1 MKAKKLLSLLLAL
14 IMCAGLVP
22 AQVLAAGNKTIVIN
36 TDGVENG
43 TVEIVSIPDDATQD
57 GNKITGLTA
66 KTGFISIKAT
76 PKEGY
81 EFINWTARF
90 TMNNGKTWVP
100 KTTPNAHYVLKS
112 GNTFGSNPMEIAP
125 GSVGSAKAY
134 LELTPNFGKPLKLA
148 VESSDPEMGEVVL
161 GPNTGKQLTEKT
173 EKGYVGSYT
182 AGNVEIGYRLK
193 DSEKYQFVGW
203 TIRYTN
209 GESGIVDD
217 LDEYHYHD
225 LNMAKTT
232 TWPYDKNPWSTDE
245 TVVGNTVRDLIDTNK
260 KGIKHD
266 ATITAVFNDKTSP
279 NYALQDSY
287 WNIRM
292 HVIFQTQTIY
302 YPTITGWDNTTNEV
316 VVEFNDIPAADV
328 LKSANEC
335 SIFMPIGKSGNT
347 GKTAPGLAINFTDD
361 APKYTYK
368 DENKL
373 EYGFGQYTIDDFAD
387 VYEIHF
393 NVLDNNGNTKPGVI
407 RLNFKNRGKLTA
419 EHGAVQYLGKQY
431 ENGSVIDFV
440 PDGDGDA
447 TMTAVP
453 EEGYK
458 LLKWIIN
465 GAEYPANG
473 NDITFAVPESTFDI
487 QAVFAAPEFVVA
499 GKTPRFDIRD
509 NLLEL
514 TPFVTL
520 ATEGTVT
527 GWSNDTDEQVVV
539 TFNNVGTLPQYVAAY
554 YRLNKDSYAPDG
566 TSLSFGGRETGE
578 KGSWLS
584 WSRYYYTQL
593 NADDYEIPFTITDKN
608 GFVKR
613 GVIRFERDGK
623 AGIEAEHGSVI
634 YNDTEY
640 TNGQTIDV
648 AAGEITLQAKADEGY
663 AFAGWEIA
671 GKEYSD
677 NPLTIEADGKFFII
691 KAKFAKLVT
700 VSTGEGIVSEGAAR
714 FADDETA
721 ESKTVAAGGSVSIT
735 NVPGEKSKFVA
746 WHVEY
751 EKAEGKFMPAEE
763 GRHYALGAGE
773 SLTDGTITIVAKEY
787 NLRVYPEF
795 ERTYSI
801 TLQQAEGGKASFAK
815 PISAIGKDTVSGLTK
830 DSAEVT
836 WEIDS
841 TEAGYKFSSWG
852 IEYFD
857 TAKNE
862 WVTDTTG
869 SSQFERFNYWT
880 PVNGD
885 GRTQRSM
892 SAKVTKYDLRIT
904 PQFAKGN
911 IVEAVADP
919 AAGGTAEVTGDADG
933 YFYKY
938 SNSAQLKATAADG
951 YNFGGWTIEYKQ
963 EDGTYAPAELMKQYS
978 SASGNENTPNM
989 SINVM
994 GYDLRFTA
1002 KFTKQL
1008 YVELAQGEHGT
1019 AEFVGVTPD
1028 ADNRVYGPDDST
1040 GNIVAT
1046 VKATPEEGYVFGG
1059 WNVVDAET
1067 GNSVMPSE
1075 PGFDFYYEIAD
1086 GGTVASNPMGV
1097 GFSKSEM
1104 DRYHVNLKI
1113 KPVFGKGI
1121 KVIVGS
1127 DNSAYGTVTPEG
1139 ENIISG
1145 TNGRLDFSA
1154 KPAEGCMFM
1163 GWEVTYADGTE
1174 IPDEEKG
1181 NMFMFNVNTVNNDE
1195 TGDNNQ
1201 LLTFNCE
1208 KDLKLT
1214 AHFVKKGEPNFVRYN
1229 TNSYHAGCLMMPES
1243 TIYAPGRTVP
1253 SSFTGWSNDLSEP
1266 IVITFNAAAQADKA
1280 VSIFYRYRYTVLAA
1294 PDVSFDFGEG
1304 TEHSNASDSTR
1315 SYKYTFSAEQAA
1327 TLYELPFT
1335 ATDANGNVKKG
1346 VIRFTPARRALI
1358 EAENGAVSYN
1368 DATYAAG
1375 SIIDFPAGEATITAA
1390 ANEGYA
1396 FAGWEIEGVELSE
1409 EQAKSETITFNVPEK
1424 FFTIK
1429 ARFEV
1434 AAKQLYVELAQG
1446 EHGTAE
1452 FVGVTPDAN
1461 NRVYGPDDST
1471 GNIVATVKATPEE
1484 GYAFGGW
1491 TILNADTGK
1500 KAVGLMGGQYGNYF
1514 LEDGESEASN
1524 PLRIGFSK
1532 HSSANFHVNLKLVPV
1547 FGKEMKVT
1555 VASDNSEYGTVTP
1568 EGENIVSSVG
1578 GKLDFGAKPAE
1589 DCLFMGWEITYAD
1602 GTEIPEKE
1610 KDNLFS
1616 FNTNSTDNDA
1626 TGDNNQLT
1634 IFSCEKDLKLTAH
1647 FVKKGEPNFVRYNS
1661 HKSDRGSMQAPRV
1674 TVFAPNMTLPSSYT
1688 GWSNDVSEPIVIIF
1702 DAPAMQSKSGL
1713 RLFYRYKSTD
1723 LTAAGVTFN
1732 LGEGT
1737 EHDASRDTTKY
1748 YVYNITAEEAAT
1760 LYELPFT
1767 ATDANGNV
1775 KKGVI
1780 RFTPARRALI
1790 EAENGAVSYNDAT
1803 YAAGSIIDFPAGE
1816 ATITAAAN
1824 EGYAF
1829 AGWEIEGV
1837 ELSEEQAKSETLTFN
1852 VPEKFF
1858 TIKAK
1863 FEVENK
1869 VNVTLSV
1876 NEATYGTLTSESN
1889 LTGLKKGDKVEL
1901 VAARNPDGYEDFL
1914 LWHISGKEGTDYT
1927 IDNDP
1932 EVPGKATLTVLGTK
1946 DISVMAV
1953 FRGKVVGLQ
1962 TSGRKYAIMPVK
1974 HGQRLII
1981 TYLGH
1986 QDVKV
1991 GVTEVTG
1998 WNNNPNETL
2007 AVTITLNGFNDGGS
2021 LVVLKKYMGMMRDNA
2036 PDILAPGASYVFP
2049 DMEDTAGPVTSIGAM
2064 YLHFT
2069 NGWDRTKTYHFSIVD
2084 ESGNVL
2090 KNGTVEFR
2098 AKGLAKIEAENGAVE
2113 FDGTKY
2119 NNGEKVYL
2127 GTGSATITAAANE
2140 GYAFAGWEIEGV
2152 ELSEEQA
2159 KSETLT
2165 FTVPEKFFTIKAKFE
2180 ADTTPGIKVT
2190 VKSEN
2195 TAKGSAAATTDG
2207 LDNFK
2212 PNGTSII
2219 ELSATPAANCTLV
2232 GWTVTDTASGEYLDK
2247 SLYTLYE
2254 EGENKLLLAKGVDKD
2269 VTVTAYF
2276 ANSTEGVFVMPG
2288 ERLPAFTI
2296 TGKDG
2301 TVYTGAIEN
2310 WDNNTYNEIVV
2321 TFSGFGTSDILG
2333 QDMLI
2338 TLSNG
2343 SSDVLAPTDLV
2354 MKRTDAGN
2362 GKEEVVRHENDG
2374 KVYYSL
2380 SGYQRESRIPFTFT
2394 DRNGNVKKGT
2404 IKLNLDYRAE
2414 VYIVGFC
2421 QPSGDRL
2428 GGYVL
2433 YNGNKYYSGDV
2444 IPFEPDTEG
2453 YVTIT
2458 AVPEEKFANIEYVFK
2473 NWKMDTVELTADEVY
2488 ANPLKFKP
2496 SKEYC
2501 VIQPQFAGDGRL
2513 VVVTDAE
2520 NGHAEI
2526 KKNGEL
2532 VEGGEANGIAYGTD
2546 KLSVEA
2552 IPDDGYVFVRWQV
2565 EMNNSIIDP
2574 DSWVGEKFTE
2584 DEQARLLARNTS
2596 LSESDISEAKLDFT
2610 LEGSGA
2616 YGLRLTP
2623 LFGLDAK
2630 GATITLDNSES
2641 EKGTISSEDDLTD
2654 VRWYLPAVTIKAE
2667 KKDGYEFQGWTVTS
2681 TATGKRLYNGKDYEM
2696 VEVDEYTM
2704 TIRPL
2709 RSSTQDMTVKGIFI
2723 DYQPV
2728 HGTVKG
2734 HGYAVVYEGKEYRE
2748 GDVITF
2754 PNGKGIATLEWKPDN
2769 ADTHFVFWFFSNY
2782 VMNNESEARRQPR
2795 IDVQLLERDFD
2806 INVVMGYYVDYR
2818 IMCDGVDITNSDD
2831 WANSIGPS
2839 IYNLQGRYGYDI
2851 SKYPTIDDAI
2861 DNYSEITSS
2870 GNHTN
2875 YVAPGDGMIFWFD
2888 ENFRLGGNVGDGR
2901 VKYVYDSVTTE
2912 PAAEEIGITK
2922 ELIDKQYSGRTDK
2935 SDEYRVWAAYVMPE
2949 SDITIVIN
2957 VRRIGY
2963 SQITAQPNNTAYG
2976 SVTMS
2981 PESTGGDGYYREGIY
2996 LRINAAA
3003 KSGYRF
3009 VKWEEAQGSSYLS
3022 EEQKLSSSL
3031 NLRVGIDSAAL
3042 TAVFEEDTNPV
3053 AQALNL
3059 VVDPAGKANV
3069 LVNGAKGVTGA
3080 FEGESVTVSLGDL
3093 DDYYEFDHWEITR
3106 DSSGESLITSAASY
3120 NESVTF
3126 VVPNGSVSVKAVL
3139 NQRAIEVTWMYY
3151 VKKGENS
3158 YVSSSVTT
3166 PYMADISIWKNGVYQ
3181 DPNSKTTVVKGDTIS
3196 FEVKLKDANKYILEK
3211 IWLVSS
3217 GTMVQNYDDYNGEYT
3232 VTSWK
3237 YKGKNIYQLTINAY
3251 FDTNNGDIQRYN
3263 LNVVQPA
3270 SGGTIECSSVYP
3282 LADSIVKL
3290 TAKPEENYRLKRWIV
3305 TDEYNNAV
3313 DVTVDDSDANSAK
3326 FTMPAADVTVTAEF
3340 EQTDVRGAEM
3350 LAVDILSGKGGAVI
3364 ASGALAGDAWTV
3376 DLSGVIDKAT
3386 ADGIPQGTSGLYM
3399 RITANEGTT
3408 VEQVNA
3414 FTGDWS
3420 NGDIACYMPLNQGV
3434 IFIAHNGEQS
3444 RNYTIT
3450 LAYSEPGAPELSNG
3464 SAERISDKEANIKF
3478 TSSEGGSCY
3487 YVVVES
3493 GAAEPAIDTEGRGM
3507 SISAGEN
3514 TLMLTNLAKGA
3525 RDIYIVVKNASGV
3538 ASKPMKIEIPA
3549 FSSGEEEG
3557 EYTISVAEHV
3567 GGTLTPSRTRANEG
3581 DEVTISISAADGMQ
3595 MKAGSLTYTEAIE
3608 NGKTV
3613 TIENGKFTMPA
3624 CDVTISC
3631 QWESTASQPT
3641 GGGITG
3647 FVIDGIPG
3655 TIDASGN
3662 IVVTMPYKTDVTA
3675 LRPVIT
3681 GVNIAEMT
3689 PASGEAVDFTKPVIY
3704 TVTLTDGTVKL
3715 YTVTVQ
3721 LQNAGAADEL
3731 WDKLTDP
3738 SQTLPWWKYAEQQR
3752 NSGYYPRYW

>member
-22 AQVLAAGNKTIVIN
+22 AQVLAAGNMTLMIN
-36 TDGVENG
+36 TEGIENG
-43 TVEIVSIPDDATQD
+43 TVEIVSIPDGATQE
-57 GNKITGLTA
+57 GNKVSGLTA
-66 KTGFISIKAT
+66 KTGFVTVKAT

-81 EFINWTARF
+81 EFLNWTVKIS
-90 TMNNGKTWVP
+90 TNGTKWLSTA
-100 KTTPNAHYVLKS
+100 KPNSGYVLKS
-112 GNTFGSNPMEIAP
+112 GQTFASNPIEIAN
-125 GSVGSAKAY
+125 GTMAKF
-134 LELTPNFGKPLKLA
+134 LQLTPNFGIPLKLA

-173 EKGYVGSYT
+173 EKGYVGSYN

-209 GESGIVDD
+209 GESGITED
-217 LDEYHYHD
+217 LDAYHYMD
-225 LNMAKTT
+225 LSMRPTT
-232 TWPYDKNPWSTDE
+232 TWPYDQNPWSKDD
-245 TVVGNTVRDLIDTNK
+245 TVVGNTVRDLISYNR

-266 ATITAVFNDKTSP
+266 ITITAVFNDKTSP
-279 NYALQDSY
+279 NYTLADDNWKIGMTVRPQNGNQS
-287 WNIRM
+287 
-292 HVIFQTQTIY
+292 IY
-302 YPTITGWDNTTNEV
+302 SANVTGWDNTTNEV
-316 VVEFNDIPAADV
+316 VAEFNGAVTAAE
-328 LKSANEC
+328 LKDANTYFI
-335 SIFMPIGKSGNT
+335 SMPIGMDGGTIRTASGLT
-347 GKTAPGLAINFTDD
+347 VEFTDEK
-361 APKYTYK
+361 PGYTYGVG
-368 DENKL
+368 DIQGLSPDTYHVGN
-373 EYGFGQYTIDDFAD
+373 FAD

-407 RLNFKNRGKLTA
+407 RLNLKNRGRLTA

-663 AFAGWEIA
+663 AFAGWEIG

-721 ESKTVAAGGSVSIT
+721 ESKTVAAGESVSIT
-735 NVPGEKSKFVA
+735 NVPGKKSKFVA

-763 GRHYALGAGE
+763 GRHYTLGEGA
-773 SLTDGTITIVAKEY
+773 SYTDGTITIVTKEY
-787 NLRVYPEF
+787 NIKVYPEF

-801 TLQQAEGGKASFAK
+801 TLQQAEGGKASFAE
-815 PISAIGKDTVSGLTK
+815 PVSAIGKDAVSGLTK
-830 DSAEVT
+830 DSAAVT
-836 WEIDS
+836 WEREVE
-841 TEAGYKFSSWG
+841 TGYRFDKWG

-862 WVTDTTG
+862 WVADPTG
-869 SSQFERFNYWT
+869 GGSTAIYRYWT

-885 GRTQRSM
+885 GRMRPSM
-892 SAKVTKYDLRIT
+892 SVKVTEYDLRIT
-904 PQFAKGN
+904 PQFSKGLT
-911 IVEAVADP
+911 VEAVADP
-919 AAGGTAEVTGDADG
+919 AAGGTAEVTGDTDG
-933 YFYKY
+933 YFYKNQY
-938 SNSAQLKATAADG
+938 AKLKAAAADG

-963 EDGTYAPAELMKQYS
+963 EDGIYAPAVAGTHYRAIIG
-978 SASGNENTPNM
+978 SADTAEITAAVLDHS
-989 SINVM
+989 
-994 GYDLRFTA
+994 LRFTA

-1028 ADNRVYGPDDST
+1028 ANNRVYGPDDST

-1059 WNVVDAET
+1059 WDVVDAET

-1195 TGDNNQ
+1195 TGDDNQ
-1201 LLTFNCE
+1201 LTIFECE

-1266 IVITFNAAAQADKA
+1266 IVITFNVAAQADKA

-1315 SYKYTFSAEQAA
+1315 SYKYTFSEEEAA

-1335 ATDANGNVKKG
+1335 ATDANGNVKNG
-1346 VIRFTPARRALI
+1346 VIRFAPARRALI

-1409 EQAKSETITFNVPEK
+1409 EQAKSETITF
-1424 FFTIK
+1424 T
-1429 ARFEV
+1429 
-1434 AAKQLYVELAQG
+1434 
-1446 EHGTAE
+1446 
-1452 FVGVTPDAN
+1452 
-1461 NRVYGPDDST
+1461 
-1471 GNIVATVKATPEE
+1471 
-1484 GYAFGGW
+1484 
-1491 TILNADTGK
+1491 
-1500 KAVGLMGGQYGNYF
+1500 
-1514 LEDGESEASN
+1514 
-1524 PLRIGFSK
+1524 
-1532 HSSANFHVNLKLVPV
+1532 
-1547 FGKEMKVT
+1547 
-1555 VASDNSEYGTVTP
+1555 
-1568 EGENIVSSVG
+1568 
-1578 GKLDFGAKPAE
+1578 
-1589 DCLFMGWEITYAD
+1589 
-1602 GTEIPEKE
+1602 
-1610 KDNLFS
+1610 
-1616 FNTNSTDNDA
+1616 
-1626 TGDNNQLT
+1626 
-1634 IFSCEKDLKLTAH
+1634 
-1647 FVKKGEPNFVRYNS
+1647 
-1661 HKSDRGSMQAPRV
+1661 
-1674 TVFAPNMTLPSSYT
+1674 
-1688 GWSNDVSEPIVIIF
+1688 
-1702 DAPAMQSKSGL
+1702 
-1713 RLFYRYKSTD
+1713 
-1723 LTAAGVTFN
+1723 
-1732 LGEGT
+1732 
-1737 EHDASRDTTKY
+1737 
-1748 YVYNITAEEAAT
+1748 
-1760 LYELPFT
+1760 
-1767 ATDANGNV
+1767 
-1775 KKGVI
+1775 
-1780 RFTPARRALI
+1780 
-1790 EAENGAVSYNDAT
+1790 
-1803 YAAGSIIDFPAGE
+1803 
-1816 ATITAAAN
+1816 
-1824 EGYAF
+1824 
-1829 AGWEIEGV
+1829 
-1837 ELSEEQAKSETLTFN
+1837 

-1889 LTGLKKGDKVEL
+1889 LTGLKNGDKVEL

-2007 AVTITLNGFNDGGS
+2007 AVTITLNGFNDGGD

-2049 DMEDTAGPVTSIGAM
+2049 GMKDTATGVSVIGM
-2064 YLHFT
+2064 MRMQFT
-2069 NGWDRTKTYHFSIVD
+2069 DGWDRTKTYNFSIVD
-2084 ESGNVL
+2084 ENGNVL

-2098 AKGLAKIEAENGAVE
+2098 AKGLAKIDAENGAVE
-2113 FDGTKY
+2113 FGGTKY

-2127 GTGSATITAAANE
+2127 GTDSATITAAANE

-2254 EGENKLLLAKGVDKD
+2254 EGENKLLLAKGVDND

-2354 MKRTDAGN
+2354 MKRTDAGD
-2362 GKEEVVRHENDG
+2362 GKEEVVRHENGG

-2444 IPFEPDTEG
+2444 IPFEPDAEG

-2520 NGHAEI
+2520 NGRAEF

-2532 VEGGEANGIAYGTD
+2532 VEGGEADGIAYGTD

-2565 EMNNSIIDP
+2565 EKNYSIIDQ

-2596 LSESDISEAKLDFT
+2596 LSESDIREAKLDFT
-2610 LEGSGA
+2610 LEGGIYA
-2616 YGLRLTP
+2616 LRLTP

-2709 RSSTQDMTVKGIFI
+2709 RTSTQDMTVKGIFPE
-2723 DYQPV
+2723 YQPV

-2769 ADTHFVFWFFSNY
+2769 ANAHFVYWFFSNY

-2795 IDVQLLERDFD
+2795 IDVQLLERDFE
-2806 INVVMGYYVDYR
+2806 INVTMGYQVNYR
-2818 IMCDGVDITNSDD
+2818 IICDGKDITRSDD
-2831 WANSIGPS
+2831 WASAGTAN
-2839 IYNLQGRYGYDI
+2839 IYALQGLYGYNR

-2861 DNYSEITSS
+2861 DNYSEIAKAASRS
-2870 GNHTN
+2870 
-2875 YVAPGDGMIFWFD
+2875 YVIPGDGVIFWLN
-2888 ENFRLGGNVGDGR
+2888 ENFRLGGAINGR
-2901 VKYVYDSVTTE
+2901 IKYIYDSITVE
-2912 PAAEEIGITK
+2912 PAAEEIGVTK
-2922 ELIDKQYSGRTDK
+2922 ELIDKQYGAYEDK

-2949 SDITIVIN
+2949 SDITIDIN
-2957 VRRIGY
+2957 IRRIGY

-3031 NLRVGIDSAAL
+3031 NLRVGVDSAAL
-3042 TAVFEEDTNPV
+3042 TAVFEEDTNPI

-3120 NESVTF
+3120 SESLTF
-3126 VVPNGSVSVKAVL
+3126 VMPNGSVTVKAVL
-3139 NQRAIEVTWMYY
+3139 NAKSVNVSWRFMI
-3151 VKKGENS
+3151 KKGENT
-3158 YVSSSVTT
+3158 YVGSSAIT
-3166 PYMADISIWKNGVYQ
+3166 PYMADMSIWKNGVLQ
-3181 DPNSKTTVVKGDTIS
+3181 DPNSKITVVKGDTIS
-3196 FEVKLKDANKYILEK
+3196 FEVKLKDPNKYILEK
-3211 IWLVSS
+3211 IWLDLS
-3217 GTMVQNYDDYNGEYT
+3217 GTTAKNYYDYKGEYT

-3237 YKGKNIYQLTINAY
+3237 FRGKKIYQFLINVG
-3251 FDTNNGDIQRYN
+3251 FDMNDGDIQRYN

-3270 SGGTIECSSVYP
+3270 SGGTIECDSVYP
-3282 LADSIVKL
+3282 LADSVVNLI
-3290 TAKPEENYRLKRWIV
+3290 AKPEENYRLKRWIV

-3313 DVTVDDSDANSAK
+3313 EVTVDDSDANSAK

-3386 ADGIPQGTSGLYM
+3386 ANGIPQGTSGLYM

-3549 FSSGEEEG
+3549 FSSGEDDG

-3595 MKAGSLTYTEAIE
+3595 MKVGSLTYTEAIE

-3655 TIDASGN
+3655 TIDVGGN

-3689 PASGEAVDFTKPVIY
+3689 PASSEAVDFTKPVIY

-3721 LQNAGAADEL
+3721 LHNAGAADEL

>member
-22 AQVLAAGNKTIVIN
+22 AQVLAAGNMTLMIN
-36 TDGVENG
+36 TEGIENG
-43 TVEIVSIPDDATQD
+43 TVEIVSIPDGATQD
-57 GNKITGLTA
+57 GNTVTGLTA
-66 KTGFISIKAT
+66 KTSFVTVKAT

-81 EFINWTARF
+81 EFLNWTVKISP
-90 TMNNGKTWVP
+90 NGKKWLSTA
-100 KTTPNAHYVLKS
+100 KPNSGYVLKS
-112 GNTFGSNPMEIAP
+112 GQTFASNPIEIANGP
-125 GSVGSAKAY
+125 MAKF
-134 LELTPNFGKPLKLA
+134 LQLTPNFGIPLKLA

-173 EKGYVGSYT
+173 EKGYVGSYN

-209 GESGIVDD
+209 GESGITED
-217 LDEYHYHD
+217 LDAYHYMD
-225 LNMAKTT
+225 LSMRPTT
-232 TWPYDKNPWSTDE
+232 TWPYDQNPWSKDD
-245 TVVGNTVRDLIDTNK
+245 TVVGNTVRDLISYNR

-266 ATITAVFNDKTSP
+266 ITITAVFNDKTSP
-279 NYALQDSY
+279 NYTLADDNWKIGMTVRPQNGNQS
-287 WNIRM
+287 
-292 HVIFQTQTIY
+292 IY
-302 YPTITGWDNTTNEV
+302 SANVTGWDNTTNEV
-316 VVEFNDIPAADV
+316 VAEFNGAVTAAE
-328 LKSANEC
+328 LKDANTYFI
-335 SIFMPIGKSGNT
+335 SMPIGMDGGT
-347 GKTAPGLAINFTDD
+347 IRTAPGLTVEFTDEN
-361 APKYTYK
+361 PNYTYGIG
-368 DENKL
+368 DTQGLSPDTYHVGN
-373 EYGFGQYTIDDFAD
+373 FAD

-419 EHGAVQYLGKQY
+419 EHGAVQYFGKQY

-465 GAEYPANG
+465 DVEYPANG

-527 GWSNDTDEQVVV
+527 GWSNDTDEQGVV

-566 TSLSFGGRETGE
+566 TSLSFDGRETGE

-663 AFAGWEIA
+663 AFAGWEIG
-671 GKEYSD
+671 GKEYSN

-721 ESKTVAAGGSVSIT
+721 ESKTVAAGESVSIT
-735 NVPGEKSKFVA
+735 NVPGEKSKFVR
-746 WHVEY
+746 WHVDY

-763 GRHYALGAGE
+763 GRHYTLGEGA
-773 SLTDGTITIVAKEY
+773 SYTDGTITIVAKEY
-787 NLRVYPEF
+787 NIKVYPEF

-801 TLQQAEGGKASFAK
+801 TLQQAEGGKASFAE
-815 PISAIGKDTVSGLTK
+815 PVSAIGKDAVSGLTK
-830 DSAEVT
+830 DSAAVT
-836 WEIDS
+836 WEREVE
-841 TEAGYKFSSWG
+841 TGYRFVKWG

-862 WVTDTTG
+862 WVADPTG
-869 SSQFERFNYWT
+869 GGSTAIYRYWT

-885 GRTQRSM
+885 GRMRPSM
-892 SAKVTKYDLRIT
+892 SVKVTEYDLRIT
-904 PQFAKGN
+904 PQFSKGLT
-911 IVEAVADP
+911 VEAVADP
-919 AAGGTAEVTGDADG
+919 AAGGTAEVTGDTDG
-933 YFYKY
+933 YFYKNQY
-938 SNSAQLKATAADG
+938 AKLKAAAADG

-963 EDGTYAPAELMKQYS
+963 EDGIYAPAVAGTHYRAIIG
-978 SASGNENTPNM
+978 SADTAEITAAVLDHS
-989 SINVM
+989 
-994 GYDLRFTA
+994 LRFTA

-1028 ADNRVYGPDDST
+1028 ANNRVYGPDDST

-1059 WNVVDAET
+1059 WEVVDAET
-1067 GNSVMPSE
+1067 GDMMFPSE
-1075 PGFDFYYEIAD
+1075 PDFDFHYEIAD
-1086 GGTVASNPMGV
+1086 GGTVASNPMSV
-1097 GFSKSEM
+1097 GFSKSGM
-1104 DRYHVNLKI
+1104 DSYHVNLKI

-1121 KVIVGS
+1121 KVTVGS

-1154 KPAEGCMFM
+1154 KPADGCLFM
-1163 GWEVTYADGTE
+1163 GWEVTYADGTA
-1174 IPDEEKG
+1174 IPDAEKG

-1195 TGDNNQ
+1195 TGDDNQ
-1201 LLTFNCE
+1201 LTIFECE

-1229 TNSYHAGCLMMPES
+1229 TDSYHAGCRMPLEIDLSDKTS
-1243 TIYAPGRTVP
+1243 TRIYP
-1253 SSFTGWSNDLSEP
+1253 SSVTGWSNDLSELF
-1266 IVITFNAAAQADKA
+1266 VITFDVAAPADES
-1280 VSIFYRYRYTVLAA
+1280 VMICYRYRFTDLAA
-1294 PDVSFDFGEG
+1294 PDVSFDYGEG
-1304 TEHSNASDSTR
+1304 TEKGSSTGG
-1315 SYKYTFSAEQAA
+1315 STIGYNYYFTEEQAA

-1434 AAKQLYVELAQG
+1434 
-1446 EHGTAE
+1446 
-1452 FVGVTPDAN
+1452 
-1461 NRVYGPDDST
+1461 
-1471 GNIVATVKATPEE
+1471 
-1484 GYAFGGW
+1484 
-1491 TILNADTGK
+1491 
-1500 KAVGLMGGQYGNYF
+1500 
-1514 LEDGESEASN
+1514 
-1524 PLRIGFSK
+1524 
-1532 HSSANFHVNLKLVPV
+1532 
-1547 FGKEMKVT
+1547 
-1555 VASDNSEYGTVTP
+1555 
-1568 EGENIVSSVG
+1568 
-1578 GKLDFGAKPAE
+1578 
-1589 DCLFMGWEITYAD
+1589 
-1602 GTEIPEKE
+1602 
-1610 KDNLFS
+1610 
-1616 FNTNSTDNDA
+1616 
-1626 TGDNNQLT
+1626 
-1634 IFSCEKDLKLTAH
+1634 
-1647 FVKKGEPNFVRYNS
+1647 
-1661 HKSDRGSMQAPRV
+1661 
-1674 TVFAPNMTLPSSYT
+1674 
-1688 GWSNDVSEPIVIIF
+1688 
-1702 DAPAMQSKSGL
+1702 
-1713 RLFYRYKSTD
+1713 
-1723 LTAAGVTFN
+1723 
-1732 LGEGT
+1732 
-1737 EHDASRDTTKY
+1737 
-1748 YVYNITAEEAAT
+1748 
-1760 LYELPFT
+1760 
-1767 ATDANGNV
+1767 
-1775 KKGVI
+1775 
-1780 RFTPARRALI
+1780 
-1790 EAENGAVSYNDAT
+1790 
-1803 YAAGSIIDFPAGE
+1803 
-1816 ATITAAAN
+1816 
-1824 EGYAF
+1824 
-1829 AGWEIEGV
+1829 
-1837 ELSEEQAKSETLTFN
+1837 
-1852 VPEKFF
+1852 
-1858 TIKAK
+1858 
-1863 FEVENK
+1863 ENK

-1901 VAARNPDGYEDFL
+1901 IAARNPNGYEDFL

-2159 KSETLT
+2159 KSETIT
-2165 FTVPEKFFTIKAKFE
+2165 FTVPEKFFTIKARFE

-2343 SSDVLAPTDLV
+2343 SSDVLAPTDLA
-2354 MKRTDAGN
+2354 MKRTDAGD
-2362 GKEEVVRHENDG
+2362 GKEEVVRHENGG

-2414 VYIVGFC
+2414 VYVNGFC

-2444 IPFEPDTEG
+2444 IPFEPDAEG

-2501 VIQPQFAGDGRL
+2501 MIQPQFAGDGRL

-2520 NGHAEI
+2520 NGRAEF

-2565 EMNNSIIDP
+2565 EKNYSIIDQ

-2584 DEQARLLARNTS
+2584 EEQARLLALVTS
-2596 LSESDISEAKLDFT
+2596 LSENDIREAKLDFT
-2610 LEGSGA
+2610 LEDGLYA
-2616 YGLRLTP
+2616 LRLTP

-2709 RSSTQDMTVKGIFI
+2709 RTGTQDMTVKGIFPE
-2723 DYQPV
+2723 YQPV

-2769 ADTHFVFWFFSNY
+2769 ANAHFVYWFFSDY

-2795 IDVQLLERDFD
+2795 IDVQLLERDFE
-2806 INVVMGYYVDYR
+2806 INVTMGYQVNYR
-2818 IMCDGVDITNSDD
+2818 IMCDGKDITRSDD
-2831 WANSIGPS
+2831 WASAGTAN
-2839 IYNLQGRYGYDI
+2839 IYALQGLYGYNR

-2861 DNYSEITSS
+2861 DNYSEIAKAASRS
-2870 GNHTN
+2870 
-2875 YVAPGDGMIFWFD
+2875 YVIPGDGVIFWLN
-2888 ENFRLGGNVGDGR
+2888 ENFRLGGAINGR
-2901 VKYVYDSVTTE
+2901 IKYVYDSITVE
-2912 PAAEEIGITK
+2912 PAAEEIGVTK
-2922 ELIDKQYSGRTDK
+2922 ELIDKQYGAYEDK

-2949 SDITIVIN
+2949 SDITIDIN
-2957 VRRIGY
+2957 IRRIGY

-3031 NLRVGIDSAAL
+3031 NLRVGVDSAAL
-3042 TAVFEEDTNPV
+3042 TAVFEEDTNPI

-3059 VVDPAGKANV
+3059 VVEPAGKANV
-3069 LVNGAKGVTGA
+3069 LVNGAKGVAGA

-3126 VVPNGSVSVKAVL
+3126 VMPNGSVSVKAVL
-3139 NQRAIEVTWMYY
+3139 NAKSVNVAWRFMI
-3151 VKKGENS
+3151 KKGNNT
-3158 YVSSSVTT
+3158 YVGSSATT

-3181 DPNSKTTVVKGDTIS
+3181 DPNSKITVVKGDTIS
-3196 FEVKLKDANKYILEK
+3196 FEVKLKDPNKYILEK
-3211 IWLVSS
+3211 IWLDLS
-3217 GTMVQNYDDYNGEYT
+3217 GTTAKNYYDYKGEYT

-3237 YKGKNIYQLTINAY
+3237 FRGKKIYQFLINVG
-3251 FDTNNGDIQRYN
+3251 FDMNDGDIQRYN

-3282 LADSIVKL
+3282 LADSVVKL

-3326 FTMPAADVTVTAEF
+3326 FTMPAADVTITAEF
-3340 EQTDVRGAEM
+3340 EQTDASGAEM

-3364 ASGALAGDAWTV
+3364 ASGTLAGDAWTV

-3478 TSSEGGSCY
+3478 TLSEGGSCY

-3549 FSSGEEEG
+3549 FSSGEDDG

-3567 GGTLTPSRTRANEG
+3567 GGTLTPSRTKANEG
-3581 DEVTISISAADGMQ
+3581 NEVTISISAADGMQ
-3595 MKAGSLTYTEAIE
+3595 MKVGSLTYTEAIE

-3655 TIDASGN
+3655 TIDVGGN

-3738 SQTLPWWKYAEQQR
+3738 SQTLPWWKYAEHQQ
-3752 NSGYYPRYW
+3752 SYGKYPRYW

>member
-22 AQVLAAGNKTIVIN
+22 AQVLAAGNMTLMIN
-36 TDGVENG
+36 TEGIENG
-43 TVEIVSIPDDATQD
+43 TVEIVSIPDGATQE
-57 GNKITGLTA
+57 GNKVSGLTA
-66 KTGFISIKAT
+66 KTGFVTVKAT

-81 EFINWTARF
+81 EFLNWTVKIS
-90 TMNNGKTWVP
+90 TNGTKWLSTA
-100 KTTPNAHYVLKS
+100 KPNSGYVLKS
-112 GNTFGSNPMEIAP
+112 GQTFASNPIEIAN
-125 GSVGSAKAY
+125 GTMAKF
-134 LELTPNFGKPLKLA
+134 LQLTPNFGIPLKLA

-173 EKGYVGSYT
+173 EKGYVGSYN

-209 GESGIVDD
+209 GESGITED
-217 LDEYHYHD
+217 LDAYHYMD
-225 LNMAKTT
+225 LSMRPTT
-232 TWPYDKNPWSTDE
+232 TWPYDQNPWSKDD
-245 TVVGNTVRDLIDTNK
+245 TVVGNTVRDLISYNR

-266 ATITAVFNDKTSP
+266 ITITAVFNDKTSP
-279 NYALQDSY
+279 NYTLADDNWKIGMTVRPQNGNQS
-287 WNIRM
+287 
-292 HVIFQTQTIY
+292 IY
-302 YPTITGWDNTTNEV
+302 SANVTGWDNTTNEV
-316 VVEFNDIPAADV
+316 VAEFNGAVTAAE
-328 LKSANEC
+328 LKDANTYFI
-335 SIFMPIGKSGNT
+335 SMPIGMDGGTIRTASGLT
-347 GKTAPGLAINFTDD
+347 VEFTDEK
-361 APKYTYK
+361 PGYTYGVG
-368 DENKL
+368 DIQGLSPDTYHVGN
-373 EYGFGQYTIDDFAD
+373 FAD

-407 RLNFKNRGKLTA
+407 RLNLKNRGRLTA

-663 AFAGWEIA
+663 AFAGWEIG

-721 ESKTVAAGGSVSIT
+721 ESKTVAAGESVSIT
-735 NVPGEKSKFVA
+735 NVPGEKSKFVR
-746 WHVEY
+746 WHVDY

-763 GRHYALGAGE
+763 GRHYTLGDDT
-773 SLTDGTITIVAKEY
+773 SLSDGTITIVAKEY

-795 ERTYSI
+795 EPTYSI
-801 TLQQAEGGKASFAK
+801 TLQQAEGGKASFAW
-815 PISAIGKDTVSGLTK
+815 PVSAIGKDAVSGLTK
-830 DSAEVT
+830 DSNAVT
-836 WEIDS
+836 WELES
-841 TEAGYKFSSWG
+841 TETGYRFVKWG

-862 WVTDTTG
+862 WVADPTLAG
-869 SSQFERFNYWT
+869 SFVTYRFWT

-892 SAKVTKYDLRIT
+892 SAKVTEYDLRIT
-904 PQFAKGN
+904 PQFSKGLT
-911 IVEAVADP
+911 VEAVADP
-919 AAGGTAEVTGDADG
+919 AAGGKVEASGDTDG
-933 YFYKY
+933 YFYT
-938 SNSAQLKATAADG
+938 NDMAFVTATANDG
-951 YNFGGWTIEYKQ
+951 YEFNGWTVEYKQ
-963 EDGTYAPAELMKQYS
+963 EDGTYAPAELAKHYSPFGSLDDADLGVRMKDYS
-978 SASGNENTPNM
+978 
-989 SINVM
+989 
-994 GYDLRFTA
+994 LRFTA

-1028 ADNRVYGPDDST
+1028 AD
-1040 GNIVAT
+1040 
-1046 VKATPEEGYVFGG
+1046 
-1059 WNVVDAET
+1059 
-1067 GNSVMPSE
+1067 
-1075 PGFDFYYEIAD
+1075 
-1086 GGTVASNPMGV
+1086 
-1097 GFSKSEM
+1097 
-1104 DRYHVNLKI
+1104 
-1113 KPVFGKGI
+1113 
-1121 KVIVGS
+1121 
-1127 DNSAYGTVTPEG
+1127 
-1139 ENIISG
+1139 
-1145 TNGRLDFSA
+1145 
-1154 KPAEGCMFM
+1154 
-1163 GWEVTYADGTE
+1163 
-1174 IPDEEKG
+1174 
-1181 NMFMFNVNTVNNDE
+1181 
-1195 TGDNNQ
+1195 
-1201 LLTFNCE
+1201 
-1208 KDLKLT
+1208 
-1214 AHFVKKGEPNFVRYN
+1214 
-1229 TNSYHAGCLMMPES
+1229 
-1243 TIYAPGRTVP
+1243 
-1253 SSFTGWSNDLSEP
+1253 
-1266 IVITFNAAAQADKA
+1266 
-1280 VSIFYRYRYTVLAA
+1280 
-1294 PDVSFDFGEG
+1294 
-1304 TEHSNASDSTR
+1304 
-1315 SYKYTFSAEQAA
+1315 
-1327 TLYELPFT
+1327 
-1335 ATDANGNVKKG
+1335 
-1346 VIRFTPARRALI
+1346 
-1358 EAENGAVSYN
+1358 
-1368 DATYAAG
+1368 
-1375 SIIDFPAGEATITAA
+1375 
-1390 ANEGYA
+1390 
-1396 FAGWEIEGVELSE
+1396 
-1409 EQAKSETITFNVPEK
+1409 
-1424 FFTIK
+1424 
-1429 ARFEV
+1429 
-1434 AAKQLYVELAQG
+1434 
-1446 EHGTAE
+1446 
-1452 FVGVTPDAN
+1452 

-1775 KKGVI
+1775 KNGVI
-1780 RFTPARRALI
+1780 RFAPARRALI
-1790 EAENGAVSYNDAT
+1790 EAENGAVSYNNAT

-1837 ELSEEQAKSETLTFN
+1837 ELSEEQAKSETITFN

-1858 TIKAK
+1858 TIKAR

-1914 LWHISGKEGTDYT
+1914 LWYISGTEGTDYT

-1974 HGQRLII
+1974 HGQKLII

-1998 WNNNPNETL
+1998 WNNNPNEPL
-2007 AVTITLNGFNDGGS
+2007 AVTITLNGFNDGGD

-2049 DMEDTAGPVTSIGAM
+2049 GMKDTATGVSVIGM
-2064 YLHFT
+2064 MRMQFID
-2069 NGWDRTKTYHFSIVD
+2069 GWDRTKTYNFSIVD
-2084 ESGNVL
+2084 ENGNVL

-2113 FDGTKY
+2113 FGGTKY

-2127 GTGSATITAAANE
+2127 GTDSATITAAANE

-2354 MKRTDAGN
+2354 MKRTDAGD
-2362 GKEEVVRHENDG
+2362 GKEEVVRHEDGG

-2421 QPSGDRL
+2421 QPAGDRL

-2444 IPFEPDTEG
+2444 IPFEPDAEG

-2520 NGHAEI
+2520 NGRAEF

-2532 VEGGEANGIAYGTD
+2532 VESGEADGIAYGTD

-2565 EMNNSIIDP
+2565 EMNNSITDP
-2574 DSWVGEKFTE
+2574 DLWVGEKFTE

-2596 LSESDISEAKLDFT
+2596 LSESDIREAKLDFT
-2610 LEGSGA
+2610 LEGGIYA
-2616 YGLRLTP
+2616 LRLTP

-2709 RSSTQDMTVKGIFI
+2709 RTSTQDMTVKGIFLE
-2723 DYQPV
+2723 YQPV

-2769 ADTHFVFWFFSNY
+2769 ANAHFVYWFFSDY

-2795 IDVQLLERDFD
+2795 IDVQLLERDFE
-2806 INVVMGYYVDYR
+2806 INVTMGYQVNYR
-2818 IMCDGVDITNSDD
+2818 IMCDGKDITRSDD
-2831 WANSIGPS
+2831 WASAGTAN
-2839 IYNLQGRYGYDI
+2839 IYALQGLYGYNR

-2861 DNYSEITSS
+2861 DNYSEIAKAASRS
-2870 GNHTN
+2870 
-2875 YVAPGDGMIFWFD
+2875 YVIPGDGVIFWLN
-2888 ENFRLGGNVGDGR
+2888 ENFRLGGATNGR
-2901 VKYVYDSVTTE
+2901 IKYVYDSITVE

-2922 ELIDKQYSGRTDK
+2922 ELIDKQYGGYEDK

-2949 SDITIVIN
+2949 SDITIDIN
-2957 VRRIGY
+2957 IRRIGY

-3031 NLRVGIDSAAL
+3031 NLRVGVDSAAL
-3042 TAVFEEDTNPV
+3042 TAVFEEDTNPI

-3120 NESVTF
+3120 SESLTF
-3126 VVPNGSVSVKAVL
+3126 VMPNGSVTVKAVL
-3139 NQRAIEVTWMYY
+3139 NAKSVNVSWRFMI
-3151 VKKGENS
+3151 KKGENT
-3158 YVSSSVTT
+3158 YVGSSAIT
-3166 PYMADISIWKNGVYQ
+3166 PYMADMSIWKNGVLQ
-3181 DPNSKTTVVKGDTIS
+3181 DPNSKITVVKGDTIS
-3196 FEVKLKDANKYILEK
+3196 FEVKLKDPNKYILEK
-3211 IWLVSS
+3211 IWLDLS
-3217 GTMVQNYDDYNGEYT
+3217 GTTAKNYYDYKGEYT

-3237 YKGKNIYQLTINAY
+3237 FRGKKIYQFLINVG
-3251 FDTNNGDIQRYN
+3251 FDMNDGDIQRYN

-3270 SGGTIECSSVYP
+3270 SGGTIECDSVYP
-3282 LADSIVKL
+3282 LADSVVNLI
-3290 TAKPEENYRLKRWIV
+3290 AKPEENYRLKRWIV

-3313 DVTVDDSDANSAK
+3313 EVTVDDSDANSAK

-3386 ADGIPQGTSGLYM
+3386 ANGIPQGTSGLYM

-3549 FSSGEEEG
+3549 FSSGEDDG

-3595 MKAGSLTYTEAIE
+3595 MKVGSLTYTEAIE

-3655 TIDASGN
+3655 TIDVGGN

-3689 PASGEAVDFTKPVIY
+3689 PASSEAVDFTKPVIY

-3721 LQNAGAADEL
+3721 LHNAGAADEL

>member
-66 KTGFISIKAT
+66 KTGFVTVKAT

-90 TMNNGKTWVP
+90 TMNNGSTWVP
-100 KTTPNAHYVLKS
+100 KTTPNVHYVLKS

-125 GSVGSAKAY
+125 GSIGSAKAY
-134 LELTPNFGKPLKLA
+134 LELTPNFGIPLKLA

-217 LDEYHYHD
+217 LDVYHYHD
-225 LNMAKTT
+225 LGMSKTT
-232 TWPYDKNPWSTDE
+232 TWPYDKEPWSTDE
-245 TVVGNTVRDLIDTNK
+245 TVVGNTVRDLIDYNR

-347 GKTAPGLAINFTDD
+347 GKTAPGLVISFTDD

-387 VYEIHF
+387 AYEIHF

-465 GAEYPANG
+465 GTEYPANG

-539 TFNNVGTLPQYVAAY
+539 TFNNVGTLPLYVAAY

-566 TSLSFGGRETGE
+566 TSLSFDGRETGE
-578 KGSWLS
+578 KGSWLG

-721 ESKTVAAGGSVSIT
+721 ESKTVAAGESVSIT
-735 NVPGEKSKFVA
+735 NVPGEKSKFA
-746 WHVEY
+746 RWHVDY

-763 GRHYALGAGE
+763 GRHYTLGNDT
-773 SLTDGTITIVAKEY
+773 SLSDDTITIVAKEY

-795 ERTYSI
+795 EPTYSI
-801 TLQQAEGGKASFAK
+801 TLQQAEGGKASFAW
-815 PISAIGKDTVSGLTK
+815 PVSAIGKDAVSGLTK
-830 DSAEVT
+830 DSNAVT
-836 WEIDS
+836 WELES
-841 TEAGYKFSSWG
+841 TETGYRFTKWG

-862 WVTDTTG
+862 WVADPTLAG
-869 SSQFERFNYWT
+869 SFVTYRFWT

-892 SAKVTKYDLRIT
+892 SAKVTEYDLRIT
-904 PQFAKGN
+904 PQFSKGLT
-911 IVEAVADP
+911 VEAVADP
-919 AAGGTAEVTGDADG
+919 AAGGKVEASGDTDG
-933 YFYKY
+933 YFYT
-938 SNSAQLKATAADG
+938 NDMAFVTATANDG
-951 YNFGGWTIEYKQ
+951 YEFNGWTVEYKQ
-963 EDGTYAPAELMKQYS
+963 EDGTYAPAELAKHYSPFGSLDDADLGVRMKDYS
-978 SASGNENTPNM
+978 
-989 SINVM
+989 
-994 GYDLRFTA
+994 LRFTA

-1028 ADNRVYGPDDST
+1028 AD
-1040 GNIVAT
+1040 
-1046 VKATPEEGYVFGG
+1046 
-1059 WNVVDAET
+1059 
-1067 GNSVMPSE
+1067 
-1075 PGFDFYYEIAD
+1075 
-1086 GGTVASNPMGV
+1086 
-1097 GFSKSEM
+1097 
-1104 DRYHVNLKI
+1104 
-1113 KPVFGKGI
+1113 
-1121 KVIVGS
+1121 
-1127 DNSAYGTVTPEG
+1127 
-1139 ENIISG
+1139 
-1145 TNGRLDFSA
+1145 
-1154 KPAEGCMFM
+1154 
-1163 GWEVTYADGTE
+1163 
-1174 IPDEEKG
+1174 
-1181 NMFMFNVNTVNNDE
+1181 
-1195 TGDNNQ
+1195 
-1201 LLTFNCE
+1201 
-1208 KDLKLT
+1208 
-1214 AHFVKKGEPNFVRYN
+1214 
-1229 TNSYHAGCLMMPES
+1229 
-1243 TIYAPGRTVP
+1243 
-1253 SSFTGWSNDLSEP
+1253 
-1266 IVITFNAAAQADKA
+1266 
-1280 VSIFYRYRYTVLAA
+1280 
-1294 PDVSFDFGEG
+1294 
-1304 TEHSNASDSTR
+1304 
-1315 SYKYTFSAEQAA
+1315 
-1327 TLYELPFT
+1327 
-1335 ATDANGNVKKG
+1335 
-1346 VIRFTPARRALI
+1346 
-1358 EAENGAVSYN
+1358 
-1368 DATYAAG
+1368 
-1375 SIIDFPAGEATITAA
+1375 
-1390 ANEGYA
+1390 
-1396 FAGWEIEGVELSE
+1396 
-1409 EQAKSETITFNVPEK
+1409 
-1424 FFTIK
+1424 
-1429 ARFEV
+1429 
-1434 AAKQLYVELAQG
+1434 
-1446 EHGTAE
+1446 
-1452 FVGVTPDAN
+1452 

-1780 RFTPARRALI
+1780 RFAPARRALI

-1837 ELSEEQAKSETLTFN
+1837 ELSEEQAKSETITFN

-1863 FEVENK
+1863 FEVAAK
-1869 VNVTLSV
+1869 QL
-1876 NEATYGTLTSESN
+1876 Y
-1889 LTGLKKGDKVEL
+1889 VEL
-1901 VAARNPDGYEDFL
+1901 AQGE
-1914 LWHISGKEGTDYT
+1914 HGTA
-1927 IDNDP
+1927 
-1932 EVPGKATLTVLGTK
+1932 E
-1946 DISVMAV
+1946 
-1953 FRGKVVGLQ
+1953 F
-1962 TSGRKYAIMPVK
+1962 
-1974 HGQRLII
+1974 
-1981 TYLGH
+1981 
-1986 QDVKV
+1986 V
-1991 GVTEVTG
+1991 GVTPDANNRVYGPDDSTGNIVATVKATPEEGYVFGGWDVVDAETGDMMFPSEPDYNFHYEIADGGTVGSNPMGIGFSKSSFDGFHHSLKITPTFGKGIKVTVDSDNSAYGTVTPEGDNTVSGTNGVLDISAKPADGCLFMGWELTYADGTAIPDAEKVLMFMFTRDTADNDEVGGNKQLTVINCEKDLKLTAHFVKKGEPNFVRYNTDEYNDMGSMVVPEFAHNTARSTKADITG
-1998 WNNNPNETL
+1998 WSNDLSETI
-2007 AVTITLNGFNDGGS
+2007 VVTLNTIPADTEAGVRVFYRLVYEDLTAAGVTFDFGEGTENDGLS
-2021 LVVLKKYMGMMRDNA
+2021 ASSRVFVYYPSEEQLVGLYEL
-2036 PDILAPGASYVFP
+2036 PF
-2049 DMEDTAGPVTSIGAM
+2049 TATDA
-2064 YLHFT
+2064 
-2069 NGWDRTKTYHFSIVD
+2069 N
-2084 ESGNVL
+2084 GNV
-2090 KNGTVEFR
+2090 KKGVIRFTPARR
-2098 AKGLAKIEAENGAVE
+2098 ALIEAENGAVS
-2113 FDGTKY
+2113 Y
-2119 NNGEKVYL
+2119 NDATYAAGSVIDFPAGE
-2127 GTGSATITAAANE
+2127 ATITAAANE

-2180 ADTTPGIKVT
+2180 VDTTPGIKVT

-2354 MKRTDAGN
+2354 MKRTDAGD
-2362 GKEEVVRHENDG
+2362 GKEEVVRHEDGG

-2380 SGYQRESRIPFTFT
+2380 SDYQRESRIPFTFT

-2414 VYIVGFC
+2414 VYINGFC
-2421 QPSGDRL
+2421 QPAGDRL

-2444 IPFEPDTEG
+2444 IPFEPDAEG

-2496 SKEYC
+2496 SREYC

-2520 NGHAEI
+2520 NGRAEF

-2532 VEGGEANGIAYGTD
+2532 VEGGEADGIAYGTD

-2565 EMNNSIIDP
+2565 EMNNSITDP
-2574 DSWVGEKFTE
+2574 DLWVGEKFTE

-2596 LSESDISEAKLDFT
+2596 LSESDIREAKLDFT
-2610 LEGSGA
+2610 LEGGIYA
-2616 YGLRLTP
+2616 LRLTP

-2641 EKGTISSEDDLTD
+2641 EKGTLSSEDDLTD

-2709 RSSTQDMTVKGIFI
+2709 RTSTQDMTVKGIFPE
-2723 DYQPV
+2723 YQPV

-2769 ADTHFVFWFFSNY
+2769 ANAHFVYWSFSDY

-2795 IDVQLLERDFD
+2795 IDVQLLERDFE
-2806 INVVMGYYVDYR
+2806 INVVMGYHVDYR
-2818 IMCDGVDITNSDD
+2818 IMCDGVDITRSDD
-2831 WANSIGPS
+2831 WGNATGTN
-2839 IYNLQGRYGYDI
+2839 IYSLQGRESYDI

-2861 DNYSEITSS
+2861 DNYSEIARNSNS
-2870 GNHTN
+2870 IN
-2875 YVAPGDGMIFWFD
+2875 YAAPGDGVIFWFD
-2888 ENFRLGGNVGDGR
+2888 ENFRLGGNVINGR
-2901 VKYVYDSVTTE
+2901 VKYVYDSITIE
-2912 PAAEEIGITK
+2912 PAAEEIGIAK
-2922 ELIDKQYSGRTDK
+2922 RLIDKQYGGYEDK

-2957 VRRIGY
+2957 IRRVSY

-2976 SVTMS
+2976 SVTIS
-2981 PESTGGDGYYREGIY
+2981 PEAASGDGYYKEGTY
-2996 LRINAAA
+2996 LCINAAA

-3022 EEQKLSSSL
+3022 EEQKLNSSL
-3031 NLRVGIDSAAL
+3031 NLKVGADSAAL
-3042 TAVFEEDTNPV
+3042 TAVFEEDPEPV

-3120 NESVTF
+3120 SESITF
-3126 VVPNGSVSVKAVL
+3126 VMPNGSVTVKAVL
-3139 NQRAIEVTWMYY
+3139 NERAIGVNWRYWI
-3151 VKKGENS
+3151 KKGDNA
-3158 YVSSSVTT
+3158 YTGSSVTT
-3166 PYMADISIWKNGVYQ
+3166 PYMADISIWKNGVLQ
-3181 DPNSKTTVVKGDTIS
+3181 DLNSKITVVKGDTIS
-3196 FEVKLKDANKYILEK
+3196 FEVKLKDPNKYILEK

-3217 GTMVQNYDDYNGEYT
+3217 NYMVKNYDDYKGEYT

-3237 YKGKNIYQLTINAY
+3237 HRGKKIYGLTIEVY

-3282 LADSIVKL
+3282 LADSVVKL

-3340 EQTDVRGAEM
+3340 EQTDASGAEI

-3364 ASGALAGDAWTV
+3364 ASGTLAGDAWTV

-3549 FSSGEEEG
+3549 FSSGEDDG

-3595 MKAGSLTYTEAIE
+3595 MKVGSLTYTEAIE

-3655 TIDASGN
+3655 TIDVGGN

>member
-22 AQVLAAGNKTIVIN
+22 TQALAAGNMTLMIN
-36 TDGVENG
+36 TEGIENG
-43 TVEIVSIPDDATQD
+43 TVEIVSIPDGATQE
-57 GNKITGLTA
+57 GNKVSGLTA
-66 KTGFISIKAT
+66 KTGFVTVKAT

-81 EFINWTARF
+81 EFLNWTVKIS
-90 TMNNGKTWVP
+90 TNGTKWLSTA
-100 KTTPNAHYVLKS
+100 KPNSGYVLKS
-112 GNTFGSNPMEIAP
+112 GQTFASNPIEIAN
-125 GSVGSAKAY
+125 GTMAKF
-134 LELTPNFGKPLKLA
+134 LQLTPNFGIPLKLA

-173 EKGYVGSYT
+173 EKGYVGSYN

-209 GESGIVDD
+209 GESGITED
-217 LDEYHYHD
+217 LDAYHYMD
-225 LNMAKTT
+225 LSMRPTT
-232 TWPYDKNPWSTDE
+232 TWPYDKNPWSKDD
-245 TVVGNTVRDLIDTNK
+245 TVVGNTVRDLISYNR

-266 ATITAVFNDKTSP
+266 ITITAVFNDKTSP
-279 NYALQDSY
+279 NYTLADDNWKIGMTVRPQNGNQS
-287 WNIRM
+287 
-292 HVIFQTQTIY
+292 IY
-302 YPTITGWDNTTNEV
+302 SANVTGWDNTTNEV
-316 VVEFNDIPAADV
+316 VAEFNGAVTAAE
-328 LKSANEC
+328 LKDANTYFI
-335 SIFMPIGKSGNT
+335 SMPIGMDGGTIRTASGLT
-347 GKTAPGLAINFTDD
+347 VEFTDEK
-361 APKYTYK
+361 PGYTYGVG
-368 DENKL
+368 DIQGLSPDTYHVGN
-373 EYGFGQYTIDDFAD
+373 FAD

-465 GAEYPANG
+465 GTEYPANG

-663 AFAGWEIA
+663 AFAGWEIG

-721 ESKTVAAGGSVSIT
+721 ESKTVAAGESVSIT

-801 TLQQAEGGKASFAK
+801 TLQQAEGGKASFAE
-815 PISAIGKDTVSGLTK
+815 PVSAIGKDAVSGLTK
-830 DSAEVT
+830 DSAAVT
-836 WEIDS
+836 WEREVE
-841 TEAGYKFSSWG
+841 TGYKFVKWG

-862 WVTDTTG
+862 WVADPTG
-869 SSQFERFNYWT
+869 GGSTAIYRYWT

-885 GRTQRSM
+885 GRMRPSM
-892 SAKVTKYDLRIT
+892 SVKVTEYDLRIT
-904 PQFAKGN
+904 PQFSKGLT
-911 IVEAVADP
+911 VEAVADP
-919 AAGGTAEVTGDADG
+919 AAGGKVEVTGGTDG
-933 YFYKY
+933 YFYKNQY
-938 SNSAQLKATAADG
+938 AKLKAAAADG

-963 EDGTYAPAELMKQYS
+963 EDGTYAPAVAGTHYRAIIG
-978 SASGNENTPNM
+978 SADTAEITAAVLDHS
-989 SINVM
+989 
-994 GYDLRFTA
+994 LRFTA

-1028 ADNRVYGPDDST
+1028 AD
-1040 GNIVAT
+1040 
-1046 VKATPEEGYVFGG
+1046 
-1059 WNVVDAET
+1059 
-1067 GNSVMPSE
+1067 
-1075 PGFDFYYEIAD
+1075 
-1086 GGTVASNPMGV
+1086 
-1097 GFSKSEM
+1097 
-1104 DRYHVNLKI
+1104 
-1113 KPVFGKGI
+1113 
-1121 KVIVGS
+1121 
-1127 DNSAYGTVTPEG
+1127 
-1139 ENIISG
+1139 
-1145 TNGRLDFSA
+1145 
-1154 KPAEGCMFM
+1154 
-1163 GWEVTYADGTE
+1163 
-1174 IPDEEKG
+1174 
-1181 NMFMFNVNTVNNDE
+1181 
-1195 TGDNNQ
+1195 
-1201 LLTFNCE
+1201 
-1208 KDLKLT
+1208 
-1214 AHFVKKGEPNFVRYN
+1214 
-1229 TNSYHAGCLMMPES
+1229 
-1243 TIYAPGRTVP
+1243 
-1253 SSFTGWSNDLSEP
+1253 
-1266 IVITFNAAAQADKA
+1266 
-1280 VSIFYRYRYTVLAA
+1280 
-1294 PDVSFDFGEG
+1294 
-1304 TEHSNASDSTR
+1304 
-1315 SYKYTFSAEQAA
+1315 
-1327 TLYELPFT
+1327 
-1335 ATDANGNVKKG
+1335 
-1346 VIRFTPARRALI
+1346 
-1358 EAENGAVSYN
+1358 
-1368 DATYAAG
+1368 
-1375 SIIDFPAGEATITAA
+1375 
-1390 ANEGYA
+1390 
-1396 FAGWEIEGVELSE
+1396 
-1409 EQAKSETITFNVPEK
+1409 
-1424 FFTIK
+1424 
-1429 ARFEV
+1429 
-1434 AAKQLYVELAQG
+1434 
-1446 EHGTAE
+1446 
-1452 FVGVTPDAN
+1452 

-1837 ELSEEQAKSETLTFN
+1837 ELSEEQAKSETITFN

-1858 TIKAK
+1858 TIKAR
-1863 FEVENK
+1863 FEAENK

-2127 GTGSATITAAANE
+2127 GTDSATITAAANE

-2159 KSETLT
+2159 KSETIT

-2343 SSDVLAPTDLV
+2343 SSDVLAPTDLA
-2354 MKRTDAGN
+2354 MKRTDAGD
-2362 GKEEVVRHENDG
+2362 GKEEVVRHENGG

-2444 IPFEPDTEG
+2444 IPFEPDAEG

-2520 NGHAEI
+2520 NGRAEI

-2565 EMNNSIIDP
+2565 EKNYSIIDQ

-2584 DEQARLLARNTS
+2584 EEQARLLALVTS
-2596 LSESDISEAKLDFT
+2596 LSENDIREAKLDFT
-2610 LEGSGA
+2610 LEDGLYA
-2616 YGLRLTP
+2616 LRLTP

-2709 RSSTQDMTVKGIFI
+2709 RTSTQDMTVKGIFPE
-2723 DYQPV
+2723 YQPV

-2754 PNGKGIATLEWKPDN
+2754 PNGKGIATLEWKPDDAN
-2769 ADTHFVFWFFSNY
+2769 AHFVYWFFSDY

-2795 IDVQLLERDFD
+2795 IDVQLLERDFE
-2806 INVVMGYYVDYR
+2806 INVTMGYQVNYR
-2818 IMCDGVDITNSDD
+2818 IMCDGKDITRSDD
-2831 WANSIGPS
+2831 WASAGTAN
-2839 IYNLQGRYGYDI
+2839 IYTLQGLYGYDR

-2861 DNYSEITSS
+2861 DNYSEIFKAASRS
-2870 GNHTN
+2870 
-2875 YVAPGDGMIFWFD
+2875 YVIPGDGVIFWLN
-2888 ENFRLGGNVGDGR
+2888 ENFRLGGATNGR
-2901 VKYVYDSVTTE
+2901 IKYVYDSITVE

-2922 ELIDKQYSGRTDK
+2922 ELIDKQYGGYEDK

-2949 SDITIVIN
+2949 SDITIDIN
-2957 VRRIGY
+2957 IRRIGY

-3031 NLRVGIDSAAL
+3031 NLKVGADSAAL

-3069 LVNGAKGVTGA
+3069 LVNGTKGVTGA
-3080 FEGESVTVSLGDL
+3080 FEGESVTVSLGDV
-3093 DDYYEFDHWEITR
+3093 DDYYAFDHWEITR

-3120 NESVTF
+3120 GKSVTF
-3126 VVPNGSVSVKAVL
+3126 VVPNSPVTVKAVL
-3139 NQRAIEVTWMYY
+3139 NAKSVNVAWRFMI
-3151 VKKGENS
+3151 KKGNNT
-3158 YVSSSVTT
+3158 YVGSSATT
-3166 PYMADISIWKNGVYQ
+3166 PYMADISIWKNGVLQ
-3181 DPNSKTTVVKGDTIS
+3181 DPNSKITVVKGDTIG
-3196 FEVKLKDANKYILEK
+3196 FEVKLKDPNKYILEK
-3211 IWLVSS
+3211 IWLDLS
-3217 GTMVQNYDDYNGEYT
+3217 GTTAKNYYDYKGEYT
-3232 VTSWK
+3232 LTSWK
-3237 YKGKNIYQLTINAY
+3237 HNGKAIYQFLINVG
-3251 FDTNNGDIQRYN
+3251 FDMNDGDIQRYN

-3282 LADSIVKL
+3282 LADSVVKL

-3340 EQTDVRGAEM
+3340 EQTDVHGAEI

-3364 ASGALAGDAWTV
+3364 ASGTLAGDAWTV

-3549 FSSGEEEG
+3549 FSSGEDDG

-3595 MKAGSLTYTEAIE
+3595 MKVGSLTYTEAIE

-3655 TIDASGN
+3655 TIDVGGN

-3689 PASGEAVDFTKPVIY
+3689 PASSEAVDFTKPVIY

-3721 LQNAGAADEL
+3721 LHNAGAADEL

>member
-66 KTGFISIKAT
+66 KTGFITIKAT

-112 GNTFGSNPMEIAP
+112 GNTFGSNPLEIAP

-148 VESSDPEMGEVVL
+148 IESSDPEMGEVVL

-217 LDEYHYHD
+217 LDVYHYHD

-373 EYGFGQYTIDDFAD
+373 EYGFGRYTINDFAD

-407 RLNFKNRGKLTA
+407 RLNLKNRGRLTA

-431 ENGSVIDFV
+431 ENGSVIDFITDS
-440 PDGDGDA
+440 DGEA

-509 NLLEL
+509 NLLTL
-514 TPFVTL
+514 TPFVDL

-554 YRLNKDSYAPDG
+554 YKLNSDSYAPDG
-566 TSLSFGGRETGE
+566 TSLSFGGRETGD

-663 AFAGWEIA
+663 AFAGWEIG
-671 GKEYSD
+671 GKEYSN
-677 NPLTIEADGKFFII
+677 NPLTIEADSKFFII

-700 VSTGEGIVSEGAAR
+700 VSTGEGIVSEGVSR

-721 ESKTVAAGGSVSIT
+721 ESKTVAAGESVSLT
-735 NVPGEKSKFVA
+735 NVPGEKSKFA
-746 WHVEY
+746 RWHVDY

-763 GRHYALGAGE
+763 GRHYTLGEGA
-773 SLTDGTITIVAKEY
+773 SYTDGTITIVTKEY
-787 NLRVYPEF
+787 NIKVYPEF

-801 TLQQAEGGKASFAK
+801 TLQQAEGGKASFAE
-815 PISAIGKDTVSGLTK
+815 PVIAIGKDAVSGLTK
-830 DSAEVT
+830 DSAAVT
-836 WEIDS
+836 WELES
-841 TEAGYKFSSWG
+841 TETGYKFTKWG
-852 IEYFD
+852 IEYFNTD
-857 TAKNE
+857 KNE
-862 WVTDTTG
+862 WVTDPTG
-869 SSQFERFNYWT
+869 SGSYVRFDYWT

-885 GRTQRSM
+885 GRQLTTM
-892 SAKVTKYDLRIT
+892 SAQVTKYDLRIT
-904 PQFAKGN
+904 PQFSKGLT
-911 IVEAVADP
+911 IELVADP
-919 AAGGTAEVTGDADG
+919 AAGGKVEASGDTDG
-933 YFYKY
+933 YFYT
-938 SNSAQLKATAADG
+938 NDMAFVTATANDG
-951 YNFGGWTIEYKQ
+951 YEFNGWTVEYKQ
-963 EDGTYAPAELMKQYS
+963 EDGTYAPAELAKHYSPFGSLDDADLGVRMKDYS
-978 SASGNENTPNM
+978 
-989 SINVM
+989 
-994 GYDLRFTA
+994 LRFTA

-1046 VKATPEEGYVFGG
+1046 VKATPEEGYAFGG
-1059 WNVVDAET
+1059 WTILNADT
-1067 GNSVMPSE
+1067 GKKAVGLMGKKYINYVL
-1075 PGFDFYYEIAD
+1075 AD
-1086 GGTVASNPMGV
+1086 GESAASNPLNI
-1097 GFSKSEM
+1097 GFSNNSNANF
-1104 DRYHVNLKI
+1104 HINLKLV
-1113 KPVFGKGI
+1113 PVFNEAKEI
-1121 KVIVGS
+1121 IIVS
-1127 DNSAYGTVTPEG
+1127 DNPEYGTVTPDG
-1139 ENIISG
+1139 STQISLG
-1145 TNGRLDFSA
+1145 GLLDITA

-1163 GWEVTYADGTE
+1163 GWEVVYADGSSFSSDKDRGNVYGLKTSLNNTAGE
-1174 IPDEEKG
+1174 TNTIKLYNGEK
-1181 NMFMFNVNTVNNDE
+1181 V
-1195 TGDNNQ
+1195 
-1201 LLTFNCE
+1201 
-1208 KDLKLT
+1208 LKVIG
-1214 AHFVKKGEPNFVRYN
+1214 HFVKAGDPNFVVYN
-1229 TNSYHAGCLMMPES
+1229 WNGIKGIMGLPDFAFRQNPPIASNSIIGWNNNTDEEIVVTFNTAAVEGSMGIGTTYSNGSVLQV
-1243 TIYAPGRTVP
+1243 APGV
-1253 SSFTGWSNDLSEP
+1253 
-1266 IVITFNAAAQADKA
+1266 K
-1280 VSIFYRYRYTVLAA
+1280 
-1294 PDVSFDFGEG
+1294 FDFGEG
-1304 TEHSNASDSTR
+1304 T
-1315 SYKYTFSAEQAA
+1315 YTMAGPNVVYMKEITEEEAA

-1346 VIRFTPARRALI
+1346 VIRFAPARRALI

-1429 ARFEV
+1429 AR
-1434 AAKQLYVELAQG
+1434 
-1446 EHGTAE
+1446 
-1452 FVGVTPDAN
+1452 
-1461 NRVYGPDDST
+1461 
-1471 GNIVATVKATPEE
+1471 
-1484 GYAFGGW
+1484 
-1491 TILNADTGK
+1491 
-1500 KAVGLMGGQYGNYF
+1500 
-1514 LEDGESEASN
+1514 
-1524 PLRIGFSK
+1524 
-1532 HSSANFHVNLKLVPV
+1532 
-1547 FGKEMKVT
+1547 
-1555 VASDNSEYGTVTP
+1555 
-1568 EGENIVSSVG
+1568 
-1578 GKLDFGAKPAE
+1578 
-1589 DCLFMGWEITYAD
+1589 
-1602 GTEIPEKE
+1602 
-1610 KDNLFS
+1610 
-1616 FNTNSTDNDA
+1616 
-1626 TGDNNQLT
+1626 
-1634 IFSCEKDLKLTAH
+1634 
-1647 FVKKGEPNFVRYNS
+1647 
-1661 HKSDRGSMQAPRV
+1661 
-1674 TVFAPNMTLPSSYT
+1674 
-1688 GWSNDVSEPIVIIF
+1688 
-1702 DAPAMQSKSGL
+1702 
-1713 RLFYRYKSTD
+1713 
-1723 LTAAGVTFN
+1723 
-1732 LGEGT
+1732 
-1737 EHDASRDTTKY
+1737 
-1748 YVYNITAEEAAT
+1748 
-1760 LYELPFT
+1760 
-1767 ATDANGNV
+1767 
-1775 KKGVI
+1775 
-1780 RFTPARRALI
+1780 
-1790 EAENGAVSYNDAT
+1790 
-1803 YAAGSIIDFPAGE
+1803 
-1816 ATITAAAN
+1816 
-1824 EGYAF
+1824 
-1829 AGWEIEGV
+1829 
-1837 ELSEEQAKSETLTFN
+1837 
-1852 VPEKFF
+1852 
-1858 TIKAK
+1858 

-1974 HGQRLII
+1974 HGQKLII
-1981 TYLGH
+1981 TYLGP
-1986 QDVKV
+1986 QDQKV

-1998 WNNNPNETL
+1998 WNNNPNEPLT
-2007 AVTITLNGFNDGGS
+2007 VTIKLTDKPTGNGNAE
-2021 LVVLKKYMGMMRDNA
+2021 LVVLKKFMGMMYANI

-2049 DMEDTAGPVTSIGAM
+2049 GTVDNAKGTSVVGMMRLQFVDEDW
-2064 YLHFT
+2064 
-2069 NGWDRTKTYHFSIVD
+2069 GWTTYHFSIVD
-2084 ESGNVL
+2084 ESGSVL
-2090 KNGTVEFR
+2090 KNGIVEFEYN
-2098 AKGLAKIEAENGAVE
+2098 GLAKIEAENGAVE

-2127 GTGSATITAAANE
+2127 GTDSATITAAANE

-2343 SSDVLAPTDLV
+2343 SSDVLSPTDLV

-2362 GKEEVVRHENDG
+2362 GKEEVVRHENGG

-2444 IPFEPDTEG
+2444 IPFEPDAEG

-2520 NGHAEI
+2520 NGRAEI

-2565 EMNNSIIDP
+2565 EKNYSIIDQ

-2584 DEQARLLARNTS
+2584 EEQARLLALVTS
-2596 LSESDISEAKLDFT
+2596 LSENDIREAKLDFT
-2610 LEGSGA
+2610 LEDGLYA
-2616 YGLRLTP
+2616 LRLTP

-2709 RSSTQDMTVKGIFI
+2709 RTSTQDMTVKGIFPE
-2723 DYQPV
+2723 YQPV

-2769 ADTHFVFWFFSNY
+2769 ANVHFVYWFFSNY
-2782 VMNNESEARRQPR
+2782 VMNNESEARKQPR
-2795 IDVQLLERDFD
+2795 IDVQLLERDFE
-2806 INVVMGYYVDYR
+2806 INVVMGYHVDYR
-2818 IMCDGVDITNSDD
+2818 IMCDGVDITRSDD
-2831 WANSIGPS
+2831 WASAGTAN
-2839 IYNLQGRYGYDI
+2839 IYTLQGLYGYDR

-2861 DNYSEITSS
+2861 DNYSEIFKAASRS
-2870 GNHTN
+2870 
-2875 YVAPGDGMIFWFD
+2875 YVIPGDGVIFWLN
-2888 ENFRLGGNVGDGR
+2888 ENFRLGGATNGR
-2901 VKYVYDSVTTE
+2901 IKYVYDSITVE

-2922 ELIDKQYSGRTDK
+2922 ELIDKQYGAYDDK

-2949 SDITIVIN
+2949 SDITIDIN
-2957 VRRIGY
+2957 IRRIGY
-2963 SQITAQPNNTAYG
+2963 SQITAQPNNTTYG

-2981 PESTGGDGYYREGIY
+2981 PESTGGDGYYREGAY

-3031 NLRVGIDSAAL
+3031 NLRVGVDSAAL
-3042 TAVFEEDTNPV
+3042 TAVFEEDTNPI

-3080 FEGESVTVSLGDL
+3080 FEGESVTVSLGAL

-3120 NESVTF
+3120 SESLTF
-3126 VVPNGSVSVKAVL
+3126 VMPNGSVTVKAVL
-3139 NQRAIEVTWMYY
+3139 NAKSVNVSWRFMI
-3151 VKKGENS
+3151 KKGENT
-3158 YVSSSVTT
+3158 YVGSSAIT
-3166 PYMADISIWKNGVYQ
+3166 PYMADMSIWKNGVLQ
-3181 DPNSKTTVVKGDTIS
+3181 DPNSKITVVKGDTIS
-3196 FEVKLKDANKYILEK
+3196 FEVKLKDPNKYILEK
-3211 IWLVSS
+3211 IWLDLS
-3217 GTMVQNYDDYNGEYT
+3217 GTTAKNYYDYKGEYT

-3237 YKGKNIYQLTINAY
+3237 FRGKKIYQFLINVG
-3251 FDTNNGDIQRYN
+3251 FDMNDGDIQRYN

-3270 SGGTIECSSVYP
+3270 SGGTIECDSVYP
-3282 LADSIVKL
+3282 LADSVVNLI
-3290 TAKPEENYRLKRWIV
+3290 AKPEENYRLKRWIV

-3340 EQTDVRGAEM
+3340 EQTDASGAEI

-3364 ASGALAGDAWTV
+3364 ASGTLAGDAWTV

-3420 NGDIACYMPLNQGV
+3420 KGDIACYMPLNQGV

-3549 FSSGEEEG
+3549 FSSGEDDG

-3581 DEVTISISAADGMQ
+3581 DEVTMSISAADGMQ
-3595 MKAGSLTYTEAIE
+3595 MKVGSLTYTEAIE

-3655 TIDASGN
+3655 TIDVGGN

-3689 PASGEAVDFTKPVIY
+3689 PASSEAVDFTKPVIY

-3721 LQNAGAADEL
+3721 LHNAGAADEL

>member
-22 AQVLAAGNKTIVIN
+22 AQVLAAGNMTLMIN
-36 TDGVENG
+36 TEGIENG
-43 TVEIVSIPDDATQD
+43 TVEIVSIPDGATQD
-57 GNKITGLTA
+57 GNTVTGLTA
-66 KTGFISIKAT
+66 RTSFVTVKAT

-81 EFINWTARF
+81 EFLNWTVKIS
-90 TMNNGKTWVP
+90 TNGKNWLS
-100 KTTPNAHYVLKS
+100 KAMPNAGYVLKS
-112 GNTFGSNPMEIAP
+112 GQTFASNPIEIAN
-125 GSVGSAKAY
+125 GTMAKF
-134 LELTPNFGKPLKLA
+134 LQLTPNFGIPLKLA

-217 LDEYHYHD
+217 LDVYHYHD
-225 LNMAKTT
+225 LGMSKTT
-232 TWPYDKNPWSTDE
+232 TWPYDKNPWSKDD
-245 TVVGNTVRDLIDTNK
+245 TVVGNTVRDLISYNR

-292 HVIFQTQTIY
+292 YVILQSQTVY

-316 VVEFNDIPAADV
+316 VVEFNDVPSADV
-328 LKSANEC
+328 LKSAQQC
-335 SIFMPIGKSGNT
+335 HIYMPIGKSGTT
-347 GKTAPGLAINFTDD
+347 GITAPGLAINFTDD

-387 VYEIHF
+387 AYEIHF

-499 GKTPRFDIRD
+499 GNTPRFDIRD
-509 NLLEL
+509 NLLTL
-514 TPFVTL
+514 TPFVDL

-554 YRLNKDSYAPDG
+554 YRLNNDSYAPDG

-663 AFAGWEIA
+663 AFAGWEIG

-721 ESKTVAAGGSVSIT
+721 ESKTVAAGESVSLT
-735 NVPGEKSKFVA
+735 NVPGEKSKFVR
-746 WHVEY
+746 WHVDY

-763 GRHYALGAGE
+763 GRHYTLGEGA
-773 SLTDGTITIVAKEY
+773 SYTDGTITIVTKEY
-787 NLRVYPEF
+787 NIKVYPEF

-801 TLQQAEGGKASFAK
+801 TLQQAEGGKASFAE
-815 PISAIGKDTVSGLTK
+815 PVSAIGKDAVSGLTK
-830 DSAEVT
+830 DSNAVT
-836 WEIDS
+836 WELES
-841 TEAGYKFSSWG
+841 TETGYRFTKWG

-862 WVTDTTG
+862 WVADPTLAG
-869 SSQFERFNYWT
+869 SFVTYRFWT

-885 GRTQRSM
+885 GRMWPSM
-892 SAKVTKYDLRIT
+892 SAKVTEYDLRIT
-904 PQFAKGN
+904 PQFSKGLT
-911 IVEAVADP
+911 VEAVADP
-919 AAGGTAEVTGDADG
+919 AAGGTVEASGDTDG
-933 YFYKY
+933 YFYT
-938 SNSAQLKATAADG
+938 NDMAFVTATANDG
-951 YNFGGWTIEYKQ
+951 YEFNGWTVEYKQ
-963 EDGTYAPAELMKQYS
+963 EDGTYAPAELAKHYSPFGSLDDADLGVRMKDYS
-978 SASGNENTPNM
+978 
-989 SINVM
+989 
-994 GYDLRFTA
+994 LRFTA

-1028 ADNRVYGPDDST
+1028 AD
-1040 GNIVAT
+1040 
-1046 VKATPEEGYVFGG
+1046 
-1059 WNVVDAET
+1059 
-1067 GNSVMPSE
+1067 
-1075 PGFDFYYEIAD
+1075 
-1086 GGTVASNPMGV
+1086 
-1097 GFSKSEM
+1097 
-1104 DRYHVNLKI
+1104 
-1113 KPVFGKGI
+1113 
-1121 KVIVGS
+1121 
-1127 DNSAYGTVTPEG
+1127 
-1139 ENIISG
+1139 
-1145 TNGRLDFSA
+1145 
-1154 KPAEGCMFM
+1154 
-1163 GWEVTYADGTE
+1163 
-1174 IPDEEKG
+1174 
-1181 NMFMFNVNTVNNDE
+1181 
-1195 TGDNNQ
+1195 
-1201 LLTFNCE
+1201 
-1208 KDLKLT
+1208 
-1214 AHFVKKGEPNFVRYN
+1214 
-1229 TNSYHAGCLMMPES
+1229 
-1243 TIYAPGRTVP
+1243 
-1253 SSFTGWSNDLSEP
+1253 
-1266 IVITFNAAAQADKA
+1266 
-1280 VSIFYRYRYTVLAA
+1280 
-1294 PDVSFDFGEG
+1294 
-1304 TEHSNASDSTR
+1304 
-1315 SYKYTFSAEQAA
+1315 
-1327 TLYELPFT
+1327 
-1335 ATDANGNVKKG
+1335 
-1346 VIRFTPARRALI
+1346 
-1358 EAENGAVSYN
+1358 
-1368 DATYAAG
+1368 
-1375 SIIDFPAGEATITAA
+1375 
-1390 ANEGYA
+1390 
-1396 FAGWEIEGVELSE
+1396 
-1409 EQAKSETITFNVPEK
+1409 
-1424 FFTIK
+1424 
-1429 ARFEV
+1429 
-1434 AAKQLYVELAQG
+1434 
-1446 EHGTAE
+1446 
-1452 FVGVTPDAN
+1452 

-1524 PLRIGFSK
+1524 PLRIGFSNN
-1532 HSSANFHVNLKLVPV
+1532 SNANFHINLKLVPV

-1674 TVFAPNMTLPSSYT
+1674 TVFAPGMTLPSSYT

-1775 KKGVI
+1775 KNGVI

-1837 ELSEEQAKSETLTFN
+1837 ELSEEQAKSETITFN

-1858 TIKAK
+1858 TIKAR

-1974 HGQRLII
+1974 HGQKLII

-2049 DMEDTAGPVTSIGAM
+2049 GMKDTATGVSVIGM
-2064 YLHFT
+2064 MRMQFT
-2069 NGWDRTKTYHFSIVD
+2069 DGWDRTKTYHFSIVD
-2084 ESGNVL
+2084 ENGNVL

-2098 AKGLAKIEAENGAVE
+2098 AKGLAKIDAENGAVE
-2113 FDGTKY
+2113 FGGTKY

-2127 GTGSATITAAANE
+2127 GTDSATITAAANEGYAFAGWEIEGVELSEEQAKSETLTFTVPEKFFTIKARFEAENKVNVTLSVNEATYGTLTSESNLTGLKKGDKVELVAARNPDGYEDFLLWHISGKEGTDYTIDNDPEVPGKATLTVLGTKDISVMAVFRGKVVGLQTSGRKYAIMPVKHGQKLIITYLGHQDVKVGVTEVTGWNNNPNETLAVTITLNGFNDGGSLVVLKKYMGMMRDNAPDILAPGASYVFPGMKDTATGVSVIGMMRMQFTDGWDRTKTYHFSIVDENGNVLKNGTVEFRAKGLAKIDAENGAVEFGGTKYNNGEKVYLGTDSATITAAANE

-2362 GKEEVVRHENDG
+2362 GKEEVVRHENGG

-2444 IPFEPDTEG
+2444 IPFEPDAEG

-2501 VIQPQFAGDGRL
+2501 MIQPQFAGDGRL

-2520 NGHAEI
+2520 NGRAEF

-2532 VEGGEANGIAYGTD
+2532 VEGGEADGIAYGTD

-2565 EMNNSIIDP
+2565 EMNNSITDP
-2574 DSWVGEKFTE
+2574 DLWVGEKFTE

-2596 LSESDISEAKLDFT
+2596 LSESDIREAKLDFT
-2610 LEGSGA
+2610 LEGGIYA
-2616 YGLRLTP
+2616 LRLTP

-2709 RSSTQDMTVKGIFI
+2709 RTSTQDMTVKGIFPE
-2723 DYQPV
+2723 YQPV

-2769 ADTHFVFWFFSNY
+2769 ANAHFVYWFFSDY

-2795 IDVQLLERDFD
+2795 IDVQLLERDFE
-2806 INVVMGYYVDYR
+2806 INVTMGYQVNYR
-2818 IMCDGVDITNSDD
+2818 IMCDGKDITRSDD
-2831 WANSIGPS
+2831 WASAGTAN
-2839 IYNLQGRYGYDI
+2839 IYTLQGLYGYNR

-2861 DNYSEITSS
+2861 DNYSEIAKAASRS
-2870 GNHTN
+2870 
-2875 YVAPGDGMIFWFD
+2875 YVIPGDGVIFWLN
-2888 ENFRLGGNVGDGR
+2888 ENFRLGGAINGR
-2901 VKYVYDSVTTE
+2901 IKYVYDSITVE
-2912 PAAEEIGITK
+2912 PAAEEIGVTK
-2922 ELIDKQYSGRTDK
+2922 ELIDKQYGAYEDK

-2963 SQITAQPNNTAYG
+2963 SQITAQPNNTTYG

-2981 PESTGGDGYYREGIY
+2981 PESTGGDGYYREGAY

-3031 NLRVGIDSAAL
+3031 NLRVGVDSAAL

-3059 VVDPAGKANV
+3059 VVEPEGKANV
-3069 LVNGAKGVTGA
+3069 LVNGAKGVAGA
-3080 FEGESVTVSLGDL
+3080 FEGESVTVSLGDV
-3093 DDYYEFDHWEITR
+3093 DDYYAFDHWEITR

-3120 NESVTF
+3120 GKSVTF
-3126 VVPNGSVSVKAVL
+3126 VMPNSPVTVKAVL
-3139 NQRAIEVTWMYY
+3139 NAKSVNVAWRFMI
-3151 VKKGENS
+3151 KKGNNT
-3158 YVSSSVTT
+3158 YVGSSATT

-3181 DPNSKTTVVKGDTIS
+3181 DPNSKITVVKGDTIS
-3196 FEVKLKDANKYILEK
+3196 FEVKLKDPNKYILEK
-3211 IWLVSS
+3211 IWLDLS
-3217 GTMVQNYDDYNGEYT
+3217 GTTAKNYYDYKGEYT
-3232 VTSWK
+3232 LTSWK
-3237 YKGKNIYQLTINAY
+3237 HNGKAIYQFLINVG
-3251 FDTNNGDIQRYN
+3251 FDMNDGDIQRYN

-3282 LADSIVKL
+3282 LADSVVNL
-3290 TAKPEENYRLKRWIV
+3290 TAKPEENYKLKRWIV

-3313 DVTVDDSDANSAK
+3313 DVAVDDSDANSAK
-3326 FTMPAADVTVTAEF
+3326 FTMPAADVTITAEF

-3549 FSSGEEEG
+3549 FSSGEDDG

-3595 MKAGSLTYTEAIE
+3595 MKVGSLTYTEAIE

-3655 TIDASGN
+3655 TIDVGGN

-3689 PASGEAVDFTKPVIY
+3689 PASSEAVDFTKPVIY

-3721 LQNAGAADEL
+3721 LHNAGAADEL

>member
-22 AQVLAAGNKTIVIN
+22 TQALAAGNKTIVIN

-66 KTGFISIKAT
+66 KTGFVTVKAT

-81 EFINWTARF
+81 EFLNWTVKIS
-90 TMNNGKTWVP
+90 TNGTKWLSTA
-100 KTTPNAHYVLKS
+100 KPNSGYVLKS
-112 GNTFGSNPMEIAP
+112 GQTFASNPIEIANGP
-125 GSVGSAKAY
+125 MAKF
-134 LELTPNFGKPLKLA
+134 LQLTPNFGIPLKLA

-173 EKGYVGSYT
+173 EKGYVGSYN

-209 GESGIVDD
+209 GESGITED
-217 LDEYHYHD
+217 LDAYHYMD
-225 LNMAKTT
+225 LSMRPTT
-232 TWPYDKNPWSTDE
+232 TWPYDQNPWSKDD
-245 TVVGNTVRDLIDTNK
+245 TVVGNTVRDLISYNR

-266 ATITAVFNDKTSP
+266 ITITAVFNDKTSP
-279 NYALQDSY
+279 NYTLADDNWKIGMTVRPQNGNQS
-287 WNIRM
+287 
-292 HVIFQTQTIY
+292 IY
-302 YPTITGWDNTTNEV
+302 SANVTGWDNTTNEV
-316 VVEFNDIPAADV
+316 VAEFNGTVTAAE
-328 LKSANEC
+328 LKDANTYFI
-335 SIFMPIGKSGNT
+335 SMPIGMDGGT
-347 GKTAPGLAINFTDD
+347 IRTAPGLTVEFTDEN
-361 APKYTYK
+361 PNYTYGIG
-368 DENKL
+368 DTQGLSPDTYHVGN
-373 EYGFGQYTIDDFAD
+373 FAD

-431 ENGSVIDFV
+431 ENGSVIDFITDS
-440 PDGDGDA
+440 DGEA

-465 GAEYPANG
+465 GTEYPANG

-539 TFNNVGTLPQYVAAY
+539 TFNNVGTLPRYVAAY

-663 AFAGWEIA
+663 AFAGWEIG
-671 GKEYSD
+671 GKEYSN

-721 ESKTVAAGGSVSIT
+721 ESKTVAAGESVSIT

-801 TLQQAEGGKASFAK
+801 TLQQAEGGKASFAE
-815 PISAIGKDTVSGLTK
+815 PVSAIGKDAVSGLTK
-830 DSAEVT
+830 DSAAVT
-836 WEIDS
+836 WEREVE
-841 TEAGYKFSSWG
+841 TGYRFVKWG

-862 WVTDTTG
+862 WVADPTG
-869 SSQFERFNYWT
+869 GGSTAIYRYWT

-885 GRTQRSM
+885 GRMRPSM
-892 SAKVTKYDLRIT
+892 SAKVTEYDLRIT
-904 PQFAKGN
+904 PQFSKGLT
-911 IVEAVADP
+911 VEAVADP
-919 AAGGTAEVTGDADG
+919 AAGGTAEVTGDTDG
-933 YFYKY
+933 YFYKNQY
-938 SNSAQLKATAADG
+938 AKLKAAAADG

-963 EDGTYAPAELMKQYS
+963 EDGIYAPAVAGTHYRAIIG
-978 SASGNENTPNM
+978 SADTAEITAAVLDHS
-989 SINVM
+989 
-994 GYDLRFTA
+994 LRFTA

-1028 ADNRVYGPDDST
+1028 ANNRVYGPDDST

-1059 WNVVDAET
+1059 WEVVNGET
-1067 GNSVMPSE
+1067 GNSVSPSE
-1075 PGFDFYYEIAD
+1075 TGYSFHYEIAD

-1315 SYKYTFSAEQAA
+1315 SYKYTFSE
-1327 TLYELPFT
+1327 
-1335 ATDANGNVKKG
+1335 
-1346 VIRFTPARRALI
+1346 
-1358 EAENGAVSYN
+1358 
-1368 DATYAAG
+1368 
-1375 SIIDFPAGEATITAA
+1375 
-1390 ANEGYA
+1390 
-1396 FAGWEIEGVELSE
+1396 
-1409 EQAKSETITFNVPEK
+1409 
-1424 FFTIK
+1424 
-1429 ARFEV
+1429 
-1434 AAKQLYVELAQG
+1434 
-1446 EHGTAE
+1446 
-1452 FVGVTPDAN
+1452 
-1461 NRVYGPDDST
+1461 
-1471 GNIVATVKATPEE
+1471 
-1484 GYAFGGW
+1484 
-1491 TILNADTGK
+1491 
-1500 KAVGLMGGQYGNYF
+1500 
-1514 LEDGESEASN
+1514 
-1524 PLRIGFSK
+1524 
-1532 HSSANFHVNLKLVPV
+1532 
-1547 FGKEMKVT
+1547 
-1555 VASDNSEYGTVTP
+1555 
-1568 EGENIVSSVG
+1568 
-1578 GKLDFGAKPAE
+1578 
-1589 DCLFMGWEITYAD
+1589 
-1602 GTEIPEKE
+1602 
-1610 KDNLFS
+1610 
-1616 FNTNSTDNDA
+1616 
-1626 TGDNNQLT
+1626 
-1634 IFSCEKDLKLTAH
+1634 
-1647 FVKKGEPNFVRYNS
+1647 
-1661 HKSDRGSMQAPRV
+1661 
-1674 TVFAPNMTLPSSYT
+1674 
-1688 GWSNDVSEPIVIIF
+1688 
-1702 DAPAMQSKSGL
+1702 
-1713 RLFYRYKSTD
+1713 
-1723 LTAAGVTFN
+1723 
-1732 LGEGT
+1732 
-1737 EHDASRDTTKY
+1737 
-1748 YVYNITAEEAAT
+1748 EEAAT

-1780 RFTPARRALI
+1780 RFAPARRALI
-1790 EAENGAVSYNDAT
+1790 EAENGAVSYNNAT

-1837 ELSEEQAKSETLTFN
+1837 ELSEEQAKSETLTFT

-1889 LTGLKKGDKVEL
+1889 LTGLKNGDKVEL

-2113 FDGTKY
+2113 FNGTKY

-2362 GKEEVVRHENDG
+2362 GKEEVVRHENGG

-2414 VYIVGFC
+2414 VYVKGFC

-2444 IPFEPDTEG
+2444 IPFEPDAEG

-2496 SKEYC
+2496 SREYC

-2520 NGHAEI
+2520 NGRAEF

-2532 VEGGEANGIAYGTD
+2532 VEGGEADGIAYGTD

-2565 EMNNSIIDP
+2565 EMNNSITDP
-2574 DSWVGEKFTE
+2574 DLWVGEKFTE

-2596 LSESDISEAKLDFT
+2596 LSESDIREAKLDFT
-2610 LEGSGA
+2610 LEGGIYA
-2616 YGLRLTP
+2616 LRLTP

-2709 RSSTQDMTVKGIFI
+2709 RSSTQDMTVKGIFLE
-2723 DYQPV
+2723 YQPV

-2769 ADTHFVFWFFSNY
+2769 ANVHFVYWFFSNY

-2795 IDVQLLERDFD
+2795 IDVQLLERDFE
-2806 INVVMGYYVDYR
+2806 INVTMGYQVNYR
-2818 IMCDGVDITNSDD
+2818 IMCDGKDITRSDD
-2831 WANSIGPS
+2831 WASAAGVN
-2839 IYNLQGRYGYDI
+2839 IYTLQGLYGYNR

-2861 DNYSEITSS
+2861 DNYSEIAKAASRS
-2870 GNHTN
+2870 
-2875 YVAPGDGMIFWFD
+2875 YVIPGDGVIFWLN
-2888 ENFRLGGNVGDGR
+2888 ENFRLGGAINGR
-2901 VKYVYDSVTTE
+2901 IKYVYDSITVE

-2922 ELIDKQYSGRTDK
+2922 ELIDKQYGAYEDK

-2981 PESTGGDGYYREGIY
+2981 PESTGGDGYYREGAY

-3031 NLRVGIDSAAL
+3031 NLRVGVDSAAL
-3042 TAVFEEDTNPV
+3042 TAVFEEDTNPI

-3120 NESVTF
+3120 SESLTF
-3126 VVPNGSVSVKAVL
+3126 VMPNGSVTVKAVL
-3139 NQRAIEVTWMYY
+3139 NAKSVNVSWRFMI
-3151 VKKGENS
+3151 KKGENT
-3158 YVSSSVTT
+3158 YVGSSAIT
-3166 PYMADISIWKNGVYQ
+3166 PYMADMSIWKNGVLQ
-3181 DPNSKTTVVKGDTIS
+3181 DPNSKITVVKGDTIS
-3196 FEVKLKDANKYILEK
+3196 FEVKLKDPNKYILEK
-3211 IWLVSS
+3211 IWLDLS
-3217 GTMVQNYDDYNGEYT
+3217 GTTAKNYYDYKGEYT

-3237 YKGKNIYQLTINAY
+3237 FRGKKIYQFLINVG
-3251 FDTNNGDIQRYN
+3251 FDMNDGDIQRYN

-3282 LADSIVKL
+3282 LADSVVKL

-3313 DVTVDDSDANSAK
+3313 DVTVDDSDANNAK
-3326 FTMPAADVTVTAEF
+3326 FTMPAADVTITAEF
-3340 EQTDVRGAEM
+3340 EQTDASGAEM

-3364 ASGALAGDAWTV
+3364 ASGTLAGDAWTV

-3420 NGDIACYMPLNQGV
+3420 KGDIACYMPLNQGV

-3549 FSSGEEEG
+3549 FSSGEDDG

-3581 DEVTISISAADGMQ
+3581 DEVTVSISAVDGMQ

-3655 TIDASGN
+3655 TIDAGGN

>member
-43 TVEIVSIPDDATQD
+43 TVEIVSIPDGATQD

-66 KTGFISIKAT
+66 KTGFITIKAT

-90 TMNNGKTWVP
+90 TMNNGSTWVP
-100 KTTPNAHYVLKS
+100 KTTPNVHYVLKS

-125 GSVGSAKAY
+125 GSMGSANAY
-134 LELTPNFGKPLKLA
+134 LELTPNFGIPLKLA

-173 EKGYVGSYT
+173 EKGYVGSYN

-217 LDEYHYHD
+217 LDVYHYHD
-225 LNMAKTT
+225 LGMSKTT

-287 WNIRM
+287 WNIKM
-292 HVIFQTQTIY
+292 QVILQSQTVY

-316 VVEFNDIPAADV
+316 VVEFNDVPSADV
-328 LKSANEC
+328 LKSAQQC
-335 SIFMPIGKSGNT
+335 SIYMPIGKSGTT
-347 GKTAPGLAINFTDD
+347 GRTAPGLAINFTDD

-387 VYEIHF
+387 AYEIHF

-499 GKTPRFDIRD
+499 GKTPRFDIRG

-539 TFNNVGTLPQYVAAY
+539 TFNNVGTLSLYVAAY

-663 AFAGWEIA
+663 AFAGWEIG
-671 GKEYSD
+671 GKEYSN

-721 ESKTVAAGGSVSIT
+721 ESKTVAAGESVSIT
-735 NVPGEKSKFVA
+735 NVPGKKSKFVA

-763 GRHYALGAGE
+763 GRHYTLGNDT
-773 SLTDGTITIVAKEY
+773 SLSDGTITIVAKEY

-795 ERTYSI
+795 EPTYSI
-801 TLQQAEGGKASFAK
+801 TLQQAEGGKASFAE
-815 PISAIGKDTVSGLTK
+815 PVSAIGKDAVSGLTK
-830 DSAEVT
+830 DSAAVT

-857 TAKNE
+857 TTKNE

-919 AAGGTAEVTGDADG
+919 AAGGTAEVTGGTDG
-933 YFYKY
+933 YFYK
-938 SNSAQLKATAADG
+938 NQNAKLKATATDG
-951 YNFGGWTIEYKQ
+951 YAFGGWTIEYRQ
-963 EDGTYAPAELMKQYS
+963 EDGTYAPAVAGTHYRAIIG
-978 SASGNENTPNM
+978 SADTAEITAAVLDHS
-989 SINVM
+989 
-994 GYDLRFTA
+994 LRFTA

-1046 VKATPEEGYVFGG
+1046 VKATPEEGYAFGG
-1059 WNVVDAET
+1059 WIILNADT
-1067 GNSVMPSE
+1067 GKKAVGLMGGQYGNYFLEDGESE
-1075 PGFDFYYEIAD
+1075 ASNPLRIGFSKHSSANFHVNLKLVPVFGKEMKV
-1086 GGTVASNPMGV
+1086 TVASNN
-1097 GFSKSEM
+1097 SE
-1104 DRYHVNLKI
+1104 
-1113 KPVFGKGI
+1113 
-1121 KVIVGS
+1121 
-1127 DNSAYGTVTPEG
+1127 YGTVTPEG
-1139 ENIISG
+1139 ENIVSSVG
-1145 TNGRLDFSA
+1145 GKLDFGA
-1154 KPAEGCMFM
+1154 KPAEDCLFM
-1163 GWEVTYADGTE
+1163 GWEITYADGTE
-1174 IPDEEKG
+1174 IPEKEKG
-1181 NMFMFNVNTVNNDE
+1181 NLFSFNTNSTDNDA

-1201 LLTFNCE
+1201 LTIFSCE

-1229 TNSYHAGCLMMPES
+1229 TDSYHAGCRMPLEIDLSDKTS
-1243 TIYAPGRTVP
+1243 TRIYP
-1253 SSFTGWSNDLSEP
+1253 SSVTGWSNDLSELF
-1266 IVITFNAAAQADKA
+1266 VITFDVAAPADES
-1280 VSIFYRYRYTVLAA
+1280 VRICYRYRFTDLAA
-1294 PDVSFDFGEG
+1294 PDVSFDYGEG
-1304 TEHSNASDSTR
+1304 TEKGSSTGG
-1315 SYKYTFSAEQAA
+1315 STIGYNYYFTEEQAA

-1335 ATDANGNVKKG
+1335 ATDANGNVKNG
-1346 VIRFTPARRALI
+1346 VIRFAPARRALI

-1434 AAKQLYVELAQG
+1434 
-1446 EHGTAE
+1446 
-1452 FVGVTPDAN
+1452 
-1461 NRVYGPDDST
+1461 
-1471 GNIVATVKATPEE
+1471 
-1484 GYAFGGW
+1484 
-1491 TILNADTGK
+1491 
-1500 KAVGLMGGQYGNYF
+1500 
-1514 LEDGESEASN
+1514 
-1524 PLRIGFSK
+1524 
-1532 HSSANFHVNLKLVPV
+1532 
-1547 FGKEMKVT
+1547 
-1555 VASDNSEYGTVTP
+1555 
-1568 EGENIVSSVG
+1568 
-1578 GKLDFGAKPAE
+1578 
-1589 DCLFMGWEITYAD
+1589 
-1602 GTEIPEKE
+1602 
-1610 KDNLFS
+1610 
-1616 FNTNSTDNDA
+1616 
-1626 TGDNNQLT
+1626 
-1634 IFSCEKDLKLTAH
+1634 
-1647 FVKKGEPNFVRYNS
+1647 
-1661 HKSDRGSMQAPRV
+1661 
-1674 TVFAPNMTLPSSYT
+1674 
-1688 GWSNDVSEPIVIIF
+1688 
-1702 DAPAMQSKSGL
+1702 
-1713 RLFYRYKSTD
+1713 
-1723 LTAAGVTFN
+1723 
-1732 LGEGT
+1732 
-1737 EHDASRDTTKY
+1737 
-1748 YVYNITAEEAAT
+1748 
-1760 LYELPFT
+1760 
-1767 ATDANGNV
+1767 
-1775 KKGVI
+1775 
-1780 RFTPARRALI
+1780 
-1790 EAENGAVSYNDAT
+1790 
-1803 YAAGSIIDFPAGE
+1803 
-1816 ATITAAAN
+1816 
-1824 EGYAF
+1824 
-1829 AGWEIEGV
+1829 
-1837 ELSEEQAKSETLTFN
+1837 
-1852 VPEKFF
+1852 
-1858 TIKAK
+1858 
-1863 FEVENK
+1863 ENK

-1901 VAARNPDGYEDFL
+1901 VAARNPNGYEDFL

-2021 LVVLKKYMGMMRDNA
+2021 LVVLKKYMGMMRADA

-2127 GTGSATITAAANE
+2127 GTDSATITAAANE

-2180 ADTTPGIKVT
+2180 VDTTPGIKVT

-2195 TAKGSAAATTDG
+2195 TAKDSAAATTDG

-2362 GKEEVVRHENDG
+2362 GKEEVVRHENGG

-2444 IPFEPDTEG
+2444 IPFEPDAEG

-2501 VIQPQFAGDGRL
+2501 MIQPQFAGDGRL

-2520 NGHAEI
+2520 NGRAEF

-2532 VEGGEANGIAYGTD
+2532 VESGEADGIAYGTD

-2565 EMNNSIIDP
+2565 EKNNSIIDQ

-2584 DEQARLLARNTS
+2584 EEQARLLALVTS
-2596 LSESDISEAKLDFT
+2596 LSENDIREAKLDFT
-2610 LEGSGA
+2610 LEGGLYA
-2616 YGLRLTP
+2616 LRLTP

-2709 RSSTQDMTVKGIFI
+2709 RSSTQDMTVKGIFLE
-2723 DYQPV
+2723 YQPV

-2769 ADTHFVFWFFSNY
+2769 ADIHFVFWFFSNY

-2795 IDVQLLERDFD
+2795 IDVQLLERDFE
-2806 INVVMGYYVDYR
+2806 INVVMGYKVNYR
-2818 IMCDGVDITNSDD
+2818 IMCDGVDITRNDD

-2839 IYNLQGRYGYDI
+2839 IYNLQGLYGYDI

-2861 DNYSEITSS
+2861 NNYSEIAKAASLS
-2870 GNHTN
+2870 
-2875 YVAPGDGMIFWFD
+2875 YVIPGDGVIFWFN
-2888 ENFRLGGNVGDGR
+2888 ENFRLGGNLVNGR
-2901 VKYVYDSVTTE
+2901 IKYVYDSITTE

-2922 ELIDKQYSGRTDK
+2922 RLIDKQYGGYEDK

-2949 SDITIVIN
+2949 SDITIDIN
-2957 VRRIGY
+2957 IRRIGY

-2981 PESTGGDGYYREGIY
+2981 PESTGGDGYYREGAY

-3031 NLRVGIDSAAL
+3031 NLKVGADSAAL

-3080 FEGESVTVSLGDL
+3080 FEGESVTVSLGDM
-3093 DDYYEFDHWEITR
+3093 DDYYAFDHWEITR

-3158 YVSSSVTT
+3158 YVSSSATT
-3166 PYMADISIWKNGVYQ
+3166 PYMADISIWKNGVLQ
-3181 DPNSKTTVVKGDTIS
+3181 DPNSKITVVKGDTIG

-3282 LADSIVKL
+3282 LADSVVKL

-3326 FTMPAADVTVTAEF
+3326 FTMPAADVTITAEF

-3549 FSSGEEEG
+3549 FSSGEDDG

-3595 MKAGSLTYTEAIE
+3595 MKVGSLTYTEAIE

-3655 TIDASGN
+3655 TIDVGGN
-3662 IVVTMPYKTDVTA
+3662 IVVIMPYKTDVTA

-3689 PASGEAVDFTKPVIY
+3689 PASSEAVDFTKPVIY
-3704 TVTLTDGTVKL
+3704 TVTLTDGTVKT
-3715 YTVTVQ
+3715 YTATVYVQ
-3721 LQNAGAADEL
+3721 SGTAADQM
-3731 WDKLTDP
+3731 WGKLTD
-3738 SQTLPWWKYAEQQR
+3738 SYNQVPWWKYAEHQQ
-3752 NSGYYPRYW
+3752 SYGKYPRYW

>member
-66 KTGFISIKAT
+66 KTGFVTVKAT

-81 EFINWTARF
+81 EFLNWTVKIS
-90 TMNNGKTWVP
+90 TNGTKWLSTA
-100 KTTPNAHYVLKS
+100 KPNSGYVLKS
-112 GNTFGSNPMEIAP
+112 GQTFASNPIEIAN
-125 GSVGSAKAY
+125 GTMAKF
-134 LELTPNFGKPLKLA
+134 LQLTPNFGIPLKLA

-173 EKGYVGSYT
+173 EKGYVGSYN

-203 TIRYTN
+203 AIRYTN
-209 GESGIVDD
+209 GESGITED
-217 LDEYHYHD
+217 LDPYHYMD
-225 LNMAKTT
+225 LSMRPTT
-232 TWPYDKNPWSTDE
+232 TWPYDKNPWSKDD
-245 TVVGNTVRDLIDTNK
+245 TVVGNTVRDLISYNR

-266 ATITAVFNDKTSP
+266 ITITAMFNDKTSP
-279 NYALQDSY
+279 NYTLADDNWKIGMTVRPQNGNQS
-287 WNIRM
+287 
-292 HVIFQTQTIY
+292 IY
-302 YPTITGWDNTTNEV
+302 SANVTGWDNTTNEV
-316 VVEFNDIPAADV
+316 VAEFNGAVTAAE
-328 LKSANEC
+328 LKDANTYFI
-335 SIFMPIGKSGNT
+335 SMPIGMDGGTIRTASGLT
-347 GKTAPGLAINFTDD
+347 VEFTDEK
-361 APKYTYK
+361 PGYTYGVG
-368 DENKL
+368 DIQGLSPTTYHVGN
-373 EYGFGQYTIDDFAD
+373 FAD

-407 RLNFKNRGKLTA
+407 RLNLKNRGRLTA

-440 PDGDGDA
+440 PDGDGEA

-691 KAKFAKLVT
+691 KAKFTKLVT
-700 VSTGEGIVSEGAAR
+700 VSTGEGIVSEGVSR

-721 ESKTVAAGGSVSIT
+721 ESKTVAAGESVSLT
-735 NVPGEKSKFVA
+735 NVPGEKSKFVR
-746 WHVEY
+746 WHVDY

-763 GRHYALGAGE
+763 GRHYTLGDDT
-773 SLTDGTITIVAKEY
+773 SLSDGTITIVAKEY

-795 ERTYSI
+795 EPTYSI
-801 TLQQAEGGKASFAK
+801 TLQQAEGGKASFAW
-815 PISAIGKDTVSGLTK
+815 PVSAIGKDAVSGLTK
-830 DSAEVT
+830 DSNAVT
-836 WEIDS
+836 WELES
-841 TEAGYKFSSWG
+841 TETGYRFVKWG

-862 WVTDTTG
+862 WVADPTLAG
-869 SSQFERFNYWT
+869 SFVTYRFWT

-892 SAKVTKYDLRIT
+892 SAKVTEYDLRIT
-904 PQFAKGN
+904 PQFSKGLT
-911 IVEAVADP
+911 VEAVADP
-919 AAGGTAEVTGDADG
+919 AAGGKVEASGDTDG
-933 YFYKY
+933 YFYT
-938 SNSAQLKATAADG
+938 NDMAFVTATANDG
-951 YNFGGWTIEYKQ
+951 YEFNGWTVEYKQ
-963 EDGTYAPAELMKQYS
+963 EDGTYAPAELAKHYSPFGSLDDADLGVRMKDYS
-978 SASGNENTPNM
+978 
-989 SINVM
+989 
-994 GYDLRFTA
+994 LRFTA

-1028 ADNRVYGPDDST
+1028 AD
-1040 GNIVAT
+1040 
-1046 VKATPEEGYVFGG
+1046 
-1059 WNVVDAET
+1059 
-1067 GNSVMPSE
+1067 
-1075 PGFDFYYEIAD
+1075 
-1086 GGTVASNPMGV
+1086 
-1097 GFSKSEM
+1097 
-1104 DRYHVNLKI
+1104 
-1113 KPVFGKGI
+1113 
-1121 KVIVGS
+1121 
-1127 DNSAYGTVTPEG
+1127 
-1139 ENIISG
+1139 
-1145 TNGRLDFSA
+1145 
-1154 KPAEGCMFM
+1154 
-1163 GWEVTYADGTE
+1163 
-1174 IPDEEKG
+1174 
-1181 NMFMFNVNTVNNDE
+1181 
-1195 TGDNNQ
+1195 
-1201 LLTFNCE
+1201 
-1208 KDLKLT
+1208 
-1214 AHFVKKGEPNFVRYN
+1214 
-1229 TNSYHAGCLMMPES
+1229 
-1243 TIYAPGRTVP
+1243 
-1253 SSFTGWSNDLSEP
+1253 
-1266 IVITFNAAAQADKA
+1266 
-1280 VSIFYRYRYTVLAA
+1280 
-1294 PDVSFDFGEG
+1294 
-1304 TEHSNASDSTR
+1304 
-1315 SYKYTFSAEQAA
+1315 
-1327 TLYELPFT
+1327 
-1335 ATDANGNVKKG
+1335 
-1346 VIRFTPARRALI
+1346 
-1358 EAENGAVSYN
+1358 
-1368 DATYAAG
+1368 
-1375 SIIDFPAGEATITAA
+1375 
-1390 ANEGYA
+1390 
-1396 FAGWEIEGVELSE
+1396 
-1409 EQAKSETITFNVPEK
+1409 
-1424 FFTIK
+1424 
-1429 ARFEV
+1429 
-1434 AAKQLYVELAQG
+1434 
-1446 EHGTAE
+1446 
-1452 FVGVTPDAN
+1452 

-1775 KKGVI
+1775 KNGVI
-1780 RFTPARRALI
+1780 RFAPARRALI
-1790 EAENGAVSYNDAT
+1790 EAENGAVSYNNAT

-1837 ELSEEQAKSETLTFN
+1837 ELSEEQAKSETITFN

-1858 TIKAK
+1858 TIKAR

-2098 AKGLAKIEAENGAVE
+2098 AKGLAKIDAENGAVE

-2127 GTGSATITAAANE
+2127 GTDSATITAAANE

-2159 KSETLT
+2159 KSETIT

-2354 MKRTDAGN
+2354 MKRTDAGD
-2362 GKEEVVRHENDG
+2362 GKEEVVRHEDGG

-2421 QPSGDRL
+2421 QPAGDRL

-2444 IPFEPDTEG
+2444 IPFEPDAEG

-2520 NGHAEI
+2520 NGRAEF

-2532 VEGGEANGIAYGTD
+2532 VESGEADGIAYGTD

-2565 EMNNSIIDP
+2565 EMNNSITDP

-2596 LSESDISEAKLDFT
+2596 LSESDIREAKLDFT
-2610 LEGSGA
+2610 LEGGIYA
-2616 YGLRLTP
+2616 LRLTP

-2709 RSSTQDMTVKGIFI
+2709 RTSTQDMTVKGIFLE
-2723 DYQPV
+2723 YQPV

-2769 ADTHFVFWFFSNY
+2769 ANVHFVYWFFSNY
-2782 VMNNESEARRQPR
+2782 VMNNESEARKQPR
-2795 IDVQLLERDFD
+2795 IDVQLLERDFE
-2806 INVVMGYYVDYR
+2806 INVVMGYHVDYR
-2818 IMCDGVDITNSDD
+2818 IMCDGVDITRSDD
-2831 WANSIGPS
+2831 WASAGTAN
-2839 IYNLQGRYGYDI
+2839 IYTLQGLYGYDR

-2861 DNYSEITSS
+2861 DNYSEIFKAASRS
-2870 GNHTN
+2870 
-2875 YVAPGDGMIFWFD
+2875 YVIPGDGVIFWLN
-2888 ENFRLGGNVGDGR
+2888 ENFRLGGATNGR
-2901 VKYVYDSVTTE
+2901 IKYVYDSITVE

-2922 ELIDKQYSGRTDK
+2922 ELIDKQYGAYDDK

-2949 SDITIVIN
+2949 SDITIDIN
-2957 VRRIGY
+2957 IRRIGY
-2963 SQITAQPNNTAYG
+2963 SQITAQPNNTTYG

-2981 PESTGGDGYYREGIY
+2981 PESTGGDGYYREGAY

-3031 NLRVGIDSAAL
+3031 NLRVGVDSAAL
-3042 TAVFEEDTNPV
+3042 TAVFEEDTNPI

-3120 NESVTF
+3120 SESLTF
-3126 VVPNGSVSVKAVL
+3126 VMPNGSVTVKAVL
-3139 NQRAIEVTWMYY
+3139 NAKSVNVSWRFMI
-3151 VKKGENS
+3151 KKGENT
-3158 YVSSSVTT
+3158 YVGSSAIT
-3166 PYMADISIWKNGVYQ
+3166 PYMADMSIWKNGVLQ
-3181 DPNSKTTVVKGDTIS
+3181 DPNSKITVVKGDTIS
-3196 FEVKLKDANKYILEK
+3196 FEVKLKDPNKYILEK
-3211 IWLVSS
+3211 IWLDLS
-3217 GTMVQNYDDYNGEYT
+3217 GTTAKNYYDYKGEYT

-3237 YKGKNIYQLTINAY
+3237 FRGKKIYQFLINVG
-3251 FDTNNGDIQRYN
+3251 FDMNDGDIQRYN

-3270 SGGTIECSSVYP
+3270 SGGTIECDSVYP
-3282 LADSIVKL
+3282 LADSVVNLI
-3290 TAKPEENYRLKRWIV
+3290 AKPEENYRLKRWIV

-3313 DVTVDDSDANSAK
+3313 EVTVDDSDANSAK

-3386 ADGIPQGTSGLYM
+3386 ANGIPQGTSGLYM

-3549 FSSGEEEG
+3549 FSSGEDDG

-3595 MKAGSLTYTEAIE
+3595 MKVGSLTYTEAIE

-3655 TIDASGN
+3655 TIDVGGN

-3689 PASGEAVDFTKPVIY
+3689 PASSEAVDFTKPVIY

-3721 LQNAGAADEL
+3721 LHNAGAADEL

>member
-22 AQVLAAGNKTIVIN
+22 AQVLAAGNMTLMIN
-36 TDGVENG
+36 TEGIENG
-43 TVEIVSIPDDATQD
+43 TVEIVSIPDGATQD
-57 GNKITGLTA
+57 GNTVTGLTA
-66 KTGFISIKAT
+66 KTSFVTVKAT

-81 EFINWTARF
+81 EFLNWTVKISP
-90 TMNNGKTWVP
+90 NGKKWLSTA
-100 KTTPNAHYVLKS
+100 KPNSGYVLKS
-112 GNTFGSNPMEIAP
+112 GQTFASNPIEIAN
-125 GSVGSAKAY
+125 GTMAKF
-134 LELTPNFGKPLKLA
+134 LQLTPNFGIPLKLA

-209 GESGIVDD
+209 GESGITED
-217 LDEYHYHD
+217 LDAYHYMD
-225 LNMAKTT
+225 LSMRPTT
-232 TWPYDKNPWSTDE
+232 TWPYDQNPWSKDD
-245 TVVGNTVRDLIDTNK
+245 TVVGNTVRDLISYNR

-266 ATITAVFNDKTSP
+266 ITITAVFNDKTSP
-279 NYALQDSY
+279 NYTLADDNWKIGMTVRPQNGNQS
-287 WNIRM
+287 
-292 HVIFQTQTIY
+292 IY
-302 YPTITGWDNTTNEV
+302 SANVTGWDNTTNEV
-316 VVEFNDIPAADV
+316 VAEFNGAVTAAE
-328 LKSANEC
+328 LKDANTYFI
-335 SIFMPIGKSGNT
+335 SMPIGMDGGTIRTASGLT
-347 GKTAPGLAINFTDD
+347 VEFTDEK
-361 APKYTYK
+361 PGYTYGVG
-368 DENKL
+368 DIQGLSPDTYHVGN
-373 EYGFGQYTIDDFAD
+373 FAD

-465 GAEYPANG
+465 GTEYPANG

-514 TPFVTL
+514 TPFVDL

-539 TFNNVGTLPQYVAAY
+539 TFNNVGTLPRYVAAY

-721 ESKTVAAGGSVSIT
+721 ESKTVAAGESVSIT

-801 TLQQAEGGKASFAK
+801 TLQQAEGGKASFAE
-815 PISAIGKDTVSGLTK
+815 PVSAIGKDAVSGLTK
-830 DSAEVT
+830 DSAAVT
-836 WEIDS
+836 WEREVE
-841 TEAGYKFSSWG
+841 TGYKFDKWG

-862 WVTDTTG
+862 WVADPTLAG
-869 SSQFERFNYWT
+869 SFVTYRFWT

-885 GRTQRSM
+885 GRMRPSM
-892 SAKVTKYDLRIT
+892 SAKVTEYDLRIT
-904 PQFAKGN
+904 PQFSKGLT
-911 IVEAVADP
+911 VEAVADP
-919 AAGGTAEVTGDADG
+919 AAGGKVEVTGGTDG
-933 YFYKY
+933 YFYK
-938 SNSAQLKATAADG
+938 NQTAKLKATATDG
-951 YNFGGWTIEYKQ
+951 YAFGGWTIEYRQ
-963 EDGTYAPAELMKQYS
+963 EDGTYAPAVAGTHYRAIIG
-978 SASGNENTPNM
+978 SADTAEITAAVLDHS
-989 SINVM
+989 
-994 GYDLRFTA
+994 LRFTA

-1046 VKATPEEGYVFGG
+1046 VKATPEEGYAFGG
-1059 WNVVDAET
+1059 WTILNADT
-1067 GNSVMPSE
+1067 GKKAVGLMGGQYGNYFLEDGESE
-1075 PGFDFYYEIAD
+1075 
-1086 GGTVASNPMGV
+1086 ASNPLRI
-1097 GFSKSEM
+1097 GFSKHSSANF
-1104 DRYHVNLKI
+1104 HINLKLV
-1113 KPVFGKGI
+1113 PVFGKGI

-1139 ENIISG
+1139 ENTVSG
-1145 TNGRLDFSA
+1145 TNGVLSFSA

-1163 GWEVTYADGTE
+1163 GWEITYADGTE
-1174 IPDEEKG
+1174 IPDAEKG

-1315 SYKYTFSAEQAA
+1315 SYKYTFSE
-1327 TLYELPFT
+1327 
-1335 ATDANGNVKKG
+1335 
-1346 VIRFTPARRALI
+1346 
-1358 EAENGAVSYN
+1358 
-1368 DATYAAG
+1368 
-1375 SIIDFPAGEATITAA
+1375 
-1390 ANEGYA
+1390 
-1396 FAGWEIEGVELSE
+1396 
-1409 EQAKSETITFNVPEK
+1409 
-1424 FFTIK
+1424 
-1429 ARFEV
+1429 
-1434 AAKQLYVELAQG
+1434 
-1446 EHGTAE
+1446 
-1452 FVGVTPDAN
+1452 
-1461 NRVYGPDDST
+1461 
-1471 GNIVATVKATPEE
+1471 
-1484 GYAFGGW
+1484 
-1491 TILNADTGK
+1491 
-1500 KAVGLMGGQYGNYF
+1500 
-1514 LEDGESEASN
+1514 
-1524 PLRIGFSK
+1524 
-1532 HSSANFHVNLKLVPV
+1532 
-1547 FGKEMKVT
+1547 
-1555 VASDNSEYGTVTP
+1555 
-1568 EGENIVSSVG
+1568 
-1578 GKLDFGAKPAE
+1578 
-1589 DCLFMGWEITYAD
+1589 
-1602 GTEIPEKE
+1602 
-1610 KDNLFS
+1610 
-1616 FNTNSTDNDA
+1616 
-1626 TGDNNQLT
+1626 
-1634 IFSCEKDLKLTAH
+1634 
-1647 FVKKGEPNFVRYNS
+1647 
-1661 HKSDRGSMQAPRV
+1661 
-1674 TVFAPNMTLPSSYT
+1674 
-1688 GWSNDVSEPIVIIF
+1688 
-1702 DAPAMQSKSGL
+1702 
-1713 RLFYRYKSTD
+1713 
-1723 LTAAGVTFN
+1723 
-1732 LGEGT
+1732 
-1737 EHDASRDTTKY
+1737 
-1748 YVYNITAEEAAT
+1748 EEAAT

-1767 ATDANGNV
+1767 ATDAYGNV

-1780 RFTPARRALI
+1780 RFAPARRALI

-1837 ELSEEQAKSETLTFN
+1837 ELSEEQAKSETLTFT

-1998 WNNNPNETL
+1998 WNNNPNEPL
-2007 AVTITLNGFNDGGS
+2007 AVTITLNDFINDGGD

-2049 DMEDTAGPVTSIGAM
+2049 GMKDTATGVSVIGM
-2064 YLHFT
+2064 MRMQFT
-2069 NGWDRTKTYHFSIVD
+2069 DGWDRTKTYNFSIVD
-2084 ESGNVL
+2084 ENGNVL

-2140 GYAFAGWEIEGV
+2140 GYAFACWV
-2152 ELSEEQA
+2152 VSASNLAFMA

-2165 FTVPEKFFTIKAKFE
+2165 FTVPEKFFTIKARFE

-2354 MKRTDAGN
+2354 MKRTDAGD
-2362 GKEEVVRHENDG
+2362 GKEEVVRHEDGG

-2380 SGYQRESRIPFTFT
+2380 SDYQRESRIPFTFT

-2414 VYIVGFC
+2414 VYINGFC
-2421 QPSGDRL
+2421 QPAGDRL

-2444 IPFEPDTEG
+2444 IPFEPDAEG

-2520 NGHAEI
+2520 NGRAEF

-2532 VEGGEANGIAYGTD
+2532 VESGEADGIAYGTD

-2565 EMNNSIIDP
+2565 EMNNSITDP
-2574 DSWVGEKFTE
+2574 DLWVGEKFTE

-2610 LEGSGA
+2610 LEGGIYA
-2616 YGLRLTP
+2616 LRLTP

-2709 RSSTQDMTVKGIFI
+2709 RTSTQDMTVKGIFPE
-2723 DYQPV
+2723 YQPV

-2769 ADTHFVFWFFSNY
+2769 ANAHFVYWFFSDY

-2795 IDVQLLERDFD
+2795 IDVQLLERDFE
-2806 INVVMGYYVDYR
+2806 INVTMGYQVNYR
-2818 IMCDGVDITNSDD
+2818 IMCDGKDITRSDD
-2831 WANSIGPS
+2831 WASAGTAN
-2839 IYNLQGRYGYDI
+2839 IYALQGLYGYNR

-2861 DNYSEITSS
+2861 DNYSEIAKAASRS
-2870 GNHTN
+2870 
-2875 YVAPGDGMIFWFD
+2875 YVIPGDGVIFWLN
-2888 ENFRLGGNVGDGR
+2888 ENFRLGGAINGR
-2901 VKYVYDSVTTE
+2901 IKYVYDSITVE
-2912 PAAEEIGITK
+2912 PAAEEIGVTK
-2922 ELIDKQYSGRTDK
+2922 ELIDKQYGAYEDK

-3080 FEGESVTVSLGDL
+3080 FEGESVTVSLGDV
-3093 DDYYEFDHWEITR
+3093 DDYYAFDHWEITR

-3166 PYMADISIWKNGVYQ
+3166 PYMADISIWRNGVLQ
-3181 DPNSKTTVVKGDTIS
+3181 DPNSKITVVKGDTIG

-3270 SGGTIECSSVYP
+3270 SGGTIECDSVYP
-3282 LADSIVKL
+3282 LADSVVKL

-3326 FTMPAADVTVTAEF
+3326 FTMPAADVTITAEF

-3581 DEVTISISAADGMQ
+3581 DEVTMSISAADGMQ
-3595 MKAGSLTYTEAIE
+3595 MKVGSLTYTEAIE

-3738 SQTLPWWKYAEQQR
+3738 SQTLPWWKYAEHQQ
-3752 NSGYYPRYW
+3752 SYGKYPRYW

>member
-22 AQVLAAGNKTIVIN
+22 AQALAAGNKTIVIN

-66 KTGFISIKAT
+66 KTGFITIKAT

-90 TMNNGKTWVP
+90 TMNNGSTWVP

-112 GNTFGSNPMEIAP
+112 GNTFGSNPLEIAP

-217 LDEYHYHD
+217 LDVYHYHD

-368 DENKL
+368 DKNKL
-373 EYGFGQYTIDDFAD
+373 EYGFGQYTINDFAD

-407 RLNFKNRGKLTA
+407 RLNLKNRGRLTA

-431 ENGSVIDFV
+431 ENGSVIDFITDS
-440 PDGDGDA
+440 DGEA

-465 GAEYPANG
+465 GTEYPANG

-509 NLLEL
+509 NLLTL
-514 TPFVTL
+514 TPFVNL

-554 YRLNKDSYAPDG
+554 YRLNSVSYAPDG
-566 TSLSFGGRETGE
+566 TSLSFDGRETGD

-663 AFAGWEIA
+663 AFAGWEIG
-671 GKEYSD
+671 GKEYSN

-721 ESKTVAAGGSVSIT
+721 ESKTVAAGESVSIT
-735 NVPGEKSKFVA
+735 NVPGKKSKFVA

-763 GRHYALGAGE
+763 GRHYTLGDDT
-773 SLTDGTITIVAKEY
+773 SLSDGTITIVAKEY
-787 NLRVYPEF
+787 NIKVYPEF

-801 TLQQAEGGKASFAK
+801 TLQQAEGGKASFAE
-815 PISAIGKDTVSGLTK
+815 PVSAIGKDAVSGLTK
-830 DSAEVT
+830 DSAAVT
-836 WEIDS
+836 WEREVETGCRFD
-841 TEAGYKFSSWG
+841 KWG

-862 WVTDTTG
+862 WVADPTG
-869 SSQFERFNYWT
+869 GGSTAIYRYWT

-885 GRTQRSM
+885 GRQLTTM
-892 SAKVTKYDLRIT
+892 SAQVTKYDLRIT
-904 PQFAKGN
+904 PQFSKGLT
-911 IVEAVADP
+911 IELVADP
-919 AAGGTAEVTGDADG
+919 AAGGKVEASGDTDG
-933 YFYKY
+933 YFYT
-938 SNSAQLKATAADG
+938 NDMAFVTATANDG
-951 YNFGGWTIEYKQ
+951 YEFNGWTVEYKQ
-963 EDGTYAPAELMKQYS
+963 EDGTYAPAELAKHYSPFGSLDDADLGVRMKDYS
-978 SASGNENTPNM
+978 
-989 SINVM
+989 
-994 GYDLRFTA
+994 LRFTA

-1046 VKATPEEGYVFGG
+1046 VKATPEEGY
-1059 WNVVDAET
+1059 
-1067 GNSVMPSE
+1067 
-1075 PGFDFYYEIAD
+1075 
-1086 GGTVASNPMGV
+1086 
-1097 GFSKSEM
+1097 
-1104 DRYHVNLKI
+1104 
-1113 KPVFGKGI
+1113 
-1121 KVIVGS
+1121 
-1127 DNSAYGTVTPEG
+1127 
-1139 ENIISG
+1139 
-1145 TNGRLDFSA
+1145 
-1154 KPAEGCMFM
+1154 
-1163 GWEVTYADGTE
+1163 
-1174 IPDEEKG
+1174 
-1181 NMFMFNVNTVNNDE
+1181 
-1195 TGDNNQ
+1195 
-1201 LLTFNCE
+1201 
-1208 KDLKLT
+1208 
-1214 AHFVKKGEPNFVRYN
+1214 
-1229 TNSYHAGCLMMPES
+1229 
-1243 TIYAPGRTVP
+1243 
-1253 SSFTGWSNDLSEP
+1253 
-1266 IVITFNAAAQADKA
+1266 
-1280 VSIFYRYRYTVLAA
+1280 
-1294 PDVSFDFGEG
+1294 
-1304 TEHSNASDSTR
+1304 
-1315 SYKYTFSAEQAA
+1315 
-1327 TLYELPFT
+1327 
-1335 ATDANGNVKKG
+1335 
-1346 VIRFTPARRALI
+1346 
-1358 EAENGAVSYN
+1358 
-1368 DATYAAG
+1368 
-1375 SIIDFPAGEATITAA
+1375 
-1390 ANEGYA
+1390 
-1396 FAGWEIEGVELSE
+1396 
-1409 EQAKSETITFNVPEK
+1409 
-1424 FFTIK
+1424 
-1429 ARFEV
+1429 
-1434 AAKQLYVELAQG
+1434 
-1446 EHGTAE
+1446 
-1452 FVGVTPDAN
+1452 
-1461 NRVYGPDDST
+1461 
-1471 GNIVATVKATPEE
+1471 
-1484 GYAFGGW
+1484 AFGGW
-1491 TILNADTGK
+1491 IILNADTGK
-1500 KAVGLMGGQYGNYF
+1500 KAVGLMGKKYINYV
-1514 LEDGESEASN
+1514 LADGESAASN
-1524 PLRIGFSK
+1524 PLNIGFSNN
-1532 HSSANFHVNLKLVPV
+1532 SNANFHINLKLVPV
-1547 FGKEMKVT
+1547 FNEAKEIIIV
-1555 VASDNSEYGTVTP
+1555 SDNPEYGTVTP
-1568 EGENIVSSVG
+1568 DGSTQISLG
-1578 GKLDFGAKPAE
+1578 GLLDITAKPAE
-1589 DCLFMGWEITYAD
+1589 GCMFMGWEVVYAD
-1602 GTEIPEKE
+1602 GSSFSSDKDRGNVYGLKTSLNNTAGETNTIKLYNGEKV
-1610 KDNLFS
+1610 
-1616 FNTNSTDNDA
+1616 
-1626 TGDNNQLT
+1626 
-1634 IFSCEKDLKLTAH
+1634 LKVIGH
-1647 FVKKGEPNFVRYNS
+1647 FVKAGDPNFVVYNWNGI
-1661 HKSDRGSMQAPRV
+1661 KGIMGLPD
-1674 TVFAPNMTLPSSYT
+1674 FAFRQNPPIASNSIV
-1688 GWSNDVSEPIVIIF
+1688 GWNNNTDEEIV
-1702 DAPAMQSKSGL
+1702 
-1713 RLFYRYKSTD
+1713 
-1723 LTAAGVTFN
+1723 VTFN
-1732 LGEGT
+1732 TAAVEGSMGIGTTYSNGSVLQVAPGVKFDFGEGT
-1737 EHDASRDTTKY
+1737 YTMAGPNV
-1748 YVYNITAEEAAT
+1748 VYMKEITEEEAAT

-1780 RFTPARRALI
+1780 RFAPARRALI

-1837 ELSEEQAKSETLTFN
+1837 ELSEEQAKSETLTFT

-1974 HGQRLII
+1974 HGQKLII
-1981 TYLGH
+1981 TYLGP
-1986 QDVKV
+1986 QDQKV

-1998 WNNNPNETL
+1998 WNNNPNEPLT
-2007 AVTITLNGFNDGGS
+2007 VTIKLTDKPTGNGNAE
-2021 LVVLKKYMGMMRDNA
+2021 LVVLKKFMGMMYANI

-2049 DMEDTAGPVTSIGAM
+2049 GTVDNAKGTSVVGMMRLQFVDEDW
-2064 YLHFT
+2064 
-2069 NGWDRTKTYHFSIVD
+2069 GWTTYHFSIVD
-2084 ESGNVL
+2084 ESGSVL
-2090 KNGTVEFR
+2090 KNGIVEFEYN
-2098 AKGLAKIEAENGAVE
+2098 GLAKIEAENGAVE

-2127 GTGSATITAAANE
+2127 GTDSATITAAANE

-2362 GKEEVVRHENDG
+2362 GKEEVVRHENGG

-2444 IPFEPDTEG
+2444 IPFEPDAEG

-2473 NWKMDTVELTADEVY
+2473 NWKMDTVKLTEDEVY

-2520 NGHAEI
+2520 NGRAEF

-2532 VEGGEANGIAYGTD
+2532 VEGGEADGIAYGTD

-2565 EMNNSIIDP
+2565 EMNNSITDP
-2574 DSWVGEKFTE
+2574 DLWVGEKFTE

-2596 LSESDISEAKLDFT
+2596 LSESDIREAKLDFT
-2610 LEGSGA
+2610 LEGGIYA
-2616 YGLRLTP
+2616 LRLTP

-2709 RSSTQDMTVKGIFI
+2709 RTSTQDMTVKGIFPE
-2723 DYQPV
+2723 YQPV

-2769 ADTHFVFWFFSNY
+2769 ANAHFVYWFFSDY

-2795 IDVQLLERDFD
+2795 IDVQLLERDFE
-2806 INVVMGYYVDYR
+2806 INVTMGYQVNYR
-2818 IMCDGVDITNSDD
+2818 IMCDGKDITRSDD
-2831 WANSIGPS
+2831 WASAGTAN
-2839 IYNLQGRYGYDI
+2839 IYALQGLYGYNR

-2861 DNYSEITSS
+2861 DNYSEIAKAASRS
-2870 GNHTN
+2870 
-2875 YVAPGDGMIFWFD
+2875 YVIPGDGVIFWLN
-2888 ENFRLGGNVGDGR
+2888 ENFRLGGAINGR
-2901 VKYVYDSVTTE
+2901 IKYVYDSITVE
-2912 PAAEEIGITK
+2912 PAAEEIGVTK
-2922 ELIDKQYSGRTDK
+2922 ELIDKQYGAYEDK

-2963 SQITAQPNNTAYG
+2963 SQITAQPNNTTYG

-2981 PESTGGDGYYREGIY
+2981 PESTGGDGYYREGTY

-3158 YVSSSVTT
+3158 YVSSSVTA
-3166 PYMADISIWKNGVYQ
+3166 PYMADISIWKNGVLQ
-3181 DPNSKTTVVKGDTIS
+3181 DPNSKITVVKGDTIG

-3217 GTMVQNYDDYNGEYT
+3217 GTMVQNYDDYKGEYT

-3237 YKGKNIYQLTINAY
+3237 FRGKRIYQLAINVY

-3282 LADSIVKL
+3282 LADSVVKL

-3326 FTMPAADVTVTAEF
+3326 FTMPAADVTITAEF
-3340 EQTDVRGAEM
+3340 EQTDASGAEI

-3549 FSSGEEEG
+3549 FSSGEDDG

-3581 DEVTISISAADGMQ
+3581 DEVTMSISAADGMQ
-3595 MKAGSLTYTEAIE
+3595 MKVGSLTYTEAIE

-3641 GGGITG
+3641 GSGITG

-3721 LQNAGAADEL
+3721 LHNAGAANEL

>member
-22 AQVLAAGNKTIVIN
+22 TQALAAGNMTLMIN
-36 TDGVENG
+36 TEGIENG
-43 TVEIVSIPDDATQD
+43 TVEIVSIPDGAAQD
-57 GNKITGLTA
+57 GNKVTGLTA
-66 KTGFISIKAT
+66 KTGFVTVKAT

-81 EFINWTARF
+81 EFLNWTVKIS
-90 TMNNGKTWVP
+90 TNGTKWLSTA
-100 KTTPNAHYVLKS
+100 KPNTGYVLKS
-112 GNTFGSNPMEIAP
+112 GQSFASNPIEIAN
-125 GSVGSAKAY
+125 GTMAKF
-134 LELTPNFGKPLKLA
+134 LQLTPNFGIPLKLA

-173 EKGYVGSYT
+173 EKGYVGSYN

-203 TIRYTN
+203 AIRYTN
-209 GESGIVDD
+209 GESGITED
-217 LDEYHYHD
+217 LDPYHYMD
-225 LNMAKTT
+225 LSMRPTT
-232 TWPYDKNPWSTDE
+232 TWPYDKNPWSKDD
-245 TVVGNTVRDLIDTNK
+245 TVVGNTVRDLISYNR

-266 ATITAVFNDKTSP
+266 ITITAVFNDKTSP
-279 NYALQDSY
+279 NYTLADDNWKIGMTVRSQDS
-287 WNIRM
+287 I
-292 HVIFQTQTIY
+292 QSIY
-302 YPTITGWDNTTNEV
+302 HANVTGWDNTTNEV
-316 VVEFNDIPAADV
+316 VAEFDGTVTAAE
-328 LKSANEC
+328 LKGAKEYL
-335 SIFMPIGKSGNT
+335 IDLPIGMDGGT
-347 GKTAPGLAINFTDD
+347 IRTAPGLTVEFTDEN
-361 APKYTYK
+361 PGYTYGVG
-368 DENKL
+368 DTQGLSPDTYHVGN
-373 EYGFGQYTIDDFAD
+373 FAD

-407 RLNFKNRGKLTA
+407 RLNLKNRGKLTA

-431 ENGSVIDFV
+431 ENGSVIDFITDS
-440 PDGDGDA
+440 DGEA

-453 EEGYK
+453 EGGYK

-465 GAEYPANG
+465 GTEYPANG

-509 NLLEL
+509 NLLTL
-514 TPFVTL
+514 TPFVDL

-554 YRLNKDSYAPDG
+554 YKLNSDSYAPDG
-566 TSLSFGGRETGE
+566 TTLSFDGRETGD

-677 NPLTIEADGKFFII
+677 NPLTVETDGKFFII

-714 FADDETA
+714 FADGETA
-721 ESKTVAAGGSVSIT
+721 ESKTVAAGESVSIT
-735 NVPGEKSKFVA
+735 NVPGEKSKFVV

-751 EKAEGKFMPAEE
+751 EKAEGRFMPAEE
-763 GRHYALGAGE
+763 GRHYTLGDGE
-773 SLTDGTITIVAKEY
+773 SLTDGTITIVTKEY

-795 ERTYSI
+795 EPTYSI
-801 TLQQAEGGKASFAK
+801 TLQQAEGGKASFAE
-815 PISAIGKDTVSGLTK
+815 PVSAIGKDTVSGLTK
-830 DSAEVT
+830 DSAAVT
-836 WEIDS
+836 WEREVE
-841 TEAGYKFSSWG
+841 TGYRFDRWG

-862 WVTDTTG
+862 WVADPTG
-869 SSQFERFNYWT
+869 GGSTAIYRYWT

-885 GRTQRSM
+885 GRSKTSM
-892 SAKVTKYDLRIT
+892 SVKVTEYDLRIT
-904 PQFAKGN
+904 PQFSKGLT
-911 IVEAVADP
+911 VEAVADP
-919 AAGGTAEVTGDADG
+919 AAGGTAEVTGDTNG
-933 YFYKY
+933 YFYKNQY
-938 SNSAQLKATAADG
+938 AKLKATAADG

-1028 ADNRVYGPDDST
+1028 ANNRVYGPDDST

-1046 VKATPEEGYVFGG
+1046 VKATPEEGYMFGG
-1059 WNVVDAET
+1059 WEVVNGET
-1067 GNSVMPSE
+1067 GNSVLPSK
-1075 PGFDFYYEIAD
+1075 PGYSFYYEIAD
-1086 GGTVASNPMGV
+1086 GGTVASNPMSV

-1104 DRYHVNLKI
+1104 DSYHVNLKI

-1121 KVIVGS
+1121 KVTVGS

-1139 ENIISG
+1139 ENIVSG

-1154 KPAEGCMFM
+1154 KPADGCLFM

-1174 IPDEEKG
+1174 IPDAEKG
-1181 NMFMFNVNTVNNDE
+1181 NMFMFNVNTVDNDE

-1229 TNSYHAGCLMMPES
+1229 SNSSYAGSKQIPRV
-1243 TIYAPGRTVP
+1243 TVFAPGMTLP
-1253 SSFTGWSNDLSEP
+1253 SSYTGWSNDVSEP
-1266 IVITFNAAAQADKA
+1266 IVITFDAPAMKSKSGLRLFYRFKTTDLTAAGVTFNLGEGTEHDASRDTTKYYVYNITAEEAATLYELPFTATDANGNVKKGVIRFTPARRALIEAENGAVSYNNATYAAGSIIDFPAGEATITAAANEGYAFAGWEIEGVELTEEQAKSETLTFTVPEKFFTIKAKFEVAAKQLYVELAQGEHGTAEFVGVTPDANNRVYGPDDSTGNIVATVKATPEEGYAFGGWTILNADTGKKA
-1280 VSIFYRYRYTVLAA
+1280 VGLMGKKYINYVLADGESAASNPLNIGFSNNSNANFHINLKLVPVFNEAKEIIIVSDNPEYGTVTPDGSTQISLGGSLAITAKPAEGCMFMGWEVVYADGSSFSSDKDRGNVYGLKTSLNNTAGETNTIKLYNGEKVLKVIGHFVKTGDPNFVVYNWNGIKGIMGLPDFAFRQNPPIASNSIVGWNNNTDEEIVVTFNTAAVEGSMGIGTTYSNGSVLQVA
-1294 PDVSFDFGEG
+1294 PGVKFDFGEG
-1304 TEHSNASDSTR
+1304 T
-1315 SYKYTFSAEQAA
+1315 YTMAGPNVVYMKEITEEEAA

-1409 EQAKSETITFNVPEK
+1409 EQAKSETITFTVPEK

-1429 ARFEV
+1429 AR
-1434 AAKQLYVELAQG
+1434 
-1446 EHGTAE
+1446 
-1452 FVGVTPDAN
+1452 
-1461 NRVYGPDDST
+1461 
-1471 GNIVATVKATPEE
+1471 
-1484 GYAFGGW
+1484 
-1491 TILNADTGK
+1491 
-1500 KAVGLMGGQYGNYF
+1500 
-1514 LEDGESEASN
+1514 
-1524 PLRIGFSK
+1524 
-1532 HSSANFHVNLKLVPV
+1532 
-1547 FGKEMKVT
+1547 
-1555 VASDNSEYGTVTP
+1555 
-1568 EGENIVSSVG
+1568 
-1578 GKLDFGAKPAE
+1578 
-1589 DCLFMGWEITYAD
+1589 
-1602 GTEIPEKE
+1602 
-1610 KDNLFS
+1610 
-1616 FNTNSTDNDA
+1616 
-1626 TGDNNQLT
+1626 
-1634 IFSCEKDLKLTAH
+1634 
-1647 FVKKGEPNFVRYNS
+1647 
-1661 HKSDRGSMQAPRV
+1661 
-1674 TVFAPNMTLPSSYT
+1674 
-1688 GWSNDVSEPIVIIF
+1688 
-1702 DAPAMQSKSGL
+1702 
-1713 RLFYRYKSTD
+1713 
-1723 LTAAGVTFN
+1723 
-1732 LGEGT
+1732 
-1737 EHDASRDTTKY
+1737 
-1748 YVYNITAEEAAT
+1748 
-1760 LYELPFT
+1760 
-1767 ATDANGNV
+1767 
-1775 KKGVI
+1775 
-1780 RFTPARRALI
+1780 
-1790 EAENGAVSYNDAT
+1790 
-1803 YAAGSIIDFPAGE
+1803 
-1816 ATITAAAN
+1816 
-1824 EGYAF
+1824 
-1829 AGWEIEGV
+1829 
-1837 ELSEEQAKSETLTFN
+1837 
-1852 VPEKFF
+1852 
-1858 TIKAK
+1858 

-1889 LTGLKKGDKVEL
+1889 LTGLKNGDKVEL

-1998 WNNNPNETL
+1998 WNNNPNEPL
-2007 AVTITLNGFNDGGS
+2007 AVTITLDGFNDGGS

-2049 DMEDTAGPVTSIGAM
+2049 GMEDTAGSITAIGAM

-2098 AKGLAKIEAENGAVE
+2098 AKGLAKIDAENGAVE

-2159 KSETLT
+2159 KSATLT

-2195 TAKGSAAATTDG
+2195 AAKGSAAAMTEG

-2219 ELSATPAANCTLV
+2219 ELSAAPAANCTLV

-2354 MKRTDAGN
+2354 MKRTDAGD
-2362 GKEEVVRHENDG
+2362 GKEDVVRHEDGG

-2380 SGYQRESRIPFTFT
+2380 SDYQRESRIPFTFT

-2414 VYIVGFC
+2414 VYINGFC
-2421 QPSGDRL
+2421 QPAGDRL

-2444 IPFEPDTEG
+2444 IPFEPDAEG

-2458 AVPEEKFANIEYVFK
+2458 AVPSEKLTNIEYVFK

-2520 NGHAEI
+2520 NGRAEF

-2532 VEGGEANGIAYGTD
+2532 VEGGEADGIAYGTD

-2565 EMNNSIIDP
+2565 EMNNSITDP
-2574 DSWVGEKFTE
+2574 DLWVGEKFTE

-2596 LSESDISEAKLDFT
+2596 LSESDIREAKLDFT
-2610 LEGSGA
+2610 LEGGIYA
-2616 YGLRLTP
+2616 LRLTP

-2709 RSSTQDMTVKGIFI
+2709 RSSTQDMTVKGIFPE
-2723 DYQPV
+2723 YQPV

-2754 PNGKGIATLEWKPDN
+2754 PNGKGIATLEWKPDDAN
-2769 ADTHFVFWFFSNY
+2769 AHFVYWFFSDY

-2795 IDVQLLERDFD
+2795 IDVQLLERDFE
-2806 INVVMGYYVDYR
+2806 INVTMGYQVNYR
-2818 IMCDGVDITNSDD
+2818 IMCDGKDITRSDD
-2831 WANSIGPS
+2831 WASAGTAN
-2839 IYNLQGRYGYDI
+2839 IYTLQGLYGYDR

-2861 DNYSEITSS
+2861 DNYSEIFKAASRS
-2870 GNHTN
+2870 
-2875 YVAPGDGMIFWFD
+2875 YVIPGDGVIFWLN
-2888 ENFRLGGNVGDGR
+2888 ENFRLGGATNGR
-2901 VKYVYDSVTTE
+2901 IKYVYDSITVE

-2922 ELIDKQYSGRTDK
+2922 ELIDKQYGGYDDK

-2949 SDITIVIN
+2949 SDITIDIN
-2957 VRRIGY
+2957 IRRVSY

-3031 NLRVGIDSAAL
+3031 TIKVGVDSAAL

-3059 VVDPAGKANV
+3059 VVEPEGKANV
-3069 LVNGAKGVTGA
+3069 LVNGAKGVAGA

-3126 VVPNGSVSVKAVL
+3126 VVPNSPVTVKAVL
-3139 NQRAIEVTWMYY
+3139 NAKSVNVAWRFMI
-3151 VKKGENS
+3151 KKGNNT
-3158 YVSSSVTT
+3158 YVGSSATT
-3166 PYMADISIWKNGVYQ
+3166 PYMADISIWKNGVLQ
-3181 DPNSKTTVVKGDTIS
+3181 DPNSKITVVKGDTIS
-3196 FEVKLKDANKYILEK
+3196 FEVKLKDPNKYILEK
-3211 IWLVSS
+3211 IWLDLS
-3217 GTMVQNYDDYNGEYT
+3217 GTTAKNYYDYKGEYT
-3232 VTSWK
+3232 LTSWK
-3237 YKGKNIYQLTINAY
+3237 HNGKAIYQFLINVG
-3251 FDTNNGDIQRYN
+3251 FDMNDGDIQRYN

-3270 SGGTIECSSVYP
+3270 SGGTIECGSVYP
-3282 LADSIVKL
+3282 LADSVVKL

-3305 TDEYNNAV
+3305 KDEYNNAV

-3326 FTMPAADVTVTAEF
+3326 FTMPAADVTITAEF

-3478 TSSEGGSCY
+3478 TLSEGGSCY

-3549 FSSGEEEG
+3549 FSSGEDDG

-3595 MKAGSLTYTEAIE
+3595 MKVGSLTYTEAIE

-3655 TIDASGN
+3655 TIDAGGN

>member
-43 TVEIVSIPDDATQD
+43 TVEIVSIPDGATQD

-100 KTTPNAHYVLKS
+100 KTTPNVHYVLKS

-125 GSVGSAKAY
+125 GSMGSANAY
-134 LELTPNFGKPLKLA
+134 LELTPNFGIPLKLA

-217 LDEYHYHD
+217 LDVYHYHD
-225 LNMAKTT
+225 LGMSKTT
-232 TWPYDKNPWSTDE
+232 TWPYDKEPWSTDE

-347 GKTAPGLAINFTDD
+347 GRTAPGLAINFTDD

-387 VYEIHF
+387 AYEIHF

-566 TSLSFGGRETGE
+566 TSLSFDGRETGE

-593 NADDYEIPFTITDKN
+593 NANDYEIPFTITDKN

-795 ERTYSI
+795 EPTYSI
-801 TLQQAEGGKASFAK
+801 TLQQAEGGKASFAE
-815 PISAIGKDTVSGLTK
+815 PVSAIGKDAVSGLTK
-830 DSAEVT
+830 DSAAVT
-836 WEIDS
+836 WEREVE
-841 TEAGYKFSSWG
+841 TGYRFDKWG

-862 WVTDTTG
+862 WVADPTMTG
-869 SSQFERFNYWT
+869 STVIYRFWT

-885 GRTQRSM
+885 GRMRPSM
-892 SAKVTKYDLRIT
+892 SAKVTEYDLRIT
-904 PQFAKGN
+904 PQFSKGLT
-911 IVEAVADP
+911 VEAVADP
-919 AAGGTAEVTGDADG
+919 AAGGTAEVTGGTDG
-933 YFYKY
+933 YFYK
-938 SNSAQLKATAADG
+938 NQNAKLKATATDG
-951 YNFGGWTIEYKQ
+951 YAFGGWTIEYRQ
-963 EDGTYAPAELMKQYS
+963 EDGTYAPAVAGTHYRAIIG
-978 SASGNENTPNM
+978 SADTAEITAAVLDHS
-989 SINVM
+989 
-994 GYDLRFTA
+994 LRFTA

-1046 VKATPEEGYVFGG
+1046 VKATPEEGY
-1059 WNVVDAET
+1059 
-1067 GNSVMPSE
+1067 
-1075 PGFDFYYEIAD
+1075 
-1086 GGTVASNPMGV
+1086 
-1097 GFSKSEM
+1097 
-1104 DRYHVNLKI
+1104 
-1113 KPVFGKGI
+1113 
-1121 KVIVGS
+1121 
-1127 DNSAYGTVTPEG
+1127 
-1139 ENIISG
+1139 
-1145 TNGRLDFSA
+1145 
-1154 KPAEGCMFM
+1154 
-1163 GWEVTYADGTE
+1163 
-1174 IPDEEKG
+1174 
-1181 NMFMFNVNTVNNDE
+1181 
-1195 TGDNNQ
+1195 
-1201 LLTFNCE
+1201 
-1208 KDLKLT
+1208 
-1214 AHFVKKGEPNFVRYN
+1214 
-1229 TNSYHAGCLMMPES
+1229 
-1243 TIYAPGRTVP
+1243 
-1253 SSFTGWSNDLSEP
+1253 
-1266 IVITFNAAAQADKA
+1266 
-1280 VSIFYRYRYTVLAA
+1280 
-1294 PDVSFDFGEG
+1294 
-1304 TEHSNASDSTR
+1304 
-1315 SYKYTFSAEQAA
+1315 
-1327 TLYELPFT
+1327 
-1335 ATDANGNVKKG
+1335 
-1346 VIRFTPARRALI
+1346 
-1358 EAENGAVSYN
+1358 
-1368 DATYAAG
+1368 
-1375 SIIDFPAGEATITAA
+1375 
-1390 ANEGYA
+1390 
-1396 FAGWEIEGVELSE
+1396 
-1409 EQAKSETITFNVPEK
+1409 
-1424 FFTIK
+1424 
-1429 ARFEV
+1429 
-1434 AAKQLYVELAQG
+1434 
-1446 EHGTAE
+1446 
-1452 FVGVTPDAN
+1452 
-1461 NRVYGPDDST
+1461 
-1471 GNIVATVKATPEE
+1471 
-1484 GYAFGGW
+1484 AFGGW
-1491 TILNADTGK
+1491 IILNADTGK
-1500 KAVGLMGGQYGNYF
+1500 KAVGPMGGQYGNYF

-1555 VASDNSEYGTVTP
+1555 VASNNSEYGTVTP

-1610 KDNLFS
+1610 KGNLFS

-1661 HKSDRGSMQAPRV
+1661 NKSDRGSMQAPRV
-1674 TVFAPNMTLPSSYT
+1674 TVLAPNMTLPSSYT

-1702 DAPAMQSKSGL
+1702 DAPAMQSQSGL

-1737 EHDASRDTTKY
+1737 EHDASSDTTKC

-1775 KKGVI
+1775 KNGVI
-1780 RFTPARRALI
+1780 RSAPARRALI
-1790 EAENGAVSYNDAT
+1790 EAENGAVSYNNAT

-1816 ATITAAAN
+1816 
-1824 EGYAF
+1824 
-1829 AGWEIEGV
+1829 
-1837 ELSEEQAKSETLTFN
+1837 
-1852 VPEKFF
+1852 
-1858 TIKAK
+1858 
-1863 FEVENK
+1863 
-1869 VNVTLSV
+1869 
-1876 NEATYGTLTSESN
+1876 
-1889 LTGLKKGDKVEL
+1889 
-1901 VAARNPDGYEDFL
+1901 
-1914 LWHISGKEGTDYT
+1914 
-1927 IDNDP
+1927 
-1932 EVPGKATLTVLGTK
+1932 
-1946 DISVMAV
+1946 
-1953 FRGKVVGLQ
+1953 
-1962 TSGRKYAIMPVK
+1962 
-1974 HGQRLII
+1974 
-1981 TYLGH
+1981 
-1986 QDVKV
+1986 
-1991 GVTEVTG
+1991 
-1998 WNNNPNETL
+1998 
-2007 AVTITLNGFNDGGS
+2007 
-2021 LVVLKKYMGMMRDNA
+2021 
-2036 PDILAPGASYVFP
+2036 
-2049 DMEDTAGPVTSIGAM
+2049 
-2064 YLHFT
+2064 
-2069 NGWDRTKTYHFSIVD
+2069 
-2084 ESGNVL
+2084 
-2090 KNGTVEFR
+2090 
-2098 AKGLAKIEAENGAVE
+2098 
-2113 FDGTKY
+2113 
-2119 NNGEKVYL
+2119 
-2127 GTGSATITAAANE
+2127 ATITAAANE

-2362 GKEEVVRHENDG
+2362 GKEEVVRHENGG

-2394 DRNGNVKKGT
+2394 DRNGNVKNGT

-2444 IPFEPDTEG
+2444 IPFEPDAEG

-2584 DEQARLLARNTS
+2584 EEQARLLARNTS

-2709 RSSTQDMTVKGIFI
+2709 RSSTQDMTVKGIFLE
-2723 DYQPV
+2723 YQPV

-2769 ADTHFVFWFFSNY
+2769 ADAHFVFWFFSNY
-2782 VMNNESEARRQPR
+2782 VMNNESEARKQPR
-2795 IDVQLLERDFD
+2795 IDVQLLERDFE
-2806 INVVMGYYVDYR
+2806 INVVMGYKVNYR
-2818 IMCDGVDITNSDD
+2818 IMCDGVDITRNDD
-2831 WANSIGPS
+2831 WTNTIGPN
-2839 IYNLQGRYGYDI
+2839 IYALQGLYGYDI

-2861 DNYSEITSS
+2861 DNYSEIAKAASHS
-2870 GNHTN
+2870 
-2875 YVAPGDGMIFWFD
+2875 YVIPGDGVIFWFN
-2888 ENFRLGGNVGDGR
+2888 ENFRLGGNLINGR
-2901 VKYVYDSVTTE
+2901 IKYVYDSITTE

-2922 ELIDKQYSGRTDK
+2922 RLIDKQYGGYEDK

-2949 SDITIVIN
+2949 SDITIDIN
-2957 VRRIGY
+2957 IRRIGY
-2963 SQITAQPNNTAYG
+2963 SQITAQPNNTTYG

-2981 PESTGGDGYYREGIY
+2981 PESTGGDGYYREGTY

-3080 FEGESVTVSLGDL
+3080 FEGESVTVSLGDV
-3093 DDYYEFDHWEITR
+3093 DDYYAFDHWEITR

-3158 YVSSSVTT
+3158 YVSSSATT
-3166 PYMADISIWKNGVYQ
+3166 PYMADISIWKNGVLQ
-3181 DPNSKTTVVKGDTIS
+3181 DPNSKITVVKGDTIG

-3211 IWLVSS
+3211 IWLDLS
-3217 GTMVQNYDDYNGEYT
+3217 GTTAKNYYDYKGEYT

-3237 YKGKNIYQLTINAY
+3237 FRGKKIYQFLINVG
-3251 FDTNNGDIQRYN
+3251 FDMNDGDIQRYN

-3270 SGGTIECSSVYP
+3270 SGGTIECDSVYP
-3282 LADSIVKL
+3282 LADSVVNLI
-3290 TAKPEENYRLKRWIV
+3290 AKPEENYRLKRWIV

-3313 DVTVDDSDANSAK
+3313 EVTVDDSDANSAK

-3549 FSSGEEEG
+3549 FSSGEDDG

-3581 DEVTISISAADGMQ
+3581 DEVTMSISAADGMQ
-3595 MKAGSLTYTEAIE
+3595 MKVGSLTYTEAIE

-3655 TIDASGN
+3655 TIDVGGN

-3689 PASGEAVDFTKPVIY
+3689 PASSEAVDFTKPVIY
-3704 TVTLTDGTVKL
+3704 TVTLTDGTVKT
-3715 YTVTVQ
+3715 YTATVYVQ
-3721 LQNAGAADEL
+3721 SGTAADQM
-3731 WDKLTDP
+3731 WGKLTD
-3738 SQTLPWWKYAEQQR
+3738 SYNQVPWWKYAEHQQ
-3752 NSGYYPRYW
+3752 SYGKYPRYW

>member
-66 KTGFISIKAT
+66 KTGFVTVKAT

-81 EFINWTARF
+81 EFLNWTVKIS
-90 TMNNGKTWVP
+90 TNGTKWLSTA
-100 KTTPNAHYVLKS
+100 KPNSGYVLKS
-112 GNTFGSNPMEIAP
+112 GQTFASNPIEIAN
-125 GSVGSAKAY
+125 GTMAKF
-134 LELTPNFGKPLKLA
+134 LQLTPNFGIPLKLA

-173 EKGYVGSYT
+173 EKGYVGSYN

-209 GESGIVDD
+209 GESGITED
-217 LDEYHYHD
+217 LDAYHYMD
-225 LNMAKTT
+225 LSMRPTT
-232 TWPYDKNPWSTDE
+232 TWPYDQNPWSKDD
-245 TVVGNTVRDLIDTNK
+245 TVVGNTVRDLISYNR

-266 ATITAVFNDKTSP
+266 ITITAVFNDKTSP
-279 NYALQDSY
+279 NYTLADDNWKIGMTVRPQNGNQS
-287 WNIRM
+287 
-292 HVIFQTQTIY
+292 IY
-302 YPTITGWDNTTNEV
+302 SANVTGWDNTTNEV
-316 VVEFNDIPAADV
+316 VAEFNGAVTAAE
-328 LKSANEC
+328 LKDANTYFI
-335 SIFMPIGKSGNT
+335 SMPIGMDGGTIRTASGLT
-347 GKTAPGLAINFTDD
+347 VEFTDEK
-361 APKYTYK
+361 PGYTYGVG
-368 DENKL
+368 DIQGLSPDTYHVGN
-373 EYGFGQYTIDDFAD
+373 FAD

-566 TSLSFGGRETGE
+566 TSLSFDGRETGE

-721 ESKTVAAGGSVSIT
+721 ESKTVAAGESVSIT
-735 NVPGEKSKFVA
+735 NVPGEKSKFA
-746 WHVEY
+746 RWHVDY

-763 GRHYALGAGE
+763 GRHYTLGNDT
-773 SLTDGTITIVAKEY
+773 SLSDDTITIVAKEY

-795 ERTYSI
+795 EPTYSI
-801 TLQQAEGGKASFAK
+801 TLQQAEGGKASFAW
-815 PISAIGKDTVSGLTK
+815 PVSAIGKDAVSGLTK
-830 DSAEVT
+830 DSNAVT
-836 WEIDS
+836 WELES
-841 TEAGYKFSSWG
+841 TETGYRFTKWG

-862 WVTDTTG
+862 WVADPTLAG
-869 SSQFERFNYWT
+869 SFVTYRFWT

-892 SAKVTKYDLRIT
+892 SAKVTEYDLRIT
-904 PQFAKGN
+904 PQFSKGLT
-911 IVEAVADP
+911 VEAVADP
-919 AAGGTAEVTGDADG
+919 AAGGKVEASGDTDG
-933 YFYKY
+933 YFYT
-938 SNSAQLKATAADG
+938 NDMAFVTATANDG
-951 YNFGGWTIEYKQ
+951 YEFNGWTVEYKQ
-963 EDGTYAPAELMKQYS
+963 EDGTYAPAELAKHYSPFGSLDDADLGVRMKDYS
-978 SASGNENTPNM
+978 
-989 SINVM
+989 
-994 GYDLRFTA
+994 LRFTA

-1028 ADNRVYGPDDST
+1028 AD
-1040 GNIVAT
+1040 
-1046 VKATPEEGYVFGG
+1046 
-1059 WNVVDAET
+1059 
-1067 GNSVMPSE
+1067 
-1075 PGFDFYYEIAD
+1075 
-1086 GGTVASNPMGV
+1086 
-1097 GFSKSEM
+1097 
-1104 DRYHVNLKI
+1104 
-1113 KPVFGKGI
+1113 
-1121 KVIVGS
+1121 
-1127 DNSAYGTVTPEG
+1127 
-1139 ENIISG
+1139 
-1145 TNGRLDFSA
+1145 
-1154 KPAEGCMFM
+1154 
-1163 GWEVTYADGTE
+1163 
-1174 IPDEEKG
+1174 
-1181 NMFMFNVNTVNNDE
+1181 
-1195 TGDNNQ
+1195 
-1201 LLTFNCE
+1201 
-1208 KDLKLT
+1208 
-1214 AHFVKKGEPNFVRYN
+1214 
-1229 TNSYHAGCLMMPES
+1229 
-1243 TIYAPGRTVP
+1243 
-1253 SSFTGWSNDLSEP
+1253 
-1266 IVITFNAAAQADKA
+1266 
-1280 VSIFYRYRYTVLAA
+1280 
-1294 PDVSFDFGEG
+1294 
-1304 TEHSNASDSTR
+1304 
-1315 SYKYTFSAEQAA
+1315 
-1327 TLYELPFT
+1327 
-1335 ATDANGNVKKG
+1335 
-1346 VIRFTPARRALI
+1346 
-1358 EAENGAVSYN
+1358 
-1368 DATYAAG
+1368 
-1375 SIIDFPAGEATITAA
+1375 
-1390 ANEGYA
+1390 
-1396 FAGWEIEGVELSE
+1396 
-1409 EQAKSETITFNVPEK
+1409 
-1424 FFTIK
+1424 
-1429 ARFEV
+1429 
-1434 AAKQLYVELAQG
+1434 
-1446 EHGTAE
+1446 
-1452 FVGVTPDAN
+1452 

-1780 RFTPARRALI
+1780 RFAPARRALI

-1837 ELSEEQAKSETLTFN
+1837 ELSEEQAKSETITFN

-1863 FEVENK
+1863 FEVAAK
-1869 VNVTLSV
+1869 QL
-1876 NEATYGTLTSESN
+1876 Y
-1889 LTGLKKGDKVEL
+1889 VEL
-1901 VAARNPDGYEDFL
+1901 AQGE
-1914 LWHISGKEGTDYT
+1914 HGTA
-1927 IDNDP
+1927 
-1932 EVPGKATLTVLGTK
+1932 E
-1946 DISVMAV
+1946 
-1953 FRGKVVGLQ
+1953 F
-1962 TSGRKYAIMPVK
+1962 
-1974 HGQRLII
+1974 
-1981 TYLGH
+1981 
-1986 QDVKV
+1986 V
-1991 GVTEVTG
+1991 GVTPDANNRVYGPDDSTGNIVATVKATPEEGYVFGGWDVVDAETGDMMFPSEPDYNFHYEIADGGTVGSNPMGIGFSKSSFDGFHHSLKITPTFGKGIKVTVDSDNSAYGTVTPEGDNTVSGTNGVLDISAKPADGCLFMGWELTYADGTAIPDAEKVLMFMFTRDTADNDEVGGNKQLTVINCEKDLKLTAHFVKKGEPNFVRYNTDEYNDMGSMVVPEFAHNTARSTKADITG
-1998 WNNNPNETL
+1998 WSNDLSETI
-2007 AVTITLNGFNDGGS
+2007 VVTLNTIPADTEAGVRVFYRLVYEDLTAAGVTFDFGEGTENDGS
-2021 LVVLKKYMGMMRDNA
+2021 SASSRVFVYYPSEEQLVGLYEL
-2036 PDILAPGASYVFP
+2036 PF
-2049 DMEDTAGPVTSIGAM
+2049 TATDA
-2064 YLHFT
+2064 
-2069 NGWDRTKTYHFSIVD
+2069 N
-2084 ESGNVL
+2084 GNV
-2090 KNGTVEFR
+2090 KKGVIRFTPARR
-2098 AKGLAKIEAENGAVE
+2098 ALIEAENGAVS
-2113 FDGTKY
+2113 Y
-2119 NNGEKVYL
+2119 NDATYAAGSVIDFPAGE
-2127 GTGSATITAAANE
+2127 ATITAAANE

-2180 ADTTPGIKVT
+2180 VDTTPGIKVT

-2354 MKRTDAGN
+2354 MKRTDAGD
-2362 GKEEVVRHENDG
+2362 GKEEVVRHEDGG

-2380 SGYQRESRIPFTFT
+2380 SDYQRESRIPFTFT

-2414 VYIVGFC
+2414 VYINGFC
-2421 QPSGDRL
+2421 QPAGDRL

-2444 IPFEPDTEG
+2444 IPFEPDAEG

-2496 SKEYC
+2496 SREYC

-2520 NGHAEI
+2520 NGRAEF

-2532 VEGGEANGIAYGTD
+2532 VEGGEADGIAYGTD

-2565 EMNNSIIDP
+2565 EMNNSITDP
-2574 DSWVGEKFTE
+2574 DLWVGEKFTE

-2596 LSESDISEAKLDFT
+2596 LSESDIREAKLDFT
-2610 LEGSGA
+2610 LEGGIYA
-2616 YGLRLTP
+2616 LRLTP

-2641 EKGTISSEDDLTD
+2641 EKGTLSSEDDLTD

-2709 RSSTQDMTVKGIFI
+2709 RTSTQDMTVKGIFPE
-2723 DYQPV
+2723 YQPV

-2769 ADTHFVFWFFSNY
+2769 ANAHFVYWSFSDY

-2795 IDVQLLERDFD
+2795 IDVQLLERDFE
-2806 INVVMGYYVDYR
+2806 INVVMGYHVDYR
-2818 IMCDGVDITNSDD
+2818 IMCDGVDITRSDD
-2831 WANSIGPS
+2831 WGNATGTN
-2839 IYNLQGRYGYDI
+2839 IYSLQGRESYDI

-2861 DNYSEITSS
+2861 DNYSEIARNSNS
-2870 GNHTN
+2870 IN
-2875 YVAPGDGMIFWFD
+2875 YAAPGDGVIFWFD
-2888 ENFRLGGNVGDGR
+2888 ENFRLGGNVINGR
-2901 VKYVYDSVTTE
+2901 VKYVYDSITIE
-2912 PAAEEIGITK
+2912 PAAEEIGIAK
-2922 ELIDKQYSGRTDK
+2922 RLIDKQYGGYEDK

-2957 VRRIGY
+2957 IRRVSY

-2976 SVTMS
+2976 SVTIS
-2981 PESTGGDGYYREGIY
+2981 PEAASGDGYYKEGTY
-2996 LRINAAA
+2996 LCINAAA

-3022 EEQKLSSSL
+3022 EEQKLNSSL
-3031 NLRVGIDSAAL
+3031 NLKVGADSAAL
-3042 TAVFEEDTNPV
+3042 TAVFEEDPEPV

-3120 NESVTF
+3120 SESITF
-3126 VVPNGSVSVKAVL
+3126 VMPNGSVTVKAVL
-3139 NQRAIEVTWMYY
+3139 NERAIGVNWRYWI
-3151 VKKGENS
+3151 KKGDNA
-3158 YVSSSVTT
+3158 YTGSSVTT
-3166 PYMADISIWKNGVYQ
+3166 PYMADISIWKNGVLQ
-3181 DPNSKTTVVKGDTIS
+3181 DLNSKITVVKGDTIS
-3196 FEVKLKDANKYILEK
+3196 FEVKLKDPNKYILEK

-3217 GTMVQNYDDYNGEYT
+3217 NYMVKNYDDYKGEYT

-3237 YKGKNIYQLTINAY
+3237 HRGKKIYGLTIEVY

-3282 LADSIVKL
+3282 LADSVVKL

-3340 EQTDVRGAEM
+3340 EQTDASGAEI

-3364 ASGALAGDAWTV
+3364 ASGTLAGDAWTV

-3549 FSSGEEEG
+3549 FSSGEDDG

-3595 MKAGSLTYTEAIE
+3595 MKVGSLTYTEAIE

-3655 TIDASGN
+3655 TIDVGGN

>member
-22 AQVLAAGNKTIVIN
+22 AQVLAAGNMTLMIN
-36 TDGVENG
+36 TEGIENG
-43 TVEIVSIPDDATQD
+43 TVEIVSIPDGATQE
-57 GNKITGLTA
+57 GNKVSGLTA
-66 KTGFISIKAT
+66 KTGFVTVKAT

-81 EFINWTARF
+81 EFLNWTVKIS
-90 TMNNGKTWVP
+90 TNGTKWLSTA
-100 KTTPNAHYVLKS
+100 KPNSGYVLKS
-112 GNTFGSNPMEIAP
+112 GQTFASNPIEIAN
-125 GSVGSAKAY
+125 GTMAKF
-134 LELTPNFGKPLKLA
+134 LQLTPNFGIPLKLA

-173 EKGYVGSYT
+173 EKGYVGSYN

-209 GESGIVDD
+209 GESGITED
-217 LDEYHYHD
+217 LDAYHYMD
-225 LNMAKTT
+225 LSMRPTT
-232 TWPYDKNPWSTDE
+232 TWPYDQNPWSKDD
-245 TVVGNTVRDLIDTNK
+245 TVVGNTVRDLISYNR

-266 ATITAVFNDKTSP
+266 ITITAVFNDKTSP
-279 NYALQDSY
+279 NYTLADDNWKIGMTVRPQNGNQS
-287 WNIRM
+287 
-292 HVIFQTQTIY
+292 IY
-302 YPTITGWDNTTNEV
+302 SANVTGWDNTTNEV
-316 VVEFNDIPAADV
+316 VAEFNGAVTAAE
-328 LKSANEC
+328 LKDANTYFI
-335 SIFMPIGKSGNT
+335 SMPIGMDGGTIRTASGLT
-347 GKTAPGLAINFTDD
+347 VEFTDEK
-361 APKYTYK
+361 PGYTYGVG
-368 DENKL
+368 DIQGLSPDTYHVGN
-373 EYGFGQYTIDDFAD
+373 FAD

-407 RLNFKNRGKLTA
+407 RLNLKNRGRLTA

-663 AFAGWEIA
+663 AFAGWEIG
-671 GKEYSD
+671 GKEYSN

-691 KAKFAKLVT
+691 KAKFTKLVT
-700 VSTGEGIVSEGAAR
+700 VSTGEGIVSEGVSR

-721 ESKTVAAGGSVSIT
+721 ESKTVAAGESVSLT
-735 NVPGEKSKFVA
+735 NVPGEKSKFA
-746 WHVEY
+746 RWHVDY

-763 GRHYALGAGE
+763 GRHYTLGEGA
-773 SLTDGTITIVAKEY
+773 SYTDGTITIVTKEY
-787 NLRVYPEF
+787 NIKVYPEF

-801 TLQQAEGGKASFAK
+801 TLQQAEGGKASFAE
-815 PISAIGKDTVSGLTK
+815 PVSAIGKDAVSGLTK
-830 DSAEVT
+830 DSNAVT
-836 WEIDS
+836 WEREVE
-841 TEAGYKFSSWG
+841 TGYRFVKWG

-862 WVTDTTG
+862 WVADPTG
-869 SSQFERFNYWT
+869 GGSTAIYRYWT

-885 GRTQRSM
+885 GRMRPSM
-892 SAKVTKYDLRIT
+892 SVKVTEYDLRIT
-904 PQFAKGN
+904 PQFSKGLT
-911 IVEAVADP
+911 VEAVADP
-919 AAGGTAEVTGDADG
+919 AAGGTAEVTGDTDG
-933 YFYKY
+933 YFYKNQY
-938 SNSAQLKATAADG
+938 AKLKAAAADG
-951 YNFGGWTIEYKQ
+951 YSFGGWTIEYKQ
-963 EDGTYAPAELMKQYS
+963 EDGIYAPAVAGTHYRAVIGSTDTAEITATVLDYS
-978 SASGNENTPNM
+978 
-989 SINVM
+989 
-994 GYDLRFTA
+994 LRFTA

-1059 WNVVDAET
+1059 WEVVDAET
-1067 GNSVMPSE
+1067 GDMMFPSE
-1075 PGFDFYYEIAD
+1075 PDFDFHYEIAD
-1086 GGTVASNPMGV
+1086 GGTVGSNPMGI
-1097 GFSKSEM
+1097 GFSKSSF
-1104 DRYHVNLKI
+1104 DGFHHSLKI
-1113 KPVFGKGI
+1113 TPTFGKGI
-1121 KVIVGS
+1121 KVTVDS

-1139 ENIISG
+1139 DNTVSG
-1145 TNGRLDFSA
+1145 TNGVLDISA
-1154 KPAEGCMFM
+1154 KPADGCLFM
-1163 GWEVTYADGTE
+1163 GWELTYADGTA
-1174 IPDEEKG
+1174 IPDAEKVL
-1181 NMFMFNVNTVNNDE
+1181 MFMFTRDTADNDE
-1195 TGDNNQ
+1195 VGGNKQ
-1201 LLTFNCE
+1201 LTVINCE

-1229 TNSYHAGCLMMPES
+1229 TDEYNDMGSMVVPEFAHNTARS
-1243 TIYAPGRTVP
+1243 TKADI
-1253 SSFTGWSNDLSEP
+1253 TGWSNDLSET
-1266 IVITFNAAAQADKA
+1266 IVVTLNTIPADTEA
-1280 VSIFYRYRYTVLAA
+1280 GVRVFYRLVYEDLTAA
-1294 PDVSFDFGEG
+1294 GVTFDFGEG
-1304 TEHSNASDSTR
+1304 TENDGSSASSR
-1315 SYKYTFSAEQAA
+1315 VFVYYPSEEQLVG
-1327 TLYELPFT
+1327 LYELPFT

-1434 AAKQLYVELAQG
+1434 
-1446 EHGTAE
+1446 
-1452 FVGVTPDAN
+1452 
-1461 NRVYGPDDST
+1461 
-1471 GNIVATVKATPEE
+1471 
-1484 GYAFGGW
+1484 
-1491 TILNADTGK
+1491 
-1500 KAVGLMGGQYGNYF
+1500 
-1514 LEDGESEASN
+1514 
-1524 PLRIGFSK
+1524 
-1532 HSSANFHVNLKLVPV
+1532 
-1547 FGKEMKVT
+1547 
-1555 VASDNSEYGTVTP
+1555 
-1568 EGENIVSSVG
+1568 
-1578 GKLDFGAKPAE
+1578 
-1589 DCLFMGWEITYAD
+1589 
-1602 GTEIPEKE
+1602 
-1610 KDNLFS
+1610 
-1616 FNTNSTDNDA
+1616 
-1626 TGDNNQLT
+1626 
-1634 IFSCEKDLKLTAH
+1634 
-1647 FVKKGEPNFVRYNS
+1647 
-1661 HKSDRGSMQAPRV
+1661 
-1674 TVFAPNMTLPSSYT
+1674 
-1688 GWSNDVSEPIVIIF
+1688 
-1702 DAPAMQSKSGL
+1702 
-1713 RLFYRYKSTD
+1713 
-1723 LTAAGVTFN
+1723 
-1732 LGEGT
+1732 
-1737 EHDASRDTTKY
+1737 
-1748 YVYNITAEEAAT
+1748 
-1760 LYELPFT
+1760 
-1767 ATDANGNV
+1767 
-1775 KKGVI
+1775 
-1780 RFTPARRALI
+1780 
-1790 EAENGAVSYNDAT
+1790 
-1803 YAAGSIIDFPAGE
+1803 
-1816 ATITAAAN
+1816 
-1824 EGYAF
+1824 
-1829 AGWEIEGV
+1829 
-1837 ELSEEQAKSETLTFN
+1837 
-1852 VPEKFF
+1852 
-1858 TIKAK
+1858 
-1863 FEVENK
+1863 ENK

-1901 VAARNPDGYEDFL
+1901 IAARNPNGYEDFL

-1946 DISVMAV
+1946 DVSVMAV

-1962 TSGRKYAIMPVK
+1962 PSGRKYAIMPVK

-2113 FDGTKY
+2113 FDSTKY

-2127 GTGSATITAAANE
+2127 GTDSATITAAANE

-2362 GKEEVVRHENDG
+2362 GKEEVVRHENGG

-2444 IPFEPDTEG
+2444 IPFEPDAEG

-2520 NGHAEI
+2520 NGRAEF

-2532 VEGGEANGIAYGTD
+2532 VEGGEADGIAYGTD

-2565 EMNNSIIDP
+2565 EKNYSIIDQ

-2584 DEQARLLARNTS
+2584 EEQARLLALVTS
-2596 LSESDISEAKLDFT
+2596 LSENDIREAKLDFT
-2610 LEGSGA
+2610 LEDGLYA
-2616 YGLRLTP
+2616 LRLTP

-2709 RSSTQDMTVKGIFI
+2709 RTSTQDMTVKGIFLE
-2723 DYQPV
+2723 YQPV

-2769 ADTHFVFWFFSNY
+2769 ANAHFVYWFFSDY

-2795 IDVQLLERDFD
+2795 IDVQLLERDFE
-2806 INVVMGYYVDYR
+2806 INVTMGYQVNYR
-2818 IMCDGVDITNSDD
+2818 IMCDGKDITRSDD
-2831 WANSIGPS
+2831 WASAGTAN
-2839 IYNLQGRYGYDI
+2839 IYALQGLYGYNR

-2861 DNYSEITSS
+2861 DNYSEIAKAASRS
-2870 GNHTN
+2870 
-2875 YVAPGDGMIFWFD
+2875 YVIPGDGVIFWLN
-2888 ENFRLGGNVGDGR
+2888 ENFRLGGATNGR
-2901 VKYVYDSVTTE
+2901 IKYVYDSITVE

-2922 ELIDKQYSGRTDK
+2922 ELIDKQYGGYEDK

-2949 SDITIVIN
+2949 SDITIDIN
-2957 VRRIGY
+2957 IRRIGY

-3031 NLRVGIDSAAL
+3031 NLRVGVDSAAL
-3042 TAVFEEDTNPV
+3042 TAVFEEDTNPI

-3120 NESVTF
+3120 SESLTF
-3126 VVPNGSVSVKAVL
+3126 VMPNGSVTVKAVL
-3139 NQRAIEVTWMYY
+3139 NAKSVNVSWRFMI
-3151 VKKGENS
+3151 KKGENT
-3158 YVSSSVTT
+3158 YVGSSAIT
-3166 PYMADISIWKNGVYQ
+3166 PYMADMSIWKNGVLQ
-3181 DPNSKTTVVKGDTIS
+3181 DPNSKITVVKGDTIS
-3196 FEVKLKDANKYILEK
+3196 FEVKLKDPNKYILEK
-3211 IWLVSS
+3211 IWLDLS
-3217 GTMVQNYDDYNGEYT
+3217 GTTAKNYYDYKGEYT

-3237 YKGKNIYQLTINAY
+3237 FRGKKIYQFLINVG
-3251 FDTNNGDIQRYN
+3251 FDMNDGDIQRYN

-3270 SGGTIECSSVYP
+3270 SGGTIECDSVYP
-3282 LADSIVKL
+3282 LADSVVNLI
-3290 TAKPEENYRLKRWIV
+3290 AKPEENYRLKRWIV

-3313 DVTVDDSDANSAK
+3313 EVTVDDSDANSAK

-3386 ADGIPQGTSGLYM
+3386 ANGIPQGTSGLYM

-3549 FSSGEEEG
+3549 FSSGEDDG

-3595 MKAGSLTYTEAIE
+3595 MKVGSLTYTEAIE

-3655 TIDASGN
+3655 TIDVGGN

-3689 PASGEAVDFTKPVIY
+3689 PASSEAVDFTKPVIY

-3721 LQNAGAADEL
+3721 LHNAGAADEL

>member
-22 AQVLAAGNKTIVIN
+22 TQALAAGNMTLMIN
-36 TDGVENG
+36 TEGIENG
-43 TVEIVSIPDDATQD
+43 TVEIVSIPDGATQE
-57 GNKITGLTA
+57 GNKVSGLTA
-66 KTGFISIKAT
+66 KTGFVTVKAT

-81 EFINWTARF
+81 EFLNWTVKIS
-90 TMNNGKTWVP
+90 TNGTKWLSTA
-100 KTTPNAHYVLKS
+100 KPNSGYVLKS
-112 GNTFGSNPMEIAP
+112 GQTFASNPIEIAN
-125 GSVGSAKAY
+125 GTMAKF
-134 LELTPNFGKPLKLA
+134 LQLTPNFGIPLKLA

-173 EKGYVGSYT
+173 EMGYVGSYN

-203 TIRYTN
+203 AIRYTN
-209 GESGIVDD
+209 GESGITED
-217 LDEYHYHD
+217 LDPYHYMD
-225 LNMAKTT
+225 LSMRPTT
-232 TWPYDKNPWSTDE
+232 TWPYDKNPWSKDD
-245 TVVGNTVRDLIDTNK
+245 TVVGNTVRDLISYNR

-266 ATITAVFNDKTSP
+266 ITITAMFNDKTSP
-279 NYALQDSY
+279 NYTLADDNWKIGMTVRPQNGNQS
-287 WNIRM
+287 
-292 HVIFQTQTIY
+292 IY
-302 YPTITGWDNTTNEV
+302 SANVTGWDNTTNEV
-316 VVEFNDIPAADV
+316 VAEFNGAVTAAE
-328 LKSANEC
+328 LKDANTYFI
-335 SIFMPIGKSGNT
+335 SMPIGMDGGTIRTASGLT
-347 GKTAPGLAINFTDD
+347 VEFTDEK
-361 APKYTYK
+361 PGYTYGVG
-368 DENKL
+368 DIQGLSPDTYHVGN
-373 EYGFGQYTIDDFAD
+373 FAD

-465 GAEYPANG
+465 GTEYPANG

-663 AFAGWEIA
+663 AFAGWEIG
-671 GKEYSD
+671 GKEYSN

-721 ESKTVAAGGSVSIT
+721 ESKTVAAGESVSIT
-735 NVPGEKSKFVA
+735 NVPGKKSKFVA

-763 GRHYALGAGE
+763 GRHYTLGNDT
-773 SLTDGTITIVAKEY
+773 SLSDGTITIVAKEY

-795 ERTYSI
+795 EPTYSI
-801 TLQQAEGGKASFAK
+801 TLQQAEGGKASFAE
-815 PISAIGKDTVSGLTK
+815 PVSAIGKDAVSGLTK
-830 DSAEVT
+830 DSAAVT
-836 WEIDS
+836 WEREVE
-841 TEAGYKFSSWG
+841 TGYRFVKWG

-862 WVTDTTG
+862 WVTDPTG
-869 SSQFERFNYWT
+869 GGSTAIYRYWT

-885 GRTQRSM
+885 GRMRPSM
-892 SAKVTKYDLRIT
+892 SVKVTEYDLRIT
-904 PQFAKGN
+904 PQFSKGLT
-911 IVEAVADP
+911 VEAVADP
-919 AAGGTAEVTGDADG
+919 AAGGTAEVTGDTDG
-933 YFYKY
+933 YFYKNQY
-938 SNSAQLKATAADG
+938 AKLKAAAADG

-963 EDGTYAPAELMKQYS
+963 EDGTYAPAVAGTHYRAIIG
-978 SASGNENTPNM
+978 SADTAEITAAVLDHS
-989 SINVM
+989 
-994 GYDLRFTA
+994 LRFTA

-1059 WNVVDAET
+1059 WEVVNGET
-1067 GNSVMPSE
+1067 GNSVSPSE
-1075 PGFDFYYEIAD
+1075 TGYSFHYEIAD
-1086 GGTVASNPMGV
+1086 GGTVASNPMSV

-1104 DRYHVNLKI
+1104 DSYHVNLKI

-1121 KVIVGS
+1121 KVTVGS

-1154 KPAEGCMFM
+1154 KPADGCLFM
-1163 GWEVTYADGTE
+1163 GWEVTYADGTA
-1174 IPDEEKG
+1174 IPDAEKG
-1181 NMFMFNVNTVNNDE
+1181 NMFMFNVNTVDNDE
-1195 TGDNNQ
+1195 TGDDNQ
-1201 LLTFNCE
+1201 LTIFECE

-1229 TNSYHAGCLMMPES
+1229 SNSSYAGSKQIPRV
-1243 TIYAPGRTVP
+1243 TVFAPGMTLP
-1253 SSFTGWSNDLSEP
+1253 SSYTGWSNDVSEP
-1266 IVITFNAAAQADKA
+1266 IVITFDAPAMESK
-1280 VSIFYRYRYTVLAA
+1280 SGLRLFYRFMSTDLTAA
-1294 PDVSFDFGEG
+1294 GVTFDLGEG
-1304 TEHSNASDSTR
+1304 TENSNSSASTKCFI
-1315 SYKYTFSAEQAA
+1315 YYFTEEQAA

-1375 SIIDFPAGEATITAA
+1375 SVIDFPAGE
-1390 ANEGYA
+1390 
-1396 FAGWEIEGVELSE
+1396 
-1409 EQAKSETITFNVPEK
+1409 
-1424 FFTIK
+1424 
-1429 ARFEV
+1429 
-1434 AAKQLYVELAQG
+1434 
-1446 EHGTAE
+1446 
-1452 FVGVTPDAN
+1452 
-1461 NRVYGPDDST
+1461 
-1471 GNIVATVKATPEE
+1471 
-1484 GYAFGGW
+1484 
-1491 TILNADTGK
+1491 
-1500 KAVGLMGGQYGNYF
+1500 
-1514 LEDGESEASN
+1514 
-1524 PLRIGFSK
+1524 
-1532 HSSANFHVNLKLVPV
+1532 
-1547 FGKEMKVT
+1547 
-1555 VASDNSEYGTVTP
+1555 
-1568 EGENIVSSVG
+1568 
-1578 GKLDFGAKPAE
+1578 
-1589 DCLFMGWEITYAD
+1589 
-1602 GTEIPEKE
+1602 
-1610 KDNLFS
+1610 
-1616 FNTNSTDNDA
+1616 
-1626 TGDNNQLT
+1626 
-1634 IFSCEKDLKLTAH
+1634 
-1647 FVKKGEPNFVRYNS
+1647 
-1661 HKSDRGSMQAPRV
+1661 
-1674 TVFAPNMTLPSSYT
+1674 
-1688 GWSNDVSEPIVIIF
+1688 
-1702 DAPAMQSKSGL
+1702 
-1713 RLFYRYKSTD
+1713 
-1723 LTAAGVTFN
+1723 
-1732 LGEGT
+1732 
-1737 EHDASRDTTKY
+1737 
-1748 YVYNITAEEAAT
+1748 
-1760 LYELPFT
+1760 
-1767 ATDANGNV
+1767 
-1775 KKGVI
+1775 
-1780 RFTPARRALI
+1780 
-1790 EAENGAVSYNDAT
+1790 
-1803 YAAGSIIDFPAGE
+1803 
-1816 ATITAAAN
+1816 
-1824 EGYAF
+1824 
-1829 AGWEIEGV
+1829 
-1837 ELSEEQAKSETLTFN
+1837 
-1852 VPEKFF
+1852 
-1858 TIKAK
+1858 
-1863 FEVENK
+1863 
-1869 VNVTLSV
+1869 
-1876 NEATYGTLTSESN
+1876 
-1889 LTGLKKGDKVEL
+1889 
-1901 VAARNPDGYEDFL
+1901 
-1914 LWHISGKEGTDYT
+1914 
-1927 IDNDP
+1927 
-1932 EVPGKATLTVLGTK
+1932 
-1946 DISVMAV
+1946 
-1953 FRGKVVGLQ
+1953 
-1962 TSGRKYAIMPVK
+1962 
-1974 HGQRLII
+1974 
-1981 TYLGH
+1981 
-1986 QDVKV
+1986 
-1991 GVTEVTG
+1991 
-1998 WNNNPNETL
+1998 
-2007 AVTITLNGFNDGGS
+2007 
-2021 LVVLKKYMGMMRDNA
+2021 
-2036 PDILAPGASYVFP
+2036 
-2049 DMEDTAGPVTSIGAM
+2049 
-2064 YLHFT
+2064 
-2069 NGWDRTKTYHFSIVD
+2069 
-2084 ESGNVL
+2084 
-2090 KNGTVEFR
+2090 
-2098 AKGLAKIEAENGAVE
+2098 
-2113 FDGTKY
+2113 
-2119 NNGEKVYL
+2119 
-2127 GTGSATITAAANE
+2127 ATITAAANE

-2362 GKEEVVRHENDG
+2362 GKEEVVRHENGG

-2444 IPFEPDTEG
+2444 IPFEPDAEG

-2520 NGHAEI
+2520 NGRAEF

-2532 VEGGEANGIAYGTD
+2532 VEGGDADGIAYGTD

-2565 EMNNSIIDP
+2565 EMNNSITDP
-2574 DSWVGEKFTE
+2574 DLWVGEKFTE

-2596 LSESDISEAKLDFT
+2596 LSESDIREAKLDFT
-2610 LEGSGA
+2610 LEGGIYA
-2616 YGLRLTP
+2616 LRLTP

-2709 RSSTQDMTVKGIFI
+2709 RTSTQDMTVKGIFPE
-2723 DYQPV
+2723 YQPV

-2769 ADTHFVFWFFSNY
+2769 ANAHFVYWFFSDY

-2795 IDVQLLERDFD
+2795 IDVQLLERDFE
-2806 INVVMGYYVDYR
+2806 INVTMGYQVNYR
-2818 IMCDGVDITNSDD
+2818 IMCDGKDITRSDD
-2831 WANSIGPS
+2831 WASAGTAN
-2839 IYNLQGRYGYDI
+2839 IYTLQGLYGYDR

-2861 DNYSEITSS
+2861 DNYSEIFKAASRS
-2870 GNHTN
+2870 
-2875 YVAPGDGMIFWFD
+2875 YVIPGDGVIFWLN
-2888 ENFRLGGNVGDGR
+2888 ENFRLGGATNGR
-2901 VKYVYDSVTTE
+2901 IKYVYDSITVE
-2912 PAAEEIGITK
+2912 PAAEEIGVTK
-2922 ELIDKQYSGRTDK
+2922 ELIDKQYGGYDDK

-2949 SDITIVIN
+2949 SDITIDIN

-3031 NLRVGIDSAAL
+3031 TIKVGADSAAL
-3042 TAVFEEDTNPV
+3042 TAVFEEDPEPV

-3069 LVNGAKGVTGA
+3069 LVNGANGVTGA
-3080 FEGESVTVSLGDL
+3080 FEGESITVSLGDL
-3093 DDYYEFDHWEITR
+3093 DDDYRFDHWEITR

-3120 NESVTF
+3120 GKSVTF
-3126 VVPNGSVSVKAVL
+3126 VMPNSPVTVKAVL
-3139 NQRAIEVTWMYY
+3139 NAKSVNVAWRFMI
-3151 VKKGENS
+3151 KKGNNT
-3158 YVSSSVTT
+3158 YVGSSATT

-3181 DPNSKTTVVKGDTIS
+3181 DPNSKITVVKGDTIS
-3196 FEVKLKDANKYILEK
+3196 FEVKLKDPNKYILEK
-3211 IWLVSS
+3211 IWLDLS
-3217 GTMVQNYDDYNGEYT
+3217 GTTAKNYYDYKGEYT
-3232 VTSWK
+3232 LTSWK
-3237 YKGKNIYQLTINAY
+3237 HNGKAIYQFLINVG
-3251 FDTNNGDIQRYN
+3251 FDMNDGDIQRYN

-3282 LADSIVKL
+3282 LADSVVKL

-3326 FTMPAADVTVTAEF
+3326 FTMPAADVTITAEF

-3478 TSSEGGSCY
+3478 TLSEGGSCY

-3549 FSSGEEEG
+3549 FSSGEDDG

-3595 MKAGSLTYTEAIE
+3595 MKVGSLTYTEAIE

>member
-22 AQVLAAGNKTIVIN
+22 AQVLAAGNMTLMIN
-36 TDGVENG
+36 TEGIENG
-43 TVEIVSIPDDATQD
+43 TVEIVSIPDGATQD
-57 GNKITGLTA
+57 GNTVTGLTA
-66 KTGFISIKAT
+66 KTSFVTVKAT

-81 EFINWTARF
+81 EFLNWTVKISP
-90 TMNNGKTWVP
+90 NGTKWLSTA
-100 KTTPNAHYVLKS
+100 KPNSGYVLKS
-112 GNTFGSNPMEIAP
+112 GQTFASNPIEIAN
-125 GSVGSAKAY
+125 GTMAKY
-134 LELTPNFGKPLKLA
+134 LQLTPNFGIPLKLA

-173 EKGYVGSYT
+173 ERGYVGSYN

-203 TIRYTN
+203 AIRYTN
-209 GESGIVDD
+209 GESGITED
-217 LDEYHYHD
+217 LDPYHYMD
-225 LNMAKTT
+225 LSMRPTT
-232 TWPYDKNPWSTDE
+232 TWPYDKNPWSKDD
-245 TVVGNTVRDLIDTNK
+245 TVVGNTVRDLISYNR

-266 ATITAVFNDKTSP
+266 ITITAMFNDKTSP
-279 NYALQDSY
+279 NYTLADDNWKIGMTVRPQNGNQS
-287 WNIRM
+287 
-292 HVIFQTQTIY
+292 IY
-302 YPTITGWDNTTNEV
+302 SANVTGWDNTTNEV
-316 VVEFNDIPAADV
+316 VAEFNGAVTAAE
-328 LKSANEC
+328 LKDANTYFI
-335 SIFMPIGKSGNT
+335 SMPIGMDGGTIRTASGLT
-347 GKTAPGLAINFTDD
+347 VEFTDEK
-361 APKYTYK
+361 PGYTYGVG
-368 DENKL
+368 DIQGLSPTTYHVGN
-373 EYGFGQYTIDDFAD
+373 FAD

-407 RLNFKNRGKLTA
+407 RLNLKNRGKLTA

-431 ENGSVIDFV
+431 ENGSVIDFITDS
-440 PDGDGDA
+440 DGEA

-465 GAEYPANG
+465 GTEYPANG

-721 ESKTVAAGGSVSIT
+721 ESKTVAAGESVSIT
-735 NVPGEKSKFVA
+735 NVPGKKSKFVA

-763 GRHYALGAGE
+763 GRHYTLGEGA
-773 SLTDGTITIVAKEY
+773 SYTDGTITIVTKEY
-787 NLRVYPEF
+787 NIKVYPEF

-801 TLQQAEGGKASFAK
+801 TLQQAEGGKASFAE
-815 PISAIGKDTVSGLTK
+815 PVSAIGKDAVSGLTK
-830 DSAEVT
+830 DSAAVT
-836 WEIDS
+836 WEREVE
-841 TEAGYKFSSWG
+841 TGYRFDKWG

-862 WVTDTTG
+862 WVADPTG
-869 SSQFERFNYWT
+869 GGSTAIYRYWT

-885 GRTQRSM
+885 GRMRPSM
-892 SAKVTKYDLRIT
+892 SVKVTEYDLRIT
-904 PQFAKGN
+904 PQFSKGLT
-911 IVEAVADP
+911 VEAVADP
-919 AAGGTAEVTGDADG
+919 AAGGTAEVTGDTDG
-933 YFYKY
+933 YFYKNQY
-938 SNSAQLKATAADG
+938 AKLKAAAADG

-963 EDGTYAPAELMKQYS
+963 EDGIYAPAVAGTHYRAIIG
-978 SASGNENTPNM
+978 SADTAEITAAVLDHS
-989 SINVM
+989 
-994 GYDLRFTA
+994 LRFTA

-1028 ADNRVYGPDDST
+1028 ANNRVYGPDDST

-1059 WNVVDAET
+1059 WEVVNGET
-1067 GNSVMPSE
+1067 GNSVSPSE
-1075 PGFDFYYEIAD
+1075 TGYSFHYEIAD
-1086 GGTVASNPMGV
+1086 GGTVASNPMSV

-1104 DRYHVNLKI
+1104 DSYHVNLKI

-1121 KVIVGS
+1121 KVTVGS

-1315 SYKYTFSAEQAA
+1315 SYKYTFSEEEAA

-1368 DATYAAG
+1368 NATYAAG

-1429 ARFEV
+1429 A
-1434 AAKQLYVELAQG
+1434 
-1446 EHGTAE
+1446 
-1452 FVGVTPDAN
+1452 
-1461 NRVYGPDDST
+1461 
-1471 GNIVATVKATPEE
+1471 
-1484 GYAFGGW
+1484 
-1491 TILNADTGK
+1491 
-1500 KAVGLMGGQYGNYF
+1500 
-1514 LEDGESEASN
+1514 
-1524 PLRIGFSK
+1524 
-1532 HSSANFHVNLKLVPV
+1532 
-1547 FGKEMKVT
+1547 
-1555 VASDNSEYGTVTP
+1555 
-1568 EGENIVSSVG
+1568 
-1578 GKLDFGAKPAE
+1578 
-1589 DCLFMGWEITYAD
+1589 
-1602 GTEIPEKE
+1602 
-1610 KDNLFS
+1610 
-1616 FNTNSTDNDA
+1616 
-1626 TGDNNQLT
+1626 
-1634 IFSCEKDLKLTAH
+1634 
-1647 FVKKGEPNFVRYNS
+1647 
-1661 HKSDRGSMQAPRV
+1661 
-1674 TVFAPNMTLPSSYT
+1674 
-1688 GWSNDVSEPIVIIF
+1688 
-1702 DAPAMQSKSGL
+1702 
-1713 RLFYRYKSTD
+1713 
-1723 LTAAGVTFN
+1723 
-1732 LGEGT
+1732 
-1737 EHDASRDTTKY
+1737 
-1748 YVYNITAEEAAT
+1748 
-1760 LYELPFT
+1760 
-1767 ATDANGNV
+1767 
-1775 KKGVI
+1775 
-1780 RFTPARRALI
+1780 
-1790 EAENGAVSYNDAT
+1790 
-1803 YAAGSIIDFPAGE
+1803 
-1816 ATITAAAN
+1816 
-1824 EGYAF
+1824 
-1829 AGWEIEGV
+1829 
-1837 ELSEEQAKSETLTFN
+1837 
-1852 VPEKFF
+1852 
-1858 TIKAK
+1858 K
-1863 FEVENK
+1863 FEAENK

-2098 AKGLAKIEAENGAVE
+2098 AKGLAKIDAENGAVE

-2362 GKEEVVRHENDG
+2362 GKEEVVRHENGG

-2444 IPFEPDTEG
+2444 IPFEPDAEG

-2520 NGHAEI
+2520 NGRAEF

-2532 VEGGEANGIAYGTD
+2532 VEGGEADGIAYGTD

-2565 EMNNSIIDP
+2565 EMNNSITDP
-2574 DSWVGEKFTE
+2574 DLWVGEKFTE

-2596 LSESDISEAKLDFT
+2596 LSESDIREAKLDFT
-2610 LEGSGA
+2610 LEGGIYA
-2616 YGLRLTP
+2616 LRLTP

-2709 RSSTQDMTVKGIFI
+2709 RTSTQDMTVKGIFPE
-2723 DYQPV
+2723 YQPV

-2769 ADTHFVFWFFSNY
+2769 ANAHFVYWFFSNY

-2795 IDVQLLERDFD
+2795 IDVQLLERDFE
-2806 INVVMGYYVDYR
+2806 INVTMGYQVNYR
-2818 IMCDGVDITNSDD
+2818 IMCDGKDITRSDD
-2831 WANSIGPS
+2831 WASAGTAN
-2839 IYNLQGRYGYDI
+2839 IYALQGLYGYNR

-2861 DNYSEITSS
+2861 DNYSEIAKAASRS
-2870 GNHTN
+2870 
-2875 YVAPGDGMIFWFD
+2875 YVIPGDGVIFWLN
-2888 ENFRLGGNVGDGR
+2888 ENFRLGGAINGR
-2901 VKYVYDSVTTE
+2901 IKYVYDSITVE
-2912 PAAEEIGITK
+2912 PAAEEIGVTK
-2922 ELIDKQYSGRTDK
+2922 ELIDKQYGAYEDK

-3120 NESVTF
+3120 SESLTF
-3126 VVPNGSVSVKAVL
+3126 VMPNGSVTVKAVL
-3139 NQRAIEVTWMYY
+3139 NAKSVNVAWRFMI
-3151 VKKGENS
+3151 KKGENT
-3158 YVSSSVTT
+3158 YVGSSATT

-3181 DPNSKTTVVKGDTIS
+3181 DPNSKITVVKGDTIS
-3196 FEVKLKDANKYILEK
+3196 FEVKLKDPNKYILEK
-3211 IWLVSS
+3211 IWLDLS
-3217 GTMVQNYDDYNGEYT
+3217 GTTAKNYYDYKGEYT
-3232 VTSWK
+3232 LTSWK
-3237 YKGKNIYQLTINAY
+3237 HNGKAIYQFLINVG
-3251 FDTNNGDIQRYN
+3251 FDMNDGDIQRYN

-3326 FTMPAADVTVTAEF
+3326 FTMPAADVTITAEF
-3340 EQTDVRGAEM
+3340 EQTDVRGAEI

-3420 NGDIACYMPLNQGV
+3420 NGDIACYMPLNQSV

-3549 FSSGEEEG
+3549 FSSGEDDG

-3595 MKAGSLTYTEAIE
+3595 MKVGSLTYTEAIE

-3655 TIDASGN
+3655 TIDVGGN

-3689 PASGEAVDFTKPVIY
+3689 PASSEAVDFTKPVIY

-3721 LQNAGAADEL
+3721 LHNAGAANEL

>member
-66 KTGFISIKAT
+66 KTGFVTVKAT

-81 EFINWTARF
+81 EFLNWTVKIS
-90 TMNNGKTWVP
+90 TNGTKWLSTA
-100 KTTPNAHYVLKS
+100 KPNSGYVLKS
-112 GNTFGSNPMEIAP
+112 GQTFASNPIEIAN
-125 GSVGSAKAY
+125 GTMAKF
-134 LELTPNFGKPLKLA
+134 LQLTPNFGIPLKLA

-173 EKGYVGSYT
+173 EKGYVGSYN

-203 TIRYTN
+203 AIRYTN
-209 GESGIVDD
+209 GESGITED
-217 LDEYHYHD
+217 LDPYHYMD
-225 LNMAKTT
+225 LSMRPTT
-232 TWPYDKNPWSTDE
+232 TWPYDKNPWSKDD
-245 TVVGNTVRDLIDTNK
+245 TVVGNTVRDLISYNR

-266 ATITAVFNDKTSP
+266 ITITAMFNDKTSP
-279 NYALQDSY
+279 NYTLADDNWKIGMTVRPQNGNQS
-287 WNIRM
+287 
-292 HVIFQTQTIY
+292 IY
-302 YPTITGWDNTTNEV
+302 SANVTGWDNTTNEV
-316 VVEFNDIPAADV
+316 VAEFNGAVTAAE
-328 LKSANEC
+328 LKDANTYFI
-335 SIFMPIGKSGNT
+335 SMPIGMDGGTIRTASGLT
-347 GKTAPGLAINFTDD
+347 VEFTDEK
-361 APKYTYK
+361 PGYTYGVG
-368 DENKL
+368 DIQGLSPTTYHVGN
-373 EYGFGQYTIDDFAD
+373 FAD

-407 RLNFKNRGKLTA
+407 RLNLKNRGRLTA

-440 PDGDGDA
+440 PDGDGEA

-691 KAKFAKLVT
+691 KAKFTKLVT
-700 VSTGEGIVSEGAAR
+700 VSTGEGIVSEGVSR

-721 ESKTVAAGGSVSIT
+721 ESKTVAAGESVSLT
-735 NVPGEKSKFVA
+735 NVPGEKSKFVR
-746 WHVEY
+746 WHVDY

-763 GRHYALGAGE
+763 GRHYTLGDDT
-773 SLTDGTITIVAKEY
+773 SLSDGTITIVAKEY

-795 ERTYSI
+795 EPTYSI
-801 TLQQAEGGKASFAK
+801 TLQQAEGGKASFAW
-815 PISAIGKDTVSGLTK
+815 PVSAIGKDAVSGLTK
-830 DSAEVT
+830 DSNAVT
-836 WEIDS
+836 WELES
-841 TEAGYKFSSWG
+841 TETGYRFVKWG

-862 WVTDTTG
+862 WVADPTLAG
-869 SSQFERFNYWT
+869 SFVTYRFWT

-892 SAKVTKYDLRIT
+892 SAKVTEYDLRIT
-904 PQFAKGN
+904 PQFSKGLT
-911 IVEAVADP
+911 VEAVADP
-919 AAGGTAEVTGDADG
+919 AAGGKVEASGDTDG
-933 YFYKY
+933 YFYT
-938 SNSAQLKATAADG
+938 NDMAFVTATANDG
-951 YNFGGWTIEYKQ
+951 YEFNGWTVEYKQ
-963 EDGTYAPAELMKQYS
+963 EDGTYAPAELAKHYSPFGSLDDADLGVRMKDYS
-978 SASGNENTPNM
+978 
-989 SINVM
+989 
-994 GYDLRFTA
+994 LRFTA

-1028 ADNRVYGPDDST
+1028 AD
-1040 GNIVAT
+1040 
-1046 VKATPEEGYVFGG
+1046 
-1059 WNVVDAET
+1059 
-1067 GNSVMPSE
+1067 
-1075 PGFDFYYEIAD
+1075 
-1086 GGTVASNPMGV
+1086 
-1097 GFSKSEM
+1097 
-1104 DRYHVNLKI
+1104 
-1113 KPVFGKGI
+1113 
-1121 KVIVGS
+1121 
-1127 DNSAYGTVTPEG
+1127 
-1139 ENIISG
+1139 
-1145 TNGRLDFSA
+1145 
-1154 KPAEGCMFM
+1154 
-1163 GWEVTYADGTE
+1163 
-1174 IPDEEKG
+1174 
-1181 NMFMFNVNTVNNDE
+1181 
-1195 TGDNNQ
+1195 
-1201 LLTFNCE
+1201 
-1208 KDLKLT
+1208 
-1214 AHFVKKGEPNFVRYN
+1214 
-1229 TNSYHAGCLMMPES
+1229 
-1243 TIYAPGRTVP
+1243 
-1253 SSFTGWSNDLSEP
+1253 
-1266 IVITFNAAAQADKA
+1266 
-1280 VSIFYRYRYTVLAA
+1280 
-1294 PDVSFDFGEG
+1294 
-1304 TEHSNASDSTR
+1304 
-1315 SYKYTFSAEQAA
+1315 
-1327 TLYELPFT
+1327 
-1335 ATDANGNVKKG
+1335 
-1346 VIRFTPARRALI
+1346 
-1358 EAENGAVSYN
+1358 
-1368 DATYAAG
+1368 
-1375 SIIDFPAGEATITAA
+1375 
-1390 ANEGYA
+1390 
-1396 FAGWEIEGVELSE
+1396 
-1409 EQAKSETITFNVPEK
+1409 
-1424 FFTIK
+1424 
-1429 ARFEV
+1429 
-1434 AAKQLYVELAQG
+1434 
-1446 EHGTAE
+1446 
-1452 FVGVTPDAN
+1452 

-1775 KKGVI
+1775 KNGVI
-1780 RFTPARRALI
+1780 RFAPARRALI
-1790 EAENGAVSYNDAT
+1790 EAENGAVSYNNAT

-1837 ELSEEQAKSETLTFN
+1837 ELSEEQAKSETITFN

-1858 TIKAK
+1858 TIKAR

-2098 AKGLAKIEAENGAVE
+2098 AKGLAKIDAENGAVE

-2127 GTGSATITAAANE
+2127 GTDSATITAAANE

-2159 KSETLT
+2159 KSETIT

-2354 MKRTDAGN
+2354 MKRTDAGD
-2362 GKEEVVRHENDG
+2362 GKEEVVRHEDGG

-2421 QPSGDRL
+2421 QPAGDRL

-2444 IPFEPDTEG
+2444 IPFEPDAEG

-2520 NGHAEI
+2520 NGRAEF

-2532 VEGGEANGIAYGTD
+2532 VESGEADGIAYGTD

-2565 EMNNSIIDP
+2565 EMNNSITDP

-2596 LSESDISEAKLDFT
+2596 LSESDIREAKLDFT
-2610 LEGSGA
+2610 LEGGIYA
-2616 YGLRLTP
+2616 LRLTP

-2709 RSSTQDMTVKGIFI
+2709 RTSTQDMTVKGIFLE
-2723 DYQPV
+2723 YQPV

-2769 ADTHFVFWFFSNY
+2769 ANVHFVYWFFSNY
-2782 VMNNESEARRQPR
+2782 VMNNESEARKQPR
-2795 IDVQLLERDFD
+2795 IDVQLLERDFE
-2806 INVVMGYYVDYR
+2806 INVVMGYHVDYR
-2818 IMCDGVDITNSDD
+2818 IMCDGVDITRSDD
-2831 WANSIGPS
+2831 WASAGTAN
-2839 IYNLQGRYGYDI
+2839 IYTLQGLYGYDR

-2861 DNYSEITSS
+2861 DNYSEIFKAASRS
-2870 GNHTN
+2870 
-2875 YVAPGDGMIFWFD
+2875 YVIPGDGVIFWLN
-2888 ENFRLGGNVGDGR
+2888 ENFRLGGATNGR
-2901 VKYVYDSVTTE
+2901 IKYVYDSITVE

-2922 ELIDKQYSGRTDK
+2922 ELIDKQYGAYDDK

-2949 SDITIVIN
+2949 SDITIDIN
-2957 VRRIGY
+2957 IRRIGY
-2963 SQITAQPNNTAYG
+2963 SQITAQPNNTTYG

-2981 PESTGGDGYYREGIY
+2981 PESTGGDGYYREGAY

-3031 NLRVGIDSAAL
+3031 NLRVGVDSAAL
-3042 TAVFEEDTNPV
+3042 TAVFEEDTNPI

-3120 NESVTF
+3120 SESLTF
-3126 VVPNGSVSVKAVL
+3126 VMPNGSVTVKAVL
-3139 NQRAIEVTWMYY
+3139 NAKSVNVSWRFMI
-3151 VKKGENS
+3151 KKGENT
-3158 YVSSSVTT
+3158 YVGSSAIT
-3166 PYMADISIWKNGVYQ
+3166 PYMADMSIWKNGVLQ
-3181 DPNSKTTVVKGDTIS
+3181 DPNSKITVVKGDTIS
-3196 FEVKLKDANKYILEK
+3196 FEVKLKDPNKYILEK
-3211 IWLVSS
+3211 IWLDLS
-3217 GTMVQNYDDYNGEYT
+3217 GTTAKNYYDYKGEYT

-3237 YKGKNIYQLTINAY
+3237 FRGKKIYQFLINVG
-3251 FDTNNGDIQRYN
+3251 FDMNDGDIQRYN

-3270 SGGTIECSSVYP
+3270 SGGTIECDSVYP
-3282 LADSIVKL
+3282 LADSVVNLI
-3290 TAKPEENYRLKRWIV
+3290 AKPEENYRLKRWIV

-3313 DVTVDDSDANSAK
+3313 EVTVDDSDANSAK

-3386 ADGIPQGTSGLYM
+3386 ANGIPQGTSGLYM

-3549 FSSGEEEG
+3549 FSSGEDDG

-3595 MKAGSLTYTEAIE
+3595 MKVGSLTYTEAIE

-3655 TIDASGN
+3655 TIDVGGN

-3681 GVNIAEMT
+3681 GVNIAKMT
-3689 PASGEAVDFTKPVIY
+3689 PASSEAVDFTKPVIY

-3721 LQNAGAADEL
+3721 LHNAGAANEL

>member
-43 TVEIVSIPDDATQD
+43 TVEIVSIPDGATQD
-57 GNKITGLTA
+57 GNTVTGLTA
-66 KTGFISIKAT
+66 KTSFVTVKAT

-81 EFINWTARF
+81 EFLNWTVKIS
-90 TMNNGKTWVP
+90 TNGKKWLSTA
-100 KTTPNAHYVLKS
+100 KPNSGYVLKS
-112 GNTFGSNPMEIAP
+112 GQTFASNPIEIANGP
-125 GSVGSAKAY
+125 MAKF
-134 LELTPNFGKPLKLA
+134 LQLTPNFGIPLKLA

-173 EKGYVGSYT
+173 EKGYVGSYN

-209 GESGIVDD
+209 GESGITED
-217 LDEYHYHD
+217 LDAYHYMD
-225 LNMAKTT
+225 LSMRPTT
-232 TWPYDKNPWSTDE
+232 TWPYDQNPWSKDD
-245 TVVGNTVRDLIDTNK
+245 TVVGNTVRDLISYNR

-266 ATITAVFNDKTSP
+266 ITITAVFNDKTSP
-279 NYALQDSY
+279 NYTLADDNWKIGMTVRPQNGNQS
-287 WNIRM
+287 
-292 HVIFQTQTIY
+292 IY
-302 YPTITGWDNTTNEV
+302 SANVTGWDNTTNEV
-316 VVEFNDIPAADV
+316 VAEFNGAVTAAE
-328 LKSANEC
+328 LKDANTYFI
-335 SIFMPIGKSGNT
+335 SMPIGMDGGTIRTASGLT
-347 GKTAPGLAINFTDD
+347 VEFTDEK
-361 APKYTYK
+361 PGYTYGVG
-368 DENKL
+368 DIQGLSPDTYHVGN
-373 EYGFGQYTIDDFAD
+373 FAD

-407 RLNFKNRGKLTA
+407 RLNLKNRGKLTA

-566 TSLSFGGRETGE
+566 TSLSFDGRETGE
-578 KGSWLS
+578 KGSWLG

-663 AFAGWEIA
+663 AFAGWEIG

-691 KAKFAKLVT
+691 KAKFTKLVT
-700 VSTGEGIVSEGAAR
+700 VSTGEGIVSEGVSR

-721 ESKTVAAGGSVSIT
+721 ESKTVAAGESVSIT
-735 NVPGEKSKFVA
+735 NVPGEKSKFA
-746 WHVEY
+746 RWHVDY

-763 GRHYALGAGE
+763 GRHYTLGEGA
-773 SLTDGTITIVAKEY
+773 SYTDGTITIVTKEY
-787 NLRVYPEF
+787 NIKVYPEF

-801 TLQQAEGGKASFAK
+801 TLQQAEGGKASFAE
-815 PISAIGKDTVSGLTK
+815 PVSAIGKDAVSGLTK
-830 DSAEVT
+830 DSAAVT
-836 WEIDS
+836 WEREVE
-841 TEAGYKFSSWG
+841 TGYRFVKWG

-862 WVTDTTG
+862 WVADPTG
-869 SSQFERFNYWT
+869 GGSTAIYRYWT

-885 GRTQRSM
+885 GRMRPSM
-892 SAKVTKYDLRIT
+892 SVKVTEYDLRIT
-904 PQFAKGN
+904 PQFSKGLT
-911 IVEAVADP
+911 VEAVADP
-919 AAGGTAEVTGDADG
+919 AAGGTAEVTGDTDG
-933 YFYKY
+933 YFYKNQY
-938 SNSAQLKATAADG
+938 AKLKAAAADG

-963 EDGTYAPAELMKQYS
+963 EDGIYAPAVAGTHYRAIIG
-978 SASGNENTPNM
+978 SADTAEITAAVLDHS
-989 SINVM
+989 
-994 GYDLRFTA
+994 LRFTA
-1002 KFTKQL
+1002 KFT
-1008 YVELAQGEHGT
+1008 
-1019 AEFVGVTPD
+1019 
-1028 ADNRVYGPDDST
+1028 
-1040 GNIVAT
+1040 
-1046 VKATPEEGYVFGG
+1046 
-1059 WNVVDAET
+1059 
-1067 GNSVMPSE
+1067 
-1075 PGFDFYYEIAD
+1075 
-1086 GGTVASNPMGV
+1086 
-1097 GFSKSEM
+1097 
-1104 DRYHVNLKI
+1104 
-1113 KPVFGKGI
+1113 
-1121 KVIVGS
+1121 
-1127 DNSAYGTVTPEG
+1127 
-1139 ENIISG
+1139 
-1145 TNGRLDFSA
+1145 
-1154 KPAEGCMFM
+1154 
-1163 GWEVTYADGTE
+1163 
-1174 IPDEEKG
+1174 
-1181 NMFMFNVNTVNNDE
+1181 
-1195 TGDNNQ
+1195 
-1201 LLTFNCE
+1201 
-1208 KDLKLT
+1208 
-1214 AHFVKKGEPNFVRYN
+1214 
-1229 TNSYHAGCLMMPES
+1229 
-1243 TIYAPGRTVP
+1243 
-1253 SSFTGWSNDLSEP
+1253 
-1266 IVITFNAAAQADKA
+1266 
-1280 VSIFYRYRYTVLAA
+1280 
-1294 PDVSFDFGEG
+1294 
-1304 TEHSNASDSTR
+1304 
-1315 SYKYTFSAEQAA
+1315 
-1327 TLYELPFT
+1327 
-1335 ATDANGNVKKG
+1335 
-1346 VIRFTPARRALI
+1346 
-1358 EAENGAVSYN
+1358 
-1368 DATYAAG
+1368 
-1375 SIIDFPAGEATITAA
+1375 
-1390 ANEGYA
+1390 
-1396 FAGWEIEGVELSE
+1396 
-1409 EQAKSETITFNVPEK
+1409 
-1424 FFTIK
+1424 
-1429 ARFEV
+1429 
-1434 AAKQLYVELAQG
+1434 KQLYVELAQG

-1500 KAVGLMGGQYGNYF
+1500 KAVGLMGKQYMNYV

-1610 KDNLFS
+1610 KGNLFS

-1661 HKSDRGSMQAPRV
+1661 NKSDSGSMQAPRV

-1688 GWSNDVSEPIVIIF
+1688 GWSNDVSEPIVIVF

-1737 EHDASRDTTKY
+1737 VHDASRDTTKY

-1790 EAENGAVSYNDAT
+1790 EAENGAVSYNNAT

-1837 ELSEEQAKSETLTFN
+1837 ELSEEQAKSETITFN

-1858 TIKAK
+1858 TIKAR

-2098 AKGLAKIEAENGAVE
+2098 AKGLAKIDAENGAVE

-2127 GTGSATITAAANE
+2127 GTDSATITAAANE

-2159 KSETLT
+2159 KSETIT

-2362 GKEEVVRHENDG
+2362 GKEEVVRHENGG

-2444 IPFEPDTEG
+2444 IPFEPDAEG

-2520 NGHAEI
+2520 NGRAEF

-2565 EMNNSIIDP
+2565 EKNYSIIDQ

-2584 DEQARLLARNTS
+2584 EEQARLLALVTS
-2596 LSESDISEAKLDFT
+2596 LSENDIREAKLDFT
-2610 LEGSGA
+2610 LEDGLYA
-2616 YGLRLTP
+2616 LRLTP

-2709 RSSTQDMTVKGIFI
+2709 RTSTQDMTVKGIFPE
-2723 DYQPV
+2723 YQPV

-2769 ADTHFVFWFFSNY
+2769 ANAHFVYWFFSDY

-2795 IDVQLLERDFD
+2795 IDVQLLERDFE
-2806 INVVMGYYVDYR
+2806 INVTMGYQVNYR
-2818 IMCDGVDITNSDD
+2818 IMCDGKDITRSDD
-2831 WANSIGPS
+2831 WASAGTAN
-2839 IYNLQGRYGYDI
+2839 IYTLQGLYGYDR

-2861 DNYSEITSS
+2861 DNYSEIFKAASRS
-2870 GNHTN
+2870 
-2875 YVAPGDGMIFWFD
+2875 YVIPGDGVIFWLN
-2888 ENFRLGGNVGDGR
+2888 ENFRLGGATNGR
-2901 VKYVYDSVTTE
+2901 IKYVYDSITVE

-2922 ELIDKQYSGRTDK
+2922 ELIDKQYGGYDDK

-2949 SDITIVIN
+2949 SDITIDIN

-3031 NLRVGIDSAAL
+3031 NLRVGVDSAAL
-3042 TAVFEEDTNPV
+3042 TAVFEEDTNPI

-3059 VVDPAGKANV
+3059 VVEPAGKANV

-3120 NESVTF
+3120 SESLTF
-3126 VVPNGSVSVKAVL
+3126 VMPNGSVTVKAVL
-3139 NQRAIEVTWMYY
+3139 NAKSVNVAWRFMI
-3151 VKKGENS
+3151 KKGENT
-3158 YVSSSVTT
+3158 YVGSSATT

-3181 DPNSKTTVVKGDTIS
+3181 DPNSKITVVKGDTIS
-3196 FEVKLKDANKYILEK
+3196 FEVKLKDPNKYILEK
-3211 IWLVSS
+3211 IWLDLS
-3217 GTMVQNYDDYNGEYT
+3217 GTTAKNYYDYKGEYT
-3232 VTSWK
+3232 LTSWK
-3237 YKGKNIYQLTINAY
+3237 HNGKAIYQFLINVG
-3251 FDTNNGDIQRYN
+3251 FDMNDGDIQRYN

-3270 SGGTIECSSVYP
+3270 SGGTIECDSVYP
-3282 LADSIVKL
+3282 LADSVVNL

-3326 FTMPAADVTVTAEF
+3326 FTMPAADVTITAEF
-3340 EQTDVRGAEM
+3340 EQTDVHGAEI

-3364 ASGALAGDAWTV
+3364 ASGTLAGDAWTV

-3493 GAAEPAIDTEGRGM
+3493 GAAEPSIDTEGRGM

-3549 FSSGEEEG
+3549 FSSGEDDG

-3581 DEVTISISAADGMQ
+3581 DEVTISISAVDGMQ
-3595 MKAGSLTYTEAIE
+3595 MKVGSLTYTEAIE

-3655 TIDASGN
+3655 TIDAGGN

>member
-22 AQVLAAGNKTIVIN
+22 TQALAAGNKTIVIN

-66 KTGFISIKAT
+66 KTGFVTVKAT

-81 EFINWTARF
+81 EFLNWTVKIS
-90 TMNNGKTWVP
+90 TNGTKWLSTA
-100 KTTPNAHYVLKS
+100 KPNSGYVLKS
-112 GNTFGSNPMEIAP
+112 GQTFASNPIEIANGP
-125 GSVGSAKAY
+125 MAKF
-134 LELTPNFGKPLKLA
+134 LQLTPNFGIPLKLA

-173 EKGYVGSYT
+173 EKGYVGSYN

-209 GESGIVDD
+209 GESGITED
-217 LDEYHYHD
+217 LDAYHYMD
-225 LNMAKTT
+225 LSMRPTT
-232 TWPYDKNPWSTDE
+232 TWPYDQNPWSKDD
-245 TVVGNTVRDLIDTNK
+245 TVVGNTVRDLISYNR

-266 ATITAVFNDKTSP
+266 ITITAVFNDKTSP
-279 NYALQDSY
+279 NYTLADDNWKIGMTVRPQNGNQS
-287 WNIRM
+287 
-292 HVIFQTQTIY
+292 IY
-302 YPTITGWDNTTNEV
+302 SANVTGWDNTTNEV
-316 VVEFNDIPAADV
+316 VAEFNGTVTAAE
-328 LKSANEC
+328 LKDANTYFI
-335 SIFMPIGKSGNT
+335 SMPIGMDGGT
-347 GKTAPGLAINFTDD
+347 IRTAPGLTVEFTDEN
-361 APKYTYK
+361 PNYTYGIG
-368 DENKL
+368 DTQGLSPDTYHVGN
-373 EYGFGQYTIDDFAD
+373 FAD

-431 ENGSVIDFV
+431 ENGSVIDFITDS
-440 PDGDGDA
+440 DGEA

-465 GAEYPANG
+465 GTEYPANG

-539 TFNNVGTLPQYVAAY
+539 TFNNVGTLPRYVAAY

-663 AFAGWEIA
+663 AFAGWEIG
-671 GKEYSD
+671 GKEYSN

-721 ESKTVAAGGSVSIT
+721 ESKTVAAGESVSIT

-801 TLQQAEGGKASFAK
+801 TLQQAEGGKASFAE
-815 PISAIGKDTVSGLTK
+815 PVSAIGKDAVSGLTK
-830 DSAEVT
+830 DSAAVT
-836 WEIDS
+836 WEREVE
-841 TEAGYKFSSWG
+841 TGYRFVKWG

-862 WVTDTTG
+862 WVADPTG
-869 SSQFERFNYWT
+869 GGSTAIYRYWT

-885 GRTQRSM
+885 GRMRPSM
-892 SAKVTKYDLRIT
+892 SAKVTEYDLRIT
-904 PQFAKGN
+904 PQFSKGLT
-911 IVEAVADP
+911 VEAVADP
-919 AAGGTAEVTGDADG
+919 AAGGTAEVTGDTDG
-933 YFYKY
+933 YFYKNQY
-938 SNSAQLKATAADG
+938 AKLKAAAADG

-963 EDGTYAPAELMKQYS
+963 EDGIYAPAVAGTHYRAIIG
-978 SASGNENTPNM
+978 SADTAEITAAVLDHS
-989 SINVM
+989 
-994 GYDLRFTA
+994 LRFTA

-1028 ADNRVYGPDDST
+1028 ANNRVYGPDDST

-1059 WNVVDAET
+1059 WEVVNGET
-1067 GNSVMPSE
+1067 GNSVSPSE
-1075 PGFDFYYEIAD
+1075 TGYSFHYEIAD

-1315 SYKYTFSAEQAA
+1315 SYKYTFSE
-1327 TLYELPFT
+1327 
-1335 ATDANGNVKKG
+1335 
-1346 VIRFTPARRALI
+1346 
-1358 EAENGAVSYN
+1358 
-1368 DATYAAG
+1368 
-1375 SIIDFPAGEATITAA
+1375 
-1390 ANEGYA
+1390 
-1396 FAGWEIEGVELSE
+1396 
-1409 EQAKSETITFNVPEK
+1409 
-1424 FFTIK
+1424 
-1429 ARFEV
+1429 
-1434 AAKQLYVELAQG
+1434 
-1446 EHGTAE
+1446 
-1452 FVGVTPDAN
+1452 
-1461 NRVYGPDDST
+1461 
-1471 GNIVATVKATPEE
+1471 
-1484 GYAFGGW
+1484 
-1491 TILNADTGK
+1491 
-1500 KAVGLMGGQYGNYF
+1500 
-1514 LEDGESEASN
+1514 
-1524 PLRIGFSK
+1524 
-1532 HSSANFHVNLKLVPV
+1532 
-1547 FGKEMKVT
+1547 
-1555 VASDNSEYGTVTP
+1555 
-1568 EGENIVSSVG
+1568 
-1578 GKLDFGAKPAE
+1578 
-1589 DCLFMGWEITYAD
+1589 
-1602 GTEIPEKE
+1602 
-1610 KDNLFS
+1610 
-1616 FNTNSTDNDA
+1616 
-1626 TGDNNQLT
+1626 
-1634 IFSCEKDLKLTAH
+1634 
-1647 FVKKGEPNFVRYNS
+1647 
-1661 HKSDRGSMQAPRV
+1661 
-1674 TVFAPNMTLPSSYT
+1674 
-1688 GWSNDVSEPIVIIF
+1688 
-1702 DAPAMQSKSGL
+1702 
-1713 RLFYRYKSTD
+1713 
-1723 LTAAGVTFN
+1723 
-1732 LGEGT
+1732 
-1737 EHDASRDTTKY
+1737 
-1748 YVYNITAEEAAT
+1748 EEAAT

-1780 RFTPARRALI
+1780 RFAPARRALI
-1790 EAENGAVSYNDAT
+1790 EAENGAVSYNNAT

-1837 ELSEEQAKSETLTFN
+1837 ELSEEQAKSETLTFT

-1901 VAARNPDGYEDFL
+1901 IAARNPNGYEDFL

-1974 HGQRLII
+1974 HGQKLII
-1981 TYLGH
+1981 TYLGP
-1986 QDVKV
+1986 QDQKV

-1998 WNNNPNETL
+1998 WNNNPNEPLT
-2007 AVTITLNGFNDGGS
+2007 VTIKLTNKPTGNGNAE
-2021 LVVLKKYMGMMRDNA
+2021 LVVLKKFMGMMYANI

-2049 DMEDTAGPVTSIGAM
+2049 GTVDNAKGTSVVGMMRLQFIDEDW
-2064 YLHFT
+2064 
-2069 NGWDRTKTYHFSIVD
+2069 GWTTYHFSIVD
-2084 ESGNVL
+2084 ESGSVL
-2090 KNGTVEFR
+2090 KNGIVEFEYN
-2098 AKGLAKIEAENGAVE
+2098 GLAKIEAENGAVE
-2113 FDGTKY
+2113 FNGTKY

-2362 GKEEVVRHENDG
+2362 GKEEVVRHENGG

-2444 IPFEPDTEG
+2444 IPFEPDAEG

-2520 NGHAEI
+2520 NGRAEF

-2532 VEGGEANGIAYGTD
+2532 VESGEADGIAYGTD

-2610 LEGSGA
+2610 LEGGIYA
-2616 YGLRLTP
+2616 LRLTP

-2709 RSSTQDMTVKGIFI
+2709 RTSTQDMTVKGIFLE
-2723 DYQPV
+2723 YQPV

-2769 ADTHFVFWFFSNY
+2769 ANVHFVYWFFSNY
-2782 VMNNESEARRQPR
+2782 VMNNESEARKQPR
-2795 IDVQLLERDFD
+2795 IDVQLLERDFE
-2806 INVVMGYYVDYR
+2806 INVVMGYHVDYR
-2818 IMCDGVDITNSDD
+2818 IMCDGVDITRSDD
-2831 WANSIGPS
+2831 WASAGTAN
-2839 IYNLQGRYGYDI
+2839 IYTLQGLYGYDR

-2861 DNYSEITSS
+2861 DNYSEIFKAASRS
-2870 GNHTN
+2870 
-2875 YVAPGDGMIFWFD
+2875 YVIPGDGVIFWLN
-2888 ENFRLGGNVGDGR
+2888 ENFRLGGATNGR
-2901 VKYVYDSVTTE
+2901 IKYVYDSITVE

-2922 ELIDKQYSGRTDK
+2922 ELIDKQYGAYDDK

-2949 SDITIVIN
+2949 SDITIDIN
-2957 VRRIGY
+2957 IRRIGY
-2963 SQITAQPNNTAYG
+2963 SQITAQPNNTTYG

-2981 PESTGGDGYYREGIY
+2981 PESTGGDGYYREGAY

-3031 NLRVGIDSAAL
+3031 NLRVGVDSAAL
-3042 TAVFEEDTNPV
+3042 TAVFEEDTNPI

-3080 FEGESVTVSLGDL
+3080 IEGESVTVSLGDL

-3120 NESVTF
+3120 SESLTF
-3126 VVPNGSVSVKAVL
+3126 VMPNGSVTVKAVL
-3139 NQRAIEVTWMYY
+3139 NAKSVNVSWRFMI
-3151 VKKGENS
+3151 KKGENT
-3158 YVSSSVTT
+3158 YVGSSAIT
-3166 PYMADISIWKNGVYQ
+3166 PYMADMSIWKNGVLQ
-3181 DPNSKTTVVKGDTIS
+3181 DPNSKITVVKGDTIS
-3196 FEVKLKDANKYILEK
+3196 FEVKLKDPNKYILEK
-3211 IWLVSS
+3211 IWLDLS
-3217 GTMVQNYDDYNGEYT
+3217 GTTAKNYYDYKGEYT

-3237 YKGKNIYQLTINAY
+3237 FRGKKIYQFLINVG
-3251 FDTNNGDIQRYN
+3251 FDMNDGDIQRYN

-3282 LADSIVKL
+3282 LADSVVKL

-3313 DVTVDDSDANSAK
+3313 DVTVDDSDANNAK
-3326 FTMPAADVTVTAEF
+3326 FTMPAADVTITAEF
-3340 EQTDVRGAEM
+3340 EQTDASGAEM

-3364 ASGALAGDAWTV
+3364 ASGTLAGDAWTV

-3420 NGDIACYMPLNQGV
+3420 KGDIACYMPLNQGV

-3549 FSSGEEEG
+3549 FSSGEDDG

-3581 DEVTISISAADGMQ
+3581 DEVTVSISAVDGMQ

-3655 TIDASGN
+3655 TIDAGGN

>member
-22 AQVLAAGNKTIVIN
+22 TQALAAGNKTIVIN

-125 GSVGSAKAY
+125 GSMGSANAY
-134 LELTPNFGKPLKLA
+134 LELTPNFGIPLKLA

-217 LDEYHYHD
+217 LDVYHYHD
-225 LNMAKTT
+225 LGMSKTT

-245 TVVGNTVRDLIDTNK
+245 TVVGNTVRDLIDYNR

-292 HVIFQTQTIY
+292 YVILQSQTVY

-316 VVEFNDIPAADV
+316 VVEFNDVPSADV
-328 LKSANEC
+328 LKSAQQC
-335 SIFMPIGKSGNT
+335 HIYMPIGKSGTT
-347 GKTAPGLAINFTDD
+347 GITAPGLAINFTDD

-373 EYGFGQYTIDDFAD
+373 EYGFGEYSITDFAD
-387 VYEIHF
+387 AYEIHF

-407 RLNFKNRGKLTA
+407 RLNLKNRGRLTA

-431 ENGSVIDFV
+431 ENGSAIDFI
-440 PDGDGDA
+440 PDGDGEA

-465 GAEYPANG
+465 GTEYPANG

-509 NLLEL
+509 NLLTL
-514 TPFVTL
+514 TPFVDL

-527 GWSNDTDEQVVV
+527 GWSDDTDEQVVV

-554 YRLNKDSYAPDG
+554 YKLNSDSYAPDG
-566 TSLSFGGRETGE
+566 TTLSFDGRETGD

-584 WSRYYYTQL
+584 WSRYYYTRL

-648 AAGEITLQAKADEGY
+648 AAGEMTIQAKADEGY
-663 AFAGWEIA
+663 AFAGWEIG

-763 GRHYALGAGE
+763 GRHYTFGDDT
-773 SLTDGTITIVAKEY
+773 SLTDGTITIVTKEY

-801 TLQQAEGGKASFAK
+801 TLQQAEGGKANFAY
-815 PISAIGKDTVSGLTK
+815 PVTAIGKDTVAGLTK

-836 WEIDS
+836 WEINS

-857 TAKNE
+857 TTKNE

-1028 ADNRVYGPDDST
+1028 A
-1040 GNIVAT
+1040 
-1046 VKATPEEGYVFGG
+1046 
-1059 WNVVDAET
+1059 
-1067 GNSVMPSE
+1067 
-1075 PGFDFYYEIAD
+1075 
-1086 GGTVASNPMGV
+1086 
-1097 GFSKSEM
+1097 
-1104 DRYHVNLKI
+1104 
-1113 KPVFGKGI
+1113 
-1121 KVIVGS
+1121 
-1127 DNSAYGTVTPEG
+1127 
-1139 ENIISG
+1139 
-1145 TNGRLDFSA
+1145 
-1154 KPAEGCMFM
+1154 
-1163 GWEVTYADGTE
+1163 
-1174 IPDEEKG
+1174 
-1181 NMFMFNVNTVNNDE
+1181 
-1195 TGDNNQ
+1195 
-1201 LLTFNCE
+1201 
-1208 KDLKLT
+1208 
-1214 AHFVKKGEPNFVRYN
+1214 
-1229 TNSYHAGCLMMPES
+1229 
-1243 TIYAPGRTVP
+1243 
-1253 SSFTGWSNDLSEP
+1253 
-1266 IVITFNAAAQADKA
+1266 
-1280 VSIFYRYRYTVLAA
+1280 
-1294 PDVSFDFGEG
+1294 
-1304 TEHSNASDSTR
+1304 
-1315 SYKYTFSAEQAA
+1315 
-1327 TLYELPFT
+1327 
-1335 ATDANGNVKKG
+1335 
-1346 VIRFTPARRALI
+1346 
-1358 EAENGAVSYN
+1358 
-1368 DATYAAG
+1368 
-1375 SIIDFPAGEATITAA
+1375 
-1390 ANEGYA
+1390 
-1396 FAGWEIEGVELSE
+1396 
-1409 EQAKSETITFNVPEK
+1409 
-1424 FFTIK
+1424 
-1429 ARFEV
+1429 
-1434 AAKQLYVELAQG
+1434 
-1446 EHGTAE
+1446 
-1452 FVGVTPDAN
+1452 N

-1500 KAVGLMGGQYGNYF
+1500 KAVGLMGKKYINYV
-1514 LEDGESEASN
+1514 LADGESAASN
-1524 PLRIGFSK
+1524 PLNIGFSNN
-1532 HSSANFHVNLKLVPV
+1532 SNANFHINLKLVPV
-1547 FGKEMKVT
+1547 FNEAKEIIIV
-1555 VASDNSEYGTVTP
+1555 SDNPEYGTVTP
-1568 EGENIVSSVG
+1568 DGSTQISLG
-1578 GKLDFGAKPAE
+1578 GSLAITAKPAE
-1589 DCLFMGWEITYAD
+1589 GCMFMGWEVVYAD
-1602 GTEIPEKE
+1602 GSSFSSDKDRGNVYGLKTSLNNTAGETNTIKLYNGEKV
-1610 KDNLFS
+1610 
-1616 FNTNSTDNDA
+1616 
-1626 TGDNNQLT
+1626 
-1634 IFSCEKDLKLTAH
+1634 LKVIGH
-1647 FVKKGEPNFVRYNS
+1647 FVKTGDPNFVVYNWNGI
-1661 HKSDRGSMQAPRV
+1661 KGIMGLPD
-1674 TVFAPNMTLPSSYT
+1674 FAFRQNPPIASNSIV
-1688 GWSNDVSEPIVIIF
+1688 GWNNNTDEEIV
-1702 DAPAMQSKSGL
+1702 
-1713 RLFYRYKSTD
+1713 
-1723 LTAAGVTFN
+1723 VTFN
-1732 LGEGT
+1732 TAAVEGSMGIGTTYSNGSVLQVAPGVKFDFGEDTYTMAGPNVVYMKEIT
-1737 EHDASRDTTKY
+1737 E
-1748 YVYNITAEEAAT
+1748 EEAAT

-1803 YAAGSIIDFPAGE
+1803 YAAGSIIDFPAGS

-1837 ELSEEQAKSETLTFN
+1837 ELSEEQAKSETITFT

-1914 LWHISGKEGTDYT
+1914 LWYISGTEGTDYT

-1962 TSGRKYAIMPVK
+1962 PSSRKYAIMPVK

-1998 WNNNPNETL
+1998 WNNNPNEPL
-2007 AVTITLNGFNDGGS
+2007 AVTITLDNFNDGGS

-2049 DMEDTAGPVTSIGAM
+2049 GMEDRAGTITGIGAM

-2098 AKGLAKIEAENGAVE
+2098 AKGLAKIDAENGAVE
-2113 FDGTKY
+2113 FNGTKY
-2119 NNGEKVYL
+2119 NNGERVYL

-2140 GYAFAGWEIEGV
+2140 GYTFAGWEIEGV
-2152 ELSEEQA
+2152 ELTEEQA

-2195 TAKGSAAATTDG
+2195 AAKGSAAAITEG

-2219 ELSATPAANCTLV
+2219 ELSAAPAANCTLV

-2354 MKRTDAGN
+2354 MKRTDAGD
-2362 GKEEVVRHENDG
+2362 GKEEVVRHENGG

-2444 IPFEPDTEG
+2444 IPFEPDAEG

-2473 NWKMDTVELTADEVY
+2473 NWKMDTVKLTEDEVY

-2520 NGHAEI
+2520 NGRAEF

-2532 VEGGEANGIAYGTD
+2532 VESGEADGIAYGTD

-2565 EMNNSIIDP
+2565 EMNNSITDP
-2574 DSWVGEKFTE
+2574 DLWVGEKFTE

-2596 LSESDISEAKLDFT
+2596 LSESDIREAKLDFT

-2696 VEVDEYTM
+2696 VEVNEYTM

-2709 RSSTQDMTVKGIFI
+2709 RSSTQDMTVKGIFPE
-2723 DYQPV
+2723 YQPV

-2769 ADTHFVFWFFSNY
+2769 ANAHFVYWFFSDY

-2795 IDVQLLERDFD
+2795 IDVQLLERDFE
-2806 INVVMGYYVDYR
+2806 INVTMGYQVNYR
-2818 IMCDGVDITNSDD
+2818 IMCDGKDITRSDD
-2831 WANSIGPS
+2831 WASAGTAN
-2839 IYNLQGRYGYDI
+2839 IYALQGLYGYNR

-2861 DNYSEITSS
+2861 DNYSEIAKAASRS
-2870 GNHTN
+2870 
-2875 YVAPGDGMIFWFD
+2875 YVIPGDGVIFWLN
-2888 ENFRLGGNVGDGR
+2888 ENFRLGGAINGR
-2901 VKYVYDSVTTE
+2901 IKYVYDSITVE
-2912 PAAEEIGITK
+2912 PAAEEIGVTK
-2922 ELIDKQYSGRTDK
+2922 ELIDKQYGAYEDK

-2963 SQITAQPNNTAYG
+2963 SQITAQPNNTTYG

-2981 PESTGGDGYYREGIY
+2981 PESTGGDGYYREGAY

-3120 NESVTF
+3120 SESLTF
-3126 VVPNGSVSVKAVL
+3126 VMPNGSVSVKAVL
-3139 NQRAIEVTWMYY
+3139 NQRAIEVTYMYY
-3151 VKKGENS
+3151 IKRGENS

-3181 DPNSKTTVVKGDTIS
+3181 DLNSKTTVVKGDTIS

-3217 GTMVQNYDDYNGEYT
+3217 GTMVQNYDDYKGEYT

-3237 YKGKNIYQLTINAY
+3237 FRGKRIYQLAINVY
-3251 FDTNNGDIQRYN
+3251 FDTNDGDIQRYN

-3270 SGGTIECSSVYP
+3270 SGGTIECGSVYP
-3282 LADSIVKL
+3282 LADSVVNL
-3290 TAKPEENYRLKRWIV
+3290 TAKPEENYKLKRWIV

-3313 DVTVDDSDANSAK
+3313 DVAVDDSDANSAK

-3340 EQTDVRGAEM
+3340 EQTDVHGAEI

-3364 ASGALAGDAWTV
+3364 ASGTLAGDAWTV

-3420 NGDIACYMPLNQGV
+3420 KGDIACYMPLNQGV

-3478 TSSEGGSCY
+3478 TASEGGSCY

-3493 GAAEPAIDTEGRGM
+3493 GAAEPSIDTEGRGM

-3549 FSSGEEEG
+3549 FSSGEDDG

-3581 DEVTISISAADGMQ
+3581 DEVTVSISAVDGMQ

-3655 TIDASGN
+3655 TIDAGGN

>member
-22 AQVLAAGNKTIVIN
+22 AQVLAAGNMTLMIN
-36 TDGVENG
+36 TEGIENG
-43 TVEIVSIPDDATQD
+43 TVEIVSIPDGATQD
-57 GNKITGLTA
+57 GNTVTGLTA
-66 KTGFISIKAT
+66 RTSFVTVKAT

-81 EFINWTARF
+81 EFLNWTVKIS
-90 TMNNGKTWVP
+90 TNGKKWLSTA
-100 KTTPNAHYVLKS
+100 KPNSGYVLKS
-112 GNTFGSNPMEIAP
+112 GQTFASNPIEIAN
-125 GSVGSAKAY
+125 GTMAKF
-134 LELTPNFGKPLKLA
+134 LQLTPNFGIPLKLA

-209 GESGIVDD
+209 GESGITED
-217 LDEYHYHD
+217 LDAYHYMD
-225 LNMAKTT
+225 LSMRPTT
-232 TWPYDKNPWSTDE
+232 TWPYDQNPWSKDD
-245 TVVGNTVRDLIDTNK
+245 TVVGNTVRDLISYNR

-266 ATITAVFNDKTSP
+266 ITITAVFNDKTSP
-279 NYALQDSY
+279 NYTLADDNWKIAMAVFPQSG
-287 WNIRM
+287 I
-292 HVIFQTQTIY
+292 QSIY
-302 YPTITGWDNTTNEV
+302 YANVTGWDNTTNEV
-316 VVEFNDIPAADV
+316 VAEFDGAVTAAELKDAGEYLISLPIGMDGGTIRTASGLTVEF
-328 LKSANEC
+328 
-335 SIFMPIGKSGNT
+335 
-347 GKTAPGLAINFTDD
+347 TDEN
-361 APKYTYK
+361 PNYTYGIG
-368 DENKL
+368 DTQGLSPDTYHVEN
-373 EYGFGQYTIDDFAD
+373 FAD
-387 VYEIHF
+387 AYEIHF

-407 RLNFKNRGKLTA
+407 RLNLKNRGKLTA
-419 EHGAVQYLGKQY
+419 EHGTVQYLGKQY
-431 ENGSVIDFV
+431 ENSSVIDFV

-487 QAVFAAPEFVVA
+487 QAVFAAPEFVVV
-499 GKTPRFDIRD
+499 GNTPRFDIRD
-509 NLLEL
+509 NLLAL
-514 TPFVTL
+514 TPFVDL

-554 YRLNKDSYAPDG
+554 YKLNSVSYAPDG
-566 TSLSFGGRETGE
+566 TSLSFGGRETGD

-663 AFAGWEIA
+663 AFAGWEIG
-671 GKEYSD
+671 GKEYSN

-700 VSTGEGIVSEGAAR
+700 VSTGEGIISEGAAR

-721 ESKTVAAGGSVSIT
+721 ESKTVAAGESVSIT
-735 NVPGEKSKFVA
+735 NVPGKKSKFVA

-763 GRHYALGAGE
+763 GRHYTLGDDT
-773 SLTDGTITIVAKEY
+773 SLSDGTITIVAKEY

-795 ERTYSI
+795 EPTYSI
-801 TLQQAEGGKASFAK
+801 TLQQAEGGKASFAE
-815 PISAIGKDTVSGLTK
+815 PVSAIGKDAVSGLTK
-830 DSAEVT
+830 DSAAVT
-836 WEIDS
+836 WEREVE
-841 TEAGYKFSSWG
+841 TGYRFDKWG

-862 WVTDTTG
+862 WVADPTMTG
-869 SSQFERFNYWT
+869 STVTYRFWT

-885 GRTQRSM
+885 GRMRPSM
-892 SAKVTKYDLRIT
+892 SVKVTEYDLRIT
-904 PQFAKGN
+904 PQFSKGLT
-911 IVEAVADP
+911 VEAVADP
-919 AAGGTAEVTGDADG
+919 AAGGTAEVTGDTDG
-933 YFYKY
+933 YFYKNQY
-938 SNSAQLKATAADG
+938 AKLKAAAADG

-963 EDGTYAPAELMKQYS
+963 EDGIYAPAVAGTHYRAIIG
-978 SASGNENTPNM
+978 SADTAEITAAVLDHS
-989 SINVM
+989 
-994 GYDLRFTA
+994 LRFTA

-1059 WNVVDAET
+1059 WDVVDAET

-1315 SYKYTFSAEQAA
+1315 SYKYTFSE
-1327 TLYELPFT
+1327 
-1335 ATDANGNVKKG
+1335 
-1346 VIRFTPARRALI
+1346 
-1358 EAENGAVSYN
+1358 
-1368 DATYAAG
+1368 
-1375 SIIDFPAGEATITAA
+1375 
-1390 ANEGYA
+1390 
-1396 FAGWEIEGVELSE
+1396 
-1409 EQAKSETITFNVPEK
+1409 
-1424 FFTIK
+1424 
-1429 ARFEV
+1429 
-1434 AAKQLYVELAQG
+1434 
-1446 EHGTAE
+1446 
-1452 FVGVTPDAN
+1452 
-1461 NRVYGPDDST
+1461 
-1471 GNIVATVKATPEE
+1471 
-1484 GYAFGGW
+1484 
-1491 TILNADTGK
+1491 
-1500 KAVGLMGGQYGNYF
+1500 
-1514 LEDGESEASN
+1514 
-1524 PLRIGFSK
+1524 
-1532 HSSANFHVNLKLVPV
+1532 
-1547 FGKEMKVT
+1547 
-1555 VASDNSEYGTVTP
+1555 
-1568 EGENIVSSVG
+1568 
-1578 GKLDFGAKPAE
+1578 
-1589 DCLFMGWEITYAD
+1589 
-1602 GTEIPEKE
+1602 
-1610 KDNLFS
+1610 
-1616 FNTNSTDNDA
+1616 
-1626 TGDNNQLT
+1626 
-1634 IFSCEKDLKLTAH
+1634 
-1647 FVKKGEPNFVRYNS
+1647 
-1661 HKSDRGSMQAPRV
+1661 
-1674 TVFAPNMTLPSSYT
+1674 
-1688 GWSNDVSEPIVIIF
+1688 
-1702 DAPAMQSKSGL
+1702 
-1713 RLFYRYKSTD
+1713 
-1723 LTAAGVTFN
+1723 
-1732 LGEGT
+1732 
-1737 EHDASRDTTKY
+1737 
-1748 YVYNITAEEAAT
+1748 EEAAT

-1816 ATITAAAN
+1816 
-1824 EGYAF
+1824 
-1829 AGWEIEGV
+1829 
-1837 ELSEEQAKSETLTFN
+1837 
-1852 VPEKFF
+1852 
-1858 TIKAK
+1858 
-1863 FEVENK
+1863 
-1869 VNVTLSV
+1869 
-1876 NEATYGTLTSESN
+1876 
-1889 LTGLKKGDKVEL
+1889 
-1901 VAARNPDGYEDFL
+1901 
-1914 LWHISGKEGTDYT
+1914 
-1927 IDNDP
+1927 
-1932 EVPGKATLTVLGTK
+1932 
-1946 DISVMAV
+1946 
-1953 FRGKVVGLQ
+1953 
-1962 TSGRKYAIMPVK
+1962 
-1974 HGQRLII
+1974 
-1981 TYLGH
+1981 
-1986 QDVKV
+1986 
-1991 GVTEVTG
+1991 
-1998 WNNNPNETL
+1998 
-2007 AVTITLNGFNDGGS
+2007 
-2021 LVVLKKYMGMMRDNA
+2021 
-2036 PDILAPGASYVFP
+2036 
-2049 DMEDTAGPVTSIGAM
+2049 
-2064 YLHFT
+2064 
-2069 NGWDRTKTYHFSIVD
+2069 
-2084 ESGNVL
+2084 
-2090 KNGTVEFR
+2090 
-2098 AKGLAKIEAENGAVE
+2098 
-2113 FDGTKY
+2113 
-2119 NNGEKVYL
+2119 
-2127 GTGSATITAAANE
+2127 ATITAAANE

-2362 GKEEVVRHENDG
+2362 GKEEVVRHENGG

-2444 IPFEPDTEG
+2444 IPFEPDAEG

-2520 NGHAEI
+2520 NGRAEF

-2532 VEGGEANGIAYGTD
+2532 VEGGEADGIAYGTD

-2565 EMNNSIIDP
+2565 EMNNSITDP
-2574 DSWVGEKFTE
+2574 DLWVGEKFTE

-2596 LSESDISEAKLDFT
+2596 LSESDIREAKLDFT
-2610 LEGSGA
+2610 LEGGIYA
-2616 YGLRLTP
+2616 LRLTP

-2709 RSSTQDMTVKGIFI
+2709 RTSTQDMTVKGIFPE
-2723 DYQPV
+2723 YQPV

-2769 ADTHFVFWFFSNY
+2769 ANAHFVYWFFSDY

-2795 IDVQLLERDFD
+2795 IDVQLLERDFE
-2806 INVVMGYYVDYR
+2806 INVTMGYQVNYR
-2818 IMCDGVDITNSDD
+2818 IMCDGKDITRSDD
-2831 WANSIGPS
+2831 WASAGTAN
-2839 IYNLQGRYGYDI
+2839 IYALQGLYGYNR

-2861 DNYSEITSS
+2861 DNYSEIAKAASRS
-2870 GNHTN
+2870 
-2875 YVAPGDGMIFWFD
+2875 YVIPGDGVIFWLN
-2888 ENFRLGGNVGDGR
+2888 ENFRLGGAINGR
-2901 VKYVYDSVTTE
+2901 IKYVYDSITVE
-2912 PAAEEIGITK
+2912 PAAEEIGVTK
-2922 ELIDKQYSGRTDK
+2922 ELIDKQYGAYEDK

-3031 NLRVGIDSAAL
+3031 NLRVGVDSAAL

-3080 FEGESVTVSLGDL
+3080 FEGESVTVSLGDV
-3093 DDYYEFDHWEITR
+3093 DDYYAFDHWEITR

-3158 YVSSSVTT
+3158 YVSSSVTA
-3166 PYMADISIWKNGVYQ
+3166 PYMADISIWRNGVLQ
-3181 DPNSKTTVVKGDTIS
+3181 DPNSKITVVKGDTIG

-3237 YKGKNIYQLTINAY
+3237 FRGKRIYQLAINVY
-3251 FDTNNGDIQRYN
+3251 FDTNDGDIQRYN

-3270 SGGTIECSSVYP
+3270 SGGTIECGSVYP
-3282 LADSIVKL
+3282 LADSVVNL
-3290 TAKPEENYRLKRWIV
+3290 TAKPEENYKLKRWIV

-3313 DVTVDDSDANSAK
+3313 DVAVDDSDANSAK

-3340 EQTDVRGAEM
+3340 EQTDVHGAEI

-3549 FSSGEEEG
+3549 FSSGEDDG

-3581 DEVTISISAADGMQ
+3581 DEVTMSISAADGMQ
-3595 MKAGSLTYTEAIE
+3595 MKVGSLTYTEAIE

-3655 TIDASGN
+3655 TIDVGGN

-3681 GVNIAEMT
+3681 GVNIAKMT
-3689 PASGEAVDFTKPVIY
+3689 PASSEAVDFTKPVIY

-3721 LQNAGAADEL
+3721 LHNAGAANEL

>member
-22 AQVLAAGNKTIVIN
+22 AQVLAAGNMTLMIN
-36 TDGVENG
+36 TEGIENG
-43 TVEIVSIPDDATQD
+43 TVEIVSIPDGATQE
-57 GNKITGLTA
+57 GNKVSGLTA
-66 KTGFISIKAT
+66 KTGFVTVKAT

-81 EFINWTARF
+81 EFLNWTVKIS
-90 TMNNGKTWVP
+90 TNGTKWLSTA
-100 KTTPNAHYVLKS
+100 KPNSGYVLKS
-112 GNTFGSNPMEIAP
+112 GQTFASNPIEIAN
-125 GSVGSAKAY
+125 GTMAKF
-134 LELTPNFGKPLKLA
+134 LQLTPNFGIPLKLA

-173 EKGYVGSYT
+173 EKGYVGSYN

-209 GESGIVDD
+209 GESGITED
-217 LDEYHYHD
+217 LDAYHYMD
-225 LNMAKTT
+225 LSMRPTT
-232 TWPYDKNPWSTDE
+232 TWPYDQNPWSKDD
-245 TVVGNTVRDLIDTNK
+245 TVVGNTVRDLISYNR

-266 ATITAVFNDKTSP
+266 ITITAVFNDKTSP
-279 NYALQDSY
+279 NYTLADDNWKIGMTVRPQNGNQS
-287 WNIRM
+287 
-292 HVIFQTQTIY
+292 IY
-302 YPTITGWDNTTNEV
+302 SANVTGWDNTTNEV
-316 VVEFNDIPAADV
+316 VAEFNGAVTAAE
-328 LKSANEC
+328 LKDANTYFI
-335 SIFMPIGKSGNT
+335 SMPIGMDGGTIRTASGLT
-347 GKTAPGLAINFTDD
+347 VEFTDEK
-361 APKYTYK
+361 PGYTYGVG
-368 DENKL
+368 DIQGLSPDTYHVGN
-373 EYGFGQYTIDDFAD
+373 FAD

-407 RLNFKNRGKLTA
+407 RLNLKNRGRLTA

-663 AFAGWEIA
+663 AFAGWEIG

-721 ESKTVAAGGSVSIT
+721 ESKTVAAGESVSIT
-735 NVPGEKSKFVA
+735 NVPGKKSKFVA

-763 GRHYALGAGE
+763 GRHYTLGEGA
-773 SLTDGTITIVAKEY
+773 SYTDGTITIVTKEY
-787 NLRVYPEF
+787 NIKVYPEF

-801 TLQQAEGGKASFAK
+801 TLQQAEGGKASFAE
-815 PISAIGKDTVSGLTK
+815 PVSAIGKDAVSGLTK
-830 DSAEVT
+830 DSAAVT
-836 WEIDS
+836 WEREVE
-841 TEAGYKFSSWG
+841 TGYRFDKWG

-862 WVTDTTG
+862 WVADPTG
-869 SSQFERFNYWT
+869 GGSTAIYRYWT

-885 GRTQRSM
+885 GRMRPSM
-892 SAKVTKYDLRIT
+892 SVKVTEYDLRIT
-904 PQFAKGN
+904 PQFSKGLT
-911 IVEAVADP
+911 VEAVADP
-919 AAGGTAEVTGDADG
+919 AAGGTAEVTGDTDG
-933 YFYKY
+933 YFYKNQY
-938 SNSAQLKATAADG
+938 AKLKAAATDG
-951 YNFGGWTIEYKQ
+951 YAFGGWTIEYRQ
-963 EDGTYAPAELMKQYS
+963 EDGTYAPAVAGTHYRAIIG
-978 SASGNENTPNM
+978 SADTAEITAAVLDHS
-989 SINVM
+989 
-994 GYDLRFTA
+994 LRFTA

-1028 ADNRVYGPDDST
+1028 ANNRVYGPDDST

-1059 WNVVDAET
+1059 WDVVDAET

-1315 SYKYTFSAEQAA
+1315 SYKYTFSEEEAA

-1335 ATDANGNVKKG
+1335 ATDANGNVKNG
-1346 VIRFTPARRALI
+1346 VIRFAPARRALI

-1434 AAKQLYVELAQG
+1434 
-1446 EHGTAE
+1446 
-1452 FVGVTPDAN
+1452 
-1461 NRVYGPDDST
+1461 
-1471 GNIVATVKATPEE
+1471 
-1484 GYAFGGW
+1484 
-1491 TILNADTGK
+1491 
-1500 KAVGLMGGQYGNYF
+1500 
-1514 LEDGESEASN
+1514 
-1524 PLRIGFSK
+1524 
-1532 HSSANFHVNLKLVPV
+1532 
-1547 FGKEMKVT
+1547 
-1555 VASDNSEYGTVTP
+1555 
-1568 EGENIVSSVG
+1568 
-1578 GKLDFGAKPAE
+1578 
-1589 DCLFMGWEITYAD
+1589 
-1602 GTEIPEKE
+1602 
-1610 KDNLFS
+1610 
-1616 FNTNSTDNDA
+1616 
-1626 TGDNNQLT
+1626 
-1634 IFSCEKDLKLTAH
+1634 
-1647 FVKKGEPNFVRYNS
+1647 
-1661 HKSDRGSMQAPRV
+1661 
-1674 TVFAPNMTLPSSYT
+1674 
-1688 GWSNDVSEPIVIIF
+1688 
-1702 DAPAMQSKSGL
+1702 
-1713 RLFYRYKSTD
+1713 
-1723 LTAAGVTFN
+1723 
-1732 LGEGT
+1732 
-1737 EHDASRDTTKY
+1737 
-1748 YVYNITAEEAAT
+1748 
-1760 LYELPFT
+1760 
-1767 ATDANGNV
+1767 
-1775 KKGVI
+1775 
-1780 RFTPARRALI
+1780 
-1790 EAENGAVSYNDAT
+1790 
-1803 YAAGSIIDFPAGE
+1803 
-1816 ATITAAAN
+1816 
-1824 EGYAF
+1824 
-1829 AGWEIEGV
+1829 
-1837 ELSEEQAKSETLTFN
+1837 
-1852 VPEKFF
+1852 
-1858 TIKAK
+1858 
-1863 FEVENK
+1863 ENK

-1901 VAARNPDGYEDFL
+1901 IAARNPNGYEDFL

-2021 LVVLKKYMGMMRDNA
+2021 LVVLKKYMGMMRADA

-2098 AKGLAKIEAENGAVE
+2098 AKGLAKIDAENGAVE

-2333 QDMLI
+2333 HDMLI

-2362 GKEEVVRHENDG
+2362 GKEEVVRHENGG

-2444 IPFEPDTEG
+2444 IPFEPDAEG

-2520 NGHAEI
+2520 NGRAEF

-2532 VEGGEANGIAYGTD
+2532 VEGGEADGIAYGTD

-2565 EMNNSIIDP
+2565 EMNNSITDP
-2574 DSWVGEKFTE
+2574 DLWVGEKFTE

-2596 LSESDISEAKLDFT
+2596 LSESDIREAKLDFT
-2610 LEGSGA
+2610 LEGGLYA
-2616 YGLRLTP
+2616 LRLTP

-2709 RSSTQDMTVKGIFI
+2709 RSSTQDMTVKGIFLE
-2723 DYQPV
+2723 YQPV

-2769 ADTHFVFWFFSNY
+2769 ANAHFVYWFFSNY
-2782 VMNNESEARRQPR
+2782 VMNNESEARKQPR
-2795 IDVQLLERDFD
+2795 IDVQLLERDFE
-2806 INVVMGYYVDYR
+2806 INVVMGYHVDYR
-2818 IMCDGVDITNSDD
+2818 IMCDGVDITRSDD
-2831 WANSIGPS
+2831 WASAGTAN
-2839 IYNLQGRYGYDI
+2839 IYTLQGLYGYDR

-2861 DNYSEITSS
+2861 DNYSEIFKAASRS
-2870 GNHTN
+2870 
-2875 YVAPGDGMIFWFD
+2875 YVIPGDGVIFWLN
-2888 ENFRLGGNVGDGR
+2888 ENFRLGGATNGR
-2901 VKYVYDSVTTE
+2901 IKYVYDSITVE

-2922 ELIDKQYSGRTDK
+2922 ELIDKQYGAYDDK

-2949 SDITIVIN
+2949 SDITIDIN
-2957 VRRIGY
+2957 IRRIGY
-2963 SQITAQPNNTAYG
+2963 SQITAQPNNTTYG

-2981 PESTGGDGYYREGIY
+2981 PESTGGDGYYREGAY

-3031 NLRVGIDSAAL
+3031 NLRVGVDSAAL
-3042 TAVFEEDTNPV
+3042 TAVFEEDTNPI

-3120 NESVTF
+3120 SESLTF
-3126 VVPNGSVSVKAVL
+3126 VMPNGSVTVKAVL
-3139 NQRAIEVTWMYY
+3139 NAKSVNVSWRFMI
-3151 VKKGENS
+3151 KKGENT
-3158 YVSSSVTT
+3158 YVGSSAIT
-3166 PYMADISIWKNGVYQ
+3166 PYMADMSIWKNGVLQ
-3181 DPNSKTTVVKGDTIS
+3181 DPNSKITVVKGDTIS
-3196 FEVKLKDANKYILEK
+3196 FEVKLKDPNKYILEK
-3211 IWLVSS
+3211 IWLDLS
-3217 GTMVQNYDDYNGEYT
+3217 GTTAKNYYDYKGEYT

-3237 YKGKNIYQLTINAY
+3237 FRGKKIYQFLINVG
-3251 FDTNNGDIQRYN
+3251 FDMNDGDIQRYN

-3270 SGGTIECSSVYP
+3270 SGGTIECDSVYP
-3282 LADSIVKL
+3282 LADSVVNLI
-3290 TAKPEENYRLKRWIV
+3290 AKPEENYRLKRWIV

-3313 DVTVDDSDANSAK
+3313 EVTVDDSDANSAK

-3386 ADGIPQGTSGLYM
+3386 ANGIPQGTSGLYM

-3549 FSSGEEEG
+3549 FSSGEDDG

-3595 MKAGSLTYTEAIE
+3595 MKVGSLTYTEAIE

-3655 TIDASGN
+3655 TIDVGGN

-3689 PASGEAVDFTKPVIY
+3689 PASSEAVDFTKPVIY

-3721 LQNAGAADEL
+3721 LHNAGAADEL

>member
-22 AQVLAAGNKTIVIN
+22 TQALAAGNMTLMIN
-36 TDGVENG
+36 TEGIENG
-43 TVEIVSIPDDATQD
+43 TVEIVSIPDGATQD
-57 GNKITGLTA
+57 GNTVTGLTA
-66 KTGFISIKAT
+66 KTSFVTVKAT

-81 EFINWTARF
+81 EFLNWTVKIS
-90 TMNNGKTWVP
+90 TNGTKWLSTA
-100 KTTPNAHYVLKS
+100 KPNSGYVLKS
-112 GNTFGSNPMEIAP
+112 GQTFASNPIEIAN
-125 GSVGSAKAY
+125 GTMAKF
-134 LELTPNFGKPLKLA
+134 LQLTPNFGIPLKLA

-173 EKGYVGSYT
+173 EKGYVGSYN

-209 GESGIVDD
+209 GESGITED
-217 LDEYHYHD
+217 LDAYHYMD
-225 LNMAKTT
+225 LSMRPTT
-232 TWPYDKNPWSTDE
+232 TWPYDQNPWSKDD
-245 TVVGNTVRDLIDTNK
+245 TVVGNTVRDLISYNR

-266 ATITAVFNDKTSP
+266 ITITAVFNDKTSP
-279 NYALQDSY
+279 NYTLADDNWKIGMTVRPQNGNQS
-287 WNIRM
+287 
-292 HVIFQTQTIY
+292 IY
-302 YPTITGWDNTTNEV
+302 SANVTGWDNTTNEV
-316 VVEFNDIPAADV
+316 VAEFNGAVTAAE
-328 LKSANEC
+328 LKDANTYFI
-335 SIFMPIGKSGNT
+335 SMPIGMDGGTIRTASGLT
-347 GKTAPGLAINFTDD
+347 VEFTDEK
-361 APKYTYK
+361 PGYTYGVG
-368 DENKL
+368 DIQGLSPDTYHVGN
-373 EYGFGQYTIDDFAD
+373 FAD

-407 RLNFKNRGKLTA
+407 RLNLKNRGKLTA

-440 PDGDGDA
+440 PDGDGEA

-465 GAEYPANG
+465 DVEYPANG

-509 NLLEL
+509 NLLTL
-514 TPFVTL
+514 TPFVDL

-554 YRLNKDSYAPDG
+554 YRLNNDSYAPDG

-578 KGSWLS
+578 KGSWLG

-663 AFAGWEIA
+663 AFAGWEIG

-691 KAKFAKLVT
+691 KAKFTKLVT

-721 ESKTVAAGGSVSIT
+721 ESKTVAAGESVSIT

-801 TLQQAEGGKASFAK
+801 TLQQAEGGKASFAE
-815 PISAIGKDTVSGLTK
+815 PVSAIGKDAVSGLTK
-830 DSAEVT
+830 DSAAVT
-836 WEIDS
+836 WEREVE
-841 TEAGYKFSSWG
+841 TGYRFDKWG

-862 WVTDTTG
+862 WVADPTLAG
-869 SSQFERFNYWT
+869 SFVTYHFWT

-885 GRTQRSM
+885 GRMRPSM
-892 SAKVTKYDLRIT
+892 SAKVTEYDLRIT
-904 PQFAKGN
+904 PQFSKGLT
-911 IVEAVADP
+911 VEAVADP
-919 AAGGTAEVTGDADG
+919 AAGGKVEVTGGTDG
-933 YFYKY
+933 YFYK
-938 SNSAQLKATAADG
+938 NQTAKLKATATDG
-951 YNFGGWTIEYKQ
+951 YAFGGWTIEYRQ
-963 EDGTYAPAELMKQYS
+963 EDGTYAPAVAGTHYRAIIG
-978 SASGNENTPNM
+978 SADTAEITAAVLDHS
-989 SINVM
+989 
-994 GYDLRFTA
+994 LRFTA

-1028 ADNRVYGPDDST
+1028 AD
-1040 GNIVAT
+1040 
-1046 VKATPEEGYVFGG
+1046 
-1059 WNVVDAET
+1059 
-1067 GNSVMPSE
+1067 
-1075 PGFDFYYEIAD
+1075 
-1086 GGTVASNPMGV
+1086 
-1097 GFSKSEM
+1097 
-1104 DRYHVNLKI
+1104 
-1113 KPVFGKGI
+1113 
-1121 KVIVGS
+1121 
-1127 DNSAYGTVTPEG
+1127 
-1139 ENIISG
+1139 
-1145 TNGRLDFSA
+1145 
-1154 KPAEGCMFM
+1154 
-1163 GWEVTYADGTE
+1163 
-1174 IPDEEKG
+1174 
-1181 NMFMFNVNTVNNDE
+1181 
-1195 TGDNNQ
+1195 
-1201 LLTFNCE
+1201 
-1208 KDLKLT
+1208 
-1214 AHFVKKGEPNFVRYN
+1214 
-1229 TNSYHAGCLMMPES
+1229 
-1243 TIYAPGRTVP
+1243 
-1253 SSFTGWSNDLSEP
+1253 
-1266 IVITFNAAAQADKA
+1266 
-1280 VSIFYRYRYTVLAA
+1280 
-1294 PDVSFDFGEG
+1294 
-1304 TEHSNASDSTR
+1304 
-1315 SYKYTFSAEQAA
+1315 
-1327 TLYELPFT
+1327 
-1335 ATDANGNVKKG
+1335 
-1346 VIRFTPARRALI
+1346 
-1358 EAENGAVSYN
+1358 
-1368 DATYAAG
+1368 
-1375 SIIDFPAGEATITAA
+1375 
-1390 ANEGYA
+1390 
-1396 FAGWEIEGVELSE
+1396 
-1409 EQAKSETITFNVPEK
+1409 
-1424 FFTIK
+1424 
-1429 ARFEV
+1429 
-1434 AAKQLYVELAQG
+1434 
-1446 EHGTAE
+1446 
-1452 FVGVTPDAN
+1452 

-1555 VASDNSEYGTVTP
+1555 VASNNSEYGTVTP

-1610 KDNLFS
+1610 KGNLFS

-1661 HKSDRGSMQAPRV
+1661 NKSDRGSMQAPRV
-1674 TVFAPNMTLPSSYT
+1674 TVLAPNMTLPSSYT

-1780 RFTPARRALI
+1780 RFAPARRALI

-1837 ELSEEQAKSETLTFN
+1837 ELSEEQAKSETITFN

-1858 TIKAK
+1858 TIKAR

-1974 HGQRLII
+1974 HGQKLII
-1981 TYLGH
+1981 TYLGP
-1986 QDVKV
+1986 QDQKV

-1998 WNNNPNETL
+1998 WNNNPNEPLT
-2007 AVTITLNGFNDGGS
+2007 VTIKLTDKPTGNGNAE
-2021 LVVLKKYMGMMRDNA
+2021 LVVLKKFMGMMYANI

-2049 DMEDTAGPVTSIGAM
+2049 GTVDNAKGTSVVGMMRLQFVDEDW
-2064 YLHFT
+2064 
-2069 NGWDRTKTYHFSIVD
+2069 GWTTYHFSIVD
-2084 ESGNVL
+2084 ESGSVL
-2090 KNGTVEFR
+2090 KNGIVEFEYN
-2098 AKGLAKIEAENGAVE
+2098 GLAKIEAENGAVE

-2127 GTGSATITAAANE
+2127 GTDSATITAAANE

-2362 GKEEVVRHENDG
+2362 GKEEVVRHENGG

-2444 IPFEPDTEG
+2444 IPFEPDAEG

-2552 IPDDGYVFVRWQV
+2552 IPNDGYVFVRWQV

-2584 DEQARLLARNTS
+2584 EEQARLLARNTS

-2709 RSSTQDMTVKGIFI
+2709 RSSTKDMTVKGIFI

-2769 ADTHFVFWFFSNY
+2769 ADAHFVSWFFSNY

-2795 IDVQLLERDFD
+2795 IDVQLLERDFE
-2806 INVVMGYYVDYR
+2806 INVVMGYKVNYR
-2818 IMCDGVDITNSDD
+2818 IMCDGKDITISDD
-2831 WANSIGPS
+2831 WKGVTGTN
-2839 IYNLQGRYGYDI
+2839 IYALQGLYGYDI

-2861 DNYSEITSS
+2861 DNYSEIAKAASRS
-2870 GNHTN
+2870 
-2875 YVAPGDGMIFWFD
+2875 YVIPGDGVIFWFD
-2888 ENFRLGGNVGDGR
+2888 ENFRLGGNVINGR
-2901 VKYVYDSVTTE
+2901 VKYVYDSITVE

-2922 ELIDKQYSGRTDK
+2922 ELIDKQYGGYNDK

-2949 SDITIVIN
+2949 SDITIDIN
-2957 VRRIGY
+2957 IRRIGY
-2963 SQITAQPNNTAYG
+2963 SQITAQPNNTTYG

-2981 PESTGGDGYYREGIY
+2981 PESTGGDGYYREGAY

-3080 FEGESVTVSLGDL
+3080 FEGESVTVSLGDV
-3093 DDYYEFDHWEITR
+3093 DDYYAFDHWEITR

-3139 NQRAIEVTWMYY
+3139 NQRAIEVTYMYY
-3151 VKKGENS
+3151 IKRGENS

-3181 DPNSKTTVVKGDTIS
+3181 DLNSKTTVVKGDTIS

-3217 GTMVQNYDDYNGEYT
+3217 GTMVQNYDDYKGEYT

-3237 YKGKNIYQLTINAY
+3237 FRGKRIYQLAINVY
-3251 FDTNNGDIQRYN
+3251 FDTNDGDIQRYN

-3282 LADSIVKL
+3282 LADSVVKL

-3326 FTMPAADVTVTAEF
+3326 FTMPAADVTITAEF

-3549 FSSGEEEG
+3549 FSSGEDDG

-3595 MKAGSLTYTEAIE
+3595 MKVGSLTYTEAIE

-3689 PASGEAVDFTKPVIY
+3689 PASSEAVDFTKPVIY

-3721 LQNAGAADEL
+3721 LHNAGAANEL

>member
-22 AQVLAAGNKTIVIN
+22 AQVLAAGNMTLMIN
-36 TDGVENG
+36 TEGIENG
-43 TVEIVSIPDDATQD
+43 TVEIVSIPDGATQD
-57 GNKITGLTA
+57 GNTVTGLTA
-66 KTGFISIKAT
+66 KTSFVTVKAT

-81 EFINWTARF
+81 EFLNWTVKISP
-90 TMNNGKTWVP
+90 NGKNWLSTA
-100 KTTPNAHYVLKS
+100 KPNSGYVLKS
-112 GNTFGSNPMEIAP
+112 GQTFASNPIEIAN
-125 GSVGSAKAY
+125 GTMAKF
-134 LELTPNFGKPLKLA
+134 LQLTPNFGIPLKLA

-173 EKGYVGSYT
+173 EKGYVGSYN

-203 TIRYTN
+203 AIRYTN
-209 GESGIVDD
+209 GESGITED
-217 LDEYHYHD
+217 LDPYHYMD
-225 LNMAKTT
+225 LSMRPTT
-232 TWPYDKNPWSTDE
+232 TWPYDKNPWSKDD
-245 TVVGNTVRDLIDTNK
+245 TVVGNTVRDLISYNR

-266 ATITAVFNDKTSP
+266 ITITAMFNDKTSP
-279 NYALQDSY
+279 NYTLADDNWKIGMTVRPQNGNQS
-287 WNIRM
+287 
-292 HVIFQTQTIY
+292 IY
-302 YPTITGWDNTTNEV
+302 SANVTGWDNTTNEV
-316 VVEFNDIPAADV
+316 VAEFNGAVTAAE
-328 LKSANEC
+328 LKDANTYFI
-335 SIFMPIGKSGNT
+335 SMPIGMDGGTIRTASGLT
-347 GKTAPGLAINFTDD
+347 VEFTDEK
-361 APKYTYK
+361 PGYTYGVG
-368 DENKL
+368 DIQGLSPTTYHVGN
-373 EYGFGQYTIDDFAD
+373 FAD

-663 AFAGWEIA
+663 AFAGWEIS

-691 KAKFAKLVT
+691 KAKFTKLVT

-721 ESKTVAAGGSVSIT
+721 ESKTVAAGESVSLT
-735 NVPGEKSKFVA
+735 NVPGEKSKFVR
-746 WHVEY
+746 WHVDY

-763 GRHYALGAGE
+763 GRHYTLGDDT
-773 SLTDGTITIVAKEY
+773 SLSDGTITIVAKEY

-795 ERTYSI
+795 EPTYSI
-801 TLQQAEGGKASFAK
+801 TLQQAEGGKASFAW
-815 PISAIGKDTVSGLTK
+815 PVSAIGKDAVSGLTK
-830 DSAEVT
+830 DSNAVT
-836 WEIDS
+836 WELES
-841 TEAGYKFSSWG
+841 TETGYRFVKWG

-862 WVTDTTG
+862 WVADPTLAG
-869 SSQFERFNYWT
+869 SFVTYRFWT

-892 SAKVTKYDLRIT
+892 SAKVTEYDLRIT
-904 PQFAKGN
+904 PQFSKGLT
-911 IVEAVADP
+911 VEAVADP
-919 AAGGTAEVTGDADG
+919 AAGGKVEASGDTDG
-933 YFYKY
+933 YFYT
-938 SNSAQLKATAADG
+938 NDMAFVTATANDG
-951 YNFGGWTIEYKQ
+951 YEFNGWTVEYKQ
-963 EDGTYAPAELMKQYS
+963 EDGTYAPAELAKHYSPFGSLDDADLGVRMKDYS
-978 SASGNENTPNM
+978 
-989 SINVM
+989 
-994 GYDLRFTA
+994 LRFTA

-1028 ADNRVYGPDDST
+1028 AD
-1040 GNIVAT
+1040 
-1046 VKATPEEGYVFGG
+1046 
-1059 WNVVDAET
+1059 
-1067 GNSVMPSE
+1067 
-1075 PGFDFYYEIAD
+1075 
-1086 GGTVASNPMGV
+1086 
-1097 GFSKSEM
+1097 
-1104 DRYHVNLKI
+1104 
-1113 KPVFGKGI
+1113 
-1121 KVIVGS
+1121 
-1127 DNSAYGTVTPEG
+1127 
-1139 ENIISG
+1139 
-1145 TNGRLDFSA
+1145 
-1154 KPAEGCMFM
+1154 
-1163 GWEVTYADGTE
+1163 
-1174 IPDEEKG
+1174 
-1181 NMFMFNVNTVNNDE
+1181 
-1195 TGDNNQ
+1195 
-1201 LLTFNCE
+1201 
-1208 KDLKLT
+1208 
-1214 AHFVKKGEPNFVRYN
+1214 
-1229 TNSYHAGCLMMPES
+1229 
-1243 TIYAPGRTVP
+1243 
-1253 SSFTGWSNDLSEP
+1253 
-1266 IVITFNAAAQADKA
+1266 
-1280 VSIFYRYRYTVLAA
+1280 
-1294 PDVSFDFGEG
+1294 
-1304 TEHSNASDSTR
+1304 
-1315 SYKYTFSAEQAA
+1315 
-1327 TLYELPFT
+1327 
-1335 ATDANGNVKKG
+1335 
-1346 VIRFTPARRALI
+1346 
-1358 EAENGAVSYN
+1358 
-1368 DATYAAG
+1368 
-1375 SIIDFPAGEATITAA
+1375 
-1390 ANEGYA
+1390 
-1396 FAGWEIEGVELSE
+1396 
-1409 EQAKSETITFNVPEK
+1409 
-1424 FFTIK
+1424 
-1429 ARFEV
+1429 
-1434 AAKQLYVELAQG
+1434 
-1446 EHGTAE
+1446 
-1452 FVGVTPDAN
+1452 

-1780 RFTPARRALI
+1780 RFAPARRALI

-1837 ELSEEQAKSETLTFN
+1837 ELSEEQAKSETLTFT

-1858 TIKAK
+1858 TIKAR

-2159 KSETLT
+2159 KSEALT

-2362 GKEEVVRHENDG
+2362 GKEEVVRHENGG

-2444 IPFEPDTEG
+2444 IPFEPDAEG

-2520 NGHAEI
+2520 NGRAEF

-2532 VEGGEANGIAYGTD
+2532 VEGGEADGIAYGTD

-2565 EMNNSIIDP
+2565 EMNNSITDP
-2574 DSWVGEKFTE
+2574 DLWVGEKFTE

-2596 LSESDISEAKLDFT
+2596 LSESDIREAKLDFT
-2610 LEGSGA
+2610 LEGGIYA
-2616 YGLRLTP
+2616 LRLTP

-2709 RSSTQDMTVKGIFI
+2709 RTSTQDMTVKGIFPE
-2723 DYQPV
+2723 YQPV

-2769 ADTHFVFWFFSNY
+2769 ANAHFVYWFFSDY

-2795 IDVQLLERDFD
+2795 IDVQLLERDFE
-2806 INVVMGYYVDYR
+2806 INVTMGYQVNYR
-2818 IMCDGVDITNSDD
+2818 IMCDGKDITRSDD
-2831 WANSIGPS
+2831 WASAGTAN
-2839 IYNLQGRYGYDI
+2839 IYTLQGLYGYDR

-2861 DNYSEITSS
+2861 DNYSEIAKAASRS
-2870 GNHTN
+2870 
-2875 YVAPGDGMIFWFD
+2875 YVIPGDGVIFWLN
-2888 ENFRLGGNVGDGR
+2888 ENFRLGGAINGR
-2901 VKYVYDSVTTE
+2901 IKYVYDSITVE
-2912 PAAEEIGITK
+2912 PAAEEIGVTK
-2922 ELIDKQYSGRTDK
+2922 ELIDKQYGAYEDK

-2957 VRRIGY
+2957 IRRIGY

-3031 NLRVGIDSAAL
+3031 NLRVGVDSAAL

-3059 VVDPAGKANV
+3059 VVDPAGRANV

-3120 NESVTF
+3120 SESLTF
-3126 VVPNGSVSVKAVL
+3126 VMPNGSVTVKAVL
-3139 NQRAIEVTWMYY
+3139 NAKSVNVAWRFMI
-3151 VKKGENS
+3151 KKGENT
-3158 YVSSSVTT
+3158 YVGSSATT

-3181 DPNSKTTVVKGDTIS
+3181 DPNSKITVVKGDTIS
-3196 FEVKLKDANKYILEK
+3196 FEVKLKDPNKYILEK
-3211 IWLVSS
+3211 IWLDLS
-3217 GTMVQNYDDYNGEYT
+3217 GTTAKNYYDYKGEYT
-3232 VTSWK
+3232 LTSWK
-3237 YKGKNIYQLTINAY
+3237 HNGKAIYQFLINVG
-3251 FDTNNGDIQRYN
+3251 FDMNDGDIQRYN

-3282 LADSIVKL
+3282 LADSVVKL

-3313 DVTVDDSDANSAK
+3313 DVAVDDSDANSAK

-3340 EQTDVRGAEM
+3340 EQTDASGAEI

-3420 NGDIACYMPLNQGV
+3420 KGDIACYMPLNQGV

-3549 FSSGEEEG
+3549 FSSGEDDG

-3595 MKAGSLTYTEAIE
+3595 MKVGSLTYTEAIE

-3655 TIDASGN
+3655 TIDVGGN

-3689 PASGEAVDFTKPVIY
+3689 PASSEAVDFTKPVIY

-3721 LQNAGAADEL
+3721 LHNAGAADEL

>member
-66 KTGFISIKAT
+66 KTGFVTVKAT

-81 EFINWTARF
+81 EFLNWTVKIS
-90 TMNNGKTWVP
+90 TNGTKWLSTA
-100 KTTPNAHYVLKS
+100 KPNSGYVLKS
-112 GNTFGSNPMEIAP
+112 GQTFASNPIEIAN
-125 GSVGSAKAY
+125 GTMAKF
-134 LELTPNFGKPLKLA
+134 LQLTPNFGIPLKLA

-173 EKGYVGSYT
+173 EKGYVGSYN

-209 GESGIVDD
+209 GESGITED
-217 LDEYHYHD
+217 LDPYHYMD
-225 LNMAKTT
+225 LSMRPTT
-232 TWPYDKNPWSTDE
+232 TWPYDKNPWSKDD
-245 TVVGNTVRDLIDTNK
+245 TVVGNTVRDLISYNR

-266 ATITAVFNDKTSP
+266 ITITAMFNDKTSP
-279 NYALQDSY
+279 NYTLADDNWKIGMTVRPQNGNQS
-287 WNIRM
+287 
-292 HVIFQTQTIY
+292 IY
-302 YPTITGWDNTTNEV
+302 SANVTGWDNTTNEV
-316 VVEFNDIPAADV
+316 VAEFNGAVTAAE
-328 LKSANEC
+328 LKDANTYFI
-335 SIFMPIGKSGNT
+335 SMPIGMDGGTIRTASGLT
-347 GKTAPGLAINFTDD
+347 VEFTDEK
-361 APKYTYK
+361 PGYTYGVG
-368 DENKL
+368 DIQGLSPTTYHVGN
-373 EYGFGQYTIDDFAD
+373 FAD

-407 RLNFKNRGKLTA
+407 RLNLKNRGKLTA

-431 ENGSVIDFV
+431 ENGSVIDFITDS
-440 PDGDGDA
+440 DGEA

-465 GAEYPANG
+465 GTEYPANG

-721 ESKTVAAGGSVSIT
+721 ESKTVAAGESVSIT
-735 NVPGEKSKFVA
+735 NVPGKKSKFVA

-763 GRHYALGAGE
+763 GRHYTLGDDT
-773 SLTDGTITIVAKEY
+773 SLSDGTITIVAKEY
-787 NLRVYPEF
+787 NIKVYPEF

-801 TLQQAEGGKASFAK
+801 TLQQAEGGKASFAE
-815 PISAIGKDTVSGLTK
+815 PVSAIGKDAVSGLTK
-830 DSAEVT
+830 DSAAVT
-836 WEIDS
+836 WEREVE
-841 TEAGYKFSSWG
+841 TGYRFDKWG

-862 WVTDTTG
+862 WVADPTG
-869 SSQFERFNYWT
+869 GGSTAIYRYWT

-885 GRTQRSM
+885 GRMRPSM
-892 SAKVTKYDLRIT
+892 SVKVTEYDLRIT
-904 PQFAKGN
+904 PQFSKGLT
-911 IVEAVADP
+911 VEAVADP
-919 AAGGTAEVTGDADG
+919 AAGGTAEVTGDTDG
-933 YFYKY
+933 YFYKNQY
-938 SNSAQLKATAADG
+938 AKLKAAAADG

-963 EDGTYAPAELMKQYS
+963 EDGTYAPAVAGTHYRAIIG
-978 SASGNENTPNM
+978 SADTAEITAAVLDHS
-989 SINVM
+989 
-994 GYDLRFTA
+994 LRFTA

-1028 ADNRVYGPDDST
+1028 ANNRVYGPDDST

-1059 WNVVDAET
+1059 WEVVNGET
-1067 GNSVMPSE
+1067 GNSVSPSE
-1075 PGFDFYYEIAD
+1075 TGYSFHYEIAD
-1086 GGTVASNPMGV
+1086 GGTVASNPMSV

-1104 DRYHVNLKI
+1104 DSYHVNLKI

-1121 KVIVGS
+1121 KVTVGS

-1315 SYKYTFSAEQAA
+1315 SYKYTFSE
-1327 TLYELPFT
+1327 
-1335 ATDANGNVKKG
+1335 
-1346 VIRFTPARRALI
+1346 
-1358 EAENGAVSYN
+1358 
-1368 DATYAAG
+1368 
-1375 SIIDFPAGEATITAA
+1375 
-1390 ANEGYA
+1390 
-1396 FAGWEIEGVELSE
+1396 
-1409 EQAKSETITFNVPEK
+1409 
-1424 FFTIK
+1424 
-1429 ARFEV
+1429 
-1434 AAKQLYVELAQG
+1434 
-1446 EHGTAE
+1446 
-1452 FVGVTPDAN
+1452 
-1461 NRVYGPDDST
+1461 
-1471 GNIVATVKATPEE
+1471 
-1484 GYAFGGW
+1484 
-1491 TILNADTGK
+1491 
-1500 KAVGLMGGQYGNYF
+1500 
-1514 LEDGESEASN
+1514 
-1524 PLRIGFSK
+1524 
-1532 HSSANFHVNLKLVPV
+1532 
-1547 FGKEMKVT
+1547 
-1555 VASDNSEYGTVTP
+1555 
-1568 EGENIVSSVG
+1568 
-1578 GKLDFGAKPAE
+1578 
-1589 DCLFMGWEITYAD
+1589 
-1602 GTEIPEKE
+1602 
-1610 KDNLFS
+1610 
-1616 FNTNSTDNDA
+1616 
-1626 TGDNNQLT
+1626 
-1634 IFSCEKDLKLTAH
+1634 
-1647 FVKKGEPNFVRYNS
+1647 
-1661 HKSDRGSMQAPRV
+1661 
-1674 TVFAPNMTLPSSYT
+1674 
-1688 GWSNDVSEPIVIIF
+1688 
-1702 DAPAMQSKSGL
+1702 
-1713 RLFYRYKSTD
+1713 
-1723 LTAAGVTFN
+1723 
-1732 LGEGT
+1732 
-1737 EHDASRDTTKY
+1737 
-1748 YVYNITAEEAAT
+1748 EEAAT

-1780 RFTPARRALI
+1780 RFAPARRALI
-1790 EAENGAVSYNDAT
+1790 EAENGAVSYNNAT

-1837 ELSEEQAKSETLTFN
+1837 ELSEEQAKSETLTFT

-1858 TIKAK
+1858 TIKAR

-2159 KSETLT
+2159 KSETIT

-2362 GKEEVVRHENDG
+2362 GKEEVVRHEDGG

-2444 IPFEPDTEG
+2444 IPFEPDAEG

-2520 NGHAEI
+2520 NGRAEF

-2532 VEGGEANGIAYGTD
+2532 VESGEADGIAYGTD

-2565 EMNNSIIDP
+2565 EMNNSITDP
-2574 DSWVGEKFTE
+2574 DLWVGEKFTE

-2610 LEGSGA
+2610 LEGGIYA
-2616 YGLRLTP
+2616 LRLTP

-2709 RSSTQDMTVKGIFI
+2709 RTSTQDMTVKGIFPE
-2723 DYQPV
+2723 YQPV

-2769 ADTHFVFWFFSNY
+2769 ANAHFVYWFFSDY

-2795 IDVQLLERDFD
+2795 IDVQLLERDFE
-2806 INVVMGYYVDYR
+2806 INVTMGYQVNYR
-2818 IMCDGVDITNSDD
+2818 IMCDGKDITRSDD
-2831 WANSIGPS
+2831 WASAGTAN
-2839 IYNLQGRYGYDI
+2839 IYALQGLYGYNR

-2861 DNYSEITSS
+2861 DNYSEIAKAASRS
-2870 GNHTN
+2870 
-2875 YVAPGDGMIFWFD
+2875 YVIPGDGVIFWLN
-2888 ENFRLGGNVGDGR
+2888 ENFRLGGAINGR
-2901 VKYVYDSVTTE
+2901 IKYVYDSITVE
-2912 PAAEEIGITK
+2912 PAAEEIGVTK
-2922 ELIDKQYSGRTDK
+2922 RLIDKQYGAYEDK

-2981 PESTGGDGYYREGIY
+2981 PESTGGDGYYREGAY

-3031 NLRVGIDSAAL
+3031 NLRVGVDSAAL

-3080 FEGESVTVSLGDL
+3080 FEGESVTVSLGDV
-3093 DDYYEFDHWEITR
+3093 DDYYAFDHWEITR
-3106 DSSGESLITSAASY
+3106 DSSGESLITSAECY
-3120 NESVTF
+3120 GESVTF
-3126 VVPNGSVSVKAVL
+3126 VMPNGSVTVKAVL
-3139 NQRAIEVTWMYY
+3139 NAKSVNVSWRFMI
-3151 VKKGENS
+3151 KKGENT
-3158 YVSSSVTT
+3158 YVGSSAIT
-3166 PYMADISIWKNGVYQ
+3166 PYMADMSIWKNGVLQ
-3181 DPNSKTTVVKGDTIS
+3181 DPNSKITVVKGDTIS
-3196 FEVKLKDANKYILEK
+3196 FEVKLKDPNKYILEK
-3211 IWLVSS
+3211 IWLDLS
-3217 GTMVQNYDDYNGEYT
+3217 GTTAKNYYDYKGEYT
-3232 VTSWK
+3232 LTSWK
-3237 YKGKNIYQLTINAY
+3237 HNGKAIYQFLINVG
-3251 FDTNNGDIQRYN
+3251 FDMNDGDIQRYN

-3282 LADSIVKL
+3282 LADSVVKL

-3313 DVTVDDSDANSAK
+3313 DVTVDDSDANGAK

-3340 EQTDVRGAEM
+3340 EQTDVHGAEI

-3364 ASGALAGDAWTV
+3364 ASGTLAGDAWTV

-3581 DEVTISISAADGMQ
+3581 DEVTMSISAADGMQ

-3689 PASGEAVDFTKPVIY
+3689 PASSEAVDFTKPVIY

-3721 LQNAGAADEL
+3721 LHNAGAADEL

>member
-66 KTGFISIKAT
+66 KTGFVTVKAT

-81 EFINWTARF
+81 EFLNWTVKIS
-90 TMNNGKTWVP
+90 TNGTKWLSTA
-100 KTTPNAHYVLKS
+100 KPNSGYVLKS
-112 GNTFGSNPMEIAP
+112 GQTFASNPIEIAN
-125 GSVGSAKAY
+125 GTMAKF
-134 LELTPNFGKPLKLA
+134 LQLTPNFGIPLKLA

-173 EKGYVGSYT
+173 EKGYVGSYN

-203 TIRYTN
+203 AIRYTN
-209 GESGIVDD
+209 GESGITED
-217 LDEYHYHD
+217 LDPYHYMD
-225 LNMAKTT
+225 LSMRPTT
-232 TWPYDKNPWSTDE
+232 TWPYDKNPWSKDD
-245 TVVGNTVRDLIDTNK
+245 TVVGNTVRDLISYNR

-266 ATITAVFNDKTSP
+266 ITITAMFNDKTSP
-279 NYALQDSY
+279 NYTLADDNWKIGMTVRPQNGNQS
-287 WNIRM
+287 
-292 HVIFQTQTIY
+292 IY
-302 YPTITGWDNTTNEV
+302 SANVTGWDNTTNEV
-316 VVEFNDIPAADV
+316 VAEFNGAVTAAE
-328 LKSANEC
+328 LKDANTYFI
-335 SIFMPIGKSGNT
+335 SMPIGMDGGTIRTASGLT
-347 GKTAPGLAINFTDD
+347 VEFTDEK
-361 APKYTYK
+361 PGYTYGVG
-368 DENKL
+368 DIQGLSPTTYHVGN
-373 EYGFGQYTIDDFAD
+373 FAD

-407 RLNFKNRGKLTA
+407 RLNLKNRGRLTA

-440 PDGDGDA
+440 PDGDGEA

-691 KAKFAKLVT
+691 KAKFTKLVT
-700 VSTGEGIVSEGAAR
+700 VSTGEGIVSEGVSR

-721 ESKTVAAGGSVSIT
+721 ESKTVAAGESVSLT
-735 NVPGEKSKFVA
+735 NVPGEKSKFVR
-746 WHVEY
+746 WHVDY

-763 GRHYALGAGE
+763 GRHYTLGDDT
-773 SLTDGTITIVAKEY
+773 SLSDGTITIVAKEY

-795 ERTYSI
+795 EPTYSI
-801 TLQQAEGGKASFAK
+801 TLQQAEGGKASFAW
-815 PISAIGKDTVSGLTK
+815 PVSAIGKDAVSGLTK
-830 DSAEVT
+830 DSNAVT
-836 WEIDS
+836 WELES
-841 TEAGYKFSSWG
+841 TETGYRFVKWG

-862 WVTDTTG
+862 WVADPTLAG
-869 SSQFERFNYWT
+869 SFVTYRFWT

-892 SAKVTKYDLRIT
+892 SAKVTEYDLRIT
-904 PQFAKGN
+904 PQFSKGLT
-911 IVEAVADP
+911 VEAVADP
-919 AAGGTAEVTGDADG
+919 AAGGKVEASGDTDG
-933 YFYKY
+933 YFYT
-938 SNSAQLKATAADG
+938 NDMAFVTATANDG
-951 YNFGGWTIEYKQ
+951 YEFNGWTVEYKQ
-963 EDGTYAPAELMKQYS
+963 EDGTYAPAELAKHYSPFGSLDDADLGVRMKDYS
-978 SASGNENTPNM
+978 
-989 SINVM
+989 
-994 GYDLRFTA
+994 LRFTA

-1028 ADNRVYGPDDST
+1028 AD
-1040 GNIVAT
+1040 
-1046 VKATPEEGYVFGG
+1046 
-1059 WNVVDAET
+1059 
-1067 GNSVMPSE
+1067 
-1075 PGFDFYYEIAD
+1075 
-1086 GGTVASNPMGV
+1086 
-1097 GFSKSEM
+1097 
-1104 DRYHVNLKI
+1104 
-1113 KPVFGKGI
+1113 
-1121 KVIVGS
+1121 
-1127 DNSAYGTVTPEG
+1127 
-1139 ENIISG
+1139 
-1145 TNGRLDFSA
+1145 
-1154 KPAEGCMFM
+1154 
-1163 GWEVTYADGTE
+1163 
-1174 IPDEEKG
+1174 
-1181 NMFMFNVNTVNNDE
+1181 
-1195 TGDNNQ
+1195 
-1201 LLTFNCE
+1201 
-1208 KDLKLT
+1208 
-1214 AHFVKKGEPNFVRYN
+1214 
-1229 TNSYHAGCLMMPES
+1229 
-1243 TIYAPGRTVP
+1243 
-1253 SSFTGWSNDLSEP
+1253 
-1266 IVITFNAAAQADKA
+1266 
-1280 VSIFYRYRYTVLAA
+1280 
-1294 PDVSFDFGEG
+1294 
-1304 TEHSNASDSTR
+1304 
-1315 SYKYTFSAEQAA
+1315 
-1327 TLYELPFT
+1327 
-1335 ATDANGNVKKG
+1335 
-1346 VIRFTPARRALI
+1346 
-1358 EAENGAVSYN
+1358 
-1368 DATYAAG
+1368 
-1375 SIIDFPAGEATITAA
+1375 
-1390 ANEGYA
+1390 
-1396 FAGWEIEGVELSE
+1396 
-1409 EQAKSETITFNVPEK
+1409 
-1424 FFTIK
+1424 
-1429 ARFEV
+1429 
-1434 AAKQLYVELAQG
+1434 
-1446 EHGTAE
+1446 
-1452 FVGVTPDAN
+1452 

-1775 KKGVI
+1775 KNGVI
-1780 RFTPARRALI
+1780 RFAPARRALI
-1790 EAENGAVSYNDAT
+1790 EAENGAVSYNNAT

-1837 ELSEEQAKSETLTFN
+1837 ELSEEQAKSETITFN

-1858 TIKAK
+1858 TIKAR

-2098 AKGLAKIEAENGAVE
+2098 AKGLAKIDAENGAVE

-2127 GTGSATITAAANE
+2127 GTDSATITAAANE

-2159 KSETLT
+2159 KSETIT

-2354 MKRTDAGN
+2354 MKRTDAGD
-2362 GKEEVVRHENDG
+2362 GKEEVVRHEDGG

-2421 QPSGDRL
+2421 QPAGDRL

-2444 IPFEPDTEG
+2444 IPFEPDAEG

-2520 NGHAEI
+2520 NGRAEF

-2532 VEGGEANGIAYGTD
+2532 VESGEADGIAYGTD

-2565 EMNNSIIDP
+2565 EMNNSITDP

-2596 LSESDISEAKLDFT
+2596 LSESDIREAKLDFT
-2610 LEGSGA
+2610 LEGGIYA
-2616 YGLRLTP
+2616 LRLTP

-2709 RSSTQDMTVKGIFI
+2709 RTSTQDMTVKGIFLE
-2723 DYQPV
+2723 YQPV

-2769 ADTHFVFWFFSNY
+2769 ANVHFVYWFFSNY
-2782 VMNNESEARRQPR
+2782 VMNNESEARKQPR
-2795 IDVQLLERDFD
+2795 IDVQLLERDFE
-2806 INVVMGYYVDYR
+2806 INVVMGYHVDYR
-2818 IMCDGVDITNSDD
+2818 IMCDGVDITRSDD
-2831 WANSIGPS
+2831 WASAGTAN
-2839 IYNLQGRYGYDI
+2839 IYTLQGLYGYDR

-2861 DNYSEITSS
+2861 DNYSEIFKAASRS
-2870 GNHTN
+2870 
-2875 YVAPGDGMIFWFD
+2875 YVIPGDGVIFWLN
-2888 ENFRLGGNVGDGR
+2888 ENFRLGGAINGR
-2901 VKYVYDSVTTE
+2901 IKYVYDSITVE

-2922 ELIDKQYSGRTDK
+2922 ELIDKQYGAYDDK

-2949 SDITIVIN
+2949 SDITIDIN
-2957 VRRIGY
+2957 IRRIGY
-2963 SQITAQPNNTAYG
+2963 SQITAQPNNTTYG

-2981 PESTGGDGYYREGIY
+2981 PESTGGDGYYREGAY

-3031 NLRVGIDSAAL
+3031 TIKVGVDSAAL

-3059 VVDPAGKANV
+3059 VVEPAGKANV
-3069 LVNGAKGVTGA
+3069 LVNGTKGVTGA
-3080 FEGESVTVSLGDL
+3080 FEGESVTVSLGDV
-3093 DDYYEFDHWEITR
+3093 DDYYAFDHWEITR

-3120 NESVTF
+3120 SESLTF
-3126 VVPNGSVSVKAVL
+3126 VMPNGSVTVKAVL
-3139 NQRAIEVTWMYY
+3139 NAKSVNVSWRFMI
-3151 VKKGENS
+3151 KKGENT
-3158 YVSSSVTT
+3158 YVGSSATT
-3166 PYMADISIWKNGVYQ
+3166 PYMADMSIWKNGVLQ
-3181 DPNSKTTVVKGDTIS
+3181 DPNSKITVVKGDTIS
-3196 FEVKLKDANKYILEK
+3196 FEVKLKDPNKYILEK
-3211 IWLVSS
+3211 IWLDLS
-3217 GTMVQNYDDYNGEYT
+3217 GTTAKNYYDYKGEYT
-3232 VTSWK
+3232 LTSWK
-3237 YKGKNIYQLTINAY
+3237 HNGKAIYQFLINVG
-3251 FDTNNGDIQRYN
+3251 FDMNDGDIQRYN

-3282 LADSIVKL
+3282 LADSVVKL

-3313 DVTVDDSDANSAK
+3313 DVAVDDSDANSAK

-3340 EQTDVRGAEM
+3340 EQTDVHGAEI

-3364 ASGALAGDAWTV
+3364 ASGTLAGDAWTV

-3549 FSSGEEEG
+3549 FSSGEDDG

-3581 DEVTISISAADGMQ
+3581 DEVTMIISAADGMQ
-3595 MKAGSLTYTEAIE
+3595 MKVGSLTYTEAIE

-3655 TIDASGN
+3655 TIDVGGN

-3689 PASGEAVDFTKPVIY
+3689 PASSEAVDFTKPVIY

-3721 LQNAGAADEL
+3721 LHNAGAADEL

>member
-66 KTGFISIKAT
+66 KTGFVTVKAT

-90 TMNNGKTWVP
+90 TMNNGSTWVP
-100 KTTPNAHYVLKS
+100 KTTPNVHYVLKS

-125 GSVGSAKAY
+125 GSIGSAKAY
-134 LELTPNFGKPLKLA
+134 LELTPNFGIPLKLA

-217 LDEYHYHD
+217 LDVYHYHD
-225 LNMAKTT
+225 LGMSKTT
-232 TWPYDKNPWSTDE
+232 TWPYDKEPWSTDE
-245 TVVGNTVRDLIDTNK
+245 TVVGNTVRDLIDYNR

-347 GKTAPGLAINFTDD
+347 GKTAPGLVISFTDD

-387 VYEIHF
+387 AYEIHF

-465 GAEYPANG
+465 GTEYPANG

-539 TFNNVGTLPQYVAAY
+539 TFNNVGTLPLYVAAY

-566 TSLSFGGRETGE
+566 TSLSFDGRETGE
-578 KGSWLS
+578 KGSWLG

-721 ESKTVAAGGSVSIT
+721 ESKTVAAGESVSIT
-735 NVPGEKSKFVA
+735 NVPGEKSKFA
-746 WHVEY
+746 RWHVDY

-763 GRHYALGAGE
+763 GRHYTLGNDT
-773 SLTDGTITIVAKEY
+773 SLSDDTITIVAKEY

-795 ERTYSI
+795 EPTYSI
-801 TLQQAEGGKASFAK
+801 TLQQAEGGKASFAW
-815 PISAIGKDTVSGLTK
+815 PVSAIGKDAVSGLTK
-830 DSAEVT
+830 DSNAVT
-836 WEIDS
+836 WELES
-841 TEAGYKFSSWG
+841 TETGYRFTKWG

-862 WVTDTTG
+862 WVADPTLAG
-869 SSQFERFNYWT
+869 SFVTYRFWT

-892 SAKVTKYDLRIT
+892 SAKVTEYDLRIT
-904 PQFAKGN
+904 PQFSKGLT
-911 IVEAVADP
+911 VEAVADP
-919 AAGGTAEVTGDADG
+919 AAGGKVEASGDTDG
-933 YFYKY
+933 YFYT
-938 SNSAQLKATAADG
+938 NDMAFVTATANDG
-951 YNFGGWTIEYKQ
+951 YEFNGWTVEYKQ
-963 EDGTYAPAELMKQYS
+963 EDGTYAPAELAKHYSPFGSLDDADLGVRMKDYS
-978 SASGNENTPNM
+978 
-989 SINVM
+989 
-994 GYDLRFTA
+994 LRFTA

-1028 ADNRVYGPDDST
+1028 AD
-1040 GNIVAT
+1040 
-1046 VKATPEEGYVFGG
+1046 
-1059 WNVVDAET
+1059 
-1067 GNSVMPSE
+1067 
-1075 PGFDFYYEIAD
+1075 
-1086 GGTVASNPMGV
+1086 
-1097 GFSKSEM
+1097 
-1104 DRYHVNLKI
+1104 
-1113 KPVFGKGI
+1113 
-1121 KVIVGS
+1121 
-1127 DNSAYGTVTPEG
+1127 
-1139 ENIISG
+1139 
-1145 TNGRLDFSA
+1145 
-1154 KPAEGCMFM
+1154 
-1163 GWEVTYADGTE
+1163 
-1174 IPDEEKG
+1174 
-1181 NMFMFNVNTVNNDE
+1181 
-1195 TGDNNQ
+1195 
-1201 LLTFNCE
+1201 
-1208 KDLKLT
+1208 
-1214 AHFVKKGEPNFVRYN
+1214 
-1229 TNSYHAGCLMMPES
+1229 
-1243 TIYAPGRTVP
+1243 
-1253 SSFTGWSNDLSEP
+1253 
-1266 IVITFNAAAQADKA
+1266 
-1280 VSIFYRYRYTVLAA
+1280 
-1294 PDVSFDFGEG
+1294 
-1304 TEHSNASDSTR
+1304 
-1315 SYKYTFSAEQAA
+1315 
-1327 TLYELPFT
+1327 
-1335 ATDANGNVKKG
+1335 
-1346 VIRFTPARRALI
+1346 
-1358 EAENGAVSYN
+1358 
-1368 DATYAAG
+1368 
-1375 SIIDFPAGEATITAA
+1375 
-1390 ANEGYA
+1390 
-1396 FAGWEIEGVELSE
+1396 
-1409 EQAKSETITFNVPEK
+1409 
-1424 FFTIK
+1424 
-1429 ARFEV
+1429 
-1434 AAKQLYVELAQG
+1434 
-1446 EHGTAE
+1446 
-1452 FVGVTPDAN
+1452 

-1780 RFTPARRALI
+1780 RFAPARRALI

-1837 ELSEEQAKSETLTFN
+1837 ELSEEQAKSETITFN

-1863 FEVENK
+1863 FEVAAK
-1869 VNVTLSV
+1869 QL
-1876 NEATYGTLTSESN
+1876 Y
-1889 LTGLKKGDKVEL
+1889 VEL
-1901 VAARNPDGYEDFL
+1901 AQGE
-1914 LWHISGKEGTDYT
+1914 HGTA
-1927 IDNDP
+1927 
-1932 EVPGKATLTVLGTK
+1932 E
-1946 DISVMAV
+1946 
-1953 FRGKVVGLQ
+1953 F
-1962 TSGRKYAIMPVK
+1962 
-1974 HGQRLII
+1974 
-1981 TYLGH
+1981 
-1986 QDVKV
+1986 V
-1991 GVTEVTG
+1991 GVTPDANNRVYGPDDSTGNIVATVKATPEEGYVFGGWDVVDAETGDMMFPSEPDYNFHYEIADGGTVGSNPMGIGFSKSSFDGFHHSLKITPTFGKGIKVTVDSDNSAYGTVTPEGDNTVSGTNGVLDISAKPADGCLFMGWELTYADGTAIPDAEKVLMFMFTRDTADNDEVGGNKQLTVINCEKDLKLTAHFVKKGEPNFVRYNTDEYNDMGSMVVPEFAHNTARSTKADITG
-1998 WNNNPNETL
+1998 WSNDLSETI
-2007 AVTITLNGFNDGGS
+2007 VVTLNTIPADTEAGVRVFYRLVYEDLTAAGVTFDFGEGTENDGS
-2021 LVVLKKYMGMMRDNA
+2021 SASSRVFVYYPSEEQLVGLYEL
-2036 PDILAPGASYVFP
+2036 PF
-2049 DMEDTAGPVTSIGAM
+2049 TATDA
-2064 YLHFT
+2064 
-2069 NGWDRTKTYHFSIVD
+2069 N
-2084 ESGNVL
+2084 GNV
-2090 KNGTVEFR
+2090 KKGVIRFTPARR
-2098 AKGLAKIEAENGAVE
+2098 ALIEAENGAVS
-2113 FDGTKY
+2113 Y
-2119 NNGEKVYL
+2119 NDATYAAGSVIDFPAGE
-2127 GTGSATITAAANE
+2127 ATITAAANE

-2180 ADTTPGIKVT
+2180 VDTTPGIKVT

-2354 MKRTDAGN
+2354 MKRTDAGD
-2362 GKEEVVRHENDG
+2362 GKEEVVRHEDGG

-2380 SGYQRESRIPFTFT
+2380 SDYQRESRIPFTFT

-2414 VYIVGFC
+2414 VYINGFC
-2421 QPSGDRL
+2421 QPAGDRL

-2444 IPFEPDTEG
+2444 IPFEPDAEG

-2496 SKEYC
+2496 SREYC

-2520 NGHAEI
+2520 NGRAEF

-2532 VEGGEANGIAYGTD
+2532 VEGGEADGIAYGTD

-2565 EMNNSIIDP
+2565 EMNNSITDP
-2574 DSWVGEKFTE
+2574 DLWVGEKFTE

-2596 LSESDISEAKLDFT
+2596 LSESDIREAKLDFT
-2610 LEGSGA
+2610 LEGGIYA
-2616 YGLRLTP
+2616 LRLTP

-2641 EKGTISSEDDLTD
+2641 EKGTLSSEDDLTD

-2709 RSSTQDMTVKGIFI
+2709 RTSTQDMTVKGIFPE
-2723 DYQPV
+2723 YQPV

-2769 ADTHFVFWFFSNY
+2769 ANAHFVYWSFSDY

-2795 IDVQLLERDFD
+2795 IDVQLLERDFE
-2806 INVVMGYYVDYR
+2806 INVVMGYHVDYR
-2818 IMCDGVDITNSDD
+2818 IMCDGVDITRSDD
-2831 WANSIGPS
+2831 WGNATGTN
-2839 IYNLQGRYGYDI
+2839 IYSLQGRESYDI

-2861 DNYSEITSS
+2861 DNYSEIARNSNS
-2870 GNHTN
+2870 IN
-2875 YVAPGDGMIFWFD
+2875 YAAPGDGVIFWFD
-2888 ENFRLGGNVGDGR
+2888 ENFRLGGNVINGR
-2901 VKYVYDSVTTE
+2901 VKYVYDSITIE
-2912 PAAEEIGITK
+2912 PAAEEIGIAK
-2922 ELIDKQYSGRTDK
+2922 RLIDKQYGGYEDK

-2957 VRRIGY
+2957 IRRVSY

-2976 SVTMS
+2976 SVTIS
-2981 PESTGGDGYYREGIY
+2981 PEAASGDGYYKEGTY
-2996 LRINAAA
+2996 LCINAAA

-3022 EEQKLSSSL
+3022 EEQKLNSSL
-3031 NLRVGIDSAAL
+3031 NLKVGADSAAL
-3042 TAVFEEDTNPV
+3042 TAVFEEDPEPV

-3120 NESVTF
+3120 SESITF
-3126 VVPNGSVSVKAVL
+3126 VMPNGSVTVKAVL
-3139 NQRAIEVTWMYY
+3139 NERAIGVNWRYWI
-3151 VKKGENS
+3151 KKGDNA
-3158 YVSSSVTT
+3158 YTGSSVTT
-3166 PYMADISIWKNGVYQ
+3166 PYMADISIWKNGVLQ
-3181 DPNSKTTVVKGDTIS
+3181 DLNSKITVVKGDTIS
-3196 FEVKLKDANKYILEK
+3196 FEVKLKDPNKYILEK

-3217 GTMVQNYDDYNGEYT
+3217 NYMVKNYDDYKGEYT

-3237 YKGKNIYQLTINAY
+3237 HRGKKIYGLTIEVY

-3282 LADSIVKL
+3282 LADSVVKL

-3340 EQTDVRGAEM
+3340 EQTDASGAEI

-3364 ASGALAGDAWTV
+3364 ASGTLAGDAWTV

-3549 FSSGEEEG
+3549 FSSGEDDG

-3595 MKAGSLTYTEAIE
+3595 MKVGSLTYTEAIE

-3655 TIDASGN
+3655 TIDVGGN

>member
-66 KTGFISIKAT
+66 KTGFVTVKAT

-81 EFINWTARF
+81 EFLNWTVKIS
-90 TMNNGKTWVP
+90 TNGTKWLSTA
-100 KTTPNAHYVLKS
+100 KPNSGYVLKS
-112 GNTFGSNPMEIAP
+112 GQTFASNPIEIAN
-125 GSVGSAKAY
+125 GTMAKF
-134 LELTPNFGKPLKLA
+134 LQLTPNFGIPLKLA

-173 EKGYVGSYT
+173 EKGYVGSYN

-203 TIRYTN
+203 AIRYTN
-209 GESGIVDD
+209 GESGITED
-217 LDEYHYHD
+217 LDPYHYMD
-225 LNMAKTT
+225 LSMRPTT
-232 TWPYDKNPWSTDE
+232 TWPYDKNPWSKDD
-245 TVVGNTVRDLIDTNK
+245 TVVGNTVRDLISYNR

-266 ATITAVFNDKTSP
+266 ITITAMFNDKTSP
-279 NYALQDSY
+279 NYTLADDNWKIGMTVRPQNGNQS
-287 WNIRM
+287 
-292 HVIFQTQTIY
+292 IY
-302 YPTITGWDNTTNEV
+302 SANVTGWDNTTNEV
-316 VVEFNDIPAADV
+316 VAEFNGAVTAAE
-328 LKSANEC
+328 LKDANTYFI
-335 SIFMPIGKSGNT
+335 SMPIGMDGGTIRTASGLT
-347 GKTAPGLAINFTDD
+347 VEFTDEK
-361 APKYTYK
+361 PGYTYGVG
-368 DENKL
+368 DIQGLSPTTYHVGN
-373 EYGFGQYTIDDFAD
+373 FAD

-407 RLNFKNRGKLTA
+407 RLNLKNRGRLTA

-440 PDGDGDA
+440 PDGDGEA

-663 AFAGWEIA
+663 AFAGWEIG
-671 GKEYSD
+671 GKEYSN

-691 KAKFAKLVT
+691 KAKFTKLVT

-763 GRHYALGAGE
+763 GRHYTLGEGA
-773 SLTDGTITIVAKEY
+773 SYTDGTITIVTKEY

-801 TLQQAEGGKASFAK
+801 TLQQAEGGKANFAY
-815 PISAIGKDTVSGLTK
+815 PIPAIGKDTVSGLTK

-836 WEIDS
+836 WELES

-857 TAKNE
+857 TTKNE
-862 WVTDTTG
+862 WVADTTPSG
-869 SSQFERFNYWT
+869 STVLYRYWT

-885 GRTQRSM
+885 GRRKASM
-892 SAKVTKYDLRIT
+892 SVKVTEYDLRIT
-904 PQFAKGN
+904 PQIFKGHT
-911 IVEAVADP
+911 VEAVADP
-919 AAGGTAEVTGDADG
+919 AAGGTAEVSGDTNG
-933 YFYKY
+933 YFYK
-938 SNSAQLKATAADG
+938 NESARLKATANDG
-951 YNFGGWTIEYKQ
+951 YEFNGWTVEYKQ
-963 EDGTYAPAELMKQYS
+963 EDGTYAPAESLTHYYPM
-978 SASGNENTPNM
+978 SGTMNTVNTT
-989 SINVM
+989 VRVLD
-994 GYDLRFTA
+994 YDLRLTA

-1304 TEHSNASDSTR
+1304 TEHSDASDSTR
-1315 SYKYTFSAEQAA
+1315 SYKYTFSEEEAA

-1346 VIRFTPARRALI
+1346 VIRFAPARRALI

-1368 DATYAAG
+1368 NATYAAG

-1409 EQAKSETITFNVPEK
+1409 EQAKSETITFTVPEK

-1429 ARFEV
+1429 AR
-1434 AAKQLYVELAQG
+1434 
-1446 EHGTAE
+1446 
-1452 FVGVTPDAN
+1452 
-1461 NRVYGPDDST
+1461 
-1471 GNIVATVKATPEE
+1471 
-1484 GYAFGGW
+1484 
-1491 TILNADTGK
+1491 
-1500 KAVGLMGGQYGNYF
+1500 
-1514 LEDGESEASN
+1514 
-1524 PLRIGFSK
+1524 
-1532 HSSANFHVNLKLVPV
+1532 
-1547 FGKEMKVT
+1547 
-1555 VASDNSEYGTVTP
+1555 
-1568 EGENIVSSVG
+1568 
-1578 GKLDFGAKPAE
+1578 
-1589 DCLFMGWEITYAD
+1589 
-1602 GTEIPEKE
+1602 
-1610 KDNLFS
+1610 
-1616 FNTNSTDNDA
+1616 
-1626 TGDNNQLT
+1626 
-1634 IFSCEKDLKLTAH
+1634 
-1647 FVKKGEPNFVRYNS
+1647 
-1661 HKSDRGSMQAPRV
+1661 
-1674 TVFAPNMTLPSSYT
+1674 
-1688 GWSNDVSEPIVIIF
+1688 
-1702 DAPAMQSKSGL
+1702 
-1713 RLFYRYKSTD
+1713 
-1723 LTAAGVTFN
+1723 
-1732 LGEGT
+1732 
-1737 EHDASRDTTKY
+1737 
-1748 YVYNITAEEAAT
+1748 
-1760 LYELPFT
+1760 
-1767 ATDANGNV
+1767 
-1775 KKGVI
+1775 
-1780 RFTPARRALI
+1780 
-1790 EAENGAVSYNDAT
+1790 
-1803 YAAGSIIDFPAGE
+1803 
-1816 ATITAAAN
+1816 
-1824 EGYAF
+1824 
-1829 AGWEIEGV
+1829 
-1837 ELSEEQAKSETLTFN
+1837 
-1852 VPEKFF
+1852 
-1858 TIKAK
+1858 
-1863 FEVENK
+1863 
-1869 VNVTLSV
+1869 
-1876 NEATYGTLTSESN
+1876 
-1889 LTGLKKGDKVEL
+1889 
-1901 VAARNPDGYEDFL
+1901 
-1914 LWHISGKEGTDYT
+1914 
-1927 IDNDP
+1927 
-1932 EVPGKATLTVLGTK
+1932 
-1946 DISVMAV
+1946 
-1953 FRGKVVGLQ
+1953 
-1962 TSGRKYAIMPVK
+1962 
-1974 HGQRLII
+1974 
-1981 TYLGH
+1981 
-1986 QDVKV
+1986 
-1991 GVTEVTG
+1991 
-1998 WNNNPNETL
+1998 
-2007 AVTITLNGFNDGGS
+2007 
-2021 LVVLKKYMGMMRDNA
+2021 
-2036 PDILAPGASYVFP
+2036 
-2049 DMEDTAGPVTSIGAM
+2049 
-2064 YLHFT
+2064 
-2069 NGWDRTKTYHFSIVD
+2069 
-2084 ESGNVL
+2084 
-2090 KNGTVEFR
+2090 
-2098 AKGLAKIEAENGAVE
+2098 
-2113 FDGTKY
+2113 
-2119 NNGEKVYL
+2119 
-2127 GTGSATITAAANE
+2127 
-2140 GYAFAGWEIEGV
+2140 
-2152 ELSEEQA
+2152 
-2159 KSETLT
+2159 
-2165 FTVPEKFFTIKAKFE
+2165 FE

-2362 GKEEVVRHENDG
+2362 GKEEVVRHENGG

-2414 VYIVGFC
+2414 VYVNGFC

-2444 IPFEPDTEG
+2444 IPFEPDAEG

-2520 NGHAEI
+2520 NGRAEF

-2532 VEGGEANGIAYGTD
+2532 VEGGEADGIAYGTD

-2565 EMNNSIIDP
+2565 EMNNSITDP
-2574 DSWVGEKFTE
+2574 DLWVGEKFTE

-2596 LSESDISEAKLDFT
+2596 LSESDIREAKLDFT
-2610 LEGSGA
+2610 LEGGIYA
-2616 YGLRLTP
+2616 LRLTP

-2709 RSSTQDMTVKGIFI
+2709 RTSTQDMTVKGIFLE
-2723 DYQPV
+2723 YQPV

-2769 ADTHFVFWFFSNY
+2769 ANVHFVYWFFSNY
-2782 VMNNESEARRQPR
+2782 VMNNESEARKQPR
-2795 IDVQLLERDFD
+2795 IDVQLLERDFE
-2806 INVVMGYYVDYR
+2806 INVVMGYHVDYR
-2818 IMCDGVDITNSDD
+2818 IMCDGVDITRSDD
-2831 WANSIGPS
+2831 WASAGTAN
-2839 IYNLQGRYGYDI
+2839 IYTLQGLYGYDR

-2861 DNYSEITSS
+2861 DNYSEIFKAASRS
-2870 GNHTN
+2870 
-2875 YVAPGDGMIFWFD
+2875 YVIPGDGVIFWLN
-2888 ENFRLGGNVGDGR
+2888 ENFRLGGATNGR
-2901 VKYVYDSVTTE
+2901 IKYVYDSITVE

-2922 ELIDKQYSGRTDK
+2922 ELIDKQYGAYDDK

-2949 SDITIVIN
+2949 SDITIDIN
-2957 VRRIGY
+2957 IRRIGY
-2963 SQITAQPNNTAYG
+2963 SQITAQPNNTTYG

-2981 PESTGGDGYYREGIY
+2981 PESTGGDGYYREGAY

-3031 NLRVGIDSAAL
+3031 NLRVGVDSAAL
-3042 TAVFEEDTNPV
+3042 TAVFEEDTNPI

-3120 NESVTF
+3120 SESLTF
-3126 VVPNGSVSVKAVL
+3126 VMPNGSVTVKAVL
-3139 NQRAIEVTWMYY
+3139 NAKSVNVSWRFMI
-3151 VKKGENS
+3151 KKGENT
-3158 YVSSSVTT
+3158 YVGSSAIT
-3166 PYMADISIWKNGVYQ
+3166 PYMADMSIWKNGVLQ
-3181 DPNSKTTVVKGDTIS
+3181 DPNSKITVVKGDTIS
-3196 FEVKLKDANKYILEK
+3196 FEVKLKDPNKYILEK
-3211 IWLVSS
+3211 IWLDLS
-3217 GTMVQNYDDYNGEYT
+3217 GTTAKNYYDYKGEYT

-3237 YKGKNIYQLTINAY
+3237 FRGKKIYQFLINVG
-3251 FDTNNGDIQRYN
+3251 FDMNDGDIQRYN

-3270 SGGTIECSSVYP
+3270 SGGTIECDSVYP
-3282 LADSIVKL
+3282 LADSVVNLI
-3290 TAKPEENYRLKRWIV
+3290 AKPEENYRLKRWIV

-3313 DVTVDDSDANSAK
+3313 EVTVDDSDANSAK

-3386 ADGIPQGTSGLYM
+3386 ANGIPQGTSGLYM

-3549 FSSGEEEG
+3549 FSSGEDDG

-3595 MKAGSLTYTEAIE
+3595 MKVGSLTYTEAIE

-3655 TIDASGN
+3655 TIDVGGN

-3689 PASGEAVDFTKPVIY
+3689 PASSEAVDFTKPVIY

-3721 LQNAGAADEL
+3721 LHNAGAADEL

>member
-134 LELTPNFGKPLKLA
+134 LELTPNFGIPLKLA

-217 LDEYHYHD
+217 LDVYHYHD
-225 LNMAKTT
+225 LGMSKTT
-232 TWPYDKNPWSTDE
+232 TWPYDKEPWSTDE
-245 TVVGNTVRDLIDTNK
+245 TVVGNTVRDLIDYNR

-347 GKTAPGLAINFTDD
+347 GKTAPGLVISFTDD

-387 VYEIHF
+387 AYEIHF

-431 ENGSVIDFV
+431 ENGSVIDFITDS
-440 PDGDGDA
+440 DGEA

-663 AFAGWEIA
+663 AFAGWEIG

-721 ESKTVAAGGSVSIT
+721 ESKTVAAGESVSIT

-801 TLQQAEGGKASFAK
+801 TLQQAEGGKASFAE
-815 PISAIGKDTVSGLTK
+815 PVSAIGKDAVSGLTK
-830 DSAEVT
+830 DSAAVT
-836 WEIDS
+836 WEREVE
-841 TEAGYKFSSWG
+841 TGYRFVKWG

-862 WVTDTTG
+862 WVADPTG
-869 SSQFERFNYWT
+869 GGSTAIYRYWT

-885 GRTQRSM
+885 GRMRPSM
-892 SAKVTKYDLRIT
+892 SVKVTEYDLRIT
-904 PQFAKGN
+904 PQFSKGLT
-911 IVEAVADP
+911 VEAVADP
-919 AAGGTAEVTGDADG
+919 AAGGTAEVTGDTDG
-933 YFYKY
+933 YFYKNQY
-938 SNSAQLKATAADG
+938 AKLKAAAADG
-951 YNFGGWTIEYKQ
+951 YSFGGWTIEYKQ
-963 EDGTYAPAELMKQYS
+963 EDGTYAPAELAKHYSPFGSLDDADLGVRMKDY
-978 SASGNENTPNM
+978 N
-989 SINVM
+989 
-994 GYDLRFTA
+994 LRFTA

-1028 ADNRVYGPDDST
+1028 ANNRVYGPDDST

-1046 VKATPEEGYVFGG
+1046 VKATPEEGYMFGG
-1059 WNVVDAET
+1059 WEVVNGET
-1067 GNSVMPSE
+1067 GNSVLPSK
-1075 PGFDFYYEIAD
+1075 PGYSFYYEIAD
-1086 GGTVASNPMGV
+1086 GGTVASNPMSV
-1097 GFSKSEM
+1097 GFSKSGM
-1104 DRYHVNLKI
+1104 DSYHVNLKI

-1121 KVIVGS
+1121 KVTVGS

-1154 KPAEGCMFM
+1154 KPADGCLFM

-1174 IPDEEKG
+1174 IPDAEKG

-1201 LLTFNCE
+1201 LTIFECE

-1229 TNSYHAGCLMMPES
+1229 SNSSYAGSKQIPRA
-1243 TIYAPGRTVP
+1243 TVFAPSMTLP
-1253 SSFTGWSNDLSEP
+1253 SSYTGWSNDVSEP
-1266 IVITFNAAAQADKA
+1266 IVITFDAPAMESK
-1280 VSIFYRYRYTVLAA
+1280 SGLRLFYRFMSTDLTAA
-1294 PDVSFDFGEG
+1294 GVTFDLGEG
-1304 TEHSNASDSTR
+1304 TENSNSSASTKCFI
-1315 SYKYTFSAEQAA
+1315 YYFTEEQAA

-1396 FAGWEIEGVELSE
+1396 FV
-1409 EQAKSETITFNVPEK
+1409 
-1424 FFTIK
+1424 
-1429 ARFEV
+1429 
-1434 AAKQLYVELAQG
+1434 
-1446 EHGTAE
+1446 
-1452 FVGVTPDAN
+1452 
-1461 NRVYGPDDST
+1461 
-1471 GNIVATVKATPEE
+1471 
-1484 GYAFGGW
+1484 
-1491 TILNADTGK
+1491 
-1500 KAVGLMGGQYGNYF
+1500 
-1514 LEDGESEASN
+1514 
-1524 PLRIGFSK
+1524 
-1532 HSSANFHVNLKLVPV
+1532 
-1547 FGKEMKVT
+1547 
-1555 VASDNSEYGTVTP
+1555 
-1568 EGENIVSSVG
+1568 
-1578 GKLDFGAKPAE
+1578 
-1589 DCLFMGWEITYAD
+1589 
-1602 GTEIPEKE
+1602 
-1610 KDNLFS
+1610 
-1616 FNTNSTDNDA
+1616 
-1626 TGDNNQLT
+1626 
-1634 IFSCEKDLKLTAH
+1634 
-1647 FVKKGEPNFVRYNS
+1647 
-1661 HKSDRGSMQAPRV
+1661 
-1674 TVFAPNMTLPSSYT
+1674 
-1688 GWSNDVSEPIVIIF
+1688 
-1702 DAPAMQSKSGL
+1702 
-1713 RLFYRYKSTD
+1713 
-1723 LTAAGVTFN
+1723 
-1732 LGEGT
+1732 
-1737 EHDASRDTTKY
+1737 
-1748 YVYNITAEEAAT
+1748 
-1760 LYELPFT
+1760 
-1767 ATDANGNV
+1767 
-1775 KKGVI
+1775 
-1780 RFTPARRALI
+1780 
-1790 EAENGAVSYNDAT
+1790 
-1803 YAAGSIIDFPAGE
+1803 
-1816 ATITAAAN
+1816 
-1824 EGYAF
+1824 
-1829 AGWEIEGV
+1829 GWEIEGV
-1837 ELSEEQAKSETLTFN
+1837 ELSEEQAKSETLTFT

-1914 LWHISGKEGTDYT
+1914 LWHISGTEGTDYT
-1927 IDNDP
+1927 IDKDP

-1962 TSGRKYAIMPVK
+1962 GSGRKYAIMPVK

-2098 AKGLAKIEAENGAVE
+2098 AKGLAKIDAENGAVE
-2113 FDGTKY
+2113 FDGSKY

-2195 TAKGSAAATTDG
+2195 AAKGSAAAMTEG

-2301 TVYTGAIEN
+2301 TMYTGAIEN

-2354 MKRTDAGN
+2354 MKRTDAGD
-2362 GKEEVVRHENDG
+2362 GKEEVVRHEDGG

-2380 SGYQRESRIPFTFT
+2380 SDYQRESRIPFTFT

-2414 VYIVGFC
+2414 VYINGFC
-2421 QPSGDRL
+2421 QPAGDRL

-2444 IPFEPDTEG
+2444 IPFEPDAEG

-2473 NWKMDTVELTADEVY
+2473 NWKMDTVELTADDVY

-2520 NGHAEI
+2520 NGRAEF
-2526 KKNGEL
+2526 KKNDEL
-2532 VEGGEANGIAYGTD
+2532 VEGGDAYGIAYGTD

-2565 EMNNSIIDP
+2565 EMNNSITDP
-2574 DSWVGEKFTE
+2574 DLWVGEKFTE

-2596 LSESDISEAKLDFT
+2596 LSESDIREAKLDFT
-2610 LEGSGA
+2610 LEGGIYA
-2616 YGLRLTP
+2616 LRLTP

-2709 RSSTQDMTVKGIFI
+2709 RSSTQDMTVKGIFPE
-2723 DYQPV
+2723 YQPV

-2734 HGYAVVYEGKEYRE
+2734 HGYVVVYEGKEYRE

-2769 ADTHFVFWFFSNY
+2769 ANAHFVYWFFSDY

-2795 IDVQLLERDFD
+2795 IDVQLLERDFE
-2806 INVVMGYYVDYR
+2806 INVTMGYQVNYR
-2818 IMCDGVDITNSDD
+2818 IMCDGKDITRSDD
-2831 WANSIGPS
+2831 WASAAGVN
-2839 IYNLQGRYGYDI
+2839 IYTLQGLYGYDR

-2861 DNYSEITSS
+2861 DNYSEIFKAASRS
-2870 GNHTN
+2870 
-2875 YVAPGDGMIFWFD
+2875 YVIPGDGVIFYLN
-2888 ENFRLGGNVGDGR
+2888 ENFRLGGNVVNGR
-2901 VKYVYDSVTTE
+2901 VKYVYDSITVE

-2922 ELIDKQYSGRTDK
+2922 RLIDKQYGGYEDK
-2935 SDEYRVWAAYVMPE
+2935 SDEYIVWAAYVMPE
-2949 SDITIVIN
+2949 SDITIDIN
-2957 VRRIGY
+2957 IRRVSY

-2976 SVTMS
+2976 SVTIS
-2981 PESTGGDGYYREGIY
+2981 PKATSGDGYYKEGTY

-3031 NLRVGIDSAAL
+3031 NLRVGADSAAL

-3120 NESVTF
+3120 SESLTF
-3126 VVPNGSVSVKAVL
+3126 VMPNGSVSVKAVL
-3139 NQRAIEVTWMYY
+3139 NQRAIEVTYMYY
-3151 VKKGENS
+3151 IKRGENS

-3181 DPNSKTTVVKGDTIS
+3181 DPNSDMTVVKGDTIS

-3217 GTMVQNYDDYNGEYT
+3217 GTMVQNYDDYKGEYT

-3237 YKGKNIYQLTINAY
+3237 FRGKRIYQLAINVY
-3251 FDTNNGDIQRYN
+3251 FDTNDGDIQRYN

-3270 SGGTIECSSVYP
+3270 SGGTIECGSVYP
-3282 LADSIVKL
+3282 LADSVVNL

-3313 DVTVDDSDANSAK
+3313 DVAVDDSDANSAK

-3340 EQTDVRGAEM
+3340 EQTDASGAEI

-3364 ASGALAGDAWTV
+3364 ASGTLAGDAWTV

-3420 NGDIACYMPLNQGV
+3420 KGDIACYMPLNQGV

-3478 TSSEGGSCY
+3478 TASEGGSCY

-3493 GAAEPAIDTEGRGM
+3493 GAAEPSIDTEGRGM

-3514 TLMLTNLAKGA
+3514 ALMLTNLAKGA
-3525 RDIYIVVKNASGV
+3525 RDIYIVVKNASGA

-3581 DEVTISISAADGMQ
+3581 DEVTVSISAADGMQ

-3655 TIDASGN
+3655 TIDAGGN

>member
-22 AQVLAAGNKTIVIN
+22 AQVLAAGNMTLMIN
-36 TDGVENG
+36 TEGIENG
-43 TVEIVSIPDDATQD
+43 TVEIVSIPDGATQD
-57 GNKITGLTA
+57 GNTVTGLTA
-66 KTGFISIKAT
+66 KTSFVTVKAT

-81 EFINWTARF
+81 EFLNWTVKIS
-90 TMNNGKTWVP
+90 TNGKKWLSTA
-100 KTTPNAHYVLKS
+100 KPNSGYVLKS
-112 GNTFGSNPMEIAP
+112 GQTFASNPIEIAN
-125 GSVGSAKAY
+125 GTMAKF
-134 LELTPNFGKPLKLA
+134 LQLTPNFGIPLKLA

-173 EKGYVGSYT
+173 EKGYVGSYN

-209 GESGIVDD
+209 GESGITED
-217 LDEYHYHD
+217 LDPYHYMD
-225 LNMAKTT
+225 LSMRPTT
-232 TWPYDKNPWSTDE
+232 TWPYDKNPWSKDD
-245 TVVGNTVRDLIDTNK
+245 TVVGNTVRDLISYNR

-266 ATITAVFNDKTSP
+266 ITITAMFNDKTSP
-279 NYALQDSY
+279 NYTLADDNWKIGMTVRPQNGNQS
-287 WNIRM
+287 
-292 HVIFQTQTIY
+292 IY
-302 YPTITGWDNTTNEV
+302 SANVTGWDNTTNEV
-316 VVEFNDIPAADV
+316 VAEFNGAVTAAE
-328 LKSANEC
+328 LKDANTYFI
-335 SIFMPIGKSGNT
+335 SMPIGMDGGTIRTASGLT
-347 GKTAPGLAINFTDD
+347 VEFTDEK
-361 APKYTYK
+361 PGYTYGVG
-368 DENKL
+368 DIQGLSPTTYHVGN
-373 EYGFGQYTIDDFAD
+373 FAD

-407 RLNFKNRGKLTA
+407 RLNLKNRGKLTA

-431 ENGSVIDFV
+431 ENGSVIDFITDS
-440 PDGDGDA
+440 DGEA

-465 GAEYPANG
+465 GTEYPANG

-663 AFAGWEIA
+663 AFAGWEIG

-721 ESKTVAAGGSVSIT
+721 ESKTVAAGESVSIT
-735 NVPGEKSKFVA
+735 NVPGKKSKFVA

-763 GRHYALGAGE
+763 GRHYTLGDDT
-773 SLTDGTITIVAKEY
+773 SLSDGTITIVAKEY
-787 NLRVYPEF
+787 NIKVYPEF

-801 TLQQAEGGKASFAK
+801 TLQQAEGGKASFAE
-815 PISAIGKDTVSGLTK
+815 PVSAIGKDAVSGLTK
-830 DSAEVT
+830 DSAAVT
-836 WEIDS
+836 WEREVE
-841 TEAGYKFSSWG
+841 TGYRFDKWG

-862 WVTDTTG
+862 WVADPTG
-869 SSQFERFNYWT
+869 GGSTAIYRYWT

-885 GRTQRSM
+885 GRMRPSM
-892 SAKVTKYDLRIT
+892 SVKVTEYDLRIT
-904 PQFAKGN
+904 PQFSKGLT
-911 IVEAVADP
+911 VEAVADP
-919 AAGGTAEVTGDADG
+919 AAGGTAEVTGDTDG
-933 YFYKY
+933 YFYKNQY
-938 SNSAQLKATAADG
+938 AKLKAAAADG

-963 EDGTYAPAELMKQYS
+963 EDGTYAPAVAGTHYRAIIG
-978 SASGNENTPNM
+978 SADTAEITAAVLDHS
-989 SINVM
+989 
-994 GYDLRFTA
+994 LRFTA

-1028 ADNRVYGPDDST
+1028 ANNRVYGPDDST

-1059 WNVVDAET
+1059 WEVVNGET
-1067 GNSVMPSE
+1067 GNSVSPSE
-1075 PGFDFYYEIAD
+1075 TGYSFHYEIAD
-1086 GGTVASNPMGV
+1086 GGTVASNPMSV

-1104 DRYHVNLKI
+1104 DSYHVNLKI

-1121 KVIVGS
+1121 KVTVGS

-1315 SYKYTFSAEQAA
+1315 SYKYTFSE
-1327 TLYELPFT
+1327 
-1335 ATDANGNVKKG
+1335 
-1346 VIRFTPARRALI
+1346 
-1358 EAENGAVSYN
+1358 
-1368 DATYAAG
+1368 
-1375 SIIDFPAGEATITAA
+1375 
-1390 ANEGYA
+1390 
-1396 FAGWEIEGVELSE
+1396 
-1409 EQAKSETITFNVPEK
+1409 
-1424 FFTIK
+1424 
-1429 ARFEV
+1429 
-1434 AAKQLYVELAQG
+1434 
-1446 EHGTAE
+1446 
-1452 FVGVTPDAN
+1452 
-1461 NRVYGPDDST
+1461 
-1471 GNIVATVKATPEE
+1471 
-1484 GYAFGGW
+1484 
-1491 TILNADTGK
+1491 
-1500 KAVGLMGGQYGNYF
+1500 
-1514 LEDGESEASN
+1514 
-1524 PLRIGFSK
+1524 
-1532 HSSANFHVNLKLVPV
+1532 
-1547 FGKEMKVT
+1547 
-1555 VASDNSEYGTVTP
+1555 
-1568 EGENIVSSVG
+1568 
-1578 GKLDFGAKPAE
+1578 
-1589 DCLFMGWEITYAD
+1589 
-1602 GTEIPEKE
+1602 
-1610 KDNLFS
+1610 
-1616 FNTNSTDNDA
+1616 
-1626 TGDNNQLT
+1626 
-1634 IFSCEKDLKLTAH
+1634 
-1647 FVKKGEPNFVRYNS
+1647 
-1661 HKSDRGSMQAPRV
+1661 
-1674 TVFAPNMTLPSSYT
+1674 
-1688 GWSNDVSEPIVIIF
+1688 
-1702 DAPAMQSKSGL
+1702 
-1713 RLFYRYKSTD
+1713 
-1723 LTAAGVTFN
+1723 
-1732 LGEGT
+1732 
-1737 EHDASRDTTKY
+1737 
-1748 YVYNITAEEAAT
+1748 EEAAT

-1780 RFTPARRALI
+1780 RFAPARRALI
-1790 EAENGAVSYNDAT
+1790 EAENGAVSYNNAT

-1837 ELSEEQAKSETLTFN
+1837 ELSEEQAKSETLTFT

-1858 TIKAK
+1858 TIKAR

-2159 KSETLT
+2159 KSETIT
-2165 FTVPEKFFTIKAKFE
+2165 FNVPEKFFTIKAKFE

-2362 GKEEVVRHENDG
+2362 GKEEVVRHENGG

-2444 IPFEPDTEG
+2444 IPFEPDAEG

-2520 NGHAEI
+2520 NGRAEI

-2565 EMNNSIIDP
+2565 EMNNSITDP
-2574 DSWVGEKFTE
+2574 DLWVGEKFTE

-2596 LSESDISEAKLDFT
+2596 LSESDIREAKLDFT
-2610 LEGSGA
+2610 LEGGIYA
-2616 YGLRLTP
+2616 LRLTP

-2709 RSSTQDMTVKGIFI
+2709 RTSTQDMTVKGIFPE
-2723 DYQPV
+2723 YQPV

-2769 ADTHFVFWFFSNY
+2769 ANAHFVYWFFSDY

-2795 IDVQLLERDFD
+2795 IDVQLLERDFE
-2806 INVVMGYYVDYR
+2806 INVTMGYQVNYR
-2818 IMCDGVDITNSDD
+2818 IMCDGKDITRSDD
-2831 WANSIGPS
+2831 WASAGTAN
-2839 IYNLQGRYGYDI
+2839 IYALQGLYGYNR

-2861 DNYSEITSS
+2861 DNYSEIAKAASRS
-2870 GNHTN
+2870 
-2875 YVAPGDGMIFWFD
+2875 YVIPGDGVIFWLN
-2888 ENFRLGGNVGDGR
+2888 ENFRLGGAINGR
-2901 VKYVYDSVTTE
+2901 IKYVYDSITVE
-2912 PAAEEIGITK
+2912 PAAEEIGVTK
-2922 ELIDKQYSGRTDK
+2922 ELIDKQYGAYEDK

-3003 KSGYRF
+3003 KSEYRF

-3031 NLRVGIDSAAL
+3031 NLRVGVDSAAL

-3080 FEGESVTVSLGDL
+3080 FEGESVTVSLGDV
-3093 DDYYEFDHWEITR
+3093 DDYYAFDHWEITR

-3120 NESVTF
+3120 SESVTF
-3126 VVPNGSVSVKAVL
+3126 VMPNGSVTVKAVL
-3139 NQRAIEVTWMYY
+3139 NAKSVNVSWRFMI
-3151 VKKGENS
+3151 KKGENT
-3158 YVSSSVTT
+3158 YVGSSATT
-3166 PYMADISIWKNGVYQ
+3166 PYMADMSIWKNGVLQ
-3181 DPNSKTTVVKGDTIS
+3181 DPNSKITVVKGDTIS
-3196 FEVKLKDANKYILEK
+3196 FEVKLKDPNKYILEK
-3211 IWLVSS
+3211 IWLDLS
-3217 GTMVQNYDDYNGEYT
+3217 GTTAKNYYDYKGEYT
-3232 VTSWK
+3232 LTSWK
-3237 YKGKNIYQLTINAY
+3237 HNGKAIYQFLINVG
-3251 FDTNNGDIQRYN
+3251 FDMNDGDIQRYN

-3282 LADSIVKL
+3282 LADSVVKL

-3313 DVTVDDSDANSAK
+3313 DVAVDDSDANSAK

-3340 EQTDVRGAEM
+3340 EQTDVHGAEI

-3364 ASGALAGDAWTV
+3364 ASGTLAGDAWTV

-3478 TSSEGGSCY
+3478 TLSEGGSCY

-3493 GAAEPAIDTEGRGM
+3493 GAAEPTIDTEGRGM
-3507 SISAGEN
+3507 SISAGAN

-3549 FSSGEEEG
+3549 FSSGEDDG

-3581 DEVTISISAADGMQ
+3581 DEVTMSISAADGMQ
-3595 MKAGSLTYTEAIE
+3595 MKVGSLTYTEAIE

-3655 TIDASGN
+3655 TIDVGGN

-3689 PASGEAVDFTKPVIY
+3689 PASSEAVDFTKPVIY

-3721 LQNAGAADEL
+3721 LHNAGAANEL

>member
-22 AQVLAAGNKTIVIN
+22 AQVLAAGNMTLMIN
-36 TDGVENG
+36 TEGIENG
-43 TVEIVSIPDDATQD
+43 TVEIVSIPDGATQE
-57 GNKITGLTA
+57 GNKVSGLTA
-66 KTGFISIKAT
+66 KTGFVTVKAT

-81 EFINWTARF
+81 EFLNWTVKIS
-90 TMNNGKTWVP
+90 TNGTKWLSTA
-100 KTTPNAHYVLKS
+100 KPNSGYVLKS
-112 GNTFGSNPMEIAP
+112 GQTFASNPIEIAN
-125 GSVGSAKAY
+125 GTMAKF
-134 LELTPNFGKPLKLA
+134 LQLTPNFGIPLKLA

-173 EKGYVGSYT
+173 EKGYVGSYN

-209 GESGIVDD
+209 GESGITED
-217 LDEYHYHD
+217 LDAYHYMD
-225 LNMAKTT
+225 LSMRPTT
-232 TWPYDKNPWSTDE
+232 TWPYDQNPWSKDD
-245 TVVGNTVRDLIDTNK
+245 TVVGNTVRDLISYNR

-266 ATITAVFNDKTSP
+266 ITITAVFNDKTSP
-279 NYALQDSY
+279 NYTLADDNWKIGMTVRPQNGNQS
-287 WNIRM
+287 
-292 HVIFQTQTIY
+292 IY
-302 YPTITGWDNTTNEV
+302 SANVTGWDNTTNEV
-316 VVEFNDIPAADV
+316 VAEFNGAVTAAE
-328 LKSANEC
+328 LKDANTYFI
-335 SIFMPIGKSGNT
+335 SMPIGMDGGTIRTASGLT
-347 GKTAPGLAINFTDD
+347 VEFTDEK
-361 APKYTYK
+361 PGYTYGVG
-368 DENKL
+368 DIQGLSPDTYHVGN
-373 EYGFGQYTIDDFAD
+373 FAD

-407 RLNFKNRGKLTA
+407 RLNLKNRGRLTA

-663 AFAGWEIA
+663 AFAGWEIG

-721 ESKTVAAGGSVSIT
+721 ESKTVAAGESVSIT
-735 NVPGEKSKFVA
+735 NVPGKKSKFVA

-763 GRHYALGAGE
+763 GRHYTLGEGA
-773 SLTDGTITIVAKEY
+773 SYTDGTITIVTKEY
-787 NLRVYPEF
+787 NIKVYPEF

-801 TLQQAEGGKASFAK
+801 TLQQAEGGKASFAE
-815 PISAIGKDTVSGLTK
+815 PVSAIGKDAVSGLTK
-830 DSAEVT
+830 DSAAVT
-836 WEIDS
+836 WEREVE
-841 TEAGYKFSSWG
+841 TGYRFDKWG

-862 WVTDTTG
+862 WVADPTG
-869 SSQFERFNYWT
+869 GGSTAIYRYWT

-885 GRTQRSM
+885 GRMRPSM
-892 SAKVTKYDLRIT
+892 SVKVTEYDLRIT
-904 PQFAKGN
+904 PQFSKGLT
-911 IVEAVADP
+911 VEAVADP
-919 AAGGTAEVTGDADG
+919 AAGGTAEVTGDTDG
-933 YFYKY
+933 YFYKNQY
-938 SNSAQLKATAADG
+938 AKLKAAAADG

-963 EDGTYAPAELMKQYS
+963 EDGIYAPAVAGTHYRAIIG
-978 SASGNENTPNM
+978 SADTAEITAAVLDHS
-989 SINVM
+989 
-994 GYDLRFTA
+994 LRFTA

-1028 ADNRVYGPDDST
+1028 ANNRVYGPDDST
-1040 GNIVAT
+1040 GNIVTT

-1059 WNVVDAET
+1059 WDVVDAET

-1154 KPAEGCMFM
+1154 KPADGCLFM
-1163 GWEVTYADGTE
+1163 GWEVTYADGTA
-1174 IPDEEKG
+1174 IPDAEKG
-1181 NMFMFNVNTVNNDE
+1181 NMFMFNVNTVDNDE

-1201 LLTFNCE
+1201 LTIFECE

-1229 TNSYHAGCLMMPES
+1229 SNSSYAGSKQIPRV
-1243 TIYAPGRTVP
+1243 TVFAPGMTLP
-1253 SSFTGWSNDLSEP
+1253 SSYTGWSNDVSEP
-1266 IVITFNAAAQADKA
+1266 IVITFDAPAMESK
-1280 VSIFYRYRYTVLAA
+1280 SGLRLFYRFMSTDLTAA
-1294 PDVSFDFGEG
+1294 GVTFDLGEG
-1304 TEHSNASDSTR
+1304 TENSNSSASTKCFI
-1315 SYKYTFSAEQAA
+1315 YYFTEEQAA

-1346 VIRFTPARRALI
+1346 VIRFA
-1358 EAENGAVSYN
+1358 
-1368 DATYAAG
+1368 
-1375 SIIDFPAGEATITAA
+1375 
-1390 ANEGYA
+1390 
-1396 FAGWEIEGVELSE
+1396 
-1409 EQAKSETITFNVPEK
+1409 
-1424 FFTIK
+1424 
-1429 ARFEV
+1429 
-1434 AAKQLYVELAQG
+1434 
-1446 EHGTAE
+1446 
-1452 FVGVTPDAN
+1452 
-1461 NRVYGPDDST
+1461 
-1471 GNIVATVKATPEE
+1471 
-1484 GYAFGGW
+1484 
-1491 TILNADTGK
+1491 
-1500 KAVGLMGGQYGNYF
+1500 
-1514 LEDGESEASN
+1514 
-1524 PLRIGFSK
+1524 
-1532 HSSANFHVNLKLVPV
+1532 
-1547 FGKEMKVT
+1547 
-1555 VASDNSEYGTVTP
+1555 
-1568 EGENIVSSVG
+1568 
-1578 GKLDFGAKPAE
+1578 
-1589 DCLFMGWEITYAD
+1589 
-1602 GTEIPEKE
+1602 
-1610 KDNLFS
+1610 
-1616 FNTNSTDNDA
+1616 
-1626 TGDNNQLT
+1626 
-1634 IFSCEKDLKLTAH
+1634 
-1647 FVKKGEPNFVRYNS
+1647 
-1661 HKSDRGSMQAPRV
+1661 
-1674 TVFAPNMTLPSSYT
+1674 
-1688 GWSNDVSEPIVIIF
+1688 
-1702 DAPAMQSKSGL
+1702 
-1713 RLFYRYKSTD
+1713 
-1723 LTAAGVTFN
+1723 
-1732 LGEGT
+1732 
-1737 EHDASRDTTKY
+1737 
-1748 YVYNITAEEAAT
+1748 
-1760 LYELPFT
+1760 
-1767 ATDANGNV
+1767 
-1775 KKGVI
+1775 
-1780 RFTPARRALI
+1780 PARRALI

-1837 ELSEEQAKSETLTFN
+1837 ELSEEQAKSETLTFT

-2021 LVVLKKYMGMMRDNA
+2021 LVVLKKYMGMMRADA

-2098 AKGLAKIEAENGAVE
+2098 AKGLAKIDAENGAVE

-2362 GKEEVVRHENDG
+2362 GKEEVVRHENGG

-2444 IPFEPDTEG
+2444 IPFEPDAEG

-2520 NGHAEI
+2520 NGRAEF

-2532 VEGGEANGIAYGTD
+2532 VESGEADGIAYGTD

-2565 EMNNSIIDP
+2565 EMNNSITDP
-2574 DSWVGEKFTE
+2574 DLWVGEKFTE
-2584 DEQARLLARNTS
+2584 EEQARLLARNTS
-2596 LSESDISEAKLDFT
+2596 LSESDIREAKLDFT
-2610 LEGSGA
+2610 LEGGIYA
-2616 YGLRLTP
+2616 LRLTP

-2709 RSSTQDMTVKGIFI
+2709 RTSTQDMTVKGIFLE
-2723 DYQPV
+2723 YQPV

-2769 ADTHFVFWFFSNY
+2769 ANAHFVYWFFSDY

-2795 IDVQLLERDFD
+2795 IDVQLLERDFE
-2806 INVVMGYYVDYR
+2806 INVTMGYQVNYR
-2818 IMCDGVDITNSDD
+2818 IMCDGKDITRSDD
-2831 WANSIGPS
+2831 WASAGTAN
-2839 IYNLQGRYGYDI
+2839 IYALQGLYGYNR

-2861 DNYSEITSS
+2861 DNYSEIAKAASRS
-2870 GNHTN
+2870 
-2875 YVAPGDGMIFWFD
+2875 YVIPGDGVIFWLN
-2888 ENFRLGGNVGDGR
+2888 ENFRLGGATNGR
-2901 VKYVYDSVTTE
+2901 IKYVYDSITVE

-2922 ELIDKQYSGRTDK
+2922 ELIDKQYGGYEDK

-2949 SDITIVIN
+2949 SDITIDIN
-2957 VRRIGY
+2957 IRRIGY

-3031 NLRVGIDSAAL
+3031 NLRVGVDSAAL
-3042 TAVFEEDTNPV
+3042 TAVFEEDTNPI

-3120 NESVTF
+3120 SESLTF
-3126 VVPNGSVSVKAVL
+3126 VMPNGSVTVKAVL
-3139 NQRAIEVTWMYY
+3139 NAKSVNVSWRFMI
-3151 VKKGENS
+3151 KKGENT
-3158 YVSSSVTT
+3158 YVGSSAIT
-3166 PYMADISIWKNGVYQ
+3166 PYMADMSIWKNGVLQ
-3181 DPNSKTTVVKGDTIS
+3181 DPNSKITVVKGDTIS
-3196 FEVKLKDANKYILEK
+3196 FEVKLKDPNKYILEK
-3211 IWLVSS
+3211 IWLDLS
-3217 GTMVQNYDDYNGEYT
+3217 GTTAKNYYDYKGEYT

-3237 YKGKNIYQLTINAY
+3237 FRGKKIYQFLINVG
-3251 FDTNNGDIQRYN
+3251 FDMNDGDIQRYN

-3270 SGGTIECSSVYP
+3270 SGGTIECDSVYP
-3282 LADSIVKL
+3282 LADSVVNLI
-3290 TAKPEENYRLKRWIV
+3290 AKPEENYRLKRWIV

-3313 DVTVDDSDANSAK
+3313 EVTVDDSDANSAK

-3386 ADGIPQGTSGLYM
+3386 ANGIPQGTSGLYM

-3549 FSSGEEEG
+3549 FSSGEDDG

-3595 MKAGSLTYTEAIE
+3595 MKVGSLTYTEAIE

-3655 TIDASGN
+3655 TIDVGGN

-3689 PASGEAVDFTKPVIY
+3689 PASSEAVDFTKPVIY

-3721 LQNAGAADEL
+3721 LHNAGAADEL

>member
-22 AQVLAAGNKTIVIN
+22 TQALAAGNMTLMIN
-36 TDGVENG
+36 TEGIENG
-43 TVEIVSIPDDATQD
+43 TVEIVSIPDGATQD
-57 GNKITGLTA
+57 GNTVTGLTA
-66 KTGFISIKAT
+66 KTGFVTVKAT

-81 EFINWTARF
+81 EFLNWTVKIS
-90 TMNNGKTWVP
+90 TNGTKWLSTA
-100 KTTPNAHYVLKS
+100 KPNSGYVLKS
-112 GNTFGSNPMEIAP
+112 GQTFASNPIEIAN
-125 GSVGSAKAY
+125 GTMAKF
-134 LELTPNFGKPLKLA
+134 LQLTPNFGIPLKLA

-173 EKGYVGSYT
+173 EKGYVGSYN

-203 TIRYTN
+203 AIRYTN
-209 GESGIVDD
+209 GESGITED
-217 LDEYHYHD
+217 LDPYHYMD
-225 LNMAKTT
+225 LSMRPTT
-232 TWPYDKNPWSTDE
+232 TWPYDKNPWSKDD
-245 TVVGNTVRDLIDTNK
+245 TVVGNTVRDLISYNR

-266 ATITAVFNDKTSP
+266 ITITAVFNDKTSP
-279 NYALQDSY
+279 NYTLADDNWKIGMTVRPQNGNQS
-287 WNIRM
+287 
-292 HVIFQTQTIY
+292 IY
-302 YPTITGWDNTTNEV
+302 SANVTGWDNTTNEV
-316 VVEFNDIPAADV
+316 VAEFNGAVTAAE
-328 LKSANEC
+328 LKDANTYFI
-335 SIFMPIGKSGNT
+335 SMPIGMDGGTIRTASG
-347 GKTAPGLAINFTDD
+347 LMVEFTDEK
-361 APKYTYK
+361 PGYTYGVG
-368 DENKL
+368 DIQGLSPTTYHVGN
-373 EYGFGQYTIDDFAD
+373 FAD

-407 RLNFKNRGKLTA
+407 RLNLKNRGKLTA

-431 ENGSVIDFV
+431 ENGGVIDFV
-440 PDGDGDA
+440 PDGDGEA

-465 GAEYPANG
+465 GTEYPANG

-663 AFAGWEIA
+663 AFAGWEIG
-671 GKEYSD
+671 GKEYSN

-691 KAKFAKLVT
+691 KAKFTKLVT
-700 VSTGEGIVSEGAAR
+700 VSTGEGIVSEGVSR

-721 ESKTVAAGGSVSIT
+721 ESKTVAAGESVSLT
-735 NVPGEKSKFVA
+735 NVPGEKSKFA
-746 WHVEY
+746 RWHVDY

-763 GRHYALGAGE
+763 GRHYTLGEGA
-773 SLTDGTITIVAKEY
+773 SYTDGTITIVTKEY
-787 NLRVYPEF
+787 NIKVYPEF

-801 TLQQAEGGKASFAK
+801 TLQQAEGGKASFAE
-815 PISAIGKDTVSGLTK
+815 PVSAIGKDAVSGLTK
-830 DSAEVT
+830 DSAAVT
-836 WEIDS
+836 WEREVE
-841 TEAGYKFSSWG
+841 TGYRFVKWG

-862 WVTDTTG
+862 WVADPTG
-869 SSQFERFNYWT
+869 GGSTAIYRYWT

-885 GRTQRSM
+885 GRMRPSM
-892 SAKVTKYDLRIT
+892 SVKVTEYDLRIT
-904 PQFAKGN
+904 PQFSKGLT
-911 IVEAVADP
+911 VEAVADP
-919 AAGGTAEVTGDADG
+919 AAGGTAEVTGDTDG
-933 YFYKY
+933 YFYKNQY
-938 SNSAQLKATAADG
+938 AKLKAAAADG

-963 EDGTYAPAELMKQYS
+963 EDGIYAPAVAGTHYRAIIG
-978 SASGNENTPNM
+978 SADTAEITAAVLDHS
-989 SINVM
+989 
-994 GYDLRFTA
+994 LRFTA

-1028 ADNRVYGPDDST
+1028 ANNRVYGPDDST

-1046 VKATPEEGYVFGG
+1046 VKATPEEWYVFGG
-1059 WNVVDAET
+1059 WDVVDAET

-1315 SYKYTFSAEQAA
+1315 SYKYTFSE
-1327 TLYELPFT
+1327 
-1335 ATDANGNVKKG
+1335 
-1346 VIRFTPARRALI
+1346 
-1358 EAENGAVSYN
+1358 
-1368 DATYAAG
+1368 
-1375 SIIDFPAGEATITAA
+1375 
-1390 ANEGYA
+1390 
-1396 FAGWEIEGVELSE
+1396 
-1409 EQAKSETITFNVPEK
+1409 
-1424 FFTIK
+1424 
-1429 ARFEV
+1429 
-1434 AAKQLYVELAQG
+1434 
-1446 EHGTAE
+1446 
-1452 FVGVTPDAN
+1452 
-1461 NRVYGPDDST
+1461 
-1471 GNIVATVKATPEE
+1471 
-1484 GYAFGGW
+1484 
-1491 TILNADTGK
+1491 
-1500 KAVGLMGGQYGNYF
+1500 
-1514 LEDGESEASN
+1514 
-1524 PLRIGFSK
+1524 
-1532 HSSANFHVNLKLVPV
+1532 
-1547 FGKEMKVT
+1547 
-1555 VASDNSEYGTVTP
+1555 
-1568 EGENIVSSVG
+1568 
-1578 GKLDFGAKPAE
+1578 
-1589 DCLFMGWEITYAD
+1589 
-1602 GTEIPEKE
+1602 
-1610 KDNLFS
+1610 
-1616 FNTNSTDNDA
+1616 
-1626 TGDNNQLT
+1626 
-1634 IFSCEKDLKLTAH
+1634 
-1647 FVKKGEPNFVRYNS
+1647 
-1661 HKSDRGSMQAPRV
+1661 
-1674 TVFAPNMTLPSSYT
+1674 
-1688 GWSNDVSEPIVIIF
+1688 
-1702 DAPAMQSKSGL
+1702 
-1713 RLFYRYKSTD
+1713 
-1723 LTAAGVTFN
+1723 
-1732 LGEGT
+1732 
-1737 EHDASRDTTKY
+1737 
-1748 YVYNITAEEAAT
+1748 EEAAT

-1775 KKGVI
+1775 KNGVI
-1780 RFTPARRALI
+1780 RFAPARRALI

-1837 ELSEEQAKSETLTFN
+1837 ELSEEQAKSETLTFT

-2127 GTGSATITAAANE
+2127 GTDSATITAAANE

-2159 KSETLT
+2159 KSETIT

-2343 SSDVLAPTDLV
+2343 SSDVLAPTDLA
-2354 MKRTDAGN
+2354 MKRTDAGD
-2362 GKEEVVRHENDG
+2362 GKEEVVRHENGG

-2444 IPFEPDTEG
+2444 IPFEPDAEG

-2520 NGHAEI
+2520 NGRAEI

-2565 EMNNSIIDP
+2565 EKNYSIIDQ

-2584 DEQARLLARNTS
+2584 EEQARLLALVTS
-2596 LSESDISEAKLDFT
+2596 LSENDIREAKLDFT
-2610 LEGSGA
+2610 LEDGLYA
-2616 YGLRLTP
+2616 LRLTP

-2709 RSSTQDMTVKGIFI
+2709 RSSTQDMTVKGIFLE
-2723 DYQPV
+2723 YQPV

-2769 ADTHFVFWFFSNY
+2769 ANAHFVYWFFSNY

-2795 IDVQLLERDFD
+2795 IDVQLLERDFE
-2806 INVVMGYYVDYR
+2806 INVTMGYQVNYR
-2818 IMCDGVDITNSDD
+2818 IMCDGKDITRSDD
-2831 WANSIGPS
+2831 WASAGTAN
-2839 IYNLQGRYGYDI
+2839 IYALQGLYGYNR

-2861 DNYSEITSS
+2861 DNYSEIAKAASRS
-2870 GNHTN
+2870 
-2875 YVAPGDGMIFWFD
+2875 YVIPGDGVIFWLN
-2888 ENFRLGGNVGDGR
+2888 ENFRLGGAINGR
-2901 VKYVYDSVTTE
+2901 IKYVYDSITVE
-2912 PAAEEIGITK
+2912 PAAEEIGVTK
-2922 ELIDKQYSGRTDK
+2922 ELIDKQYGAYEDK

-2957 VRRIGY
+2957 IRRIGY

-3031 NLRVGIDSAAL
+3031 NLRVGVDSAAL

-3059 VVDPAGKANV
+3059 VVDPAGRANV

-3120 NESVTF
+3120 SESLTF
-3126 VVPNGSVSVKAVL
+3126 VMPNGSVTVKAVL
-3139 NQRAIEVTWMYY
+3139 NAKSVNVAWRFMI
-3151 VKKGENS
+3151 KKGENT
-3158 YVSSSVTT
+3158 YVGSSATT

-3181 DPNSKTTVVKGDTIS
+3181 DPNSKITVVKGDTIS
-3196 FEVKLKDANKYILEK
+3196 FEVKLKDPNKYILEK
-3211 IWLVSS
+3211 IWLDLS
-3217 GTMVQNYDDYNGEYT
+3217 GTTAKNYYDYKGEYT
-3232 VTSWK
+3232 LTSWK
-3237 YKGKNIYQLTINAY
+3237 HNGKAIYQFLINVG
-3251 FDTNNGDIQRYN
+3251 FDMNDGDIQRYN

-3282 LADSIVKL
+3282 LADSVVKL

-3313 DVTVDDSDANSAK
+3313 DVAVDDSDANSAK

-3340 EQTDVRGAEM
+3340 EQTDASGAEI

-3420 NGDIACYMPLNQGV
+3420 KGDIACYMPLNQGV

-3549 FSSGEEEG
+3549 FSSGEDDG

-3595 MKAGSLTYTEAIE
+3595 MKVGSLTYTEAIE

-3655 TIDASGN
+3655 TIDVGGN

-3689 PASGEAVDFTKPVIY
+3689 PASSEAVDFTKPVIY

-3721 LQNAGAADEL
+3721 LHNAGAADEL

>member
-22 AQVLAAGNKTIVIN
+22 AQVLAAGNMTLMIN
-36 TDGVENG
+36 TEGIENG
-43 TVEIVSIPDDATQD
+43 TVEIVSIPDGATQD
-57 GNKITGLTA
+57 GNTVTGLTA
-66 KTGFISIKAT
+66 KTSFVTVKAT

-81 EFINWTARF
+81 EFLNWTVKISP
-90 TMNNGKTWVP
+90 NGKKWLSTA
-100 KTTPNAHYVLKS
+100 KPNSGYVLKS
-112 GNTFGSNPMEIAP
+112 GQTFASNPIEIANGP
-125 GSVGSAKAY
+125 MAKF
-134 LELTPNFGKPLKLA
+134 LQLTPNFGIPLKLA

-173 EKGYVGSYT
+173 EKGYVGSYN

-209 GESGIVDD
+209 GESGITED
-217 LDEYHYHD
+217 LDAYHYMD
-225 LNMAKTT
+225 LSMRPTT
-232 TWPYDKNPWSTDE
+232 TWPYDQNPWSKDD
-245 TVVGNTVRDLIDTNK
+245 TVVGNTVRDLISYNR

-266 ATITAVFNDKTSP
+266 ITITAVFNDKTSP
-279 NYALQDSY
+279 NYTLADDNWKIGMTVRPQNGNQS
-287 WNIRM
+287 
-292 HVIFQTQTIY
+292 IY
-302 YPTITGWDNTTNEV
+302 SANVTGWDNTTNEV
-316 VVEFNDIPAADV
+316 VAEFNGAVTAAE
-328 LKSANEC
+328 LKDANTYFI
-335 SIFMPIGKSGNT
+335 SMPIGMDGGT
-347 GKTAPGLAINFTDD
+347 IRTAPGLTVEFTDEK
-361 APKYTYK
+361 PGYTYGVG
-368 DENKL
+368 DIQGLSPDTYHVGN
-373 EYGFGQYTIDDFAD
+373 FAD

-499 GKTPRFDIRD
+499 GKTPRFDIRN
-509 NLLEL
+509 NLLEF

-539 TFNNVGTLPQYVAAY
+539 TFNNVGTLPKYVAAY
-554 YRLNKDSYAPDG
+554 YRLNEVSYAPDG
-566 TSLSFGGRETGE
+566 TSLSFDGRETGE
-578 KGSWLS
+578 KGSWLG

-663 AFAGWEIA
+663 AFAGWEIG

-721 ESKTVAAGGSVSIT
+721 ESKTVAAGESVSIT
-735 NVPGEKSKFVA
+735 NVPGKKSKFVA

-763 GRHYALGAGE
+763 GRHYTLGDDT
-773 SLTDGTITIVAKEY
+773 SLSDGTITIVAKEY

-795 ERTYSI
+795 EPTYSI
-801 TLQQAEGGKASFAK
+801 TLQQAEGGKASFAE
-815 PISAIGKDTVSGLTK
+815 PVSAIGKDAVSGLTK
-830 DSAEVT
+830 DSAAVT
-836 WEIDS
+836 WEREVE
-841 TEAGYKFSSWG
+841 TGYRFVKWG

-862 WVTDTTG
+862 WVADPTG
-869 SSQFERFNYWT
+869 GGSTAIYRYWT

-885 GRTQRSM
+885 GRMRPSM
-892 SAKVTKYDLRIT
+892 SVKVTEYDLRIT
-904 PQFAKGN
+904 PQFSKGLT
-911 IVEAVADP
+911 VEAVADP
-919 AAGGTAEVTGDADG
+919 AAGGTAEVTGDTDG
-933 YFYKY
+933 YFYKNQY
-938 SNSAQLKATAADG
+938 AKLKAAATDG
-951 YNFGGWTIEYKQ
+951 YAFGGWTIEYRQ
-963 EDGTYAPAELMKQYS
+963 EDGTYAPAVAGTHYRAIIG
-978 SASGNENTPNM
+978 SADTAEITAAVLDHS
-989 SINVM
+989 
-994 GYDLRFTA
+994 LRFTA

-1028 ADNRVYGPDDST
+1028 ANNRVYGPDDST

-1059 WNVVDAET
+1059 WDVVDAET

-1315 SYKYTFSAEQAA
+1315 SYKYTFSE
-1327 TLYELPFT
+1327 
-1335 ATDANGNVKKG
+1335 
-1346 VIRFTPARRALI
+1346 
-1358 EAENGAVSYN
+1358 
-1368 DATYAAG
+1368 
-1375 SIIDFPAGEATITAA
+1375 
-1390 ANEGYA
+1390 
-1396 FAGWEIEGVELSE
+1396 
-1409 EQAKSETITFNVPEK
+1409 
-1424 FFTIK
+1424 
-1429 ARFEV
+1429 
-1434 AAKQLYVELAQG
+1434 
-1446 EHGTAE
+1446 
-1452 FVGVTPDAN
+1452 
-1461 NRVYGPDDST
+1461 
-1471 GNIVATVKATPEE
+1471 
-1484 GYAFGGW
+1484 
-1491 TILNADTGK
+1491 
-1500 KAVGLMGGQYGNYF
+1500 
-1514 LEDGESEASN
+1514 
-1524 PLRIGFSK
+1524 
-1532 HSSANFHVNLKLVPV
+1532 
-1547 FGKEMKVT
+1547 
-1555 VASDNSEYGTVTP
+1555 
-1568 EGENIVSSVG
+1568 
-1578 GKLDFGAKPAE
+1578 
-1589 DCLFMGWEITYAD
+1589 
-1602 GTEIPEKE
+1602 
-1610 KDNLFS
+1610 
-1616 FNTNSTDNDA
+1616 
-1626 TGDNNQLT
+1626 
-1634 IFSCEKDLKLTAH
+1634 
-1647 FVKKGEPNFVRYNS
+1647 
-1661 HKSDRGSMQAPRV
+1661 
-1674 TVFAPNMTLPSSYT
+1674 
-1688 GWSNDVSEPIVIIF
+1688 
-1702 DAPAMQSKSGL
+1702 
-1713 RLFYRYKSTD
+1713 
-1723 LTAAGVTFN
+1723 
-1732 LGEGT
+1732 
-1737 EHDASRDTTKY
+1737 
-1748 YVYNITAEEAAT
+1748 EEAAT

-1790 EAENGAVSYNDAT
+1790 EAENGAVSYNNAT

-1837 ELSEEQAKSETLTFN
+1837 ELSEEQAKSETLTFT

-1858 TIKAK
+1858 TIKAR

-1889 LTGLKKGDKVEL
+1889 LTGLKNGDKVEL

-2098 AKGLAKIEAENGAVE
+2098 AKGLAKIDAENGAVE

-2362 GKEEVVRHENDG
+2362 GKEEVVRHENGG

-2444 IPFEPDTEG
+2444 IPFEPDAEG

-2520 NGHAEI
+2520 NGRAEF

-2532 VEGGEANGIAYGTD
+2532 VESGEADGIAYGTD

-2565 EMNNSIIDP
+2565 EMNNSITDP
-2574 DSWVGEKFTE
+2574 DLWVGEKFTE

-2596 LSESDISEAKLDFT
+2596 LSESDIREAKLDFT
-2610 LEGSGA
+2610 LEGGIYA
-2616 YGLRLTP
+2616 LRLTP

-2641 EKGTISSEDDLTD
+2641 EKGTLSSEDDLTD

-2709 RSSTQDMTVKGIFI
+2709 RTGTQDMTVKGIFPE
-2723 DYQPV
+2723 YQPV

-2754 PNGKGIATLEWKPDN
+2754 PNGKGIATLEWKPDDAN
-2769 ADTHFVFWFFSNY
+2769 AHFVYWFFSDY

-2795 IDVQLLERDFD
+2795 IDVQLLERDFE
-2806 INVVMGYYVDYR
+2806 INVTMGYQVNYR
-2818 IMCDGVDITNSDD
+2818 IMCDGKDITRSDD
-2831 WANSIGPS
+2831 WASAGTAN
-2839 IYNLQGRYGYDI
+2839 IYALQGLYGYNR

-2861 DNYSEITSS
+2861 DNYSEIAKAASRS
-2870 GNHTN
+2870 
-2875 YVAPGDGMIFWFD
+2875 YVIPGDGVIFWLN
-2888 ENFRLGGNVGDGR
+2888 ENFRLGGAINGR
-2901 VKYVYDSVTTE
+2901 IKYVYDSITVE
-2912 PAAEEIGITK
+2912 PAAEEIGVTK
-2922 ELIDKQYSGRTDK
+2922 ELIDKQYGAYEDK

-3080 FEGESVTVSLGDL
+3080 FEGESVTVSLGDV
-3093 DDYYEFDHWEITR
+3093 DDYYAFDHWEITR

-3126 VVPNGSVSVKAVL
+3126 VMPNGSVSVKAVL
-3139 NQRAIEVTWMYY
+3139 NAKSVNVAWRFMI
-3151 VKKGENS
+3151 KKGNNT
-3158 YVSSSVTT
+3158 YVGSSATT

-3181 DPNSKTTVVKGDTIS
+3181 DPNSKITVVKGDTIS
-3196 FEVKLKDANKYILEK
+3196 FEVKLKDPNKYILEK
-3211 IWLVSS
+3211 IWLDLS
-3217 GTMVQNYDDYNGEYT
+3217 GTTAKNYYDYKGEYT
-3232 VTSWK
+3232 LTSWK
-3237 YKGKNIYQLTINAY
+3237 HNGKAIYQFLINVG
-3251 FDTNNGDIQRYN
+3251 FDMNDGDIQRYN

-3282 LADSIVKL
+3282 LADSVVKL

-3340 EQTDVRGAEM
+3340 EQTDASGAEI

-3478 TSSEGGSCY
+3478 TLSEDGSCY

-3581 DEVTISISAADGMQ
+3581 DEVTVSISAVDGMQ

-3655 TIDASGN
+3655 TIDVGGN

>member
-22 AQVLAAGNKTIVIN
+22 TQALAAGNMTLMIN
-36 TDGVENG
+36 TEGIENG
-43 TVEIVSIPDDATQD
+43 TVEIVSIPDGATQE
-57 GNKITGLTA
+57 GNKVSGLTA
-66 KTGFISIKAT
+66 KTGFVTVKAT

-81 EFINWTARF
+81 EFLNWTVKIS
-90 TMNNGKTWVP
+90 TNGTKWLSTA
-100 KTTPNAHYVLKS
+100 KPNSGYVLKS
-112 GNTFGSNPMEIAP
+112 GQTFASNPIEIAN
-125 GSVGSAKAY
+125 GTMAKF
-134 LELTPNFGKPLKLA
+134 LQLTPNFGIPLKLA

-173 EKGYVGSYT
+173 EKGYVGSYN

-209 GESGIVDD
+209 GESGITED
-217 LDEYHYHD
+217 LDAYHYMD
-225 LNMAKTT
+225 LSMRPTT
-232 TWPYDKNPWSTDE
+232 TWPYDQNPWSKDD
-245 TVVGNTVRDLIDTNK
+245 TVVGNTVRDLISYNR

-266 ATITAVFNDKTSP
+266 ITITAVFNDKTSP
-279 NYALQDSY
+279 NYTLADDNWKIGMTVRPQNGNQS
-287 WNIRM
+287 
-292 HVIFQTQTIY
+292 IY
-302 YPTITGWDNTTNEV
+302 SANVTGWDNTTNEV
-316 VVEFNDIPAADV
+316 VAEFNGAVTAAE
-328 LKSANEC
+328 LKDANTYFI
-335 SIFMPIGKSGNT
+335 SMPIGMDGGTIRTASGLT
-347 GKTAPGLAINFTDD
+347 VEFTDEK
-361 APKYTYK
+361 PGYTYGVG
-368 DENKL
+368 DIQGLSPDTYHVGN
-373 EYGFGQYTIDDFAD
+373 FAD

-407 RLNFKNRGKLTA
+407 RLNLKNRGRLTA

-554 YRLNKDSYAPDG
+554 YRLNNDSYAPDG

-578 KGSWLS
+578 KGSWLG

-801 TLQQAEGGKASFAK
+801 TLQQAEGGKASFAE
-815 PISAIGKDTVSGLTK
+815 PVSAIGKDAVSGLTK
-830 DSAEVT
+830 DSAAVT
-836 WEIDS
+836 WEREVE
-841 TEAGYKFSSWG
+841 TGYRFVKWG

-885 GRTQRSM
+885 GRMRPSM
-892 SAKVTKYDLRIT
+892 SVKVTEYDLRIT
-904 PQFAKGN
+904 PQFSKGLT
-911 IVEAVADP
+911 VEAVADP
-919 AAGGTAEVTGDADG
+919 AAGGTAEVTGDTDG
-933 YFYKY
+933 YFYKNQY
-938 SNSAQLKATAADG
+938 AKLKAAAADG

-1002 KFTKQL
+1002 KFT
-1008 YVELAQGEHGT
+1008 
-1019 AEFVGVTPD
+1019 
-1028 ADNRVYGPDDST
+1028 
-1040 GNIVAT
+1040 
-1046 VKATPEEGYVFGG
+1046 
-1059 WNVVDAET
+1059 
-1067 GNSVMPSE
+1067 
-1075 PGFDFYYEIAD
+1075 
-1086 GGTVASNPMGV
+1086 
-1097 GFSKSEM
+1097 
-1104 DRYHVNLKI
+1104 
-1113 KPVFGKGI
+1113 
-1121 KVIVGS
+1121 
-1127 DNSAYGTVTPEG
+1127 
-1139 ENIISG
+1139 
-1145 TNGRLDFSA
+1145 
-1154 KPAEGCMFM
+1154 
-1163 GWEVTYADGTE
+1163 
-1174 IPDEEKG
+1174 
-1181 NMFMFNVNTVNNDE
+1181 
-1195 TGDNNQ
+1195 
-1201 LLTFNCE
+1201 
-1208 KDLKLT
+1208 
-1214 AHFVKKGEPNFVRYN
+1214 
-1229 TNSYHAGCLMMPES
+1229 
-1243 TIYAPGRTVP
+1243 
-1253 SSFTGWSNDLSEP
+1253 
-1266 IVITFNAAAQADKA
+1266 
-1280 VSIFYRYRYTVLAA
+1280 
-1294 PDVSFDFGEG
+1294 
-1304 TEHSNASDSTR
+1304 
-1315 SYKYTFSAEQAA
+1315 
-1327 TLYELPFT
+1327 
-1335 ATDANGNVKKG
+1335 
-1346 VIRFTPARRALI
+1346 
-1358 EAENGAVSYN
+1358 
-1368 DATYAAG
+1368 
-1375 SIIDFPAGEATITAA
+1375 
-1390 ANEGYA
+1390 
-1396 FAGWEIEGVELSE
+1396 
-1409 EQAKSETITFNVPEK
+1409 
-1424 FFTIK
+1424 
-1429 ARFEV
+1429 
-1434 AAKQLYVELAQG
+1434 KQLYVELAQG

-1775 KKGVI
+1775 KNGVI

-1837 ELSEEQAKSETLTFN
+1837 ELSEEQAKSETITFN

-1858 TIKAK
+1858 TIKAR

-1901 VAARNPDGYEDFL
+1901 IAARNPNGYEDFL

-1946 DISVMAV
+1946 DVSVMAV

-1962 TSGRKYAIMPVK
+1962 PSGRKYAIMPVK

-2098 AKGLAKIEAENGAVE
+2098 AKGLAKIDAENGAVE

-2180 ADTTPGIKVT
+2180 VDTTPGIKVT

-2362 GKEEVVRHENDG
+2362 GKEEVVRHENGG

-2444 IPFEPDTEG
+2444 IPFEPDAEG

-2473 NWKMDTVELTADEVY
+2473 NWKMDTLELTVDEVY

-2520 NGHAEI
+2520 NGRAEF

-2532 VEGGEANGIAYGTD
+2532 VESGEADGIAYGTD

-2565 EMNNSIIDP
+2565 EMNNSITDP
-2574 DSWVGEKFTE
+2574 DLWVGEKFTE

-2596 LSESDISEAKLDFT
+2596 LSESDIREAKLDFT
-2610 LEGSGA
+2610 LEGGIYA
-2616 YGLRLTP
+2616 LRLTP

-2709 RSSTQDMTVKGIFI
+2709 RSSTQDMTVKGIFLE
-2723 DYQPV
+2723 YQPV

-2769 ADTHFVFWFFSNY
+2769 ANAHFVYWFFSDY

-2795 IDVQLLERDFD
+2795 IDVQLLERDFE
-2806 INVVMGYYVDYR
+2806 INVTMGYQVNYR
-2818 IMCDGVDITNSDD
+2818 IMCDGKDITRSDD
-2831 WANSIGPS
+2831 WASAGTAN
-2839 IYNLQGRYGYDI
+2839 IYALQGLYGYNR

-2861 DNYSEITSS
+2861 DNYSEIAKAASRS
-2870 GNHTN
+2870 
-2875 YVAPGDGMIFWFD
+2875 YVIPGDGVIFWLN
-2888 ENFRLGGNVGDGR
+2888 ENFRLGGAINGR
-2901 VKYVYDSVTTE
+2901 IKYVYDSITVE
-2912 PAAEEIGITK
+2912 PAAEEIGVTK
-2922 ELIDKQYSGRTDK
+2922 ELIDKQYGAYEDK

-2981 PESTGGDGYYREGIY
+2981 PESTGGDGYYREGAY

-3080 FEGESVTVSLGDL
+3080 FEGESVTVSLGDV
-3093 DDYYEFDHWEITR
+3093 DDYYAFDHWEITR
-3106 DSSGESLITSAASY
+3106 DSSDESLITSAASY
-3120 NESVTF
+3120 SESLTF
-3126 VVPNGSVSVKAVL
+3126 VMPNGSVSVKAVL
-3139 NQRAIEVTWMYY
+3139 NQRAIEVTYMYY
-3151 VKKGENS
+3151 IKRGENS

-3181 DPNSKTTVVKGDTIS
+3181 DLNSKTTVVKGDTIS

-3217 GTMVQNYDDYNGEYT
+3217 GTMVQNYDDYKGEYT

-3237 YKGKNIYQLTINAY
+3237 FRGKRIYQLAINVY
-3251 FDTNNGDIQRYN
+3251 FDTNDGDIQRYN

-3270 SGGTIECSSVYP
+3270 SGGTIECGSVYP
-3282 LADSIVKL
+3282 LADSVVNL
-3290 TAKPEENYRLKRWIV
+3290 TAKPEENYKLKRWIV

-3313 DVTVDDSDANSAK
+3313 EVTVDDSDANSAK
-3326 FTMPAADVTVTAEF
+3326 FTMPAADVTITAEF

-3399 RITANEGTT
+3399 RIAANEGTT

-3420 NGDIACYMPLNQGV
+3420 KGDIACYMPLNQGV

-3549 FSSGEEEG
+3549 FSSGEDDG

-3595 MKAGSLTYTEAIE
+3595 MKVGSLTYTEAIE

-3721 LQNAGAADEL
+3721 LHNAGAADEL

>member
-22 AQVLAAGNKTIVIN
+22 AQVLAAGNMTLMIN
-36 TDGVENG
+36 TEGIENG
-43 TVEIVSIPDDATQD
+43 TVEIVSIPDGATQD
-57 GNKITGLTA
+57 GNTVTGLTA
-66 KTGFISIKAT
+66 KTSFVTVKAT

-81 EFINWTARF
+81 EFLNWTVKISP
-90 TMNNGKTWVP
+90 NGKNWLS
-100 KTTPNAHYVLKS
+100 KAMPNAGYVLKR
-112 GNTFGSNPMEIAP
+112 GQTFASNPIEIAN
-125 GSVGSAKAY
+125 GTMAKF
-134 LELTPNFGKPLKLA
+134 LQLTPNFGLPLKLA

-173 EKGYVGSYT
+173 EKGYVGSYN

-217 LDEYHYHD
+217 LDVYHYHD
-225 LNMAKTT
+225 LGMSKTT

-245 TVVGNTVRDLIDTNK
+245 TVVGNTVRDLIDYNR

-292 HVIFQTQTIY
+292 YVILQSQTVY

-316 VVEFNDIPAADV
+316 VVEFNDVPSADV
-328 LKSANEC
+328 LKSAQQC
-335 SIFMPIGKSGNT
+335 HIYMPIGKSGTT
-347 GKTAPGLAINFTDD
+347 GITAPGLAINFTDD

-387 VYEIHF
+387 AYEIHF

-465 GAEYPANG
+465 GTEYPANG

-566 TSLSFGGRETGE
+566 TSLSFDGRETEE
-578 KGSWLS
+578 KGSWLG

-663 AFAGWEIA
+663 AFAGWEIG

-721 ESKTVAAGGSVSIT
+721 ESKTVAAGESVSLT
-735 NVPGEKSKFVA
+735 NVPGKKSKFVA

-763 GRHYALGAGE
+763 GRHYTLGNDT
-773 SLTDGTITIVAKEY
+773 SLSDGTITIVAKEY

-795 ERTYSI
+795 EPTYSI
-801 TLQQAEGGKASFAK
+801 TLQQAEGGKASFAE
-815 PISAIGKDTVSGLTK
+815 PVSAIGKDAVSGLTK
-830 DSAEVT
+830 DSAAVT
-836 WEIDS
+836 WEREVE
-841 TEAGYKFSSWG
+841 TGYRFDKWG

-862 WVTDTTG
+862 WVADPTLAG
-869 SSQFERFNYWT
+869 SFVTYRFWT

-885 GRTQRSM
+885 GRMRPSM
-892 SAKVTKYDLRIT
+892 SAKVTEYDLRIT
-904 PQFAKGN
+904 PQFSKGLT
-911 IVEAVADP
+911 VEAVADP

-951 YNFGGWTIEYKQ
+951 YAFGGWTIEYKQ
-963 EDGTYAPAELMKQYS
+963 EDGTYAPAVAGTHYRAIIG
-978 SASGNENTPNM
+978 SADTAEITATVLDHS
-989 SINVM
+989 
-994 GYDLRFTA
+994 LRFTA

-1046 VKATPEEGYVFGG
+1046 VKATPEEGYAFGG
-1059 WNVVDAET
+1059 WTILNADT
-1067 GNSVMPSE
+1067 GKKAVGLMGGQYSNYFLE
-1075 PGFDFYYEIAD
+1075 D
-1086 GGTVASNPMGV
+1086 GENEASNPLRI
-1097 GFSKSEM
+1097 GFSKHSSANF
-1104 DRYHVNLKI
+1104 HVNLKLV
-1113 KPVFGKGI
+1113 PVFGKEM
-1121 KVIVGS
+1121 KVTIAS
-1127 DNSAYGTVTPEG
+1127 DNSEYGTVTPEG
-1139 ENIISG
+1139 ENIVSSVG
-1145 TNGRLDFSA
+1145 GKLDFGA
-1154 KPAEGCMFM
+1154 KPAEDCLFM
-1163 GWEVTYADGTE
+1163 GWEITYADGTE
-1174 IPDEEKG
+1174 IPEKEKG
-1181 NMFMFNVNTVNNDE
+1181 NLFSFNTNSTDNDA

-1201 LLTFNCE
+1201 LTIFSCE

-1229 TNSYHAGCLMMPES
+1229 SNKSDSGSMQ
-1243 TIYAPGRTVP
+1243 APRVTVFAPNMTLP
-1253 SSFTGWSNDLSEP
+1253 SSYTGWSNDVSEP
-1266 IVITFNAAAQADKA
+1266 IVIIFDAPAMKSQ
-1280 VSIFYRYRYTVLAA
+1280 SGLRLFYRYKSTDLTAA
-1294 PDVSFDFGEG
+1294 GVTFDLGEG
-1304 TEHSNASDSTR
+1304 TVHDASRDTT
-1315 SYKYTFSAEQAA
+1315 KYYVYNITAEEAA

-1346 VIRFTPARRALI
+1346 VIRFAPARRALI

-1434 AAKQLYVELAQG
+1434 
-1446 EHGTAE
+1446 
-1452 FVGVTPDAN
+1452 
-1461 NRVYGPDDST
+1461 
-1471 GNIVATVKATPEE
+1471 
-1484 GYAFGGW
+1484 
-1491 TILNADTGK
+1491 
-1500 KAVGLMGGQYGNYF
+1500 
-1514 LEDGESEASN
+1514 
-1524 PLRIGFSK
+1524 
-1532 HSSANFHVNLKLVPV
+1532 
-1547 FGKEMKVT
+1547 
-1555 VASDNSEYGTVTP
+1555 
-1568 EGENIVSSVG
+1568 
-1578 GKLDFGAKPAE
+1578 
-1589 DCLFMGWEITYAD
+1589 
-1602 GTEIPEKE
+1602 
-1610 KDNLFS
+1610 
-1616 FNTNSTDNDA
+1616 
-1626 TGDNNQLT
+1626 
-1634 IFSCEKDLKLTAH
+1634 
-1647 FVKKGEPNFVRYNS
+1647 
-1661 HKSDRGSMQAPRV
+1661 
-1674 TVFAPNMTLPSSYT
+1674 
-1688 GWSNDVSEPIVIIF
+1688 
-1702 DAPAMQSKSGL
+1702 
-1713 RLFYRYKSTD
+1713 
-1723 LTAAGVTFN
+1723 
-1732 LGEGT
+1732 
-1737 EHDASRDTTKY
+1737 
-1748 YVYNITAEEAAT
+1748 
-1760 LYELPFT
+1760 
-1767 ATDANGNV
+1767 
-1775 KKGVI
+1775 
-1780 RFTPARRALI
+1780 
-1790 EAENGAVSYNDAT
+1790 
-1803 YAAGSIIDFPAGE
+1803 
-1816 ATITAAAN
+1816 
-1824 EGYAF
+1824 
-1829 AGWEIEGV
+1829 
-1837 ELSEEQAKSETLTFN
+1837 
-1852 VPEKFF
+1852 
-1858 TIKAK
+1858 
-1863 FEVENK
+1863 ENK

-1889 LTGLKKGDKVEL
+1889 LTGLKNGDKVEL
-1901 VAARNPDGYEDFL
+1901 IAARNPDGYEDFL

-1946 DISVMAV
+1946 DISIMAV

-2140 GYAFAGWEIEGV
+2140 GYAFTGWEIEGV

-2362 GKEEVVRHENDG
+2362 GKEEVVRHENGG

-2444 IPFEPDTEG
+2444 IPFEPDAEG

-2520 NGHAEI
+2520 NGRAEF

-2532 VEGGEANGIAYGTD
+2532 VEGGEADGIAYGTD

-2565 EMNNSIIDP
+2565 EMNNSITDP
-2574 DSWVGEKFTE
+2574 DLWVGEKFTE

-2596 LSESDISEAKLDFT
+2596 LSESDIREAKLDFT
-2610 LEGSGA
+2610 LEGGIYA
-2616 YGLRLTP
+2616 LRLTP

-2709 RSSTQDMTVKGIFI
+2709 RSSTQDMTVKGIFLE
-2723 DYQPV
+2723 YQPV
-2728 HGTVKG
+2728 YGTVKG

-2769 ADTHFVFWFFSNY
+2769 ANVHFVYWFFSNY
-2782 VMNNESEARRQPR
+2782 VMNNESEARKQPR
-2795 IDVQLLERDFD
+2795 IDVQLLERDFE
-2806 INVVMGYYVDYR
+2806 INVVMGYHVDYR
-2818 IMCDGVDITNSDD
+2818 IMCDGVDITRSDD
-2831 WANSIGPS
+2831 WASAGTAN
-2839 IYNLQGRYGYDI
+2839 IYTLQGLYGYDR

-2861 DNYSEITSS
+2861 DNYSEIFKAASRS
-2870 GNHTN
+2870 
-2875 YVAPGDGMIFWFD
+2875 YVIPGDGVIFWLN
-2888 ENFRLGGNVGDGR
+2888 ENFRLGGATNGR
-2901 VKYVYDSVTTE
+2901 IKYVYDSITVE

-2922 ELIDKQYSGRTDK
+2922 ELIDKQYGAYDDK

-2949 SDITIVIN
+2949 SDITIDIN
-2957 VRRIGY
+2957 IRRIGY
-2963 SQITAQPNNTAYG
+2963 SQITAQPNNTTYG

-2981 PESTGGDGYYREGIY
+2981 PESTGGDGYYREGAY

-3031 NLRVGIDSAAL
+3031 NLRVGVDSAAL
-3042 TAVFEEDTNPV
+3042 TAVFEEDTNPI

-3120 NESVTF
+3120 SESLTF
-3126 VVPNGSVSVKAVL
+3126 VMPNGSVTVKAVL
-3139 NQRAIEVTWMYY
+3139 NAKSVNVAWRFMI
-3151 VKKGENS
+3151 KKGENT
-3158 YVSSSVTT
+3158 YVGSSAIT
-3166 PYMADISIWKNGVYQ
+3166 PYMADISIWKNGVLQ
-3181 DPNSKTTVVKGDTIS
+3181 DQNSKITVVKGDTIS
-3196 FEVKLKDANKYILEK
+3196 FEVKLKDPNKYILEK
-3211 IWLVSS
+3211 IWLDLS
-3217 GTMVQNYDDYNGEYT
+3217 GTTAKNYYDYKGEYT

-3237 YKGKNIYQLTINAY
+3237 FRGKKIYQFLINVG
-3251 FDTNNGDIQRYN
+3251 FDMNDGDIQRYN

-3282 LADSIVKL
+3282 LADSVVNLI
-3290 TAKPEENYRLKRWIV
+3290 AKPEENYRLKRWIV

-3326 FTMPAADVTVTAEF
+3326 FTMPAADVTITAEF

-3549 FSSGEEEG
+3549 FSSGEDDG

-3581 DEVTISISAADGMQ
+3581 DEVTMSISAADGMQ
-3595 MKAGSLTYTEAIE
+3595 MKVGSLTYTEAIE

-3655 TIDASGN
+3655 TIDVGGN

-3689 PASGEAVDFTKPVIY
+3689 PASSEAVDFTKPVIY
-3704 TVTLTDGTVKL
+3704 TVTLTDGTVKI
-3715 YTVTVQ
+3715 YTATVYVQ
-3721 LQNAGAADEL
+3721 SGTAADQM
-3731 WDKLTDP
+3731 WGKLTDFHN
-3738 SQTLPWWKYAEQQR
+3738 QVPWWKYAEHQQ
-3752 NSGYYPRYW
+3752 SYGKYPRYW

>member
-66 KTGFISIKAT
+66 KTGFVTVKAT

-81 EFINWTARF
+81 EFLNWTVKIS
-90 TMNNGKTWVP
+90 TNGTKWLSTA
-100 KTTPNAHYVLKS
+100 KPNSGYVLKS
-112 GNTFGSNPMEIAP
+112 GQTFASNPIEIAN
-125 GSVGSAKAY
+125 GTMAKF
-134 LELTPNFGKPLKLA
+134 LQLTPNFGIPLKLA

-173 EKGYVGSYT
+173 EKGYVGSYN

-209 GESGIVDD
+209 GESGITED
-217 LDEYHYHD
+217 LDAYHYMD
-225 LNMAKTT
+225 LSMRPTT
-232 TWPYDKNPWSTDE
+232 TWPYDKNPWSKDD
-245 TVVGNTVRDLIDTNK
+245 TVVGNTVRDLISYNR

-266 ATITAVFNDKTSP
+266 ITITAMFNDKTSP
-279 NYALQDSY
+279 NYTLADDNWKIGMTVRPQNGNQS
-287 WNIRM
+287 
-292 HVIFQTQTIY
+292 IY
-302 YPTITGWDNTTNEV
+302 SANVTGWDNTTNEV
-316 VVEFNDIPAADV
+316 VAEFNGAVTAAE
-328 LKSANEC
+328 LKDANTYFI
-335 SIFMPIGKSGNT
+335 SMPIGMDGGTIRTASGLT
-347 GKTAPGLAINFTDD
+347 VEFTDEK
-361 APKYTYK
+361 PGYTYGVG
-368 DENKL
+368 DIQGLSPTTYHVGN
-373 EYGFGQYTIDDFAD
+373 FAD

-407 RLNFKNRGKLTA
+407 RLNLKNRGKLTA

-431 ENGSVIDFV
+431 ENGSVIDFITDS
-440 PDGDGDA
+440 DGEA

-465 GAEYPANG
+465 GTEYPANG

-721 ESKTVAAGGSVSIT
+721 ESKTVAAGESVSIT
-735 NVPGEKSKFVA
+735 NVPGKKSKFVA

-763 GRHYALGAGE
+763 GRHYTLGDDT
-773 SLTDGTITIVAKEY
+773 SLSDGTITIVAKEY
-787 NLRVYPEF
+787 NIKVYPEF

-801 TLQQAEGGKASFAK
+801 TLQQAEGGKASFAE
-815 PISAIGKDTVSGLTK
+815 PVSAIGKDAVSGLTK
-830 DSAEVT
+830 DSAAVT
-836 WEIDS
+836 WEREVE
-841 TEAGYKFSSWG
+841 TGYRFDKWG

-862 WVTDTTG
+862 WVADPTG
-869 SSQFERFNYWT
+869 GGSTAIYRYWT

-885 GRTQRSM
+885 GRMRPSM
-892 SAKVTKYDLRIT
+892 SVKVTEYDLRIT
-904 PQFAKGN
+904 PQFSKGLT
-911 IVEAVADP
+911 VEAVADP
-919 AAGGTAEVTGDADG
+919 AAGGTAEVTGDTDG
-933 YFYKY
+933 YFYKNQY
-938 SNSAQLKATAADG
+938 AKLKAAAADG

-963 EDGTYAPAELMKQYS
+963 EDGIYAPAVAGTHYRAIIG
-978 SASGNENTPNM
+978 SADTAEITAAVLDHS
-989 SINVM
+989 
-994 GYDLRFTA
+994 LRFTA
-1002 KFTKQL
+1002 KFT
-1008 YVELAQGEHGT
+1008 
-1019 AEFVGVTPD
+1019 
-1028 ADNRVYGPDDST
+1028 
-1040 GNIVAT
+1040 
-1046 VKATPEEGYVFGG
+1046 
-1059 WNVVDAET
+1059 
-1067 GNSVMPSE
+1067 
-1075 PGFDFYYEIAD
+1075 
-1086 GGTVASNPMGV
+1086 
-1097 GFSKSEM
+1097 
-1104 DRYHVNLKI
+1104 
-1113 KPVFGKGI
+1113 
-1121 KVIVGS
+1121 
-1127 DNSAYGTVTPEG
+1127 
-1139 ENIISG
+1139 
-1145 TNGRLDFSA
+1145 
-1154 KPAEGCMFM
+1154 
-1163 GWEVTYADGTE
+1163 
-1174 IPDEEKG
+1174 
-1181 NMFMFNVNTVNNDE
+1181 
-1195 TGDNNQ
+1195 
-1201 LLTFNCE
+1201 
-1208 KDLKLT
+1208 
-1214 AHFVKKGEPNFVRYN
+1214 
-1229 TNSYHAGCLMMPES
+1229 
-1243 TIYAPGRTVP
+1243 
-1253 SSFTGWSNDLSEP
+1253 
-1266 IVITFNAAAQADKA
+1266 
-1280 VSIFYRYRYTVLAA
+1280 
-1294 PDVSFDFGEG
+1294 
-1304 TEHSNASDSTR
+1304 
-1315 SYKYTFSAEQAA
+1315 
-1327 TLYELPFT
+1327 
-1335 ATDANGNVKKG
+1335 
-1346 VIRFTPARRALI
+1346 
-1358 EAENGAVSYN
+1358 
-1368 DATYAAG
+1368 
-1375 SIIDFPAGEATITAA
+1375 
-1390 ANEGYA
+1390 
-1396 FAGWEIEGVELSE
+1396 
-1409 EQAKSETITFNVPEK
+1409 
-1424 FFTIK
+1424 
-1429 ARFEV
+1429 
-1434 AAKQLYVELAQG
+1434 KQLYVELAQG

-1524 PLRIGFSK
+1524 PLRIGFSNN
-1532 HSSANFHVNLKLVPV
+1532 SNANFHVNLKLVPV

-1688 GWSNDVSEPIVIIF
+1688 GWSNDVSEPIVIVF

-1737 EHDASRDTTKY
+1737 VHDASRDTTKY

-1775 KKGVI
+1775 KDGVI
-1780 RFTPARRALI
+1780 RFAPARRALI

-1837 ELSEEQAKSETLTFN
+1837 ELSEEQAKSETLTFT

-2127 GTGSATITAAANE
+2127 GTDSATITAAANE

-2159 KSETLT
+2159 KSETIT

-2362 GKEEVVRHENDG
+2362 GKEEVVRHENGG

-2444 IPFEPDTEG
+2444 IPFEPDAEG

-2520 NGHAEI
+2520 NGRAEF

-2532 VEGGEANGIAYGTD
+2532 VEGGEADGIAYGTD

-2565 EMNNSIIDP
+2565 EMNNSITDP
-2574 DSWVGEKFTE
+2574 DLWVGEKFTE

-2596 LSESDISEAKLDFT
+2596 LSESDIREAKLDFT
-2610 LEGSGA
+2610 LEGGIYA
-2616 YGLRLTP
+2616 LRLTP

-2709 RSSTQDMTVKGIFI
+2709 RTSTQDMTVKGIFPE
-2723 DYQPV
+2723 YQPV

-2769 ADTHFVFWFFSNY
+2769 ANAHFVYWFFSDY

-2795 IDVQLLERDFD
+2795 IDVQLLERDFE
-2806 INVVMGYYVDYR
+2806 INVTMGYKVNYR
-2818 IMCDGVDITNSDD
+2818 IMCDGVDITRSDD
-2831 WANSIGPS
+2831 WASAGTAN
-2839 IYNLQGRYGYDI
+2839 IYTLQGLYGYDR

-2861 DNYSEITSS
+2861 DNYSEIFKAASRS
-2870 GNHTN
+2870 
-2875 YVAPGDGMIFWFD
+2875 YVIPGDGVIFWLN
-2888 ENFRLGGNVGDGR
+2888 ENFRLGGAINGR
-2901 VKYVYDSVTTE
+2901 IKYVYDSITVE

-2922 ELIDKQYSGRTDK
+2922 ELIDKQYGGYEDK

-2949 SDITIVIN
+2949 SDITIDIN
-2957 VRRIGY
+2957 IRRIGY

-3031 NLRVGIDSAAL
+3031 TIKVGVDSAAL

-3059 VVDPAGKANV
+3059 VVEPEGKANV
-3069 LVNGAKGVTGA
+3069 LVNGAKGVAGA

-3126 VVPNGSVSVKAVL
+3126 VVPNSSVTVKAVL
-3139 NQRAIEVTWMYY
+3139 NAKSVNVAWRFMI
-3151 VKKGENS
+3151 KKGNNT
-3158 YVSSSVTT
+3158 YVGSSATT
-3166 PYMADISIWKNGVYQ
+3166 PYMADISIWKNGVLQ
-3181 DPNSKTTVVKGDTIS
+3181 DPNSKITVVKGDTIS
-3196 FEVKLKDANKYILEK
+3196 FEVKLKDPNKYILEK
-3211 IWLVSS
+3211 IWLDLS
-3217 GTMVQNYDDYNGEYT
+3217 GTTAKNYYDYKGEYT
-3232 VTSWK
+3232 LTSWK
-3237 YKGKNIYQLTINAY
+3237 HNGKAIYQFLINVG
-3251 FDTNNGDIQRYN
+3251 FDMNDGDIQRYN

-3282 LADSIVKL
+3282 LADSVVKL

-3386 ADGIPQGTSGLYM
+3386 ANGIPQGTSGLYM

-3549 FSSGEEEG
+3549 FSSGEDDG

-3595 MKAGSLTYTEAIE
+3595 MKVGSLTYTEAIE

-3647 FVIDGIPG
+3647 FVIDGILG

-3681 GVNIAEMT
+3681 GVNIAKMT
-3689 PASGEAVDFTKPVIY
+3689 PASSEAVDFTKPVIY

-3721 LQNAGAADEL
+3721 LHNAGAANEL

>member
-43 TVEIVSIPDDATQD
+43 TVEIVSIPDGATQD

-81 EFINWTARF
+81 EFLNWTVKIS
-90 TMNNGKTWVP
+90 TNGTKWLSTA
-100 KTTPNAHYVLKS
+100 KPNSGYVLKS
-112 GNTFGSNPMEIAP
+112 GQTFASNPIEIAN
-125 GSVGSAKAY
+125 GTMAKF
-134 LELTPNFGKPLKLA
+134 LQLTPNFGIPLKLA

-173 EKGYVGSYT
+173 EKGYVGSYN

-203 TIRYTN
+203 AIRYTN
-209 GESGIVDD
+209 GESGITED
-217 LDEYHYHD
+217 LDPYHYMD
-225 LNMAKTT
+225 LSMRPTT
-232 TWPYDKNPWSTDE
+232 TWPYDKNPWSKDD
-245 TVVGNTVRDLIDTNK
+245 TVVGNTVRDLISYNR

-266 ATITAVFNDKTSP
+266 ITITAMFNDKTSP
-279 NYALQDSY
+279 NYTLADDNWKIGMTVRPQNGNQS
-287 WNIRM
+287 
-292 HVIFQTQTIY
+292 IY
-302 YPTITGWDNTTNEV
+302 SANVTGWDNTTNEV
-316 VVEFNDIPAADV
+316 VAEFNGAVTAAE
-328 LKSANEC
+328 LKDANTYFI
-335 SIFMPIGKSGNT
+335 SMPIGMDGGTIRTASGLT
-347 GKTAPGLAINFTDD
+347 VEFTDEK
-361 APKYTYK
+361 PGYTYGVG
-368 DENKL
+368 DIQGLSPDTYHVGN
-373 EYGFGQYTIDDFAD
+373 FAD

-431 ENGSVIDFV
+431 ENGSVIDFITDS
-440 PDGDGDA
+440 DGEA

-465 GAEYPANG
+465 GTEYPANG

-539 TFNNVGTLPQYVAAY
+539 TFNNVGTLPRYVAAY

-663 AFAGWEIA
+663 AFAGWEIG
-671 GKEYSD
+671 GKEYSN

-721 ESKTVAAGGSVSIT
+721 ESKTVAAGESVSIT

-801 TLQQAEGGKASFAK
+801 TLQQAEGGKASFAE
-815 PISAIGKDTVSGLTK
+815 PVSAIGKDAVSGLTK
-830 DSAEVT
+830 DSAAVT
-836 WEIDS
+836 WEREVE
-841 TEAGYKFSSWG
+841 TGYRFVKWG

-862 WVTDTTG
+862 WVADPTG
-869 SSQFERFNYWT
+869 GGSTAIYRYWT

-885 GRTQRSM
+885 GRMRPSM
-892 SAKVTKYDLRIT
+892 SAKVTEYDLRIT
-904 PQFAKGN
+904 PQFSKGLT
-911 IVEAVADP
+911 VEAVADP
-919 AAGGTAEVTGDADG
+919 AAGGTAEVTGDTDG
-933 YFYKY
+933 YFYKNQY
-938 SNSAQLKATAADG
+938 AKLKAAAADG

-963 EDGTYAPAELMKQYS
+963 EDGIYAPAVAGTHYRAIIG
-978 SASGNENTPNM
+978 SADTAEITAAVLDHS
-989 SINVM
+989 
-994 GYDLRFTA
+994 LRFTA
-1002 KFTKQL
+1002 KFT
-1008 YVELAQGEHGT
+1008 
-1019 AEFVGVTPD
+1019 
-1028 ADNRVYGPDDST
+1028 
-1040 GNIVAT
+1040 
-1046 VKATPEEGYVFGG
+1046 
-1059 WNVVDAET
+1059 
-1067 GNSVMPSE
+1067 
-1075 PGFDFYYEIAD
+1075 
-1086 GGTVASNPMGV
+1086 
-1097 GFSKSEM
+1097 
-1104 DRYHVNLKI
+1104 
-1113 KPVFGKGI
+1113 
-1121 KVIVGS
+1121 
-1127 DNSAYGTVTPEG
+1127 
-1139 ENIISG
+1139 
-1145 TNGRLDFSA
+1145 
-1154 KPAEGCMFM
+1154 
-1163 GWEVTYADGTE
+1163 
-1174 IPDEEKG
+1174 
-1181 NMFMFNVNTVNNDE
+1181 
-1195 TGDNNQ
+1195 
-1201 LLTFNCE
+1201 
-1208 KDLKLT
+1208 
-1214 AHFVKKGEPNFVRYN
+1214 
-1229 TNSYHAGCLMMPES
+1229 
-1243 TIYAPGRTVP
+1243 
-1253 SSFTGWSNDLSEP
+1253 
-1266 IVITFNAAAQADKA
+1266 
-1280 VSIFYRYRYTVLAA
+1280 
-1294 PDVSFDFGEG
+1294 
-1304 TEHSNASDSTR
+1304 
-1315 SYKYTFSAEQAA
+1315 
-1327 TLYELPFT
+1327 
-1335 ATDANGNVKKG
+1335 
-1346 VIRFTPARRALI
+1346 
-1358 EAENGAVSYN
+1358 
-1368 DATYAAG
+1368 
-1375 SIIDFPAGEATITAA
+1375 
-1390 ANEGYA
+1390 
-1396 FAGWEIEGVELSE
+1396 
-1409 EQAKSETITFNVPEK
+1409 
-1424 FFTIK
+1424 
-1429 ARFEV
+1429 
-1434 AAKQLYVELAQG
+1434 KQLYVELAQG

-1484 GYAFGGW
+1484 GYVFGGW
-1491 TILNADTGK
+1491 EVVNGETGNSVSPSKTGYSFHYEIAD
-1500 KAVGLMGGQYGNYF
+1500 GGTV
-1514 LEDGESEASN
+1514 ASN
-1524 PLRIGFSK
+1524 PMSVGFSK
-1532 HSSANFHVNLKLVPV
+1532 SEMDSYHVNLKIKPV

-1837 ELSEEQAKSETLTFN
+1837 ELSEEQAKSETITFT

-1901 VAARNPDGYEDFL
+1901 IAARNPNGYEDFL

-1962 TSGRKYAIMPVK
+1962 PSGRKYAIMPVK

-1998 WNNNPNETL
+1998 WNNNPNEPL

-2098 AKGLAKIEAENGAVE
+2098 AKGLAKIDAENGAVE
-2113 FDGTKY
+2113 FGGTKY

-2127 GTGSATITAAANE
+2127 GTDSATITAAANE

-2180 ADTTPGIKVT
+2180 VDTTPGIKVT

-2362 GKEEVVRHENDG
+2362 GKEEVVRHENGG

-2444 IPFEPDTEG
+2444 IPFEPDAEG

-2520 NGHAEI
+2520 NGRAEF

-2532 VEGGEANGIAYGTD
+2532 VESGEADGIAYGTD

-2565 EMNNSIIDP
+2565 EMNNSITDP
-2574 DSWVGEKFTE
+2574 DLWVGEKFTE

-2596 LSESDISEAKLDFT
+2596 LSESDIREAKLDFT
-2610 LEGSGA
+2610 LEGGIYA
-2616 YGLRLTP
+2616 LRLTP

-2709 RSSTQDMTVKGIFI
+2709 RTSTQDMTVKGIFPE
-2723 DYQPV
+2723 YQPV

-2769 ADTHFVFWFFSNY
+2769 ANAHFVYWFFSDY

-2795 IDVQLLERDFD
+2795 IDVQLLERDFE
-2806 INVVMGYYVDYR
+2806 INVTMGYQVNYR
-2818 IMCDGVDITNSDD
+2818 IMCDGKDITRSDD
-2831 WANSIGPS
+2831 WASAGTAN
-2839 IYNLQGRYGYDI
+2839 IYTLQGLYGYDR

-2861 DNYSEITSS
+2861 DNYSEIFKAASRS
-2870 GNHTN
+2870 
-2875 YVAPGDGMIFWFD
+2875 YVIPGDGVIFWLN
-2888 ENFRLGGNVGDGR
+2888 ENFRLGGATNGR
-2901 VKYVYDSVTTE
+2901 IKYVYDSITVE

-2922 ELIDKQYSGRTDK
+2922 ELIDKQYGAYDDK

-2949 SDITIVIN
+2949 SDITIDIN
-2957 VRRIGY
+2957 IRRIGY
-2963 SQITAQPNNTAYG
+2963 SQITAQPNNTTYG

-2981 PESTGGDGYYREGIY
+2981 PESTGGDGYYREGAY

-3031 NLRVGIDSAAL
+3031 NLRVGVDSAAL
-3042 TAVFEEDTNPV
+3042 TAVFEEDTNPI

-3120 NESVTF
+3120 SESLTF
-3126 VVPNGSVSVKAVL
+3126 VMPNGSVTVKAVL
-3139 NQRAIEVTWMYY
+3139 NAKSVNVSWRFMI
-3151 VKKGENS
+3151 KKGENT
-3158 YVSSSVTT
+3158 YVGSSAIT
-3166 PYMADISIWKNGVYQ
+3166 PYMADMSIWKNGVLQ
-3181 DPNSKTTVVKGDTIS
+3181 DPNSKITVVKGDTIS
-3196 FEVKLKDANKYILEK
+3196 FEVKLKDPNKYILEK
-3211 IWLVSS
+3211 IWLDLS
-3217 GTMVQNYDDYNGEYT
+3217 GTTAKNYYDYKGEYT

-3237 YKGKNIYQLTINAY
+3237 FRGKKIYQFLINVG
-3251 FDTNNGDIQRYN
+3251 FDMNDGDIQRYN

-3282 LADSIVKL
+3282 LADSVVKL

-3340 EQTDVRGAEM
+3340 EQTDVHGAEI

-3364 ASGALAGDAWTV
+3364 ASGTLAGDAWTV

-3478 TSSEGGSCY
+3478 TASEGGSCY

-3493 GAAEPAIDTEGRGM
+3493 GASEPTIDTEGRGM

-3655 TIDASGN
+3655 TIDVGGN

-3721 LQNAGAADEL
+3721 LHNAGAADEL